1 MAAAASPGSCSSTS
15 SDWVVLR
22 DGCLRC
28 DEEGLRSLSYH
39 PALNAILAV
48 TSRGSIKVI
57 DGTSGAILQASALHA
72 KPGGRVR
79 CQYFPAVDKVLFVDD
94 YAVGCRKDLN
104 GILLLDTALQAP
116 VSKPEDMVQ
125 LELPVTEAQ
134 QLLSACVEK
143 VDVSNTEGYDL
154 FLTQLKEGLKSTSH
168 ETAANHKVAKWATV
182 TFHLPHH
189 VIKVVASAIVN
200 ELKKMN
206 QNVAALSV
214 ASSIMDRLSYLLPS
228 GRPELG
234 VGPGRSV
241 DRSLMYSE
249 ANRRETFTSWP
260 HAGYRWAQPD
270 PMAQAGFYHQ
280 PASTGD
286 DRAMCFTCSVCLVCW
301 EPTDE
306 PWSEHERH
314 SPNCPFVKGEHTQN
328 VPLSVTLATSPAQFP
343 SPDGS
348 DKIACY
354 GFGSCPHFL
363 AAATKRGKI
372 CIWDVSKLM
381 KVHLKFEINPYDPV
395 ILRQLFLSSGE
406 QGLGSESTESRRPTL
421 AWLEDTSSCSDLPKL
436 EGDSDDQLED
446 SDSEEHSR
454 SESVTGHPCQKE
466 NLEVSLG
473 VTALSVLQQPEK
485 LQWEVVAS
493 VLEDTVK
500 DLEELGANPALA
512 QAKADNK
519 AKDKPSAAEQHNI
532 PFPCLLTGGLL
543 SYRSAASSPLAGGP
557 PPPPPSLAPTL
568 TPTRGR
574 PPPSSSSS
582 SSSTLVGV
590 PDGPLLRTQA
600 PEVTPNTPIVVVGTP
615 DQGPMEIESCPPPPV
630 VVPPELVA
638 SPGGGGLPVSAIRRT
653 IPVLLLYSIKE
664 ADEKASGSGKVFA
677 QMNSLMGKSL
687 HEEGFT
693 VPQIIEMEFDSHE
706 QLLLQ
711 DPPITYIQQFADATA
726 GLGSGTGSGSGTGNN
741 ASVTDPG
748 PEKWGSMAAPRPGA
762 LVQCLRL
769 PKELEEENLYVD
781 SITPCSDGLHLLV
794 GLQPCSV
801 ESLSAI
807 NQVEALNNLNRLHSA
822 LCSRGNSRNKDDLH
836 HHHHHHHPALVPTMA
851 NGIEGG
857 HGALPLPGTSP
868 PQQTPLILPPDQQP
882 LLQPPLSPQQTPT
895 SPSSRGVFGGV
906 STGGNNNNS
915 SGGGGYLVLYKLNY
929 STRIVTLE
937 EEPVRVQHIREPRDA
952 VTSLILLPA
961 DVLDGREEDGED
973 ASDDTP
979 PGLKNGPVSASSGP
993 NMAAGGS
1000 SGGVGGSST
1009 AAGVMAASTGHGPS
1023 ASSPL
1028 AAGMAAS
1035 TAKEKLVVTTQAGYI
1050 MVLDLATL
1058 EVLAKVEPPVKES
1071 GDEVDPFVS
1080 VTYCSGTDRL
1090 CACTKGGELHFLQIG
1105 GVFDDIDDA
1114 DIFVDGPLSKGV
1126 DQLFEGT
1133 KPSSNPS
1140 SPGIT
1145 AGVDLLVDQA
1155 LGVEVLSS
1163 LVELT
1168 RFETLTPRFSA
1179 TVPPCWVEV
1188 QQEQQ
1193 QRRHPQHLHQQ
1204 HHGDAA
1210 QHTRTWK
1217 LQSDSSSWD
1226 EHVFELVLPKAC
1238 MVGHVDFKF
1247 VMNANITNIPQIQ
1260 VTLLKNKAPGL
1271 GKVNETAV
1279 DRQITFP
1286 LSQALHTNGERNGQ
1300 PLLHDFTEDI
1310 QFMDIEESPGSRL
1323 CPFLED
1329 HKEDILCGP
1338 VWLASGLDLSGHA
1351 GMLSLTSPKLV
1362 KGMAGGKY
1370 RSFLVHIKAVS
1381 DKGMEESPRP
1391 VVRMPSKPQSSKAQ
1405 SLSSLLQRAQ
1415 ATKEK
1420 ASTSKVEPPT
1430 ASKKPDNLRGCDLL
1444 QEVSITIRRF
1454 KKTSIPKERIQRCSM
1469 LQFPEFHE
1477 RLLNG
1482 LCKRT
1487 EETDSTEHGQSLIL
1501 DILCWLAGVYSNGS
1515 CSPREGKEGLLI
1527 KTRKRLTDMVR
1538 VCFFQAGR
1546 SIAHK
1551 CARFLALCISN
1562 GKGDPGQQGFGMALL
1577 KALLENMPYLPAAAT
1592 GGAVFWYFV
1601 LLNYVKDEDL
1611 AGCSTA
1617 CASLLTAVS
1626 RQLQDRLT
1634 PLEALLQTRYGLY
1647 SSPFDPVLFDLE
1659 VSGSS
1664 CKNAFNSGIGVQSDE
1679 IDLSDILS
1687 GNGKVSNCAA
1697 AEGSFTA
1704 LTGLLEVE
1712 PLHFTCVSTSD
1723 GTRVERD
1730 DASMFTVST
1739 FGVTPAVGGLS
1750 AGSVG
1755 EASTAL
1761 SSAAQVA
1768 LQSLSHAMVSAEQQ
1782 LQVLQEKQQQLLKLQ
1797 QQKAKLEA
1805 KLHQTTSAA
1814 AAAAA
1819 SGVGPIHNSVPSN
1832 PSASGSAS
1840 ASSAPGFFIHPSD
1853 VIPPTPKTT
1862 PLFMTPPLTPPN
1874 EAVSAA
1880 ISVEL
1885 AQLFPGSI
1893 MDPPAV
1899 NLAAH
1904 NKNSHKPKPV
1914 SHAQNPMGSGLAL
1927 ALSQASH
1934 FLQPPPHQSIIIER
1948 MHSGARRFVTLD
1960 FGRPVLLTDALIPT
1974 CADLASL
1981 SIDIWTL
1988 GEEVDG
1994 RRLVVATDI
2003 ATHSLIL
2010 HDLLPPPVCRF
2021 MKITVIGRYG
2031 STNARAK
2038 IPLGFYYGHTY
2049 ILPWE
2054 SELKLMHDPL
2064 RGESEAASQPDV
2076 DQHLAMMVALQEDIQ
2091 CRYNLACHRLETLL
2105 QSIDLPPLNSAN
2117 NAQYFLRKPDKA
2129 VEEDQRVFSAYQ
2141 DCVQLQLQLNLAHHA
2156 VQRLRVSLG
2165 ASRKPLPDAA
2175 YASYAYDARELV
2187 HSSSTEQL
2195 RTVIRYLLDTLL
2207 SLLHTNNGHS
2217 VPSVLQSTFHA
2228 QACEELFKHL
2238 CISGT
2243 PKIRLHTGLLL
2254 VQLCGGERWWGQ
2266 FLSNVLQEL
2275 YNSEQL
2281 LIFPQDRVFML
2292 LSCIGQ
2298 RSLSNSGVL
2307 EGLLNLL
2314 DSLLSPLQQSH
2325 SLQARRTEGVLDIPM
2340 ISWVVMLVS
2349 RLLDYVA
2356 SVEDE
2361 ASASKKQL
2369 GGKDRD
2375 RSFTGNQ
2382 WSFINNSL
2390 QSQNMSRSTK
2400 GNSSLDRLYSRK
2412 VRKQLVHTK
2421 QQLNL
2426 LKAKQKALMEQIEKE
2441 KIQSNKSSSYKL
2453 LVEHAKLKQATSK
2466 HFKDL
2471 IRLRRTAEWPRSS
2484 LDTEAS
2490 ASGAAKEAPEVEL
2503 LPFTLAHERCISV
2516 VQKLALFLLSMD
2528 FTCHADLLLFVCKV
2542 LARIANA
2549 TRPTIHLCEVVSEQ
2563 QLERLL
2569 LLLVGTD
2576 FNRGDISWGGAWAQY
2591 SLTCMLQDILA
2602 GELLSPASLDGMD
2615 EGASLGEEA
2624 GAAAAVA
2631 ACAVASA
2638 LAEPEEALAQ
2648 PSPLPLVESID
2659 ETLPPDIIAGT
2670 PGTSSS
2676 SVFQS
2681 APPLSSLEKDKDID
2695 FDLLQDLMDVDI
2707 DPLDIDLEKDPLAA
2721 KVFKPIGST
2730 WYDYW
2735 GADYGTYNY
2744 NAYVGGAGIPVSK
2757 PPAAQEKPG
2766 AQSLSVS
2773 VSQALDARLEVG
2785 LEQQAELM
2793 LKMMATLEADSILQA
2808 LTSTSPAVVQSSNG
2822 TDDSL
2827 LRGLHGSSS
2836 PPGGSSSSSS
2846 LVVQPSSIPMLSA
2859 CFNKLF
2865 SMLQVHHVQL
2875 ESLLQLWLTLSL
2887 NSCPGSADDGGSDI
2901 FLFNASRVPTIPL
2914 NQASIS
2920 SFLTVLAW
2928 YPNTSLRTWCLVLHS
2943 LTLMTNMPSSS
2954 ASASSSG
2961 LGGHE
2966 STAQQMVSELTL
2978 VPVLV
2983 RFLSGSNPHGTS
2995 QHSSQVGPTAT
3006 QAMQEFLT
3014 RLQVHLSSTCP
3025 QLFSEF
3031 LLELMHILSM
3041 ERGPL
3046 LSGQG
3051 PLDAQVKLLEFTLE
3065 QSFETVSVGTIMAV
3079 VESITFLVHHYI
3091 TCSDKVVSRSG
3102 SDSSVGARACFGGL
3116 FANII
3121 RPGDAKAVCG
3131 ETTRDQL
3138 MFNLL
3143 KLVNTLVK
3151 LPLTADGKFS
3161 GRVPPPGNGSS
3172 DSVSDEEKVC
3182 GSKEGPGQGGAT
3194 PHQGPAVGVADL
3206 VLGNQQVMSQIL
3218 SALGQ
3223 CNSSAMAM
3231 IIGASGLHLT
3241 KHENFHGGL
3250 DAISVGDGLFTILTT
3265 LSKRATSVQV
3275 MLQPILTYMA
3285 CGYMGRQGSLSTC
3298 QLSEPLLWFILRV
3311 LDTSEALKAFHD
3323 MGGVQLICN
3332 NMVTSTRAIVNT
3344 ARSMVSTIMKFLDS
3358 GPGKAA
3364 DGSLK
3369 ARVLASEPD
3378 NAEGLHN
3385 FAPLGTITS
3394 SSPTAQPAEVLLQAT
3409 PPHRRA
3415 RSAAWSY
3422 IFLPEEAWC
3431 DLTIH
3436 LPAAVLLKEVHIQ
3449 PHLASLATCPSSVSV
3464 EISADGVNMLP
3475 LSTPVITSGLTYI
3488 KIQLVKAEV
3497 ASAVCLRLHRP
3508 RDASTLGLSQI
3519 KLLGLTAFGNTS
3531 SATVNNPF
3539 LPSED
3544 QVSKTSIGWL
3554 RLLHHCLTHVS
3565 DLEAV
3570 MASAA
3575 APTANLLQTCA
3586 ALLMSPYCGMH
3597 SPNIEAVLVKIGLQ
3611 STAIG
3616 LRLIDIL
3623 LRNCAASGTDPNNLN
3638 SPLLFGRLNGLSSD
3652 STIDILYQLG
3662 TTQDPGTKDRVQ
3674 ALLQWVHDSARVAAM
3689 KRSAPLGYMGPSATS
3704 PREYGLLMPSPSHL
3718 HCVAAILWHSYELP
3732 VDYDL
3737 PALLNRELFELL
3749 YNWSM
3754 SLACNLVLKKAVD
3767 SLLCS
3772 MCHVHPSY
3780 FSLLMSWMGI
3790 VPSATVSAVAAMAS
3804 AQSQARHRLSLT
3816 DDGKKQHDAAAA
3828 TAAAANSASAGG
3840 GGASGGLTDDSK
3852 HARSP
3857 PPLSESQLATLA
3869 AASQSPGA
3877 IQQLLDSG
3885 LPSLLVRSLA
3895 ALCCSLLASADLP
3908 LPGGATVPPTSTP
3921 ASASAPSSSSS
3932 SSSPPSS
3939 SAASTSSSPAER
3951 RHHHLH
3957 HHQSQSHHHHH
3968 HSHHSHSSSSYHSM
3982 PSTSSSSSPPSSSSS
3997 SSFSCPPPPPPPPVN
4012 RATLSPELAAPVLRF
4027 LTEVGNSHAMKD
4039 WLGGPEV
4046 NPLWT
4051 ALLFLLCHS
4060 SASAGTSATTS
4071 PTTNTTNNTTNT
4083 TNTNTATT
4091 SNGST
4096 SNGQVAAAASA
4107 SASASGMGASASSPC
4122 SSPLSTSPA
4131 GASAAAG
4138 PSSSMSGSSI
4148 AGPSTAPLLPPPP
4161 PPLAYSSSAS
4171 ASATAAAM
4179 GTSTAAA
4186 SGSRYSL
4193 GSGGRAGGLTTQQR
4207 TSLENAT
4214 VAFFLQCISCHPNNQ
4229 RLMAQVLCE
4238 LFQSA
4243 PQRGNVPISGNIS
4256 GFIRRLFLQLML
4268 EDEKVTVF
4276 LQSPCPLY
4284 KGRINATSHV
4294 IQHPMYGAGH
4304 KYRTLHLPISTT
4316 LADVLDRVSDTP
4328 SITAKLMSE
4337 QKEDKEKKNHEEKEK
4352 MKADNGFQ
4360 DNYSVV
4366 VASGLKSQSKR
4377 ALSTPPRPPSRRGRV
4392 MSDKLSASSG
4402 VDPAAKT
4409 VSVPVFHLYHKL
4421 LPGQPLPGE
4430 MTLAQLL
4437 TLLYDRKLPQGYRS
4451 IDMTVKLGSK
4461 LSSDPGLSKTD
4472 SFKRLRTEKEHGE
4485 MLSSCPE
4492 DEPMTPGDECLEA
4505 AIDESLLET
4514 NPIQSPLQVFAGM
4527 GGLALIAE
4535 RLPMLYPDV
4544 IQQVSAP
4551 VVASSSQEKPKDSDQ
4566 FEWVT
4571 IEQSGEL
4578 VYEAP
4583 ENIAAEP
4590 PPIKSPV
4597 QTMSPI
4603 PAHSLAAF
4611 GLFLRLPGYAEVL
4624 LKERKHAQCLLRLVL
4639 GVTDDGEGSH
4649 ILQSPSANV
4658 LPTLPF
4664 HVLRALFSSTPLTTD
4679 DGLLLRRIALEIGAI
4694 HLILACLS
4702 ALSHHAPRVPS
4713 TNGNQNEVVT
4723 GHGAGTS
4730 EEQQLYWA
4738 KGTGFGTGSTAS
4750 GWDVEQALTKQR
4762 LEEEHVTCLLQ
4773 VLASYIN
4780 PAGCVGHGEAPSS
4793 ESRGQNSAAL
4803 PSVLQ
4808 ELLSQSCLIPA
4819 MSSYLRNDS
4828 VLDMARHVPLYR
4840 ALLELLRAISSCTSL
4855 VPLLLP
4861 LSGDPAQEEEE
4872 EEERSESQTSVGML
4886 LAKMKTCV
4894 DTYTNRLR
4902 SKKDKSK
4909 GVVKAEPS
4917 DPEPEGLTLLV
4928 PDIQRTAEI
4937 VYAATTSLRQA
4948 NQEKKLAESSKKAST
4963 RPKPLSVLRSLE
4975 EKYVAAMKKLQ
4986 FDTFEMVS
4994 EDEDG
4999 KLVFK
5004 VNYHYMTQV
5013 KNASDANSAARARRL
5028 AQEAVTLS
5036 TSLPLSS
5043 SSSVFV
5049 RCDEERLDI
5058 MKVLI
5063 TGPADTPYANG
5074 CFEFDVYFP
5083 QDYPNSPPLVNLET
5097 TGGHSVR
5104 FNPNL
5109 YNDGKVCLSILNT
5122 WHGRPEEKWNPQT
5135 SSFLQVLVSVQSLIL
5150 VSEPYFNEPG
5160 YERSRGTPS
5169 GTQSSREYDGNIR
5182 QASVKWAMLEQMR
5195 NPSPC
5200 FKEVIHKHFYL
5211 KRAEIMGQCEEWI
5224 TDIQQYSSDKRV
5236 GRTMSHHAAAL
5247 KRHTAQLREEL
5258 LKLPCPEGLE
5268 PDGEDFSDKS
5278 SALLVKELPNQDA
5291 EKPGGSQ
5298 DAHCSEGQL

>member
-1 MAAAASPGSCSSTS
+1 SVLTFRKMAAAASPGSGSSTP
-15 SDWVVLR
+15 SDWIVLR

-48 TSRGSIKVI
+48 TSKGAIKVI
-57 DGTSGAILQASALHA
+57 DGTSGAILQASAQHV

-79 CQYFPAVDKVLFVDD
+79 CQYVPAVDKVLFLDD

-104 GILLLDTALQAP
+104 GILLLDTALQPP
-116 VSKPEDMVQ
+116 VTKPEDLIQM
-125 LELPVTEAQ
+125 ELPVTEAQ
-134 QLLSACVEK
+134 HLLSACQEK
-143 VDVSNTEGYDL
+143 IDISTTKGYEL
-154 FLTQLKEGLKSTSH
+154 FIVQLKEGLKNTSH

-182 TFHLPHH
+182 TFQLPHH
-189 VIKVVASAIVN
+189 VLKLVASAIVS
-200 ELKKMN
+200 ELKKIN
-206 QNVAALSV
+206 QNIAALSV
-214 ASSIMDRLSYLLPS
+214 ASSIMDRLSYLLS
-228 GRPELG
+228 SARPELG

-280 PASTGD
+280 PASSGD

-301 EPTDE
+301 EPTD
-306 PWSEHERH
+306 
-314 SPNCPFVKGEHTQN
+314 
-328 VPLSVTLATSPAQFP
+328 
-343 SPDGS
+343 D
-348 DKIACY
+348 
-354 GFGSCPHFL
+354 
-363 AAATKRGKI
+363 
-372 CIWDVSKLM
+372 
-381 KVHLKFEINPYDPV
+381 
-395 ILRQLFLSSGE
+395 
-406 QGLGSESTESRRPTL
+406 
-421 AWLEDTSSCSDLPKL
+421 
-436 EGDSDDQLED
+436 DDQLED
-446 SDSEEHSR
+446 SDSDEHSR
-454 SESVTGHPCQKE
+454 SESVTGQPSQWE
-466 NLEVSLG
+466 SMDLSLG

-500 DLEELGANPALA
+500 DLEELGANPSLNQAKTHN
-512 QAKADNK
+512 QAKAK
-519 AKDKPSAAEQHNI
+519 EKLPEQHNI
-532 PFPCLLTGGLL
+532 PFPCLLAGGLL
-543 SYRSAASSPLAGGP
+543 SYRTAFSNSTCFSNLGGSQ
-557 PPPPPSLAPTL
+557 PPS
-568 TPTRGR
+568 
-574 PPPSSSSS
+574 PSS
-582 SSSTLVGV
+582 
-590 PDGPLLRTQA
+590 A
-600 PEVTPNTPIVVVGTP
+600 PSVH
-615 DQGPMEIESCPPPPV
+615 
-630 VVPPELVA
+630 
-638 SPGGGGLPVSAIRRT
+638 RT
-653 IPVLLLYSIKE
+653 IPVLLLYSIRETDDKT
-664 ADEKASGSGKVFA
+664 SGQVFA
-677 QMNSLMGKSL
+677 QMNNLMSKGL
-687 HEEGFT
+687 HDETFT

-711 DPPITYIQQFADATA
+711 DPPITYIQQFADSANNLAGFDGQMDKWNTLAAATA
-726 GLGSGTGSGSGTGNN
+726 
-741 ASVTDPG
+741 SVP
-748 PEKWGSMAAPRPGA
+748 PRPGT

-769 PKELEEENLYVD
+769 PKQLEEENLCVD
-781 SITPCSDGLHLLV
+781 SITPCWDGVHLLV
-794 GLQPCSV
+794 GLQPCNA
-801 ESLSAI
+801 ESLSAA

-822 LCSRGNSRNKDDLH
+822 LCNQQKRDTLH
-836 HHHHHHHPALVPTMA
+836 PVA
-851 NGIEGG
+851 NGVEANHQEGTLSQ
-857 HGALPLPGTSP
+857 APFILPSGDH
-868 PQQTPLILPPDQQP
+868 QQTC
-882 LLQPPLSPQQTPT
+882 
-895 SPSSRGVFGGV
+895 PS
-906 STGGNNNNS
+906 
-915 SGGGGYLVLYKLNY
+915 GGGYLALYKLNY
-929 STRIVTLE
+929 STRIVTLD
-937 EEPVRVQHIREPRDA
+937 EEPVKVQQICQPCDA
-952 VTSLILLPA
+952 ITSLILLPP
-961 DVLDGREEDGED
+961 DVLDSRE
-973 ASDDTP
+973 DDSEETP
-979 PGLKNGPVSASSGP
+979 EEPPSGSKNESKKQEVAGL
-993 NMAAGGS
+993 
-1000 SGGVGGSST
+1000 
-1009 AAGVMAASTGHGPS
+1009 GH
-1023 ASSPL
+1023 
-1028 AAGMAAS
+1028 
-1035 TAKEKLVVTTQAGYI
+1035 LVVTTQGGNI
-1050 MVLDLATL
+1050 MILDLSTL
-1058 EVLAKVEPPVKES
+1058 EVLTKVEPPKKE
-1071 GDEVDPFVS
+1071 GAVEEIDPFVS

-1105 GVFDDIDDA
+1105 GVCDDIDDG
-1114 DIFVDGPLSKGV
+1114 DMFIDGPISKGAE
-1126 DQLFEGT
+1126 LLLEWAR
-1133 KPSSNPS
+1133 PSSNPS
-1140 SPGIT
+1140 SPGIS
-1145 AGVDLLVDQA
+1145 GVELLVDQP
-1155 LGVEVLSS
+1155 LTTESLMS

-1247 VMNANITNIPQIQ
+1247 VLNANIVNIPQIQ
-1260 VTLLKNKAPGL
+1260 ITLLKNKAPGL
-1271 GKVNETAV
+1271 GKVNGKK
-1279 DRQITFP
+1279 
-1286 LSQALHTNGERNGQ
+1286 NGR
-1300 PLLHDFTEDI
+1300 PSMHDFTEDI
-1310 QFMDIEESPGSRL
+1310 QLMDIEDTSGSML
-1323 CPFLED
+1323 CPFLEE

-1370 RSFLVHIKAVS
+1370 RSFLVHIKAAS
-1381 DKGMEESPRP
+1381 DKNMEDSPRP
-1391 VVRMPSKPQSSKAQ
+1391 VVRMPSAKPQCSKSH
-1405 SLSSLLQRAQ
+1405 SLSTLLQRAQ
-1415 ATKEK
+1415 ASKDK
-1420 ASTSKVEPPT
+1420 VSGVKPDCQASSKKVE
-1430 ASKKPDNLRGCDLL
+1430 NMRGCDLL
-1444 QEVSITIRRF
+1444 QEVSVTIRRF
-1454 KKTSIPKERIQRCSM
+1454 KKASIPKERVQRCAM
-1469 LQFPEFHE
+1469 LQFPDFHE
-1477 RLLNG
+1477 KLLDA
-1482 LCKRT
+1482 LCQRT
-1487 EETDSTEHGQSLIL
+1487 QGSLSTEHAQGLIL
-1501 DILCWLAGVYSNGS
+1501 DILCWLAGVFSNGP
-1515 CSPREGKEGLLI
+1515 CSLREGKEGLLA
-1527 KTRKRLTDMVR
+1527 KTRLRLMDIVA
-1538 VCFFQAGR
+1538 VCFFEAGR

-1562 GKGDPGQQGFGMALL
+1562 GKGDPGQQGFVASLL
-1577 KALLENMPYLPAAAT
+1577 KALLDNMPYLPAAAT
-1592 GGAVFWYFV
+1592 GGSVFWYFV
-1601 LLNYVKDEDL
+1601 LLNYVKEEDL

-1617 CASLLTAVS
+1617 CASLLTTIS

-1634 PLEALLQTRYGLY
+1634 PMEALLQTRYGLY

-1664 CKNAFNSGIGVQSDE
+1664 CKTAFNSSIGVQSDE

-1687 GNGKVSNCAA
+1687 GNGKVSSCAA

-1712 PLHFTCVSTSD
+1712 PLHFSCIATSD

-1750 AGSVG
+1750 TGTVG
-1755 EASTAL
+1755 EASKAL

-1814 AAAAA
+1814 AAAA

-1832 PSASGSAS
+1832 ASC
-1840 ASSAPGFFIHPSD
+1840 APGFFIHPSD

-1880 ISVEL
+1880 FSAEL
-1885 AQLFPGSI
+1885 AHLFPGSM
-1893 MDPPAV
+1893 MDPGPV

-1904 NKNSHKPKPV
+1904 KNSQKVKPT
-1914 SHAQNPMGSGLAL
+1914 PMGSGLAL
-1927 ALSQASH
+1927 AISQASH

-1974 CADLASL
+1974 CSDLASL

-2003 ATHSLIL
+2003 STHSLIL

-2064 RGESEAASQPDV
+2064 RGETEPASQPDV
-2076 DQHLAMMVALQEDIQ
+2076 DQHLTMMMALQEDIQ

-2105 QSIDLPPLNSAN
+2105 QNIDLPPLNSAN
-2117 NAQYFLRKPDKA
+2117 NAQYFLRKPDKV

-2141 DCVQLQLQLNLAHHA
+2141 DCIQLQLQLNLAHHA

-2165 ASRKPLPDAA
+2165 ASRKSLPT
-2175 YASYAYDARELV
+2175 ARPNEAQDLV
-2187 HSSSTEQL
+2187 HNSSTEQL
-2195 RTVIRYLLDTLL
+2195 RNIIHYLLDTLL
-2207 SLLHTNNGHS
+2207 SLLHSNNGHS

-2238 CISGT
+2238 CLSGT
-2243 PKIRLHTGLLL
+2243 PKIRLHAGLLL

-2292 LSCIGQ
+2292 LSCLGQ

-2314 DSLLSPLQQSH
+2314 DSLLSPLQQPQAA
-2325 SLQARRTEGVLDIPM
+2325 LQHRTEGVLDIPM

-2349 RLLDYVA
+2349 RLLDYVT
-2356 SVEDE
+2356 SIEDE
-2361 ASASKKQL
+2361 AS
-2369 GGKDRD
+2369 GI
-2375 RSFTGNQ
+2375 Q

-2390 QSQNMSRSTK
+2390 QSQNTSRSAK
-2400 GNSSLDRLYSRK
+2400 GSSSLDRLYSRK
-2412 VRKQLVHTK
+2412 IRKQLVHHK

-2426 LKAKQKALMEQIEKE
+2426 LKAKQKALVEQIEKE
-2441 KIQSNKSSSYKL
+2441 KIQSNKGSSYKL
-2453 LVEHAKLKQATSK
+2453 LVEQAKLKQATSK

-2471 IRLRRTAEWPRSS
+2471 IRLRRTAEWPRST
-2484 LDTEAS
+2484 LDTES
-2490 ASGAAKEAPEVEL
+2490 ATAKEAPEVEP
-2503 LPFTLAHERCISV
+2503 LPFTLSHERCISV

-2549 TRPTIHLCEVVSEQ
+2549 TRPTIHLSEVVSEN

-2602 GELLSPASLDGMD
+2602 GELLSPGSMDVMD
-2615 EGASLGEEA
+2615 EVTVVEEA
-2624 GAAAAVA
+2624 GASSSSVG
-2631 ACAVASA
+2631 VDQDDP
-2638 LAEPEEALAQ
+2638 LPQ
-2648 PSPLPLVESID
+2648 PTPIPLVESID
-2659 ETLPPDIIAGT
+2659 ETLVPDIIAG
-2670 PGTSSS
+2670 
-2676 SVFQS
+2676 
-2681 APPLSSLEKDKDID
+2681 APPVSSLEKEKDMD

-2721 KVFKPIGST
+2721 KVFKPISST

-2735 GADYGTYNY
+2735 GSDYGTYGY
-2744 NAYVGGAGIPVSK
+2744 TPYIGGVGIPVSK
-2757 PPAAQEKPG
+2757 PPVAVEKPG
-2766 AQSLSVS
+2766 SQGLSVS

-2793 LKMMATLEADSILQA
+2793 LKMMATLQADSILQA
-2808 LTSTSPAVVQSSNG
+2808 LTSSSSTVCQTTNG

-2827 LRGLHGSSS
+2827 LRALHGGGS
-2836 PPGGSSSSSS
+2836 PPGST
-2846 LVVQPSSIPMLSA
+2846 LLVQPSSIPMLSA

-2875 ESLLQLWLTLSL
+2875 ESLLQLWITLSL
-2887 NSCPGSADDGGSDI
+2887 NTSGNEENGSDI
-2901 FLFNASRVPTIPL
+2901 FLFNSSRVPTIPL

-2928 YPNTSLRTWCLVLHS
+2928 YPNASLRTWCLVLHS
-2943 LTLMTNMPSSS
+2943 LTLMTNMPYHG
-2954 ASASSSG
+2954 SG
-2961 LGGHE
+2961 NGMNTQE
-2966 STAQQMVSELTL
+2966 STAHQMVSDPTL
-2978 VPVLV
+2978 VHVLV
-2983 RFLSGSNPHGTS
+2983 RFLSGSNTNGTN

-3006 QAMQEFLT
+3006 QAMHEFLS

-3025 QLFSEF
+3025 QMFSEF
-3031 LLELMHILSM
+3031 LLKLLHILST
-3041 ERGPL
+3041 ERGPFQ
-3046 LSGQG
+3046 SGQG

-3065 QSFETVSVGTIMAV
+3065 QNFEVVSVVTISSV
-3079 VESITFLVHHYI
+3079 IESITFLVHHYI

-3138 MFNLL
+3138 MFDLL
-3143 KLVNTLVK
+3143 KLVNVLVQ
-3151 LPLTADGKFS
+3151 LPLSGDREFS
-3161 GRVPPPGNGSS
+3161 GRLPMSGSGAS
-3172 DSVSDEEKVC
+3172 DSSVSDEEKVC
-3182 GSKEGPGQGGAT
+3182 GSKESVAGGST
-3194 PHQGPAVGVADL
+3194 SSQGPSAGVADL
-3206 VLGNQQVMSQIL
+3206 VLANQQIMSQIL

-3358 GPGKAA
+3358 GPGKTS
-3364 DGSLK
+3364 DGNLK
-3369 ARVLASEPD
+3369 SRVMTSEPD

-3436 LPAAVLLKEVHIQ
+3436 LPAAVLLKELHIQ

-3565 DLEAV
+3565 DLEAM

-3611 STAIG
+3611 STRIG
-3616 LRLIDIL
+3616 LKLIDIL
-3623 LRNCAASGTDPNNLN
+3623 LRNCAASGTDPANLN

-3662 TTQDPGTKDRVQ
+3662 TTQDSGTKDRIQ
-3674 ALLQWVHDSARVAAM
+3674 ALLQWVHDSSRVAAL
-3689 KRSAPLGYMGPSATS
+3689 KIPIGYSSTISGSS
-3704 PREYGLLMPSPSHL
+3704 SLREYGLLMPSPSHL

-3737 PALLNRELFELL
+3737 PTLLNQELFELL

-3754 SLACNLVLKKAVD
+3754 SLPCDIVLKKAVD

-3772 MCHVHPSY
+3772 MCHIHPSY

-3790 VPSATVSAVAAMAS
+3790 VTMPNTTH
-3804 AQSQARHRLSLT
+3804 SQAQQHRLAMT
-3816 DDGKKQHDAAAA
+3816 DDGKKQHNANTA
-3828 TAAAANSASAGG
+3828 TTT
-3840 GGASGGLTDDSK
+3840 GLTDDSK
-3852 HARSP
+3852 HARP
-3857 PPLSESQLATLA
+3857 PVTLSESQLTTLA

-3877 IQQLLDSG
+3877 IEQLLDSG

-3895 ALCCSLLASADLP
+3895 QFCVCLLANADLP
-3908 LPGGATVPPTSTP
+3908 LPAALADRRHYQYQPCSTSTHR
-3921 ASASAPSSSSS
+3921 
-3932 SSSPPSS
+3932 PPL
-3939 SAASTSSSPAER
+3939 AA
-3951 RHHHLH
+3951 
-3957 HHQSQSHHHHH
+3957 
-3968 HSHHSHSSSSYHSM
+3968 
-3982 PSTSSSSSPPSSSSS
+3982 
-3997 SSFSCPPPPPPPPVN
+3997 
-4012 RATLSPELAAPVLRF
+4012 ELAAPVLRF
-4027 LTEVGNSHAMKD
+4027 LTEVGNSHPMKD

-4060 SASAGTSATTS
+4060 SAS
-4071 PTTNTTNNTTNT
+4071 PYLL
-4083 TNTNTATT
+4083 
-4091 SNGST
+4091 GSRF
-4096 SNGQVAAAASA
+4096 SL
-4107 SASASGMGASASSPC
+4107 ASSGQ
-4122 SSPLSTSPA
+4122 S
-4131 GASAAAG
+4131 
-4138 PSSSMSGSSI
+4138 
-4148 AGPSTAPLLPPPP
+4148 
-4161 PPLAYSSSAS
+4161 
-4171 ASATAAAM
+4171 
-4179 GTSTAAA
+4179 
-4186 SGSRYSL
+4186 
-4193 GSGGRAGGLTTQQR
+4193 GGLTTQQR
-4207 TSLENAT
+4207 TALENAT

-4243 PQRGNVPISGNIS
+4243 PQRGNVPLSGSIS

-4284 KGRINATSHV
+4284 KGRINATSHM

-4316 LADVLDRVSDTP
+4316 LAEVLDRVSDTP
-4328 SITAKLMSE
+4328 SITAKLISE

-4352 MKADNGFQ
+4352 MKADSGFQ

-4392 MSDKLSASSG
+4392 MSDKLTPSSG
-4402 VDPAAKT
+4402 VDPSAKSI
-4409 VSVPVFHLYHKL
+4409 SVPVFHLYHKL
-4421 LPGQPLPGE
+4421 LPG
-4430 MTLAQLL
+4430 
-4437 TLLYDRKLPQGYRS
+4437 
-4451 IDMTVKLGSK
+4451 
-4461 LSSDPGLSKTD
+4461 
-4472 SFKRLRTEKEHGE
+4472 
-4485 MLSSCPE
+4485 
-4492 DEPMTPGDECLEA
+4492 
-4505 AIDESLLET
+4505 
-4514 NPIQSPLQVFAGM
+4514 
-4527 GGLALIAE
+4527 
-4535 RLPMLYPDV
+4535 
-4544 IQQVSAP
+4544 
-4551 VVASSSQEKPKDSDQ
+4551 
-4566 FEWVT
+4566 
-4571 IEQSGEL
+4571 
-4578 VYEAP
+4578 
-4583 ENIAAEP
+4583 
-4590 PPIKSPV
+4590 
-4597 QTMSPI
+4597 
-4603 PAHSLAAF
+4603 
-4611 GLFLRLPGYAEVL
+4611 
-4624 LKERKHAQCLLRLVL
+4624 
-4639 GVTDDGEGSH
+4639 
-4649 ILQSPSANV
+4649 
-4658 LPTLPF
+4658 
-4664 HVLRALFSSTPLTTD
+4664 TT
-4679 DGLLLRRIALEIGAI
+4679 
-4694 HLILACLS
+4694 
-4702 ALSHHAPRVPS
+4702 
-4713 TNGNQNEVVT
+4713 
-4723 GHGAGTS
+4723 
-4730 EEQQLYWA
+4730 
-4738 KGTGFGTGSTAS
+4738 
-4750 GWDVEQALTKQR
+4750 
-4762 LEEEHVTCLLQ
+4762 
-4773 VLASYIN
+4773 
-4780 PAGCVGHGEAPSS
+4780 
-4793 ESRGQNSAAL
+4793 
-4803 PSVLQ
+4803 
-4808 ELLSQSCLIPA
+4808 
-4819 MSSYLRNDS
+4819 
-4828 VLDMARHVPLYR
+4828 
-4840 ALLELLRAISSCTSL
+4840 
-4855 VPLLLP
+4855 
-4861 LSGDPAQEEEE
+4861 
-4872 EEERSESQTSVGML
+4872 
-4886 LAKMKTCV
+4886 
-4894 DTYTNRLR
+4894 
-4902 SKKDKSK
+4902 
-4909 GVVKAEPS
+4909 
-4917 DPEPEGLTLLV
+4917 
-4928 PDIQRTAEI
+4928 
-4937 VYAATTSLRQA
+4937 
-4948 NQEKKLAESSKKAST
+4948 
-4963 RPKPLSVLRSLE
+4963 
-4975 EKYVAAMKKLQ
+4975 
-4986 FDTFEMVS
+4986 
-4994 EDEDG
+4994 
-4999 KLVFK
+4999 
-5004 VNYHYMTQV
+5004 
-5013 KNASDANSAARARRL
+5013 
-5028 AQEAVTLS
+5028 
-5036 TSLPLSS
+5036 
-5043 SSSVFV
+5043 
-5049 RCDEERLDI
+5049 
-5058 MKVLI
+5058 
-5063 TGPADTPYANG
+5063 
-5074 CFEFDVYFP
+5074 
-5083 QDYPNSPPLVNLET
+5083 
-5097 TGGHSVR
+5097 
-5104 FNPNL
+5104 
-5109 YNDGKVCLSILNT
+5109 
-5122 WHGRPEEKWNPQT
+5122 
-5135 SSFLQVLVSVQSLIL
+5135 
-5150 VSEPYFNEPG
+5150 
-5160 YERSRGTPS
+5160 
-5169 GTQSSREYDGNIR
+5169 
-5182 QASVKWAMLEQMR
+5182 
-5195 NPSPC
+5195 
-5200 FKEVIHKHFYL
+5200 
-5211 KRAEIMGQCEEWI
+5211 
-5224 TDIQQYSSDKRV
+5224 
-5236 GRTMSHHAAAL
+5236 
-5247 KRHTAQLREEL
+5247 
-5258 LKLPCPEGLE
+5258 
-5268 PDGEDFSDKS
+5268 
-5278 SALLVKELPNQDA
+5278 
-5291 EKPGGSQ
+5291 
-5298 DAHCSEGQL
+5298 

>member
-1 MAAAASPGSCSSTS
+1 MAAAGAAACGSAES
-15 SDWVVLR
+15 SDWILVT
-22 DGCLRC
+22 DGRLRC

-57 DGTSGAILQASALHA
+57 DGTSGAILQASVLHGACVCLRSTA

-134 QLLSACVEK
+134 QMLYACLEK
-143 VDVSNTEGYDL
+143 VDISSTEGYDL
-154 FLTQLKEGLKSTSH
+154 FLTQLKEGLKNTSH

-189 VIKVVASAIVN
+189 VLKLVASAIVN
-200 ELKKMN
+200 ELKKLN
-206 QNVAALSV
+206 QNIAALSV
-214 ASSIMDRLSYLLPS
+214 ASSVMDRLSYLLPS
-228 GRPELG
+228 ARPELG

-343 SPDGS
+343 SSDCS
-348 DKIACY
+348 DKISCY

-363 AAATKRGKI
+363 ATATKRGKI
-372 CIWDVSKLM
+372 CVWDVSKLM
-381 KVHLKFEINPYDPV
+381 KVHLKFEVNPYDPA
-395 ILRQLFLSSGE
+395 ILRQLILS
-406 QGLGSESTESRRPTL
+406 GSEQQSVSGSDSRRPTL
-421 AWLEDTSSCSDLPKL
+421 TWLEDTSSCSDIPKL

-446 SDSEEHSR
+446 SDSEEQSR
-454 SESVTGHPCQKE
+454 SESVTGPLGPKE
-466 NLEVSLG
+466 SMEVSVG

-500 DLEELGANPALA
+500 DLEELGANPPHALGPS
-512 QAKADNK
+512 KVDK
-519 AKDKPSAAEQHNI
+519 PIKDKPVEQHNI
-532 PFPCLLTGGLL
+532 PFPCLLAGGLL
-543 SYRSAASSPLAGGP
+543 SYRSAASSPI
-557 PPPPPSLAPTL
+557 LAPSQSHRPL
-568 TPTRGR
+568 ENPLRTPT
-574 PPPSSSSS
+574 P
-582 SSSTLVGV
+582 
-590 PDGPLLRTQA
+590 A
-600 PEVTPNTPIVVVGTP
+600 PEGLSP
-615 DQGPMEIESCPPPPV
+615 DQGPMEIETCTFPS
-630 VVPPELVA
+630 ELG
-638 SPGGGGLPVSAIRRT
+638 SPGTLVRRT
-653 IPVLLLYSIKE
+653 LPVLLLYSIKE
-664 ADEKASGSGKVFA
+664 ADEKSPGKVFS
-677 QMNSLMGKSL
+677 QMNNLMGKGL
-687 HEEGFT
+687 HDEGFT
-693 VPQIIEMEFDSHE
+693 VPQIIEMEFDTHE

-711 DPPITYIQQFADATA
+711 DPPVTYIQQFADAA
-726 GLGSGTGSGSGTGNN
+726 
-741 ASVTDPG
+741 VTLDG
-748 PEKWGSMAAPRPGA
+748 DKWNSPRPGT

-769 PKELEEENLYVD
+769 PKSLEDENLYVD
-781 SITPCSDGLHLLV
+781 SITPCSDGAHLLV
-794 GLQPCSV
+794 VLQPFSV
-801 ESLSAI
+801 ESLNAI
-807 NQVEALNNLNRLHSA
+807 NQVEALNTLNRLHSA
-822 LCSRGNSRNKDDLH
+822 LCRSRKGQ
-836 HHHHHHHPALVPTMA
+836 TMA
-851 NGIEGG
+851 NGHQG
-857 HGALPLPGTSP
+857 HASTS
-868 PQQTPLILPPDQQP
+868 QSQTPLILPPLEQLDQP
-882 LLQPPLSPQQTPT
+882 H
-895 SPSSRGVFGGV
+895 SSRPLGG
-906 STGGNNNNS
+906 
-915 SGGGGYLVLYKLNY
+915 SGGGGYLALYKLNY

-937 EEPVRVQHIREPRDA
+937 EEPVKVQQIRDPRDA
-952 VTSLILLPA
+952 ITSLLLLPP
-961 DVLDGREEDGED
+961 DVLDAREDD
-973 ASDDTP
+973 AEETSEESTP
-979 PGLKNGPVSASSGP
+979 LGVKNGAGTGIPAPAGSG
-993 NMAAGGS
+993 
-1000 SGGVGGSST
+1000 
-1009 AAGVMAASTGHGPS
+1009 
-1023 ASSPL
+1023 
-1028 AAGMAAS
+1028 
-1035 TAKEKLVVTTQAGYI
+1035 KEKRSDVVGLGHLVVTTQAGYVMI
-1050 MVLDLATL
+1050 LDLSTL
-1058 EVLAKVEPPVKES
+1058 EVLAKVEPSKKDGME
-1071 GDEVDPFVS
+1071 EVDPFVS

-1090 CACTKGGELHFLQIG
+1090 CACTRGGELHFLQIG
-1105 GVFDDIDDA
+1105 GVCDDIDDA
-1114 DIFVDGPLSKGV
+1114 DIFVDGPVSKGV
-1126 DQLFEGT
+1126 EQLLEGA

-1145 AGVDLLVDQA
+1145 GVDLLVEQP
-1155 LGVEVLSS
+1155 LSVETLSS

-1217 LQSDSSSWD
+1217 LQSDSTSWD

-1247 VMNANITNIPQIQ
+1247 VLNASITNIPQIQ

-1271 GKVNETAV
+1271 GKGSESAV
-1279 DRQITFP
+1279 DRQIVFP
-1286 LSQALHTNGERNGQ
+1286 LSHSLQTNGERNGQ
-1300 PLLHDFTEDI
+1300 PLLHDFTDDI
-1310 QFMDIEESPGSRL
+1310 QFMDIEETGGSRL

-1370 RSFLVHIKAVS
+1370 RSFLVHIKAVCE
-1381 DKGMEESPRP
+1381 KGPEESPRRI
-1391 VVRMPSKPQSSKAQ
+1391 VRMTPTKPQCSNKTH
-1405 SLSSLLQRAQ
+1405 SLSSLLQKAQ
-1415 ATKEK
+1415 ASKEK
-1420 ASTSKVEPPT
+1420 ASTSKSDPQV

-1444 QEVSITIRRF
+1444 LEVSITIRRF
-1454 KKTSIPKERIQRCSM
+1454 KKTSVPKERVQRCAM
-1469 LQFPEFHE
+1469 LQFPELQE
-1477 RLLNG
+1477 RLLSA
-1482 LCKRT
+1482 LCERS
-1487 EETDSTEHGQSLIL
+1487 EENSPSEHAQSLIL
-1501 DILCWLAGVYSNGS
+1501 DVLCWLAGVYTNGP
-1515 CSPREGKEGLLI
+1515 CSLKEGKEGLQA
-1527 KTRKRLTDMVR
+1527 KTRKRLGDIVR

-1562 GKGDPGQQGFGMALL
+1562 GKGEVNQQGFGQALL
-1577 KALLENMPYLPAAAT
+1577 KALLDNMPYLPAAAT
-1592 GGAVFWYFV
+1592 GGSVYWYFV

-1611 AGCSTA
+1611 ASCSTA
-1617 CASLLTAVS
+1617 CASLLTAAS
-1626 RQLQDRLT
+1626 RQLQERLT

-1647 SSPFDPVLFDLE
+1647 GSPFDPVLFDLE
-1659 VSGSS
+1659 VSGAS
-1664 CKNAFNSGIGVQSDE
+1664 CKNSYSSIGVQSDE

-1687 GNGKVSNCAA
+1687 GNGKVSGCGA
-1697 AEGSFTA
+1697 AEGSFTS

-1739 FGVTPAVGGLS
+1739 FGVTPSVAGLS
-1750 AGSVG
+1750 GNTVG

-1805 KLHQTTSAA
+1805 KLHQTSTVVVQPHGSVVSNS
-1814 AAAAA
+1814 
-1819 SGVGPIHNSVPSN
+1819 SG
-1832 PSASGSAS
+1832 
-1840 ASSAPGFFIHPSD
+1840 APGFFIHPSD

-1874 EAVSAA
+1874 EA
-1880 ISVEL
+1880 
-1885 AQLFPGSI
+1885 
-1893 MDPPAV
+1893 
-1899 NLAAH
+1899 
-1904 NKNSHKPKPV
+1904 
-1914 SHAQNPMGSGLAL
+1914 NPMGSGLAL
-1927 ALSQASH
+1927 AISQASH

-2003 ATHSLIL
+2003 STHSLIL

-2054 SELKLMHDPL
+2054 SELKLMNDPL
-2064 RGESEAASQPDV
+2064 RAESDMFSQPELE
-2076 DQHLAMMVALQEDIQ
+2076 QHLAMMVALQEDIQ

-2105 QSIDLPPLNSAN
+2105 QNVDVPPLNSAN

-2129 VEEDQRVFSAYQ
+2129 LEEDSRVFSAYH
-2141 DCVQLQLQLNLAHHA
+2141 DCAQLQLQLNLAAQA

-2165 ASRKPLPDAA
+2165 SPRLPRPFRSPAANQPLAQ
-2175 YASYAYDARELV
+2175 LV
-2187 HSSSTEQL
+2187 QHASTEQL
-2195 RTVIRYLLDTLL
+2195 RTTIRYLLDTLL
-2207 SLLHTNNGHS
+2207 SLLHASNGQC
-2217 VPSVLQSTFHA
+2217 VPAVLRTVFQA
-2228 QACEELFKHL
+2228 QVCEELFKQL

-2243 PKIRLHTGLLL
+2243 PQIRLHAGLLL
-2254 VQLCGGERWWGQ
+2254 VQLCGAESWWGQ
-2266 FLSNVLQEL
+2266 FISNVLQEL

-2314 DSLLSPLQQSH
+2314 DSLLSPLQQPSASH
-2325 SLQARRTEGVLDIPM
+2325 HRRTEGVLDIPM
-2340 ISWVVMLVS
+2340 VSWVVMLVS

-2361 ASASKKQL
+2361 ASSAKKPL
-2369 GGKDRD
+2369 GAKDRE
-2375 RSFTGNQ
+2375 RTFTGNQ

-2390 QSQNMSRSTK
+2390 QSHTPSRSTK

-2412 VRKQLVHTK
+2412 IRKQLVHHK

-2426 LKAKQKALMEQIEKE
+2426 LKAKQKALVEQIEKE
-2441 KIQSNKSSSYKL
+2441 KIQSNKGSSYKL
-2453 LVEHAKLKQATSK
+2453 LVEQAKLKQATSK

-2484 LDTEAS
+2484 LDSDAS
-2490 ASGAAKEAPEVEL
+2490 SSTVKETPEVEL
-2503 LPFTLAHERCISV
+2503 LPFTLSHERCICV

-2602 GELLSPASLDGMD
+2602 GELMSPVCVDVMEEGAVGD
-2615 EGASLGEEA
+2615 EGAVSSSSSSSSAVVVLDSEDSLA
-2624 GAAAAVA
+2624 
-2631 ACAVASA
+2631 
-2638 LAEPEEALAQ
+2638 P
-2648 PSPLPLVESID
+2648 PTPLTLVETID
-2659 ETLPPDIIAGT
+2659 EPLGPDLIAGT
-2670 PGTSSS
+2670 PGSSS
-2676 SVFQS
+2676 AFQS

-2721 KVFKPIGST
+2721 KVFKPISST

-2735 GADYGTYNY
+2735 GADYGTYSY
-2744 NAYVGGAGIPVSK
+2744 NPYIGGAGIPVSK
-2757 PPAAQEKPG
+2757 PPAAVEKPG
-2766 AQSLSVS
+2766 SQNLSVS

-2793 LKMMATLEADSILQA
+2793 LKMMATLEADAILQA
-2808 LTSTSPAVVQSSNG
+2808 LTSNLPAGSQATNG

-2827 LRGLHGSSS
+2827 LRGMHGS
-2836 PPGGSSSSSS
+2836 PPGGS
-2846 LVVQPSSIPMLSA
+2846 VMVQPSSIPMLSA

-2887 NSCPGSADDGGSDI
+2887 NSSSGSEESGSDI
-2901 FLFNASRVPTIPL
+2901 FLFNSSRVPTIPL

-2920 SFLTVLAW
+2920 SFLSVLAW

-2943 LTLMTNMPSSS
+2943 LTLMTNMP
-2954 ASASSSG
+2954 ASASNSG
-2961 LGGHE
+2961 IVVHE
-2966 STAQQMVSELTL
+2966 STAQQMVSDPTL
-2978 VPVLV
+2978 VHVMV

-3006 QAMQEFLT
+3006 QAMHEFLT

-3025 QLFSEF
+3025 QMFSEF
-3031 LLELMHILSM
+3031 LLKLVHILST
-3041 ERGPL
+3041 ERGPFH
-3046 LSGQG
+3046 SGQG

-3065 QSFETVSVGTIMAV
+3065 QNFEVVSVTTITAV
-3079 VESITFLVHHYI
+3079 IESITFLVHHYI
-3091 TCSDKVVSRSG
+3091 TCSEKVVSRSG
-3102 SDSSVGARACFGGL
+3102 SDGSVCARACFGGL

-3121 RPGDAKAVCG
+3121 RPGDAKAACG

-3138 MFNLL
+3138 MFDLL
-3143 KLVNTLVK
+3143 KLVNALVT
-3151 LPLTADGKFS
+3151 LPLSGDREYS
-3161 GRVPPPGNGSS
+3161 GRMPSN
-3172 DSVSDEEKVC
+3172 SVSDEEKVC
-3182 GSKEGPGQGGAT
+3182 SGGKEGGASGHIPNQGLAM
-3194 PHQGPAVGVADL
+3194 GVADL
-3206 VLGNQQVMSQIL
+3206 VLANQQIMSQIL

-3311 LDTSEALKAFHD
+3311 LDTSEALKVFHD

-3369 ARVLASEPD
+3369 ARVLASEPE

-3436 LPAAVLLKEVHIQ
+3436 LPAAVLLKELHIQ

-3475 LSTPVITSGLTYI
+3475 LSTPLVTSGLTYI
-3488 KIQLVKAEV
+3488 KIQLVRAEV
-3497 ASAVCLRLHRP
+3497 ASAVCVRLHRP

-3519 KLLGLTAFGNTS
+3519 KLLGLTAFGSTS

-3554 RLLHHCLTHVS
+3554 RLLHHCVTHVS
-3565 DLEAV
+3565 DLEAM

-3575 APTANLLQTCA
+3575 AQTANLLQTCA

-3611 STAIG
+3611 STRIG
-3616 LRLIDIL
+3616 LKLIHIL
-3623 LRNCAASGTDPNNLN
+3623 LRNCAASGTDLANLN

-3662 TTQDPGTKDRVQ
+3662 TTQDPGTKDRIQ
-3674 ALLQWVHDSARVAAM
+3674 ALLQWVYDSSRVAAL
-3689 KRSAPLGYMGPSATS
+3689 KQNCPSGIMGPAASQS
-3704 PREYGLLMPSPSHL
+3704 REYGLLMPSPSHL

-3737 PALLNRELFELL
+3737 PTLLSRELFELL

-3754 SLACNLVLKKAVD
+3754 ALPCNMVLKKAVD

-3772 MCHVHPSY
+3772 MCHIHPSY
-3780 FSLLMSWMGI
+3780 FSMLMSWMGL
-3790 VPSATVSAVAAMAS
+3790 SAPAM
-3804 AQSQARHRLSLT
+3804 T
-3816 DDGKKQHDAAAA
+3816 DDGKKQHEL
-3828 TAAAANSASAGG
+3828 NSATS
-3840 GGASGGLTDDSK
+3840 LTDDSK
-3852 HARSP
+3852 LLP
-3857 PPLSESQLATLA
+3857 PVPISLTECQLATLA
-3869 AASQSPGA
+3869 SASQSPGA

-3885 LPSLLVRSLA
+3885 LPALLVRSLA
-3895 ALCCSLLASADLP
+3895 NFCCQLLAHADLP
-3908 LPGGATVPPTSTP
+3908 MPAWHSDRRHHNHTS
-3921 ASASAPSSSSS
+3921 SAPS
-3932 SSSPPSS
+3932 
-3939 SAASTSSSPAER
+3939 
-3951 RHHHLH
+3951 
-3957 HHQSQSHHHHH
+3957 
-3968 HSHHSHSSSSYHSM
+3968 
-3982 PSTSSSSSPPSSSSS
+3982 
-3997 SSFSCPPPPPPPPVN
+3997 
-4012 RATLSPELAAPVLRF
+4012 LSPDLAAPVLRF

-4039 WLGGPEV
+4039 WLGGPDV

-4051 ALLFLLCHS
+4051 SLLFLLCHS
-4060 SASAGTSATTS
+4060 SASGTA
-4071 PTTNTTNNTTNT
+4071 
-4083 TNTNTATT
+4083 
-4091 SNGST
+4091 NGA
-4096 SNGQVAAAASA
+4096 NAHH
-4107 SASASGMGASASSPC
+4107 
-4122 SSPLSTSPA
+4122 
-4131 GASAAAG
+4131 
-4138 PSSSMSGSSI
+4138 
-4148 AGPSTAPLLPPPP
+4148 
-4161 PPLAYSSSAS
+4161 
-4171 ASATAAAM
+4171 AM
-4179 GTSTAAA
+4179 GTRS
-4186 SGSRYSL
+4186 YSL
-4193 GSGGRAGGLTTQQR
+4193 ASHGGRGNSLSTQQR
-4207 TSLENAT
+4207 TAIENAT
-4214 VAFFLQCISCHPNNQ
+4214 VAFFLQCISCHPSNQ

-4243 PQRGNVPISGNIS
+4243 PQRGNVPVSGNIS

-4304 KYRTLHLPISTT
+4304 KFRKLHLPISTT
-4316 LADVLDRVSDTP
+4316 LAEVLDRVSDTP
-4328 SITAKLMSE
+4328 SITAKLLNE

-4392 MSDKLSASSG
+4392 LSDKLASSSG
-4402 VDPAAKT
+4402 VESSSKT
-4409 VSVPVFHLYHKL
+4409 ISVPVFHLYHKL

-4437 TLLYDRKLPQGYRS
+4437 TLLYERKLPQGYRS
-4451 IDMTVKLGSK
+4451 IDLSVKLGSK
-4461 LSSDPGLSKTD
+4461 VISDSGLSKTD
-4472 SFKRLRTEKEHGE
+4472 SFKRLRTEKEHCDV
-4485 MLSSCPE
+4485 LSSCVE
-4492 DEPMTPGDECLEA
+4492 DEMMTPVDECLDA

-4514 NPIQSPLQVFAGM
+4514 SPIQSPLQVFAGM

-4544 IQQVSAP
+4544 IQQVSTP
-4551 VVASSSQEKPKDSDQ
+4551 VVASSSQEKPKDSEQ

-4583 ENIAAEP
+4583 ESVATEP
-4590 PPIKSPV
+4590 QPIKSSV
-4597 QTMSPI
+4597 QTTSPI

-4664 HVLRALFSSTPLTTD
+4664 LVLRSLFSSTPLTTD
-4679 DGLLLRRIALEIGAI
+4679 DGVLLRRMALEIGAV

-4713 TNGNQNEVVT
+4713 SNSNHSEPQVSSGQGVVS
-4723 GHGAGTS
+4723 ADD
-4730 EEQQLYWA
+4730 QQLYWA

-4750 GWDVEQALTKQR
+4750 GWDVEQALNKQR

-4780 PAGCVGHGEAPSS
+4780 PAGCVCSGDLGLVDGGSHS
-4793 ESRGQNSAAL
+4793 SAAL

-4840 ALLELLRAISSCTSL
+4840 ALLELLRALSSCSSL

-4861 LSGDPAQEEEE
+4861 LSTSTTEEEE
-4872 EEERSESQTSVGML
+4872 EEEPNAQSHTSVSTL

-4909 GVVKAEPS
+4909 GVMKAEPS

-4928 PDIQRTAEI
+4928 PDIQKTAEI

-4948 NQEKKLAESSKKAST
+4948 NHERKLAECSRKTAV
-4963 RPKPLSVLRSLE
+4963 RPKPLSNLRSLE

-4986 FDTFEMVS
+4986 FDTFEMVC

-5004 VNYHYMTQV
+5004 VNYHYLSQV

-5150 VSEPYFNEPG
+5150 VCEPYFNEPG

-5182 QASVKWAMLEQMR
+5182 QATVKWAMLEQIR

-5211 KRAEIMGQCEEWI
+5211 KRAEIMAQCEEWI
-5224 TDIQQYSSDKRV
+5224 SDIQQYSSDKRV

-5268 PDGEDFSDKS
+5268 PDGEEFSEKS
-5278 SALLVKELPNQDA
+5278 SALSKDLPSQEAEKQSDAQCQDA
-5291 EKPGGSQ
+5291 Q
-5298 DAHCSEGQL
+5298 CSDGQI

>member
-1 MAAAASPGSCSSTS
+1 MAAAASCSSAAAAAGPGPGPGSCE
-15 SDWVVLR
+15 WLLLR

-28 DEEGLRSLSYH
+28 DADGLCSLCYH

-48 TSRGSIKVI
+48 TARGAIKVI
-57 DGTSGAILQASALHA
+57 DGTSGATLQASALGA
-72 KPGGRVR
+72 KPGGRVK
-79 CQYFPAVDKVLFVDD
+79 CQYISAVDKVIFVDD

-104 GILLLDTALQAP
+104 GILLLDTALQTP
-116 VSKPEDMVQ
+116 VSKQDDVVQ

-134 QLLSACVEK
+134 QLLSACIEK
-143 VDVSNTEGYDL
+143 VDVSSTEGYDL
-154 FLTQLKEGLKSTSH
+154 FITQLKDGLKNTSH

-189 VIKVVASAIVN
+189 VLKSVASAIVN
-200 ELKKMN
+200 ELKKIN
-206 QNVAALSV
+206 QNIAALPV
-214 ASSIMDRLSYLLPS
+214 ASSVMDRLSYLLPS
-228 GRPELG
+228 ARPELG

-260 HAGYRWAQPD
+260 HVGYRWAQPD

-280 PASTGD
+280 PASSGD

-343 SPDGS
+343 CTDGTDRITCFGS
-348 DKIACY
+348 
-354 GFGSCPHFL
+354 GSCPHFL

-381 KVHLKFEINPYDPV
+381 KVHLKFEINAYDPAIV
-395 ILRQLFLSSGE
+395 QQLMLSGE
-406 QGLGSESTESRRPTL
+406 QSSGVDSRRPTL
-421 AWLEDTSSCSDLPKL
+421 AWLEDSSSCSDIPKL
-436 EGDSDDQLED
+436 EGDSDDLLED

-454 SESVTGHPCQKE
+454 SESVTGHTSQKE
-466 NLEVSLG
+466 TMEVSLDI
-473 VTALSVLQQPEK
+473 TALSVLQQPEK
-485 LQWEVVAS
+485 LQWEIVAN

-500 DLEELGANPALA
+500 DLEELGANPCLA
-512 QAKADNK
+512 NCKSEK
-519 AKDKPSAAEQHNI
+519 MKEKHLEQHNI
-532 PFPCLLTGGLL
+532 PFPCLLAGGLL
-543 SYRSAASSPLAGGP
+543 TYKSPATSPVSSNSQRSLDGLSRTRGESVSEQGSTDNESCTNSELNSPL
-557 PPPPPSLAPTL
+557 
-568 TPTRGR
+568 
-574 PPPSSSSS
+574 
-582 SSSTLVGV
+582 V
-590 PDGPLLRTQA
+590 
-600 PEVTPNTPIVVVGTP
+600 
-615 DQGPMEIESCPPPPV
+615 
-630 VVPPELVA
+630 
-638 SPGGGGLPVSAIRRT
+638 RRT
-653 IPVLLLYSIKE
+653 LPVLLLYSIKE
-664 ADEKASGSGKVFA
+664 SDEKAGKLFS
-677 QMNSLMGKSL
+677 QMNNIMSKSI
-687 HEEGFT
+687 HDDGFT
-693 VPQIIEMEFDSHE
+693 VPQIIEMELDSQE

-711 DPPITYIQQFADATA
+711 DPPVTYIQQFADAAANLT
-726 GLGSGTGSGSGTGNN
+726 SPDSDKWSSMVPKPGT
-741 ASVTDPG
+741 
-748 PEKWGSMAAPRPGA
+748 

-769 PKELEEENLYVD
+769 PKFAEEENLCVD
-781 SITPCSDGLHLLV
+781 SITPCADGVHLLV
-794 GLQPCSV
+794 GLRTCPV

-807 NQVEALNNLNRLHSA
+807 NQVEALNNLNKLNSA
-822 LCSRGNSRNKDDLH
+822 LCNRRKGELESSLAVVN
-836 HHHHHHHPALVPTMA
+836 
-851 NGIEGG
+851 
-857 HGALPLPGTSP
+857 GTSIDVIQHESP
-868 PQQTPLILPPDQQP
+868 ADVPTPLIIQP
-882 LLQPPLSPQQTPT
+882 EQRS
-895 SPSSRGVFGGV
+895 V
-906 STGGNNNNS
+906 S
-915 SGGGGYLVLYKLNY
+915 GGYLVLYKMNY
-929 STRIVTLE
+929 ATRIVTLE
-937 EEPVRVQHIREPRDA
+937 EEPVKIQHIKDPQDTI
-952 VTSLILLPA
+952 TSMILLPP
-961 DVLDGREEDGED
+961 DILDNREDDCEEPVEEIQLSSKNGSGRERRSEI
-973 ASDDTP
+973 
-979 PGLKNGPVSASSGP
+979 
-993 NMAAGGS
+993 
-1000 SGGVGGSST
+1000 ST
-1009 AAGVMAASTGHGPS
+1009 LGH
-1023 ASSPL
+1023 
-1028 AAGMAAS
+1028 
-1035 TAKEKLVVTTQAGYI
+1035 LVITTQGGYVKI
-1050 MVLDLATL
+1050 LDLSNF
-1058 EVLAKVEPPVKES
+1058 EILAKVEPPKKE
-1071 GDEVDPFVS
+1071 GTEEPDMFVS
-1080 VTYCSGTDRL
+1080 VIYCSGTDRL

-1105 GVFDDIDDA
+1105 GTCDDIDEA
-1114 DIFVDGPLSKGV
+1114 DILVDGSLTKSV
-1126 DQLFEGT
+1126 DQSSEGT
-1133 KPSSNPS
+1133 KPLSNPS

-1145 AGVDLLVDQA
+1145 GVDLLVDQPFS
-1155 LGVEVLSS
+1155 LETLTS

-1217 LQSDSSSWD
+1217 LQTDSNSWD

-1247 VMNANITNIPQIQ
+1247 VLNSNITNIPQIQ

-1271 GKVNETAV
+1271 GKVNEAAV
-1279 DRQITFP
+1279 DRQIAFP
-1286 LSQALHTNGERNGQ
+1286 LSPAHNIEVERNGKPGLAEFSEEMQ
-1300 PLLHDFTEDI
+1300 Y
-1310 QFMDIEESPGSRL
+1310 MDVEEPQCLRL
-1323 CPFLED
+1323 CPFLEE

-1338 VWLASGLDLSGHA
+1338 VWLATGLDLSGHA
-1351 GMLSLTSPKLV
+1351 GMLTLTSPKLV

-1370 RSFLVHIKAVS
+1370 RSFLIHVKAVN
-1381 DKGMEESPRP
+1381 DRGTEDICNGGIRP
-1391 VVRMPSKPQSSKAQ
+1391 VVRIPPLKPQTNKGHSLASLLAKVAAGKEKPSSKIEATT
-1405 SLSSLLQRAQ
+1405 SSR
-1415 ATKEK
+1415 K
-1420 ASTSKVEPPT
+1420 S
-1430 ASKKPDNLRGCDLL
+1430 DNLRGCDLL
-1444 QEVSITIRRF
+1444 QEVSVTIRRF
-1454 KKTSIPKERIQRCSM
+1454 KKTSISKERVQRCAM
-1469 LQFPEFHE
+1469 LQFSEFHE
-1477 RLLNG
+1477 KLLTT
-1482 LCKRT
+1482 LCKKT
-1487 EETDSTEHGQSLIL
+1487 EDGLTTEHAQSLVL
-1501 DILCWLAGVYSNGS
+1501 DTLCWLAGVYSNGPGS
-1515 CSPREGKEGLLI
+1515 SKEGNDSLLS
-1527 KTRKRLTDMVR
+1527 KTRKCVSDIIR
-1538 VCFFQAGR
+1538 VCFFEAGR

-1562 GKGDPGQQGFGMALL
+1562 GRCDPSQQGFGSVLL
-1577 KALLENMPYLPAAAT
+1577 KALLDNMPLLPAAAT
-1592 GGAVFWYFV
+1592 GGSVYWYFV

-1634 PLEALLQTRYGLY
+1634 PMEALLQTRYGLY

-1659 VSGSS
+1659 ICGSS
-1664 CKNAFNSGIGVQSDE
+1664 CKNVYNSSIGVQSDE
-1679 IDLSDILS
+1679 IDLSDVLS
-1687 GNGKVSNCAA
+1687 GNGKISSCAA
-1697 AEGSFTA
+1697 AEGSFTS

-1723 GTRVERD
+1723 GTRIERD
-1730 DASMFTVST
+1730 DASTFTVST

-1750 AGSVG
+1750 SGTVG

-1768 LQSLSHAMVSAEQQ
+1768 LQSLSHAMASAEQQ

-1805 KLHQTTSAA
+1805 KLHQTTAA

-1819 SGVGPIHNSVPSN
+1819 SAVGPVHNSVPSN
-1832 PSASGSAS
+1832 TVA
-1840 ASSAPGFFIHPSD
+1840 APGFFIHPSD

-1874 EAVSAA
+1874 EAVSAVINA
-1880 ISVEL
+1880 EL
-1885 AQLFPGSI
+1885 AQLFPGSVI
-1893 MDPPAV
+1893 DPPTV

-1904 NKNSHKPKPV
+1904 NKNTSK
-1914 SHAQNPMGSGLAL
+1914 SRTNPLGSGLAL
-1927 ALSQASH
+1927 AISHASH

-1960 FGRPVLLTDALIPT
+1960 FGRPILLTDVLIPT
-1974 CADLASL
+1974 CGDLASL

-2003 ATHSLIL
+2003 STHSLIL

-2049 ILPWE
+2049 ILPYE
-2054 SELKLMHDPL
+2054 NELKLMHDPL
-2064 RGESEAASQPDV
+2064 RGEGESANQPEI

-2091 CRYNLACHRLETLL
+2091 CRYNLACHRLEILL
-2105 QSIDLPPLNSAN
+2105 QSIDLSPLNSAN

-2129 VEEDQRVFSAYQ
+2129 VEEDSRVFSAYQ
-2141 DCVQLQLQLNLAHHA
+2141 DCIQLQLQLNLAHHA
-2156 VQRLRVSLG
+2156 VQRLKVALG
-2165 ASRKPLPDAA
+2165 ASRKTLKEQSDPK
-2175 YASYAYDARELV
+2175 ELIQM
-2187 HSSSTEQL
+2187 SSTEQL
-2195 RTVIRYLLDTLL
+2195 RTIIRYLLDTLL
-2207 SLLHTNNGHS
+2207 SLLHSSNGHS
-2217 VPSVLQSTFHA
+2217 VPVVLQSTFHA

-2307 EGLLNLL
+2307 ESLLNLL
-2314 DSLLSPLQQSH
+2314 DNLLSPLQPH
-2325 SLQARRTEGVLDIPM
+2325 LPVHRRTEGVLDIPM

-2356 SVEDE
+2356 TVEDE
-2361 ASASKKQL
+2361 AATAKKPL
-2369 GGKDRD
+2369 NGKERE
-2375 RSFTGNQ
+2375 RFLTGNQ

-2390 QSQNMSRSTK
+2390 HTQSLSRSTK

-2412 VRKQLVHTK
+2412 IRKQLVHHK
-2421 QQLNL
+2421 Q
-2426 LKAKQKALMEQIEKE
+2426 
-2441 KIQSNKSSSYKL
+2441 
-2453 LVEHAKLKQATSK
+2453 

-2484 LDTEAS
+2484 LDTEVS
-2490 ASGAAKEAPEVEL
+2490 TAKETPEIEP

-2549 TRPTIHLCEVVSEQ
+2549 TRPTIHLCEIVNET

-2602 GELLSPASLDGMD
+2602 GELLAPIAAEAMEESALGEDA
-2615 EGASLGEEA
+2615 GASA
-2624 GAAAAVA
+2624 GDSDDSLQQSTV
-2631 ACAVASA
+2631 
-2638 LAEPEEALAQ
+2638 Q
-2648 PSPLPLVESID
+2648 LVETID
-2659 ETLPPDIIAGT
+2659 EPLTHDITG
-2670 PGTSSS
+2670 
-2676 SVFQS
+2676 

-2695 FDLLQDLMDVDI
+2695 LELLQDLMEVDI

-2721 KVFKPIGST
+2721 KVFKPISST

-2735 GADYGTYNY
+2735 GAEYGTYNY
-2744 NAYVGGAGIPVSK
+2744 NPYIGGVGIPVAK
-2757 PPAAQEKPG
+2757 PPVTTEKNG
-2766 AQSLSVS
+2766 SQTVSIS

-2793 LKMMATLEADSILQA
+2793 LKMMSTLEADSILQA
-2808 LTSTSPAVVQSSNG
+2808 LTNTSPTLTQSPSG

-2827 LRGLHGSSS
+2827 LRGLHAANQNAQ
-2836 PPGGSSSSSS
+2836 
-2846 LVVQPSSIPMLSA
+2846 LIVQLSSIPMLSA

-2887 NSCPGSADDGGSDI
+2887 NSSSSGSKDSGADI
-2901 FLFNASRVPTIPL
+2901 FLYNANRIPVVSL
-2914 NQASIS
+2914 NQASVT
-2920 SFLTVLAW
+2920 SFLSVLAW
-2928 YPNTSLRTWCLVLHS
+2928 YPNTLLRTWCLVLHS
-2943 LTLMTNMPSSS
+2943 LTLMTNMQLNAGPSS
-2954 ASASSSG
+2954 AIGAQ
-2961 LGGHE
+2961 E
-2966 STAQQMVSELTL
+2966 STAQLLVSDPNLIH
-2978 VPVLV
+2978 VLV
-2983 RFLSGSNPHGTS
+2983 KFLSGTNPHGTN
-2995 QHSSQVGPTAT
+2995 QHSPQVGPTAT

-3025 QLFSEF
+3025 QMFSEF
-3031 LLELMHILSM
+3031 LLKLIHILST
-3041 ERGPL
+3041 ERGAFQT
-3046 LSGQG
+3046 GQG

-3065 QSFETVSVGTIMAV
+3065 QNFEVVSVSTISAV
-3079 VESITFLVHHYI
+3079 IESITFLVHHYI
-3091 TCSDKVVSRSG
+3091 TCSDKVMSRSG

-3131 ETTRDQL
+3131 EMTRDQL
-3138 MFNLL
+3138 MFDLL
-3143 KLVNTLVK
+3143 KLINILVQ
-3151 LPLTADGKFS
+3151 LPLSSNREYSA
-3161 GRVPPPGNGSS
+3161 RVPVASS
-3172 DSVSDEEKVC
+3172 TTDSVSDEEKVSGGKDGN
-3182 GSKEGPGQGGAT
+3182 GSNPNTQGSTAY
-3194 PHQGPAVGVADL
+3194 VADL
-3206 VLGNQQVMSQIL
+3206 VLANQQIMSQIL

-3265 LSKRATSVQV
+3265 LSKKATTVQV

-3285 CGYMGRQGSLSTC
+3285 CGYMGRQGSLATC

-3344 ARSMVSTIMKFLDS
+3344 AKSMVSTIMKFLDS
-3358 GPGKAA
+3358 GPTKAT
-3364 DGSLK
+3364 DSSLK

-3378 NAEGLHN
+3378 NAEGIHN
-3385 FAPLGTITS
+3385 FAPLGSITS

-3436 LPAAVLLKEVHIQ
+3436 LPAAVLLKEIHIQ

-3554 RLLHHCLTHVS
+3554 RLLHHCLTHIS
-3565 DLEAV
+3565 DLEAM

-3611 STAIG
+3611 STRIG
-3616 LRLIDIL
+3616 LKLIDIL
-3623 LRNCAASGTDPNNLN
+3623 LRNCSASGSDPADLN

-3662 TTQDPGTKDRVQ
+3662 TTQDPGTKDRIQ
-3674 ALLQWVHDSARVAAM
+3674 ALLKWVSDSARVAAM
-3689 KRSAPLGYMGPSATS
+3689 KKSGRVSYICPNSST
-3704 PREYGLLMPSPSHL
+3704 REYGLLMPSPSHL
-3718 HCVAAILWHSYELP
+3718 HCVAAILWHSYELL
-3732 VDYDL
+3732 VEYDL
-3737 PALLNRELFELL
+3737 PALLDRELFESLF
-3749 YNWSM
+3749 NWSM
-3754 SLACNLVLKKAVD
+3754 SLPCNMVLKKAVD

-3772 MCHVHPSY
+3772 MCHIHPNY
-3780 FSLLMSWMGI
+3780 FSLLMGWMGI
-3790 VPSATVSAVAAMAS
+3790 TPPPM
-3804 AQSQARHRLSLT
+3804 QCQHRLSMT
-3816 DDGKKQHDAAAA
+3816 DDSKKQDL
-3828 TAAAANSASAGG
+3828 SS
-3840 GGASGGLTDDSK
+3840 SLTDDSK
-3852 HARSP
+3852 NAQA
-3857 PPLSESQLATLA
+3857 PLALTESHLATLA
-3869 AASQSPGA
+3869 ASSQSPEA
-3877 IQQLLDSG
+3877 IKQLLDSG

-3895 ALCCSLLASADLP
+3895 SFCFNH
-3908 LPGGATVPPTSTP
+3908 
-3921 ASASAPSSSSS
+3921 
-3932 SSSPPSS
+3932 
-3939 SAASTSSSPAER
+3939 TSSSDCTAQSMDITQDRLR
-3951 RHHHLH
+3951 RHHVPQHFNK
-3957 HHQSQSHHHHH
+3957 
-3968 HSHHSHSSSSYHSM
+3968 M
-3982 PSTSSSSSPPSSSSS
+3982 PITADL
-3997 SSFSCPPPPPPPPVN
+3997 V
-4012 RATLSPELAAPVLRF
+4012 APVLRF
-4027 LTEVGNSHAMKD
+4027 LTEVGNSHMMKD
-4039 WLGGPEV
+4039 WLGGSEV

-4060 SASAGTSATTS
+4060 GATSGGHNMTAQQTSAR
-4071 PTTNTTNNTTNT
+4071 
-4083 TNTNTATT
+4083 
-4091 SNGST
+4091 
-4096 SNGQVAAAASA
+4096 
-4107 SASASGMGASASSPC
+4107 
-4122 SSPLSTSPA
+4122 
-4131 GASAAAG
+4131 
-4138 PSSSMSGSSI
+4138 SSSLSS
-4148 AGPSTAPLLPPPP
+4148 TV
-4161 PPLAYSSSAS
+4161 
-4171 ASATAAAM
+4171 T
-4179 GTSTAAA
+4179 T
-4186 SGSRYSL
+4186 
-4193 GSGGRAGGLTTQQR
+4193 GLTTQQR
-4207 TSLENAT
+4207 TAIENAT

-4238 LFQSA
+4238 LFQSS
-4243 PQRGNVPISGNIS
+4243 PQRGNLPTSGNIS

-4268 EDEKVTVF
+4268 EDEKVTLF

-4304 KYRTLHLPISTT
+4304 KFRTLHLPVSTT
-4316 LADVLDRVSDTP
+4316 LAEVLDRVSDTP
-4328 SITAKLMSE
+4328 SITAKLINE
-4337 QKEDKEKKNHEEKEK
+4337 QKEDKEKKNYEEKEK
-4352 MKADNGFQ
+4352 VKAENGFQ

-4377 ALSTPPRPPSRRGRV
+4377 AVSSTPPRPPSRRGRV
-4392 MSDKLSASSG
+4392 MADKVGTSSSG
-4402 VDPAAKT
+4402 GESSSKT
-4409 VSVPVFHLYHKL
+4409 ISVPVFHLYHKL
-4421 LPGQPLPGE
+4421 LPGQPLPAE

-4451 IDMTVKLGSK
+4451 IDLTVKLGSK
-4461 LSSDPGLSKTD
+4461 VISDPSLSKTD
-4472 SFKRLRTEKEHGE
+4472 SFKRLHTEKDHADLLGP
-4485 MLSSCPE
+4485 CPE
-4492 DEPMTPGDECLEA
+4492 DEAISPGDECMDAVL
-4505 AIDESLLET
+4505 DESLLET
-4514 NPIQSPLQVFAGM
+4514 CPIQSPLQVFAGM

-4544 IQQVSAP
+4544 IQQVSTP
-4551 VVASSSQEKPKDSDQ
+4551 VVTSATQEKQKDSDQ

-4583 ENIAAEP
+4583 ETIAAEP
-4590 PPIKSPV
+4590 PPIKSTV

-4664 HVLRALFSSTPLTTD
+4664 HVLRSLFSTTPLTTD
-4679 DGLLLRRIALEIGAI
+4679 DGVLLRRMALEIGAI

-4702 ALSHHAPRVPS
+4702 ALSHHAPRVPNSSPNQAEPQVSS
-4713 TNGNQNEVVT
+4713 THNT
-4723 GHGAGTS
+4723 AST

-4780 PAGCVGHGEAPSS
+4780 PAGSTSNEETQTSHEG
-4793 ESRGQNSAAL
+4793 RGQNSSAL
-4803 PSVLQ
+4803 PSILL

-4840 ALLELLRAISSCTSL
+4840 ALLELLRAIASCTSM

-4861 LSGDPAQEEEE
+4861 LSGESSEEEE
-4872 EEERSESQTSVGML
+4872 EQLESQASVGTL

-4902 SKKDKSK
+4902 SKKDKAK
-4909 GVVKAEPS
+4909 AGVKPDTS
-4917 DPEPEGLTLLV
+4917 DQEPEGLTLLV
-4928 PDIQRTAEI
+4928 PDIQKTAEI

-4948 NQEKKLAESSKKAST
+4948 NQEKKMAEYSKKAAVK
-4963 RPKPLSVLRSLE
+4963 PKPLSVLRSLE
-4975 EKYVAAMKKLQ
+4975 EKYVAVMKKLQ

-4994 EDEDG
+4994 EDDDG

-5004 VNYHYMTQV
+5004 VNYHYMSQV

-5150 VSEPYFNEPG
+5150 VAEPYFNEPG

-5182 QASVKWAMLEQMR
+5182 QATVKWAMLEQMR

-5211 KRAEIMGQCEEWI
+5211 KRVEIMAQCEEWI
-5224 TDIQQYSSDKRV
+5224 ADIQQYSSDKRV

-5258 LKLPCPEGLE
+5258 LKLPCPEGLD
-5268 PDGEDFSDKS
+5268 PDTDDSPEKCSATTSSEETMLHDQVKPSSSKDVPTDFKS
-5278 SALLVKELPNQDA
+5278 
-5291 EKPGGSQ
+5291 
-5298 DAHCSEGQL
+5298 

>member
-1 MAAAASPGSCSSTS
+1 MAAAASPGSGSSSS

-104 GILLLDTALQAP
+104 GILLLDTALQPP
-116 VSKPEDMVQ
+116 VAKPEDMVQ

-134 QLLSACVEK
+134 QMLSACQEK
-143 VDVSNTEGYDL
+143 IDVSNTEGYDL
-154 FLTQLKEGLKSTSH
+154 FITQLKEGLKNTSH

-189 VIKVVASAIVN
+189 VLKLVAGAIVN
-200 ELKKMN
+200 ELKKIN

-214 ASSIMDRLSYLLPS
+214 ASSIMDRLSYLVS
-228 GRPELG
+228 SARPELG

-343 SPDGS
+343 SSPDGS

-372 CIWDVSKLM
+372 CIWDVSKMM
-381 KVHLKFEINPYDPV
+381 KVHLKFEINPYDPA
-395 ILRQLFLSSGE
+395 ILRQLILC
-406 QGLGSESTESRRPTL
+406 GSEQSQQTLTESRRPTL
-421 AWLEDTSSCSDLPKL
+421 AWLEESSSCSDLPKL

-454 SESVTGHPCQKE
+454 SESVTGQPSQRE
-466 NLEVSLG
+466 SMEVSLG

-500 DLEELGANPALA
+500 DLEELGANPSLA
-512 QAKADNK
+512 QAKAHGQDK
-519 AKDKPSAAEQHNI
+519 AKDKGPDHHNI
-532 PFPCLLTGGLL
+532 PFPCLLAGGLL
-543 SYRSAASSPLAGGP
+543 SYRSAAGTPLAGP
-557 PPPPPSLAPTL
+557 PAAPAS
-568 TPTRGR
+568 GR
-574 PPPSSSSS
+574 R
-582 SSSTLVGV
+582 TM
-590 PDGPLLRTQA
+590 DGPLRTQG
-600 PEVTPNTPIVVVGTP
+600 PEPIHTGP
-615 DQGPMEIESCPPPPV
+615 MQDPGPMEIEICNAPMAA
-630 VVPPELVA
+630 PELG
-638 SPGGGGLPVSAIRRT
+638 SPNLAGPLPPSPSTLPAVRRT
-653 IPVLLLYSIKE
+653 MPVLLLYSIKE
-664 ADEKASGSGKVFA
+664 ADEKSSGKVFA
-677 QMNSLMGKSL
+677 QMNNLMSKGL

-693 VPQIIEMEFDSHE
+693 VPQIIEMEFDTHE

-711 DPPITYIQQFADATA
+711 DPPITYIQQFADAAANLA
-726 GLGSGTGSGSGTGNN
+726 GLDGH
-741 ASVTDPG
+741 VD
-748 PEKWGSMAAPRPGA
+748 KWSTLAAATLPALPRPGA

-769 PKELEEENLYVD
+769 PKQLEEENLYVD
-781 SITPCSDGLHLLV
+781 SITPCWDGVHLLV
-794 GLQPCSV
+794 GLQPCGV

-822 LCSRGNSRNKDDLH
+822 LCSQRTGDHLH
-836 HHHHHHHPALVPTMA
+836 AMA
-851 NGIEGG
+851 NGVEAHHPGG
-857 HGALPLPGTSP
+857 SIP
-868 PQQTPLILPPDQQP
+868 QTPLILPPADQQ
-882 LLQPPLSPQQTPT
+882 QQQQR
-895 SPSSRGVFGGV
+895 SLGGG
-906 STGGNNNNS
+906 S
-915 SGGGGYLVLYKLNY
+915 GGGYLALYKLNY
-929 STRIVTLE
+929 STRIVTLD
-937 EEPVRVQHIREPRDA
+937 EEPVKVQHIRDPRDA
-952 VTSLILLPA
+952 VTSLILLPP
-961 DVLDGREEDGED
+961 DVLDGRE
-973 ASDDTP
+973 DDSEEAPEEALPTAP
-979 PGLKNGPVSASSGP
+979 KNSSSGFGAGP
-993 NMAAGGS
+993 ARSAGTACGAATTSNSATVTGS
-1000 SGGVGGSST
+1000 S
-1009 AAGVMAASTGHGPS
+1009 AAT
-1023 ASSPL
+1023 SSPKEGKRTEV
-1028 AAGMAAS
+1028 AGLGH
-1035 TAKEKLVVTTQAGYI
+1035 LVVTTQAGYI
-1050 MVLDLATL
+1050 MILDLSTL
-1058 EVLAKVEPPVKES
+1058 EVLAKVEPPKKEGS
-1071 GDEVDPFVS
+1071 AEEMDPFVS

-1105 GVFDDIDDA
+1105 GVCDDIDDG
-1114 DIFVDGPLSKGV
+1114 DMFVDGPLSKGAE
-1126 DQLFEGT
+1126 QLLEGA

-1145 AGVDLLVDQA
+1145 GVDLLVDQA
-1155 LGVEVLSS
+1155 LSAESLTS

-1279 DRQITFP
+1279 DRQISFP
-1286 LSQALHTNGERNGQ
+1286 LSHVLHANGERNGQ

-1310 QFMDIEESPGSRL
+1310 QFMDIEETPGSML

-1391 VVRMPSKPQSSKAQ
+1391 VVRMPSAKPQSTKAH
-1405 SLSSLLQRAQ
+1405 SLSTLLQRAQ
-1415 ATKEK
+1415 ASKEK
-1420 ASTSKVEPPT
+1420 ASTSKAEPPT
-1430 ASKKPDNLRGCDLL
+1430 PSKKPDSLRGCDLL
-1444 QEVSITIRRF
+1444 QEVSVTIRRF
-1454 KKTSIPKERIQRCSM
+1454 KKTSIPKERVQRCAM
-1469 LQFPEFHE
+1469 LQFPDFHE
-1477 RLLNG
+1477 KLLNA
-1482 LCKRT
+1482 LCKRA
-1487 EETDSTEHGQSLIL
+1487 EEGPGTEHAQSLIL
-1501 DILCWLAGVYSNGS
+1501 DILCWLAGVYSNGP
-1515 CSPREGKEGLLI
+1515 CSLREGKEGLLA
-1527 KTRKRLTDMVR
+1527 KTRKRLTDIVR
-1538 VCFFQAGR
+1538 VCFFEAGR
-1546 SIAHK
+1546 GIAHK

-1562 GKGDPGQQGFGMALL
+1562 GKGDPSQQGFGMGLL
-1577 KALLENMPYLPAAAT
+1577 KALLDNMPYLPAAAT
-1592 GGAVFWYFV
+1592 GGSVFWYFV
-1601 LLNYVKDEDL
+1601 LLNYVKEEDL
-1611 AGCSTA
+1611 ASCSTA

-1664 CKNAFNSGIGVQSDE
+1664 CKNAFNSSIGVQSDE

-1687 GNGKVSNCAA
+1687 GNGKVSSCAA

-1712 PLHFTCVSTSD
+1712 PLHFTCISTSD

-1750 AGSVG
+1750 TGSVG

-1814 AAAAA
+1814 AAAA

-1832 PSASGSAS
+1832 P
-1840 ASSAPGFFIHPSD
+1840 SSAPGFFIHPSD

-1880 ISVEL
+1880 FSAEL
-1885 AQLFPGSI
+1885 AHLFPGSM
-1893 MDPPAV
+1893 MDPGPV
-1899 NLAAH
+1899 NLVAH
-1904 NKNSHKPKPV
+1904 NKNSQKTKTN
-1914 SHAQNPMGSGLAL
+1914 SMGSGLAL
-1927 ALSQASH
+1927 AISQASH

-1974 CADLASL
+1974 CGDLASL

-2003 ATHSLIL
+2003 STHSLIL

-2105 QSIDLPPLNSAN
+2105 QNIDLPPLNSAN

-2141 DCVQLQLQLNLAHHA
+2141 DCIQLQLQLNLAHHA

-2165 ASRKPLPDAA
+2165 AGRKVLPEVGAGA
-2175 YASYAYDARELV
+2175 PEARELV
-2187 HSSSTEQL
+2187 QNSSTEQL
-2195 RTVIRYLLDTLL
+2195 RTIIRYLLDTLL
-2207 SLLHTNNGHS
+2207 SLLHSNNGHS

-2243 PKIRLHTGLLL
+2243 PKIRLHAGLLL

-2314 DSLLSPLQQSH
+2314 DSLLSPLQQP
-2325 SLQARRTEGVLDIPM
+2325 LAAAQRRTEGVLDIPM

-2361 ASASKKQL
+2361 ASGGKKHL
-2369 GGKDRD
+2369 GGKDRE
-2375 RSFTGNQ
+2375 RTFTGNQ

-2390 QSQNMSRSTK
+2390 QSQNSSRSTK

-2412 VRKQLVHTK
+2412 IRKQLVHHK
-2421 QQLNL
+2421 QLNL
-2426 LKAKQKALMEQIEKE
+2426 LKAKQKALVEQIDKE
-2441 KIQSNKSSSYKL
+2441 KIQSNKGSSYKL
-2453 LVEHAKLKQATSK
+2453 LVEQAKLKQATSK

-2471 IRLRRTAEWPRSS
+2471 IRLRRTAEWPRST
-2484 LDTEAS
+2484 LDTEAT
-2490 ASGAAKEAPEVEL
+2490 AAKETPEVEP

-2549 TRPTIHLCEVVSEQ
+2549 TRPTIHLCEVVSEH

-2602 GELLSPASLDGMD
+2602 GELLSPGSLDAMD
-2615 EGASLGEEA
+2615 EVAAGEEA
-2624 GAAAAVA
+2624 GASSSSAGADSDDSLPQAA
-2631 ACAVASA
+2631 
-2638 LAEPEEALAQ
+2638 PI
-2648 PSPLPLVESID
+2648 PLVESID
-2659 ETLPPDIIAGT
+2659 EALAPDIIAG
-2670 PGTSSS
+2670 
-2676 SVFQS
+2676 

-2721 KVFKPIGST
+2721 KVFKPISST

-2735 GADYGTYNY
+2735 GADYGTYGY
-2744 NAYVGGAGIPVSK
+2744 NPYIGGGVGIPVSK
-2757 PPAAQEKPG
+2757 PPAAAEKPG
-2766 AQSLSVS
+2766 SQGLSVS

-2793 LKMMATLEADSILQA
+2793 LKMMATLQADSILQA
-2808 LTSTSPAVVQSSNG
+2808 LTSTSSTVAQASNG

-2827 LRGLHGSSS
+2827 LRGLRGGGSPLGSS
-2836 PPGGSSSSSS
+2836 
-2846 LVVQPSSIPMLSA
+2846 LMVQASSIPMLSA

-2887 NSCPGSADDGGSDI
+2887 NSCSSGSEESGSDI

-2943 LTLMTNMPSSS
+2943 LTLMTNMPACGSSS
-2954 ASASSSG
+2954 LMGSQ
-2961 LGGHE
+2961 E
-2966 STAQQMVSELTL
+2966 STAQQMVSDPTL
-2978 VPVLV
+2978 VHVLV

-3006 QAMQEFLT
+3006 QAMQELLT

-3025 QLFSEF
+3025 QMFSEF
-3031 LLELMHILSM
+3031 LLKLMHILST
-3041 ERGPL
+3041 ERGPFQ
-3046 LSGQG
+3046 SGQG

-3065 QSFETVSVGTIMAV
+3065 QNFEVVSVSTISAV
-3079 VESITFLVHHYI
+3079 IESITFLVHHYI

-3138 MFNLL
+3138 MFDLL
-3143 KLVNTLVK
+3143 KLVNVLVQ
-3151 LPLTADGKFS
+3151 LPLSGDREFS
-3161 GRVPPPGNGSS
+3161 GRLPPAGSGAADS
-3172 DSVSDEEKVC
+3172 SVSDEEKVC
-3182 GSKEGPGQGGAT
+3182 GSKEGVAGGSTAN
-3194 PHQGPAVGVADL
+3194 QGPAAGVADL
-3206 VLGNQQVMSQIL
+3206 VLANQQIMSQIL

-3369 ARVLASEPD
+3369 ARVMTSEPD

-3436 LPAAVLLKEVHIQ
+3436 LPAAVLLKELHIQ

-3565 DLEAV
+3565 DLEAM

-3611 STAIG
+3611 STRIG
-3616 LRLIDIL
+3616 LKLIDIL
-3623 LRNCAASGTDPNNLN
+3623 LRNCAASGTDPANLN

-3662 TTQDPGTKDRVQ
+3662 TTQDPGTKDRIQ
-3674 ALLQWVHDSARVAAM
+3674 ALLQWVHDSSRVAAH
-3689 KRSAPLGYMGPSATS
+3689 KRSGPVGYMGPSAS
-3704 PREYGLLMPSPSHL
+3704 SSSSSSREYGLLMPSPSHL

-3737 PALLNRELFELL
+3737 PVLLDRELFELL
-3749 YNWSM
+3749 YSWSM
-3754 SLACNLVLKKAVD
+3754 SLPCNMVLKKAVD

-3772 MCHVHPSY
+3772 MCHIHPSY

-3790 VPSATVSAVAAMAS
+3790 VTAPSASH
-3804 AQSQARHRLSLT
+3804 SQAQHHRLAMT
-3816 DDGKKQHDAAAA
+3816 DDGKKQHDANA
-3828 TAAAANSASAGG
+3828 TAA
-3840 GGASGGLTDDSK
+3840 GLTDDSK
-3852 HARSP
+3852 HARP
-3857 PPLSESQLATLA
+3857 PANLSESQLTTLA

-3877 IQQLLDSG
+3877 IEQLLDSG

-3895 ALCCSLLASADLP
+3895 QLCCGLLASADLP
-3908 LPGGATVPPTSTP
+3908 LP
-3921 ASASAPSSSSS
+3921 ASQV
-3932 SSSPPSS
+3932 
-3939 SAASTSSSPAER
+3939 ER
-3951 RHHHLH
+3951 RQHH
-3957 HHQSQSHHHHH
+3957 
-3968 HSHHSHSSSSYHSM
+3968 HHSHSSSS
-3982 PSTSSSSSPPSSSSS
+3982 SSHGRQP
-3997 SSFSCPPPPPPPPVN
+3997 
-4012 RATLSPELAAPVLRF
+4012 LSAELAAPVLRF

-4060 SASAGTSATTS
+4060 SASAGTGANMGAHAT
-4071 PTTNTTNNTTNT
+4071 
-4083 TNTNTATT
+4083 
-4091 SNGST
+4091 G
-4096 SNGQVAAAASA
+4096 G
-4107 SASASGMGASASSPC
+4107 GASAY
-4122 SSPLSTSPA
+4122 PA
-4131 GASAAAG
+4131 
-4138 PSSSMSGSSI
+4138 PSQ
-4148 AGPSTAPLLPPPP
+4148 P
-4161 PPLAYSSSAS
+4161 
-4171 ASATAAAM
+4171 
-4179 GTSTAAA
+4179 

-4193 GSGGRAGGLTTQQR
+4193 ASSGRAGGLTTQQR
-4207 TSLENAT
+4207 TALENAT
-4214 VAFFLQCISCHPNNQ
+4214 VAFFLQSISCHPNNQ

-4316 LADVLDRVSDTP
+4316 LAEVLDRVSDTP
-4328 SITAKLMSE
+4328 SITAKLINE

-4352 MKADNGFQ
+4352 MKADSGFQ

-4392 MSDKLSASSG
+4392 MSDKLTASSS
-4402 VDPAAKT
+4402 VDPSAKT
-4409 VSVPVFHLYHKL
+4409 ISVPVFHLYHKL
-4421 LPGQPLPGE
+4421 LPGQPLPAE

-4451 IDMTVKLGSK
+4451 IDLTVKLGSK
-4461 LSSDPGLSKTD
+4461 VISDPGLSKTD
-4472 SFKRLRTEKEHGE
+4472 SFKRLRTEKVEHCD

-4492 DEPMTPGDECLEA
+4492 DEPMTPSEECLDA

-4544 IQQVSAP
+4544 IQQFQKIELFRLSPRASDGWHQAQHNGHQVSAP
-4551 VVASSSQEKPKDSDQ
+4551 VVPSATQDKPKDSDQ

-4583 ENIAAEP
+4583 ETIASEP
-4590 PPIKSPV
+4590 PPVSKQQQSQSASSSSV

-4679 DGLLLRRIALEIGAI
+4679 DGVLLRRMALEIGAI

-4702 ALSHHAPRVPS
+4702 ALSHHAPRVPNAS
-4713 TNGNQNEVVT
+4713 ANANEPQVSA
-4723 GHGAGTS
+4723 GHGGGTS
-4730 EEQQLYWA
+4730 EDQQLYWA

-4780 PAGCVGHGEAPSS
+4780 PAGCAGVHGGEAPMG
-4793 ESRGQNSAAL
+4793 ESRGHNSTAL
-4803 PSVLQ
+4803 PAVLQ

-4840 ALLELLRAISSCTSL
+4840 ALLELLRAISTCTAL

-4861 LSGDPAQEEEE
+4861 LSGDPGLEEEEE
-4872 EEERSESQTSVGML
+4872 EEERSEGQTSVGML

-4909 GVVKAEPS
+4909 GVVKTESS

-4948 NQEKKLAESSKKAST
+4948 NQERKLAESSKKVSS

-5004 VNYHYMTQV
+5004 VNYHYMSQV

-5150 VSEPYFNEPG
+5150 VAEPYFNEPG

-5182 QASVKWAMLEQMR
+5182 QATVKWAMLEQMR

-5211 KRAEIMGQCEEWI
+5211 KRAEIMAQCEEWI
-5224 TDIQQYSSDKRV
+5224 SDIQQYSSDKRV

-5247 KRHTAQLREEL
+5247 KRHTTQLREEL

-5268 PDGEDFSDKS
+5268 PDGEEFSEKS
-5278 SALLVKELPNQDA
+5278 ATLMVKELPNQDA
-5291 EKPGGSQ
+5291 EKPSGSQ
-5298 DAHCSEGQL
+5298 DGHCSEGQL

>member
-1 MAAAASPGSCSSTS
+1 
-15 SDWVVLR
+15 
-22 DGCLRC
+22 
-28 DEEGLRSLSYH
+28 
-39 PALNAILAV
+39 
-48 TSRGSIKVI
+48 
-57 DGTSGAILQASALHA
+57 A
-72 KPGGRVR
+72 KPGGRVK
-79 CQYFPAVDKVLFVDD
+79 CQYISAVDKVIFVDD

-104 GILLLDTALQAP
+104 GILLLDTALQTP
-116 VSKPEDMVQ
+116 VSKQDDVVQ

-134 QLLSACVEK
+134 QLLSACIEK
-143 VDVSNTEGYDL
+143 VDVSSTEGYDL
-154 FLTQLKEGLKSTSH
+154 FITQLKDGLKNTSH

-182 TFHLPHH
+182 MFHLPHH
-189 VIKVVASAIVN
+189 VLKSVASAIVN
-200 ELKKMN
+200 ELKKIN
-206 QNVAALSV
+206 QNIAALPV
-214 ASSIMDRLSYLLPS
+214 ASSVMDRLSYLLPS
-228 GRPELG
+228 ARPELG

-260 HAGYRWAQPD
+260 HVGYRWAQPD

-280 PASTGD
+280 PASSGD

-343 SPDGS
+343 CTDGT
-348 DKIACY
+348 DRIACF
-354 GFGSCPHFL
+354 GSGSCPHFL

-381 KVHLKFEINPYDPV
+381 KVHLKFEINAYDPAIV
-395 ILRQLFLSSGE
+395 QQLMLSGE
-406 QGLGSESTESRRPTL
+406 QSSGVDSRRPTL
-421 AWLEDTSSCSDLPKL
+421 AWLEDSSSCSDIPKL
-436 EGDSDDQLED
+436 EGDSDDLLED

-454 SESVTGHPCQKE
+454 SESVTGHTSQKE
-466 NLEVSLG
+466 TMEVSLDI
-473 VTALSVLQQPEK
+473 TALSILQQPEK
-485 LQWEVVAS
+485 LQWEIVAN

-500 DLEELGANPALA
+500 DLEELGANPCLA
-512 QAKADNK
+512 NCKSEK
-519 AKDKPSAAEQHNI
+519 MKEKHLEQHNI
-532 PFPCLLTGGLL
+532 PFPCLLAGGLL
-543 SYRSAASSPLAGGP
+543 TYKSPATSPVSSNSQRSLDGLSRTRGESVSEQGSTDNESCTNSELNSPL
-557 PPPPPSLAPTL
+557 
-568 TPTRGR
+568 
-574 PPPSSSSS
+574 
-582 SSSTLVGV
+582 V
-590 PDGPLLRTQA
+590 
-600 PEVTPNTPIVVVGTP
+600 
-615 DQGPMEIESCPPPPV
+615 
-630 VVPPELVA
+630 
-638 SPGGGGLPVSAIRRT
+638 RRT
-653 IPVLLLYSIKE
+653 LPVLLLYSIKE
-664 ADEKASGSGKVFA
+664 SDEKAGKLFS
-677 QMNSLMGKSL
+677 QMNNIMSKSI
-687 HEEGFT
+687 HDDGFT
-693 VPQIIEMEFDSHE
+693 VPQIIEMELDSQE

-711 DPPITYIQQFADATA
+711 DPPVTYIQQFADAAANLT
-726 GLGSGTGSGSGTGNN
+726 SPDSDKWSSMVPKPGT
-741 ASVTDPG
+741 
-748 PEKWGSMAAPRPGA
+748 

-769 PKELEEENLYVD
+769 PKFAEEENLCVD
-781 SITPCSDGLHLLV
+781 SITPCADGVHLLV
-794 GLQPCSV
+794 GLRTCPV

-807 NQVEALNNLNRLHSA
+807 NQVEALNNLNKLNSA
-822 LCSRGNSRNKDDLH
+822 LCNRRKGELESSLAVVN
-836 HHHHHHHPALVPTMA
+836 
-851 NGIEGG
+851 
-857 HGALPLPGTSP
+857 GTSIDVIQHESP
-868 PQQTPLILPPDQQP
+868 ADVSTPLIIQP
-882 LLQPPLSPQQTPT
+882 EQRSI
-895 SPSSRGVFGGV
+895 S
-906 STGGNNNNS
+906 
-915 SGGGGYLVLYKLNY
+915 GGYLVLYKMNY
-929 STRIVTLE
+929 ATRIVTLE
-937 EEPVRVQHIREPRDA
+937 EEPVKIQHIKDPQDTI
-952 VTSLILLPA
+952 TSMILLPP
-961 DVLDGREEDGED
+961 DILDNREDDCEEPVEEIQLTSKNGSGRERRSEI
-973 ASDDTP
+973 
-979 PGLKNGPVSASSGP
+979 
-993 NMAAGGS
+993 
-1000 SGGVGGSST
+1000 ST
-1009 AAGVMAASTGHGPS
+1009 LGH
-1023 ASSPL
+1023 
-1028 AAGMAAS
+1028 
-1035 TAKEKLVVTTQAGYI
+1035 LVITTQGGYVKI
-1050 MVLDLATL
+1050 LDLSNF
-1058 EVLAKVEPPVKES
+1058 EILAKVEPPKKE
-1071 GDEVDPFVS
+1071 GTEEPDMFVS
-1080 VTYCSGTDRL
+1080 VIYCSGTDRL

-1105 GVFDDIDDA
+1105 GTCDDIDEA
-1114 DIFVDGPLSKGV
+1114 DILVDGSLSKSV
-1126 DQLFEGT
+1126 EQSSEGT
-1133 KPSSNPS
+1133 KPLSNPS

-1145 AGVDLLVDQA
+1145 GVDLLVDQPFS
-1155 LGVEVLSS
+1155 LETLTS

-1217 LQSDSSSWD
+1217 LQTDSNSWD

-1247 VMNANITNIPQIQ
+1247 VLNSNITNIPQIQ

-1271 GKVNETAV
+1271 GKVNAHNIEV
-1279 DRQITFP
+1279 
-1286 LSQALHTNGERNGQ
+1286 ERNGKPGLVEFNEEMQ
-1300 PLLHDFTEDI
+1300 Y
-1310 QFMDIEESPGSRL
+1310 MDVEEPQCLRL
-1323 CPFLED
+1323 CPFLEE

-1338 VWLASGLDLSGHA
+1338 VWLATGLDLSGHA
-1351 GMLSLTSPKLV
+1351 GMLTLTSPKLV

-1370 RSFLVHIKAVS
+1370 RSFLIHVKAVN
-1381 DKGMEESPRP
+1381 DRGTEEICNGGIRP
-1391 VVRMPSKPQSSKAQ
+1391 VVRIPSLKPQTNKGHSLASLLAKVAAGKEKPSSKTEATN
-1405 SLSSLLQRAQ
+1405 SSR
-1415 ATKEK
+1415 K
-1420 ASTSKVEPPT
+1420 S
-1430 ASKKPDNLRGCDLL
+1430 DNLRGCDLL
-1444 QEVSITIRRF
+1444 QEVSVTIRRF
-1454 KKTSIPKERIQRCSM
+1454 KKTSISKERVQRCAM
-1469 LQFPEFHE
+1469 LQFSEFHE
-1477 RLLNG
+1477 KLLTT
-1482 LCKRT
+1482 LCKKADDGLT
-1487 EETDSTEHGQSLIL
+1487 TEHAQSLVL
-1501 DILCWLAGVYSNGS
+1501 DTLCWLAGVYSNGPGS
-1515 CSPREGKEGLLI
+1515 SKEGNDSLLS
-1527 KTRKRLTDMVR
+1527 KTRKCVSDIIR
-1538 VCFFQAGR
+1538 VCFFEAGR

-1562 GKGDPGQQGFGMALL
+1562 GRCDPSQQGFGSVLL
-1577 KALLENMPYLPAAAT
+1577 KALLDNMPLLPAAAT
-1592 GGAVFWYFV
+1592 GGSVYWYFV

-1634 PLEALLQTRYGLY
+1634 PMEALLQTRYGLY

-1659 VSGSS
+1659 ISGSS
-1664 CKNAFNSGIGVQSDE
+1664 CKNVYNSSIGVQSDE
-1679 IDLSDILS
+1679 IDLSDVLS
-1687 GNGKVSNCAA
+1687 GNGKISSCAA
-1697 AEGSFTA
+1697 AEGSFTS

-1723 GTRVERD
+1723 GTRIERD
-1730 DASMFTVST
+1730 DASTFTVST

-1750 AGSVG
+1750 SGTVG

-1768 LQSLSHAMVSAEQQ
+1768 LQSLSHAMASAEQQ

-1805 KLHQTTSAA
+1805 KLHQTTAAA

-1819 SGVGPIHNSVPSN
+1819 SAVGPVHNSVPSN
-1832 PSASGSAS
+1832 PVA
-1840 ASSAPGFFIHPSD
+1840 APGFFIHPSD

-1874 EAVSAA
+1874 EAVSAVINA
-1880 ISVEL
+1880 EL

-1893 MDPPAV
+1893 IDPPTV

-1904 NKNSHKPKPV
+1904 NKNTSK
-1914 SHAQNPMGSGLAL
+1914 SRTNPLGSGLAL
-1927 ALSQASH
+1927 AISHASH

-1960 FGRPVLLTDALIPT
+1960 FGRPVLLTDVLIPT
-1974 CADLASL
+1974 CGDLASL

-2003 ATHSLIL
+2003 STHSLIL

-2049 ILPWE
+2049 ILPFE
-2054 SELKLMHDPL
+2054 NELKLMHDPL
-2064 RGESEAASQPDV
+2064 RGEGEAANQPEI

-2091 CRYNLACHRLETLL
+2091 CRYNLACHRLEILL

-2129 VEEDQRVFSAYQ
+2129 VEEDSRVFSAYQ
-2141 DCVQLQLQLNLAHHA
+2141 DCIQLQLQLNLAHHA
-2156 VQRLRVSLG
+2156 VQRLKVALG
-2165 ASRKPLPDAA
+2165 ASRKTLKEQSDPK
-2175 YASYAYDARELV
+2175 ELIQM
-2187 HSSSTEQL
+2187 SSTEQL
-2195 RTVIRYLLDTLL
+2195 RTIIRYLLDTLL
-2207 SLLHTNNGHS
+2207 SLLHSSNGHS
-2217 VPSVLQSTFHA
+2217 VPVVLQSTFHA

-2307 EGLLNLL
+2307 ESLLNLL
-2314 DSLLSPLQQSH
+2314 DNLLSPLQPH
-2325 SLQARRTEGVLDIPM
+2325 LPVHRRTEGVLDIPM

-2356 SVEDE
+2356 TVEDE
-2361 ASASKKQL
+2361 AATAKKPL
-2369 GGKDRD
+2369 NGKERE
-2375 RSFTGNQ
+2375 RFLTGNQ

-2390 QSQNMSRSTK
+2390 HTQSLSRSTK

-2412 VRKQLVHTK
+2412 IRKQLVHHK

-2426 LKAKQKALMEQIEKE
+2426 LKAKQKALVEQMEKE
-2441 KIQSNKSSSYKL
+2441 KIQSNKGSSYKL
-2453 LVEHAKLKQATSK
+2453 LVEQAKLKQATSK

-2471 IRLRRTAEWPRSS
+2471 IRLRRTAEWPRST
-2484 LDTEAS
+2484 LDTEVS
-2490 ASGAAKEAPEVEL
+2490 TTKETPEIEP

-2549 TRPTIHLCEVVSEQ
+2549 TRPTIHLCEIVNET

-2602 GELLSPASLDGMD
+2602 GELLAPIAAEAMEESALGEDA
-2615 EGASLGEEA
+2615 GASA
-2624 GAAAAVA
+2624 GDSDDSLQQSTV
-2631 ACAVASA
+2631 
-2638 LAEPEEALAQ
+2638 Q
-2648 PSPLPLVESID
+2648 LVETID
-2659 ETLPPDIIAGT
+2659 EPLTHDITG
-2670 PGTSSS
+2670 
-2676 SVFQS
+2676 

-2695 FDLLQDLMDVDI
+2695 LELLQDLMEVDI

-2721 KVFKPIGST
+2721 KVFKPISST

-2744 NAYVGGAGIPVSK
+2744 NPYIGGVGIPVAK
-2757 PPAAQEKPG
+2757 PPVTTEKNG
-2766 AQSLSVS
+2766 SQTVSVS

-2793 LKMMATLEADSILQA
+2793 LKMMSTLEADSILQA
-2808 LTSTSPAVVQSSNG
+2808 LTNTSPTLTQSPSG

-2827 LRGLHGSSS
+2827 LRGLHAANQNAQ
-2836 PPGGSSSSSS
+2836 
-2846 LVVQPSSIPMLSA
+2846 LIVQLSSIPMLSA

-2887 NSCPGSADDGGSDI
+2887 NSSSSGSKDSGADI
-2901 FLFNASRVPTIPL
+2901 FLYNANRIPVISL
-2914 NQASIS
+2914 NQASVT
-2920 SFLTVLAW
+2920 SFLSVLAW
-2928 YPNTSLRTWCLVLHS
+2928 YPNTLLRTWCLVLHS
-2943 LTLMTNMPSSS
+2943 LTLMTNMQLNAGPSS
-2954 ASASSSG
+2954 AIGAQ
-2961 LGGHE
+2961 E
-2966 STAQQMVSELTL
+2966 STAQLLVSDPNLIH
-2978 VPVLV
+2978 VLV
-2983 RFLSGSNPHGTS
+2983 KFLSGTNPHGTN
-2995 QHSSQVGPTAT
+2995 QHSPQVGPTAT

-3014 RLQVHLSSTCP
+3014 RLQVHLSSTSP
-3025 QLFSEF
+3025 QMFSEF
-3031 LLELMHILSM
+3031 LLKLIHILST
-3041 ERGPL
+3041 ERGAFQT
-3046 LSGQG
+3046 GQG

-3065 QSFETVSVGTIMAV
+3065 QNFEVVSVSTISAV
-3079 VESITFLVHHYI
+3079 IESITFLVHHYI
-3091 TCSDKVVSRSG
+3091 TCSDKVMSRSG

-3131 ETTRDQL
+3131 EMTRDQL
-3138 MFNLL
+3138 MFDLL
-3143 KLVNTLVK
+3143 KLVNILVQ
-3151 LPLTADGKFS
+3151 LPLSSNREYSA
-3161 GRVPPPGNGSS
+3161 RVPVASS
-3172 DSVSDEEKVC
+3172 TTDSVSDEEKVSGGKD
-3182 GSKEGPGQGGAT
+3182 GSGSNPNTQGSTAY
-3194 PHQGPAVGVADL
+3194 VADL
-3206 VLGNQQVMSQIL
+3206 VLANQQIMSQIL

-3265 LSKRATSVQV
+3265 LSKKATTVQV

-3285 CGYMGRQGSLSTC
+3285 CGYMGRQGSLATC

-3358 GPGKAA
+3358 GPTKAT
-3364 DGSLK
+3364 DSSLK

-3378 NAEGLHN
+3378 NAEGIHN
-3385 FAPLGTITS
+3385 FAPLGSITS

-3436 LPAAVLLKEVHIQ
+3436 LPAAVLLKEIHIQ

-3554 RLLHHCLTHVS
+3554 RLLHHCLTHIS
-3565 DLEAV
+3565 DLEGM

-3611 STAIG
+3611 STRIG
-3616 LRLIDIL
+3616 LKLIDIL
-3623 LRNCAASGTDPNNLN
+3623 LRNCSASGSDPAVLLLFPLPPPLFFLMRQDLN

-3662 TTQDPGTKDRVQ
+3662 TTQDPGTKDRIQ
-3674 ALLQWVHDSARVAAM
+3674 ALLKWVSDSARVAAM
-3689 KRSAPLGYMGPSATS
+3689 KKSGRVSYICPNSST
-3704 PREYGLLMPSPSHL
+3704 REYGLLMPSPSHL
-3718 HCVAAILWHSYELP
+3718 HCVAAILWHSYELL
-3732 VDYDL
+3732 VEYDL
-3737 PALLNRELFELL
+3737 PALLDRELFESLF
-3749 YNWSM
+3749 NWSM
-3754 SLACNLVLKKAVD
+3754 SLPCNMVLKKAVD

-3772 MCHVHPSY
+3772 MCHIHPNY
-3780 FSLLMSWMGI
+3780 FSLLMGWMGI
-3790 VPSATVSAVAAMAS
+3790 TPPPM
-3804 AQSQARHRLSLT
+3804 QCQHRLSMT
-3816 DDGKKQHDAAAA
+3816 DDSKKQDL
-3828 TAAAANSASAGG
+3828 SS
-3840 GGASGGLTDDSK
+3840 SLTDDSK
-3852 HARSP
+3852 NAQA
-3857 PPLSESQLATLA
+3857 PLALTESHLATLA
-3869 AASQSPGA
+3869 ASSQSPEA
-3877 IQQLLDSG
+3877 IKQLLDSG

-3895 ALCCSLLASADLP
+3895 SFCFNH
-3908 LPGGATVPPTSTP
+3908 
-3921 ASASAPSSSSS
+3921 
-3932 SSSPPSS
+3932 
-3939 SAASTSSSPAER
+3939 TSSSDCTAQSMDITQDRLR
-3951 RHHHLH
+3951 RHHVPQHFNK
-3957 HHQSQSHHHHH
+3957 
-3968 HSHHSHSSSSYHSM
+3968 M
-3982 PSTSSSSSPPSSSSS
+3982 PITADL
-3997 SSFSCPPPPPPPPVN
+3997 V
-4012 RATLSPELAAPVLRF
+4012 APVLRF
-4027 LTEVGNSHAMKD
+4027 LTEVGNSHMMKD
-4039 WLGGPEV
+4039 WLGGSEV

-4060 SASAGTSATTS
+4060 GATSGGHNVTAQQTSARSSLLSSTVTT
-4071 PTTNTTNNTTNT
+4071 
-4083 TNTNTATT
+4083 
-4091 SNGST
+4091 
-4096 SNGQVAAAASA
+4096 
-4107 SASASGMGASASSPC
+4107 
-4122 SSPLSTSPA
+4122 
-4131 GASAAAG
+4131 
-4138 PSSSMSGSSI
+4138 
-4148 AGPSTAPLLPPPP
+4148 
-4161 PPLAYSSSAS
+4161 
-4171 ASATAAAM
+4171 
-4179 GTSTAAA
+4179 
-4186 SGSRYSL
+4186 
-4193 GSGGRAGGLTTQQR
+4193 GLTTQQR
-4207 TSLENAT
+4207 TAIENAT

-4238 LFQSA
+4238 LFQSS
-4243 PQRGNVPISGNIS
+4243 PQRGNLPTSGNIS

-4268 EDEKVTVF
+4268 EDEKVTLF

-4304 KYRTLHLPISTT
+4304 KFRTLHLPVSTT
-4316 LADVLDRVSDTP
+4316 LAEVLDHTP
-4328 SITAKLMSE
+4328 SITAKLINE
-4337 QKEDKEKKNHEEKEK
+4337 QKEDKEKKNYEEKEK
-4352 MKADNGFQ
+4352 VKAENGFQ

-4377 ALSTPPRPPSRRGRV
+4377 AVSSTPPRPPSRRGRV
-4392 MSDKLSASSG
+4392 MADKVGTSSSG
-4402 VDPAAKT
+4402 GESSSKT
-4409 VSVPVFHLYHKL
+4409 ISVPVFHLYHKL
-4421 LPGQPLPGE
+4421 LPGQPLPAE

-4451 IDMTVKLGSK
+4451 IDLTVKLGSK
-4461 LSSDPGLSKTD
+4461 VISDPSLSKTD
-4472 SFKRLRTEKEHGE
+4472 SFKRLHTEKGE
-4485 MLSSCPE
+4485 YSYFFGMFLFKMLLFWTKIGLIFLGKKQQFS
-4492 DEPMTPGDECLEA
+4492 DFFFVLF
-4505 AIDESLLET
+4505 LL
-4514 NPIQSPLQVFAGM
+4514 VK
-4527 GGLALIAE
+4527 
-4535 RLPMLYPDV
+4535 
-4544 IQQVSAP
+4544 VSTP
-4551 VVASSSQEKPKDSDQ
+4551 VVTSTTQEKQKDSDQ

-4583 ENIAAEP
+4583 ETIAAEP
-4590 PPIKSPV
+4590 PPIKSTV

-4639 GVTDDGEGSH
+4639 GVTDDGEGSMCCH

-4664 HVLRALFSSTPLTTD
+4664 HVLRSLFSTTPLTTD
-4679 DGLLLRRIALEIGAI
+4679 DGVLLRRMALEIGAI

-4702 ALSHHAPRVPS
+4702 ALSHHAPRVPNSSPSQAEPQVSS
-4713 TNGNQNEVVT
+4713 THSSSST
-4723 GHGAGTS
+4723 

-4780 PAGCVGHGEAPSS
+4780 PAGSTSNGEPQTSH
-4793 ESRGQNSAAL
+4793 EGRGQNSSAL
-4803 PSVLQ
+4803 PSVLL

-4840 ALLELLRAISSCTSL
+4840 ALLELLRAIASCTSM

-4861 LSGDPAQEEEE
+4861 LSGENSEEEE
-4872 EEERSESQTSVGML
+4872 EQLESQASVGTL

-4902 SKKDKSK
+4902 SKKDKAK
-4909 GVVKAEPS
+4909 AGVKPDTS
-4917 DPEPEGLTLLV
+4917 DQEPEGLTLLV
-4928 PDIQRTAEI
+4928 PDIQKTAEI

-4948 NQEKKLAESSKKAST
+4948 NQEKKMAEYSKKAAVK
-4963 RPKPLSVLRSLE
+4963 PKPLSVLRSLE
-4975 EKYVAAMKKLQ
+4975 EKYVAVMKKLQ

-4994 EDEDG
+4994 EDDDG

-5004 VNYHYMTQV
+5004 VNYHYMSQV

-5150 VSEPYFNEPG
+5150 VAEPYFNEPG

-5182 QASVKWAMLEQMR
+5182 QATVKWAMLEQIR

-5211 KRAEIMGQCEEWI
+5211 KRVEIMAQCEEWI
-5224 TDIQQYSSDKRV
+5224 ADIQQYSSDKRV

-5258 LKLPCPEGLE
+5258 LKLPCPEGLD
-5268 PDGEDFSDKS
+5268 PDTDDSTDKCSATTSSEETMLHEQVKPSSSKDIPTDFK
-5278 SALLVKELPNQDA
+5278 
-5291 EKPGGSQ
+5291 
-5298 DAHCSEGQL
+5298 

>member
-1 MAAAASPGSCSSTS
+1 MAAAASCSSAAAAPAGAGPGPVSAGPGSCE
-15 SDWVVLR
+15 WLLLR

-28 DEEGLRSLSYH
+28 DADGLCSLCYH

-48 TSRGSIKVI
+48 TARGAIKVI
-57 DGTSGAILQASALHA
+57 DGTSGATLQASALNA
-72 KPGGRVR
+72 KPGGRVK
-79 CQYFPAVDKVLFVDD
+79 CQYISAVDKVIFVDD

-104 GILLLDTALQAP
+104 GILLLDTALQTP
-116 VSKPEDMVQ
+116 VSKQDDVVQ

-134 QLLSACVEK
+134 QLLSACIEK
-143 VDVSNTEGYDL
+143 VDVSSTEGYDL
-154 FLTQLKEGLKSTSH
+154 FITQLKDGLKNTSH

-189 VIKVVASAIVN
+189 VLKSVASAIVN
-200 ELKKMN
+200 ELKKIN
-206 QNVAALSV
+206 QNIAALPV
-214 ASSIMDRLSYLLPS
+214 ASSVMDRLSYLLPS
-228 GRPELG
+228 ARPELG

-260 HAGYRWAQPD
+260 HVGYRWAQPD

-280 PASTGD
+280 PASSGD

-343 SPDGS
+343 CTDGT
-348 DKIACY
+348 DRIACF
-354 GFGSCPHFL
+354 GSGSCPHFL

-381 KVHLKFEINPYDPV
+381 KVHLKFEINAYDPAIV
-395 ILRQLFLSSGE
+395 QQLMLSGE
-406 QGLGSESTESRRPTL
+406 QSSGVDSRRPTL
-421 AWLEDTSSCSDLPKL
+421 AWLEDSSSCSDIPKL
-436 EGDSDDQLED
+436 EGDSDDLLED

-454 SESVTGHPCQKE
+454 SESVTGHTSQKE
-466 NLEVSLG
+466 TMEVSLDI
-473 VTALSVLQQPEK
+473 TALSILQQPEK
-485 LQWEVVAS
+485 LQWEIVAN

-500 DLEELGANPALA
+500 DLEELGANPCLA
-512 QAKADNK
+512 NCKSEK
-519 AKDKPSAAEQHNI
+519 MKEKHLEQHNI
-532 PFPCLLTGGLL
+532 PFPCLLAGGLL
-543 SYRSAASSPLAGGP
+543 TYKSPATSPVSSNSQRSLDGLSRTRGESVSEQGSTDNESCTNSELNSPL
-557 PPPPPSLAPTL
+557 
-568 TPTRGR
+568 
-574 PPPSSSSS
+574 
-582 SSSTLVGV
+582 V
-590 PDGPLLRTQA
+590 
-600 PEVTPNTPIVVVGTP
+600 
-615 DQGPMEIESCPPPPV
+615 
-630 VVPPELVA
+630 
-638 SPGGGGLPVSAIRRT
+638 RRT
-653 IPVLLLYSIKE
+653 LPVLLLYSIKE
-664 ADEKASGSGKVFA
+664 SDEKAGKLFS
-677 QMNSLMGKSL
+677 QMNNIMSKSI
-687 HEEGFT
+687 HDDGFT
-693 VPQIIEMEFDSHE
+693 VPQIIEMELDSQE

-711 DPPITYIQQFADATA
+711 DPPVTYIQQFADAA
-726 GLGSGTGSGSGTGNN
+726 ANLASPDSDKWSSMVPKPGT
-741 ASVTDPG
+741 
-748 PEKWGSMAAPRPGA
+748 

-769 PKELEEENLYVD
+769 PKFAEEENLCVD
-781 SITPCSDGLHLLV
+781 SITPCADGVHLLV
-794 GLQPCSV
+794 GLRTCPV

-807 NQVEALNNLNRLHSA
+807 NQVEALNNLNKLNSA
-822 LCSRGNSRNKDDLH
+822 LCNRRKGELESSLAVVN
-836 HHHHHHHPALVPTMA
+836 
-851 NGIEGG
+851 
-857 HGALPLPGTSP
+857 GTSIDVIQHESP
-868 PQQTPLILPPDQQP
+868 ADVPTPLIIQP
-882 LLQPPLSPQQTPT
+882 EQRS
-895 SPSSRGVFGGV
+895 V
-906 STGGNNNNS
+906 S
-915 SGGGGYLVLYKLNY
+915 GGYLVLYKMNY
-929 STRIVTLE
+929 ATRIVTLE
-937 EEPVRVQHIREPRDA
+937 EEPVKIQHIKDPQDTI
-952 VTSLILLPA
+952 TSMILLPP
-961 DVLDGREEDGED
+961 DILDNREDDCEEPVEEIQLTSKNGSGRERRSEI
-973 ASDDTP
+973 
-979 PGLKNGPVSASSGP
+979 
-993 NMAAGGS
+993 
-1000 SGGVGGSST
+1000 ST
-1009 AAGVMAASTGHGPS
+1009 LGH
-1023 ASSPL
+1023 
-1028 AAGMAAS
+1028 
-1035 TAKEKLVVTTQAGYI
+1035 LVITTQGGYVKI
-1050 MVLDLATL
+1050 LDLTNF
-1058 EVLAKVEPPVKES
+1058 EILAKVEPPKKE
-1071 GDEVDPFVS
+1071 GTEELDMFVS
-1080 VTYCSGTDRL
+1080 VIYCSGTDRL

-1105 GVFDDIDDA
+1105 GTCDDIDEA
-1114 DIFVDGPLSKGV
+1114 DILVDGSLSKSV
-1126 DQLFEGT
+1126 EQSSEGT
-1133 KPSSNPS
+1133 KPLSNPS

-1145 AGVDLLVDQA
+1145 GVDLLVDQPFS
-1155 LGVEVLSS
+1155 LETLTS

-1217 LQSDSSSWD
+1217 LQTDSNSWD

-1247 VMNANITNIPQIQ
+1247 VLNSNITNIPQIQ

-1271 GKVNETAV
+1271 GKVNEAAV

-1286 LSQALHTNGERNGQ
+1286 LSPAHNIEVERNGKPGLVEFNEEMQ
-1300 PLLHDFTEDI
+1300 Y
-1310 QFMDIEESPGSRL
+1310 MDVEEPQCLRL
-1323 CPFLED
+1323 CPFLEE

-1338 VWLASGLDLSGHA
+1338 VWLATGLDLSGHA
-1351 GMLSLTSPKLV
+1351 GMLTLTSPKLV

-1370 RSFLVHIKAVS
+1370 RSFLIHVKAVN
-1381 DKGMEESPRP
+1381 DRGTEEICNGGIRP
-1391 VVRMPSKPQSSKAQ
+1391 VVRIPPLKPQTNKGHSLASLLAKVAAGKQEKPSSKIEATN
-1405 SLSSLLQRAQ
+1405 SSR
-1415 ATKEK
+1415 K
-1420 ASTSKVEPPT
+1420 S
-1430 ASKKPDNLRGCDLL
+1430 DNLRGCDLL
-1444 QEVSITIRRF
+1444 QEVSVTIRRF
-1454 KKTSIPKERIQRCSM
+1454 KKTYMSKERVQRCAM
-1469 LQFPEFHE
+1469 LQFSEFHE
-1477 RLLNG
+1477 KLLTT
-1482 LCKRT
+1482 LCKK
-1487 EETDSTEHGQSLIL
+1487 TDDGLTTEHAQSLVL
-1501 DILCWLAGVYSNGS
+1501 DTLCWLAGVYSNGPGS
-1515 CSPREGKEGLLI
+1515 SKEGNDSLLS
-1527 KTRKRLTDMVR
+1527 KTRKCVSDIIR
-1538 VCFFQAGR
+1538 VCFFEAGR

-1562 GKGDPGQQGFGMALL
+1562 GRCDPSQQGFGSVLL
-1577 KALLENMPYLPAAAT
+1577 KALLDNMPLLPAAAT
-1592 GGAVFWYFV
+1592 GGSVYWYFV

-1634 PLEALLQTRYGLY
+1634 PMEALLQTRYGLY

-1659 VSGSS
+1659 ISGSS
-1664 CKNAFNSGIGVQSDE
+1664 CKSVYNSSIGVQSDE
-1679 IDLSDILS
+1679 IDLSDVLS
-1687 GNGKVSNCAA
+1687 GNGKISSCAA
-1697 AEGSFTA
+1697 AEGSFTS

-1723 GTRVERD
+1723 GTRIERD
-1730 DASMFTVST
+1730 DASTFTVST

-1750 AGSVG
+1750 SGTVG

-1768 LQSLSHAMVSAEQQ
+1768 LQSLSHAMASAEQQ

-1805 KLHQTTSAA
+1805 KLHQTTAA

-1819 SGVGPIHNSVPSN
+1819 SAVGPVHNSVPSN
-1832 PSASGSAS
+1832 PVA
-1840 ASSAPGFFIHPSD
+1840 APGFFIHPSD

-1874 EAVSAA
+1874 EAVSAVINA
-1880 ISVEL
+1880 EL
-1885 AQLFPGSI
+1885 AQLFPGSVI
-1893 MDPPAV
+1893 DPPTV

-1904 NKNSHKPKPV
+1904 NKNTSK
-1914 SHAQNPMGSGLAL
+1914 SRTNPLGSGLAL
-1927 ALSQASH
+1927 AISHASH

-1960 FGRPVLLTDALIPT
+1960 FGRPILLTDVLIPT
-1974 CADLASL
+1974 CGDLASL

-2003 ATHSLIL
+2003 STHSLIL

-2049 ILPWE
+2049 ILPFE
-2054 SELKLMHDPL
+2054 NDLKLMHDPL
-2064 RGESEAASQPDV
+2064 REGEAANQPEI
-2076 DQHLAMMVALQEDIQ
+2076 DQHLAMMIALQEDIQ
-2091 CRYNLACHRLETLL
+2091 CRYNLACHRLEILL

-2129 VEEDQRVFSAYQ
+2129 VEEDSRVFSAYQ
-2141 DCVQLQLQLNLAHHA
+2141 DCIQLQLQLNLAHHA
-2156 VQRLRVSLG
+2156 VQRLKVALG
-2165 ASRKPLPDAA
+2165 ASRKTLKEQSDPK
-2175 YASYAYDARELV
+2175 ELIQM
-2187 HSSSTEQL
+2187 SSTEQL
-2195 RTVIRYLLDTLL
+2195 RTIIRYLLDTLL
-2207 SLLHTNNGHS
+2207 SLLHSSNGHS
-2217 VPSVLQSTFHA
+2217 VPVVLQSTFHA

-2307 EGLLNLL
+2307 ESLLNLL
-2314 DSLLSPLQQSH
+2314 DNLLSPLQPH
-2325 SLQARRTEGVLDIPM
+2325 LPVHRRTEGVLDIPM

-2356 SVEDE
+2356 TVEDE
-2361 ASASKKQL
+2361 AATAKKPL
-2369 GGKDRD
+2369 NGKERE
-2375 RSFTGNQ
+2375 RFLTGNQ

-2390 QSQNMSRSTK
+2390 HTQSLSRSTK

-2412 VRKQLVHTK
+2412 IRKQLVHHK
-2421 QQLNL
+2421 Q
-2426 LKAKQKALMEQIEKE
+2426 
-2441 KIQSNKSSSYKL
+2441 
-2453 LVEHAKLKQATSK
+2453 

-2471 IRLRRTAEWPRSS
+2471 IRLRRTAEWPRST
-2484 LDTEAS
+2484 LDTEVS
-2490 ASGAAKEAPEVEL
+2490 TTKETPEIEP

-2549 TRPTIHLCEVVSEQ
+2549 TRPTIHLCEIVNET

-2602 GELLSPASLDGMD
+2602 GELLAPIAAEAMEESALGEDG
-2615 EGASLGEEA
+2615 GASA
-2624 GAAAAVA
+2624 GDSDDSLQQSAV
-2631 ACAVASA
+2631 
-2638 LAEPEEALAQ
+2638 Q
-2648 PSPLPLVESID
+2648 LVETID
-2659 ETLPPDIIAGT
+2659 EPLTHDITG
-2670 PGTSSS
+2670 
-2676 SVFQS
+2676 

-2695 FDLLQDLMDVDI
+2695 LELLQDLMEVDI

-2721 KVFKPIGST
+2721 KVFKPISST

-2744 NAYVGGAGIPVSK
+2744 NPYIGGVGIPVAK
-2757 PPAAQEKPG
+2757 PPVTTEKNG
-2766 AQSLSVS
+2766 SQTVSVS

-2793 LKMMATLEADSILQA
+2793 LKMMSTLEADSILQA
-2808 LTSTSPAVVQSSNG
+2808 LTNTSPTLTQSPSG

-2827 LRGLHGSSS
+2827 LRGLHAANQNAQ
-2836 PPGGSSSSSS
+2836 
-2846 LVVQPSSIPMLSA
+2846 LIVQLSSIPMLSA

-2887 NSCPGSADDGGSDI
+2887 NSSSSGSKDTGADI
-2901 FLFNASRVPTIPL
+2901 FLYNANRIPVISL
-2914 NQASIS
+2914 NQASVT
-2920 SFLTVLAW
+2920 SFLSVLAW
-2928 YPNTSLRTWCLVLHS
+2928 YPNTLLRTWCLVLHS
-2943 LTLMTNMPSSS
+2943 LTLMTNMQLNAGPSS
-2954 ASASSSG
+2954 AIGAQ
-2961 LGGHE
+2961 E
-2966 STAQQMVSELTL
+2966 STAQLLVSDPNLIH
-2978 VPVLV
+2978 VLV
-2983 RFLSGSNPHGTS
+2983 KFLSGTNPHGTN
-2995 QHSSQVGPTAT
+2995 QHSPQVGPTAT

-3025 QLFSEF
+3025 QMFSEF
-3031 LLELMHILSM
+3031 LLKLIHILST
-3041 ERGPL
+3041 ERGAFQT
-3046 LSGQG
+3046 GQG

-3065 QSFETVSVGTIMAV
+3065 QNFEVVSVSTISAV
-3079 VESITFLVHHYI
+3079 IESITFLVHHYI
-3091 TCSDKVVSRSG
+3091 TCSDKVMSRSG

-3131 ETTRDQL
+3131 EMTRDQL
-3138 MFNLL
+3138 MFDLL
-3143 KLVNTLVK
+3143 KLVNILVQ
-3151 LPLTADGKFS
+3151 LPLSSNREYSA
-3161 GRVPPPGNGSS
+3161 RVPVASS
-3172 DSVSDEEKVC
+3172 TTDSVSDEEKVSGGKDGN
-3182 GSKEGPGQGGAT
+3182 GSNPNTQGSTAY
-3194 PHQGPAVGVADL
+3194 VADL
-3206 VLGNQQVMSQIL
+3206 VLANQQIMSQIL

-3265 LSKRATSVQV
+3265 LSKKATTVQV

-3285 CGYMGRQGSLSTC
+3285 CGYMGRQGSLATC

-3358 GPGKAA
+3358 GPTKAT
-3364 DGSLK
+3364 DSSLK

-3378 NAEGLHN
+3378 NAEGIHN
-3385 FAPLGTITS
+3385 FAPLGSITS

-3436 LPAAVLLKEVHIQ
+3436 LPAAVLLKEIHIQ

-3554 RLLHHCLTHVS
+3554 RLLHHCLTHIS
-3565 DLEAV
+3565 DLEGM

-3611 STAIG
+3611 STRIG
-3616 LRLIDIL
+3616 LKLIDIL
-3623 LRNCAASGTDPNNLN
+3623 LRNCSASGSDPADLN

-3662 TTQDPGTKDRVQ
+3662 TTQDPGTKDRIQ
-3674 ALLQWVHDSARVAAM
+3674 ALLKWVSDSARVAAM
-3689 KRSAPLGYMGPSATS
+3689 KKSGRVSYICPNSSTK
-3704 PREYGLLMPSPSHL
+3704 EYGLLMPSPSHL
-3718 HCVAAILWHSYELP
+3718 HCVAAILWHSYELL
-3732 VDYDL
+3732 VEYDL
-3737 PALLNRELFELL
+3737 PALLDRELFESLF
-3749 YNWSM
+3749 NWSM
-3754 SLACNLVLKKAVD
+3754 SLPCNMVLKKAVD

-3772 MCHVHPSY
+3772 MCHIHPNY
-3780 FSLLMSWMGI
+3780 FSLLMGWMGI
-3790 VPSATVSAVAAMAS
+3790 TPPPM
-3804 AQSQARHRLSLT
+3804 QCQHRLSMT
-3816 DDGKKQHDAAAA
+3816 DDSKKQDL
-3828 TAAAANSASAGG
+3828 SS
-3840 GGASGGLTDDSK
+3840 SLTDDSK
-3852 HARSP
+3852 NAQA
-3857 PPLSESQLATLA
+3857 PLALTESHLATLA
-3869 AASQSPGA
+3869 ASSQSPEA
-3877 IQQLLDSG
+3877 IKQLLDSG

-3895 ALCCSLLASADLP
+3895 SFCFNH
-3908 LPGGATVPPTSTP
+3908 
-3921 ASASAPSSSSS
+3921 
-3932 SSSPPSS
+3932 
-3939 SAASTSSSPAER
+3939 TSSSDCTAQSLDTTQDRLR
-3951 RHHHLH
+3951 RHHVPQHFNK
-3957 HHQSQSHHHHH
+3957 
-3968 HSHHSHSSSSYHSM
+3968 M
-3982 PSTSSSSSPPSSSSS
+3982 PITADL
-3997 SSFSCPPPPPPPPVN
+3997 V
-4012 RATLSPELAAPVLRF
+4012 APVLRF
-4027 LTEVGNSHAMKD
+4027 LTEVGNSHMMKD
-4039 WLGGPEV
+4039 WLGGSEV

-4060 SASAGTSATTS
+4060 GATSGGHS
-4071 PTTNTTNNTTNT
+4071 V
-4083 TNTNTATT
+4083 TA
-4091 SNGST
+4091 
-4096 SNGQVAAAASA
+4096 QQ
-4107 SASASGMGASASSPC
+4107 
-4122 SSPLSTSPA
+4122 
-4131 GASAAAG
+4131 
-4138 PSSSMSGSSI
+4138 
-4148 AGPSTAPLLPPPP
+4148 
-4161 PPLAYSSSAS
+4161 
-4171 ASATAAAM
+4171 
-4179 GTSTAAA
+4179 TSTR
-4186 SGSRYSL
+4186 SSL
-4193 GSGGRAGGLTTQQR
+4193 LSSTVTAGLTTQQR
-4207 TSLENAT
+4207 TAIENAT

-4238 LFQSA
+4238 LFQSS
-4243 PQRGNVPISGNIS
+4243 PQRGNLPTSGNIS

-4268 EDEKVTVF
+4268 EDEKVTLF

-4304 KYRTLHLPISTT
+4304 KFRTLHLPVSTT
-4316 LADVLDRVSDTP
+4316 LAEVLDRVSDTP
-4328 SITAKLMSE
+4328 SITAKLINE
-4337 QKEDKEKKNHEEKEK
+4337 QKEDKEKKNYEEKEK
-4352 MKADNGFQ
+4352 VKAENGFQ

-4377 ALSTPPRPPSRRGRV
+4377 AVSSTPPRPPSRRGRV
-4392 MSDKLSASSG
+4392 MSDKVGTSSSG
-4402 VDPAAKT
+4402 GESSSKT
-4409 VSVPVFHLYHKL
+4409 ISVPVFHLYHKL
-4421 LPGQPLPGE
+4421 LPGQPLPAE

-4451 IDMTVKLGSK
+4451 IDLTVKLGSK
-4461 LSSDPGLSKTD
+4461 VISDPSLSKTD
-4472 SFKRLRTEKEHGE
+4472 SFKRLHTEKEHADLLGP
-4485 MLSSCPE
+4485 CPE
-4492 DEPMTPGDECLEA
+4492 DEAISPGDECMDAVL
-4505 AIDESLLET
+4505 DESLLET
-4514 NPIQSPLQVFAGM
+4514 CPIQSPLQVFAGM

-4544 IQQVSAP
+4544 IQQVSEKVSTP
-4551 VVASSSQEKPKDSDQ
+4551 VVTSTTQEKQKDSDQ

-4583 ENIAAEP
+4583 ETIAAEP
-4590 PPIKSPV
+4590 PPIKSTV

-4664 HVLRALFSSTPLTTD
+4664 HVLRSLFSTTPLTTD
-4679 DGLLLRRIALEIGAI
+4679 DGVLLRRMALEIGAI

-4702 ALSHHAPRVPS
+4702 ALSHHAPRVPNSSPNQAEVMDGNLKLEIRQACTEPQVSS
-4713 TNGNQNEVVT
+4713 THNT
-4723 GHGAGTS
+4723 AST

-4780 PAGCVGHGEAPSS
+4780 PSGSTSNGDTQTSHEG
-4793 ESRGQNSAAL
+4793 RGQNSTAL
-4803 PSVLQ
+4803 PSVLL

-4840 ALLELLRAISSCTSL
+4840 ALLELLRAIASCTSM

-4861 LSGDPAQEEEE
+4861 LSGESSEEEE
-4872 EEERSESQTSVGML
+4872 EQLESQASVGTL

-4902 SKKDKSK
+4902 SKKDKAK
-4909 GVVKAEPS
+4909 AGVKPDTS
-4917 DPEPEGLTLLV
+4917 DQEPEGLTLLV
-4928 PDIQRTAEI
+4928 PDIQKTAEI

-4948 NQEKKLAESSKKAST
+4948 NQEKKMAEYSKKAAVK
-4963 RPKPLSVLRSLE
+4963 PKPLSVLRSLE
-4975 EKYVAAMKKLQ
+4975 EKYVAVMKKLQ

-4994 EDEDG
+4994 EDDDG

-5004 VNYHYMTQV
+5004 VNYHYMSQV

-5150 VSEPYFNEPG
+5150 VAEPYFNEPG

-5182 QASVKWAMLEQMR
+5182 QATVKWAMLEQIR

-5211 KRAEIMGQCEEWI
+5211 KRVEIMAQCEEWI
-5224 TDIQQYSSDKRV
+5224 ADIQQYSSDKRV

-5258 LKLPCPEGLE
+5258 LKLPCPEGLD
-5268 PDGEDFSDKS
+5268 PDADDSTEKCGATSLEETMLHEQVKPSSSKDIPTDFK
-5278 SALLVKELPNQDA
+5278 L
-5291 EKPGGSQ
+5291 
-5298 DAHCSEGQL
+5298 

>member
-1 MAAAASPGSCSSTS
+1 AVTGGGAEAAEGESAVVEEKMAAAASPGSCSSTS
-15 SDWVVLR
+15 SDWIVLR

-116 VSKPEDMVQ
+116 VAKPEDMVQ

-134 QLLSACVEK
+134 QMLSACLEK

-154 FLTQLKEGLKSTSH
+154 FVTQLKEGLKNTSH

-189 VIKVVASAIVN
+189 VLKLVASAVVN
-200 ELKKMN
+200 ELKKIN

-228 GRPELG
+228 ARPELG

-260 HAGYRWAQPD
+260 HSGYRWAQPD

-343 SPDGS
+343 TPDGT

-363 AAATKRGKI
+363 VAATKRGKI

-381 KVHLKFEINPYDPV
+381 RVHLKFEINPYDPA
-395 ILRQLFLSSGE
+395 ILRQLILSGSE
-406 QGLGSESTESRRPTL
+406 PALGSQESRRPTL
-421 AWLEDTSSCSDLPKL
+421 AWLEDSSSCSDIPKL

-454 SESVTGHPCQKE
+454 SESVTGQTSHRE
-466 NLEVSLG
+466 SMEVSLG

-500 DLEELGANPALA
+500 DLEELGANPSLA
-512 QAKADNK
+512 QAKADK
-519 AKDKPSAAEQHNI
+519 AKEKPPEHHNI
-532 PFPCLLTGGLL
+532 PFPCLLAGGLL
-543 SYRSAASSPLAGGP
+543 SYRSAASSPLSA
-557 PPPPPSLAPTL
+557 
-568 TPTRGR
+568 
-574 PPPSSSSS
+574 PPPSSRCAM
-582 SSSTLVGV
+582 
-590 PDGPLLRTQA
+590 DGPLRTQG
-600 PEVTPNTPIVVVGTP
+600 PEPPHGVP
-615 DQGPMEIESCPPPPV
+615 DQGPMEIETCNPPPA
-630 VVPPELVA
+630 ELG
-638 SPGGGGLPVSAIRRT
+638 SPNPALPAVRRT
-653 IPVLLLYSIKE
+653 MPVLLLYSIKE
-664 ADEKASGSGKVFA
+664 SDDKSSGKVFA
-677 QMNSLMGKSL
+677 QMNNLMSKGL

-711 DPPITYIQQFADATA
+711 DPPVTYIQQFADAA
-726 GLGSGTGSGSGTGNN
+726 ANLAALDG
-741 ASVTDPG
+741 D
-748 PEKWGSMAAPRPGA
+748 KWSSMAPRPGA

-769 PKELEEENLYVD
+769 PKQLEEENLYVD
-781 SITPCSDGLHLLV
+781 SITPCSDGVHLLV

-822 LCSRGNSRNKDDLH
+822 LCSRRKGELQ
-836 HHHHHHHPALVPTMA
+836 PLPTLA
-851 NGIEGG
+851 NGHE
-857 HGALPLPGTSP
+857 ALSSASP
-868 PQQTPLILPPDQQP
+868 PQTPLILPPPEQQQP
-882 LLQPPLSPQQTPT
+882 
-895 SPSSRGVFGGV
+895 SRALGGC
-906 STGGNNNNS
+906 
-915 SGGGGYLVLYKLNY
+915 GGGGYLALYKLNY

-937 EEPVRVQHIREPRDA
+937 EEPVKLQHIRDPRDA
-952 VTSLILLPA
+952 VTSLILLPP
-961 DVLDGREEDGED
+961 DVLDGRE
-973 ASDDTP
+973 DDSEE
-979 PGLKNGPVSASSGP
+979 VSEE
-993 NMAAGGS
+993 
-1000 SGGVGGSST
+1000 T
-1009 AAGVMAASTGHGPS
+1009 LH
-1023 ASSPL
+1023 
-1028 AAGMAAS
+1028 
-1035 TAKEKLVVTTQAGYI
+1035 TAKVKQADVTGLGHLVVTTQAGYI
-1050 MVLDLATL
+1050 MILDVSTL
-1058 EVLAKVEPPVKES
+1058 EVLAKVEPPKKDGMV
-1071 GDEVDPFVS
+1071 DDIDPFVS

-1090 CACTKGGELHFLQIG
+1090 CACTNGGELHFLQIG
-1105 GVFDDIDDA
+1105 GVCDDIDDG
-1114 DIFVDGPLSKGV
+1114 DIFVDGPVSKGAE
-1126 DQLFEGT
+1126 QLLEGT

-1145 AGVDLLVDQA
+1145 GVDLLVDQA
-1155 LGVEVLSS
+1155 LAVESLTS

-1260 VTLLKNKAPGL
+1260 ITLLKNKAPGL
-1271 GKVNETAV
+1271 GKVN
-1279 DRQITFP
+1279 
-1286 LSQALHTNGERNGQ
+1286 GEDTTRNGQ
-1300 PLLHDFTEDI
+1300 TLLPDFADDI
-1310 QFMDIEESPGSRL
+1310 QFMDIEETPGRGL
-1323 CPFLED
+1323 CTFLED

-1381 DKGMEESPRP
+1381 DKGMEDSPRP
-1391 VVRMPSKPQSSKAQ
+1391 VVRMPTAKPQSNKGH
-1405 SLSSLLQRAQ
+1405 SLSTLLQRAQ

-1420 ASTSKVEPPT
+1420 ASTSKADCT
-1430 ASKKPDNLRGCDLL
+1430 AQSKKPDNLRGCDLL
-1444 QEVSITIRRF
+1444 QEVSVTIRRF
-1454 KKTSIPKERIQRCSM
+1454 KKTSIPKERVQRCAM
-1469 LQFPEFHE
+1469 LQFPDFHE
-1477 RLLNG
+1477 KLLNG
-1482 LCKRT
+1482 LCKR
-1487 EETDSTEHGQSLIL
+1487 SLIL
-1501 DILCWLAGVYSNGS
+1501 DCLCWLAGVYSNGP
-1515 CSPREGKEGLLI
+1515 CSLREGKDALLT
-1527 KTRKRLTDMVR
+1527 KTRKRLTDIVR
-1538 VCFFQAGR
+1538 VCFFEAGR

-1562 GKGDPGQQGFGMALL
+1562 GKGEPSQQGFGMGLL
-1577 KALLENMPYLPAAAT
+1577 KALLDNMPFLPAAAT
-1592 GGAVFWYFV
+1592 GGSVFWYFV

-1664 CKNAFNSGIGVQSDE
+1664 CKNAFNSSIGVQSDE
-1679 IDLSDILS
+1679 IDLSEILS
-1687 GNGKVSNCAA
+1687 GNGKVSSCAA

-1712 PLHFTCVSTSD
+1712 PLHFACISTSD

-1750 AGSVG
+1750 AGTVG

-1782 LQVLQEKQQQLLKLQ
+1782 LQVLQEKQHA
-1797 QQKAKLEA
+1797 KAKLEA

-1814 AAAAA
+1814 AAVA

-1832 PSASGSAS
+1832 P
-1840 ASSAPGFFIHPSD
+1840 SSAPGFFIHPSD

-1885 AQLFPGSI
+1885 AQLFPGSMI
-1893 MDPPAV
+1893 DPAPV

-1904 NKNSHKPKPV
+1904 NKNSQKAKP
-1914 SHAQNPMGSGLAL
+1914 NPMGSGLAL
-1927 ALSQASH
+1927 AISQASH

-1974 CADLASL
+1974 CGDLASL

-2003 ATHSLIL
+2003 STHSLIL

-2105 QSIDLPPLNSAN
+2105 QNIDLPPLNSAN

-2129 VEEDQRVFSAYQ
+2129 VEEDSRVFSAYQ
-2141 DCVQLQLQLNLAHHA
+2141 DCIQLQLQLNLAHHA
-2156 VQRLRVSLG
+2156 VQRLSVSLG
-2165 ASRKPLPDAA
+2165 AGRKALPDT
-2175 YASYAYDARELV
+2175 YDTRELIQN
-2187 HSSSTEQL
+2187 SSTEQL
-2195 RTVIRYLLDTLL
+2195 RTIIRYLLDTLL
-2207 SLLHTNNGHS
+2207 SLLHSNNGHS

-2243 PKIRLHTGLLL
+2243 PKIRLHAGLLL

-2281 LIFPQDRVFML
+2281 LVFPQDRVFML

-2314 DSLLSPLQQSH
+2314 DSLLSPLQQP
-2325 SLQARRTEGVLDIPM
+2325 LGAAQRRTEGVLDVPM

-2361 ASASKKQL
+2361 ASAGKKHL
-2369 GGKDRD
+2369 GGKERE
-2375 RSFTGNQ
+2375 RTSTGSQ
-2382 WSFINNSL
+2382 WSFINNNL
-2390 QSQNMSRSTK
+2390 QSSGTNRSAK

-2412 VRKQLVHTK
+2412 IRKQLVHHK

-2426 LKAKQKALMEQIEKE
+2426 LKAKQKALVEQIEKE
-2441 KIQSNKSSSYKL
+2441 KIQSNKGSSYKL
-2453 LVEHAKLKQATSK
+2453 LVEQAKLKQATSK

-2471 IRLRRTAEWPRSS
+2471 IRLRRTAEWPRST
-2484 LDTEAS
+2484 LDTEAT
-2490 ASGAAKEAPEVEL
+2490 AAKEAPEVEP

-2549 TRPTIHLCEVVSEQ
+2549 TRPTIHLCEVVSEH

-2602 GELLSPASLDGMD
+2602 GELLSPGSLDGMD
-2615 EGASLGEEA
+2615 EGASGEEA
-2624 GAAAAVA
+2624 GA
-2631 ACAVASA
+2631 
-2638 LAEPEEALAQ
+2638 
-2648 PSPLPLVESID
+2648 
-2659 ETLPPDIIAGT
+2659 
-2670 PGTSSS
+2670 SSS
-2676 SVFQS
+2676 SLFS
-2681 APPLSSLEKDKDID
+2681 LSKGAPPLSSLEKDKDID

-2721 KVFKPIGST
+2721 KVFKPISST

-2735 GADYGTYNY
+2735 GADYGTYGY
-2744 NAYVGGAGIPVSK
+2744 NPYIGGVGIAVSK
-2757 PPAAQEKPG
+2757 PPAAVEKPG
-2766 AQSLSVS
+2766 SQNLSVS

-2808 LTSTSPAVVQSSNG
+2808 LTSTSPTVSQASNG

-2827 LRGLHGSSS
+2827 LRGLHGGS
-2836 PPGGSSSSSS
+2836 PPGSS
-2846 LVVQPSSIPMLSA
+2846 LMVQASSIPMLST

-2887 NSCPGSADDGGSDI
+2887 NSCSGGSEESGSDI
-2901 FLFNASRVPTIPL
+2901 FMFNASRVPTIPL

-2943 LTLMTNMPSSS
+2943 LTLMTNMPSSV
-2954 ASASSSG
+2954 SSSG
-2961 LGGHE
+2961 MGAPE
-2966 STAQQMVSELTL
+2966 SMAQQMVSDPTL
-2978 VPVLV
+2978 VHVLV

-3025 QLFSEF
+3025 QMFSEF
-3031 LLELMHILSM
+3031 LLKLMHILST
-3041 ERGPL
+3041 ERGPFQ
-3046 LSGQG
+3046 SGQG

-3065 QSFETVSVGTIMAV
+3065 QNFEVVSVSTISSV
-3079 VESITFLVHHYI
+3079 IESITFLVHHYI

-3138 MFNLL
+3138 MFDLL
-3143 KLVNTLVK
+3143 KLVNALVL
-3151 LPLTADGKFS
+3151 LPLSGDREFS
-3161 GRVPPPGNGSS
+3161 GRLPPAGSGAS
-3172 DSVSDEEKVC
+3172 DSSVSDEEKVC
-3182 GSKEGPGQGGAT
+3182 GSKEGPAGVSS
-3194 PHQGPAVGVADL
+3194 PNQGPAAGVADL
-3206 VLGNQQVMSQIL
+3206 VLANQQIMSQIL

-3344 ARSMVSTIMKFLDS
+3344 ARSMVSTIMKFLDT

-3436 LPAAVLLKEVHIQ
+3436 LPAAVLLKELHIQ

-3475 LSTPVITSGLTYI
+3475 LSTPIITSGLTYI

-3565 DLEAV
+3565 DLEAM

-3611 STAIG
+3611 STRIG
-3616 LRLIDIL
+3616 LKLIDIL
-3623 LRNCAASGTDPNNLN
+3623 LRNCAASGTDPTNLN

-3662 TTQDPGTKDRVQ
+3662 TTQDAGTKDRIQ
-3674 ALLQWVHDSARVAAM
+3674 ALLQWVHDSSLVAAH
-3689 KRSAPLGYMGPSATS
+3689 KRSGPMGYTRQSS
-3704 PREYGLLMPSPSHL
+3704 SSSREYGLVMPSPSHL

-3737 PALLNRELFELL
+3737 PVLLDRELFELL

-3754 SLACNLVLKKAVD
+3754 SLPCNVVLKKAVD

-3772 MCHVHPSY
+3772 MCHIHPSY

-3790 VPSATVSAVAAMAS
+3790 IAPPTA
-3804 AQSQARHRLSLT
+3804 AQSQHRLSMT
-3816 DDGKKQHDAAAA
+3816 DDGKKQHDLS
-3828 TAAAANSASAGG
+3828 SAS
-3840 GGASGGLTDDSK
+3840 GLTDDSK
-3852 HARSP
+3852 HARP
-3857 PPLSESQLATLA
+3857 PVALSESQLATLA

-3877 IQQLLDSG
+3877 IEQLLDSG

-3895 ALCCSLLASADLP
+3895 GLCCGLLAAADLP
-3908 LPGGATVPPTSTP
+3908 LPAT
-3921 ASASAPSSSSS
+3921 AQ
-3932 SSSPPSS
+3932 
-3939 SAASTSSSPAER
+3939 AER
-3951 RHHHLH
+3951 RQYHHNH
-3957 HHQSQSHHHHH
+3957 HPLSSQSRT
-3968 HSHHSHSSSSYHSM
+3968 
-3982 PSTSSSSSPPSSSSS
+3982 P
-3997 SSFSCPPPPPPPPVN
+3997 
-4012 RATLSPELAAPVLRF
+4012 LSAELAAPVLRF

-4060 SASAGTSATTS
+4060 SASAG
-4071 PTTNTTNNTTNT
+4071 
-4083 TNTNTATT
+4083 
-4091 SNGST
+4091 
-4096 SNGQVAAAASA
+4096 
-4107 SASASGMGASASSPC
+4107 GAP
-4122 SSPLSTSPA
+4122 
-4131 GASAAAG
+4131 
-4138 PSSSMSGSSI
+4138 
-4148 AGPSTAPLLPPPP
+4148 
-4161 PPLAYSSSAS
+4161 
-4171 ASATAAAM
+4171 
-4179 GTSTAAA
+4179 

-4193 GSGGRAGGLTTQQR
+4193 ASSARGSGFTTQQR
-4207 TSLENAT
+4207 TAIENAT

-4229 RLMAQVLCE
+4229 RLMAQH
-4238 LFQSA
+4238 
-4243 PQRGNVPISGNIS
+4243 GNVPISGNIS

-4276 LQSPCPLY
+4276 LHSPCPLY

-4304 KYRTLHLPISTT
+4304 KYRTLHLPISTS
-4316 LADVLDRVSDTP
+4316 LAEVLDRVSDTP
-4328 SITAKLMSE
+4328 SITAKLINE

-4352 MKADNGFQ
+4352 MKTDSGFQ

-4392 MSDKLSASSG
+4392 MSDKLTASSG
-4402 VDPAAKT
+4402 VDPSAKT
-4409 VSVPVFHLYHKL
+4409 LSVPVFHLYHKL
-4421 LPGQPLPGE
+4421 LPGQPLPAE

-4437 TLLYDRKLPQGYRS
+4437 ALLYDRKLPQGYRS
-4451 IDMTVKLGSK
+4451 IDLTVKLGSK
-4461 LSSDPGLSKTD
+4461 VISDPGLSKTD
-4472 SFKRLRTEKEHGE
+4472 SFKRLRTEKVEHCD

-4492 DEPMTPGDECLEA
+4492 DEPMTPGDECLDA

-4551 VVASSSQEKPKDSDQ
+4551 VVPSTTQEKPKDSDQ

-4583 ENIAAEP
+4583 EAMAAEP
-4590 PPIKSPV
+4590 PPISKSSV

-4664 HVLRALFSSTPLTTD
+4664 HVLRALFSTTPLTTD
-4679 DGLLLRRIALEIGAI
+4679 DGVLLRRMALEIGAI

-4702 ALSHHAPRVPS
+4702 ALSHHAPRVPNAS
-4713 TNGNQNEVVT
+4713 GNSSEPAVST
-4723 GHGAGTS
+4723 GHGGGTS

-4762 LEEEHVTCLLQ
+4762 LEEEHV
-4773 VLASYIN
+4773 LASYIN
-4780 PAGCVGHGEAPSS
+4780 PAGCVGHGETPAG
-4793 ESRGQNSAAL
+4793 ESRGHNSNAL
-4803 PSVLQ
+4803 PTVLQ

-4840 ALLELLRAISSCTSL
+4840 ALLELLRAISTSTAL

-4861 LSGDPAQEEEE
+4861 LSGDPSQEEEE
-4872 EEERSESQTSVGML
+4872 EEERSEGQTSVGML

-4902 SKKDKSK
+4902 SKKDKAK
-4909 GVVKAEPS
+4909 GVVKPDSS

-4928 PDIQRTAEI
+4928 PDIQRTADI

-4948 NQEKKLAESSKKAST
+4948 NQERKLAESSKKATT
-4963 RPKPLSVLRSLE
+4963 RPKPLSILRSLE
-4975 EKYVAAMKKLQ
+4975 EKYVAVMKKLQ

-4994 EDEDG
+4994 EDDDG

-5004 VNYHYMTQV
+5004 VNYHYMSQV

-5211 KRAEIMGQCEEWI
+5211 KRVEVMAQCEEWI
-5224 TDIQQYSSDKRV
+5224 ADIQQYSSDKRV

-5258 LKLPCPEGLE
+5258 LKLPCPDGLE
-5268 PDGEDFSDKS
+5268 PDGEEFSEKS
-5278 SALLVKELPNQDA
+5278 AALMIKELPNQEA
-5291 EKPGGSQ
+5291 EKPSGSQ
-5298 DAHCSEGQL
+5298 DGPCSEGPL

>member
-1 MAAAASPGSCSSTS
+1 MAAAEAGGASCSSASGPVSTGPGPGPCE
-15 SDWVVLR
+15 WLLLR

-28 DEEGLRSLSYH
+28 DADGLCSLCYH

-48 TSRGSIKVI
+48 TARGAIKVI
-57 DGTSGAILQASALHA
+57 DGTSGATLQASALNA
-72 KPGGRVR
+72 KPGGRVK
-79 CQYFPAVDKVLFVDD
+79 CQYISAVDKVIFVDD

-104 GILLLDTALQAP
+104 GILLLDTALQTP
-116 VSKPEDMVQ
+116 VSKQDDVVQ

-134 QLLSACVEK
+134 QLLSACIEK
-143 VDVSNTEGYDL
+143 VDVSSTEGYDL
-154 FLTQLKEGLKSTSH
+154 FITQLKDGLKNTSH

-189 VIKVVASAIVN
+189 VLKSVASAIVN
-200 ELKKMN
+200 ELKKIN
-206 QNVAALSV
+206 QNIAALPV
-214 ASSIMDRLSYLLPS
+214 ASSVMDRLSYLLPS
-228 GRPELG
+228 ARPELG

-260 HAGYRWAQPD
+260 HVGYRWAQPD

-280 PASTGD
+280 PASSGD

-343 SPDGS
+343 CTDGTDRIVCFGS
-348 DKIACY
+348 
-354 GFGSCPHFL
+354 GSCPHFL

-381 KVHLKFEINPYDPV
+381 KVHLKFEINAYDPV
-395 ILRQLFLSSGE
+395 IVQQLVLSGE
-406 QGLGSESTESRRPTL
+406 QSSGVDSRRPTL
-421 AWLEDTSSCSDLPKL
+421 AWIEDSSSCSDIPKL
-436 EGDSDDQLED
+436 EGDSDDLLED

-454 SESVTGHPCQKE
+454 SESVTGHTSQKE
-466 NLEVSLG
+466 TMEVSLDI
-473 VTALSVLQQPEK
+473 TALSILQQPEK
-485 LQWEVVAS
+485 LQWEIVAN

-500 DLEELGANPALA
+500 DLEELGANPCLSNC
-512 QAKADNK
+512 KSEK
-519 AKDKPSAAEQHNI
+519 MKEKHLEHHSI
-532 PFPCLLTGGLL
+532 PFPCLLAGGLL
-543 SYRSAASSPLAGGP
+543 TYKSPATSPVSSHSQRSLDDLSRTQGGSVSDQGSTDNESCTNSELNSPL
-557 PPPPPSLAPTL
+557 
-568 TPTRGR
+568 
-574 PPPSSSSS
+574 
-582 SSSTLVGV
+582 V
-590 PDGPLLRTQA
+590 
-600 PEVTPNTPIVVVGTP
+600 
-615 DQGPMEIESCPPPPV
+615 
-630 VVPPELVA
+630 
-638 SPGGGGLPVSAIRRT
+638 RRT
-653 IPVLLLYSIKE
+653 LPILLLYSIKE
-664 ADEKASGSGKVFA
+664 SDEKAGKIFS
-677 QMNSLMGKSL
+677 QMNNIMSKSL
-687 HEEGFT
+687 HDDGFT
-693 VPQIIEMEFDSHE
+693 VPQIIEMELDSQE

-711 DPPITYIQQFADATA
+711 DPPVTYIQQFADATA
-726 GLGSGTGSGSGTGNN
+726 SLTSPDSDKWNSMVPKPGT
-741 ASVTDPG
+741 
-748 PEKWGSMAAPRPGA
+748 

-769 PKELEEENLYVD
+769 PKFAEEENLCVD
-781 SITPCSDGLHLLV
+781 SVTPCADGVHLLI
-794 GLQPCSV
+794 GLRACPV

-807 NQVEALNNLNRLHSA
+807 NQVEALNNLNKLNSA
-822 LCSRGNSRNKDDLH
+822 LCNRRKGELESSLAAVNGANISMIQH
-836 HHHHHHHPALVPTMA
+836 ESPADV
-851 NGIEGG
+851 
-857 HGALPLPGTSP
+857 
-868 PQQTPLILPPDQQP
+868 QTPLIIQP
-882 LLQPPLSPQQTPT
+882 EQRNAS
-895 SPSSRGVFGGV
+895 
-906 STGGNNNNS
+906 
-915 SGGGGYLVLYKLNY
+915 GGYLVLYKMNY
-929 STRIVTLE
+929 ATRIVTLE
-937 EEPVRVQHIREPRDA
+937 EEPIKFQHIKDPQDTI
-952 VTSLILLPA
+952 TSMILLPP
-961 DVLDGREEDGED
+961 DILDNRE
-973 ASDDTP
+973 DDCEEPAEELQITS
-979 PGLKNGPVSASSGP
+979 KNGSEREKRSEI
-993 NMAAGGS
+993 
-1000 SGGVGGSST
+1000 ST
-1009 AAGVMAASTGHGPS
+1009 LGH
-1023 ASSPL
+1023 
-1028 AAGMAAS
+1028 
-1035 TAKEKLVVTTQAGYI
+1035 LVITTQGGYVKI
-1050 MVLDLATL
+1050 LDLSNF
-1058 EVLAKVEPPVKES
+1058 EILAKVEPPKKE
-1071 GDEVDPFVS
+1071 GTEEPDKFVS
-1080 VTYCSGTDRL
+1080 VIYCSGTDRL

-1105 GVFDDIDDA
+1105 GTCDDVDEA
-1114 DIFVDGPLSKGV
+1114 DILVDASLSKV
-1126 DQLFEGT
+1126 AEQLTEGT
-1133 KPSSNPS
+1133 KPLSNPS

-1145 AGVDLLVDQA
+1145 GVDLLVDQPFS
-1155 LGVEVLSS
+1155 LETLTS

-1217 LQSDSSSWD
+1217 LQTDSNSWD

-1247 VMNANITNIPQIQ
+1247 VLNSNITNIPQIQ

-1271 GKVNETAV
+1271 GKVNEAAV

-1286 LSQALHTNGERNGQ
+1286 LSPAHNVEMERNGKPGLDDLNEEMQ
-1300 PLLHDFTEDI
+1300 N
-1310 QFMDIEESPGSRL
+1310 MDVEEPQCLRL

-1338 VWLASGLDLSGHA
+1338 VWLATGLDLSGHA
-1351 GMLSLTSPKLV
+1351 GMLTLTSPKLV

-1370 RSFLVHIKAVS
+1370 RSFLIHVKAVN
-1381 DKGMEESPRP
+1381 DRGTEEICNGGIWP
-1391 VVRMPSKPQSSKAQ
+1391 VVRIPSVKPQNSKGH
-1405 SLSSLLQRAQ
+1405 SLASLLAKV
-1415 ATKEK
+1415 AAGKDKSSNKTE
-1420 ASTSKVEPPT
+1420 ASNSSRK
-1430 ASKKPDNLRGCDLL
+1430 SDNLRGCDLL
-1444 QEVSITIRRF
+1444 QEVSVTIRRF
-1454 KKTSIPKERIQRCSM
+1454 KKTTVSKERVQRCAM
-1469 LQFPEFHE
+1469 LQFSEFHE
-1477 RLLNG
+1477 RLLNT
-1482 LCKRT
+1482 LCKT
-1487 EETDSTEHGQSLIL
+1487 AEDGVVTEHAQSLVL
-1501 DILCWLAGVYSNGS
+1501 DILCWLAGVQSNGPGS
-1515 CSPREGKEGLLI
+1515 SKEVNESLLS
-1527 KTRKRLTDMVR
+1527 KTRMCLFDIVR
-1538 VCFFQAGR
+1538 VCFFEAGR

-1551 CARFLALCISN
+1551 CSRFLALCISN
-1562 GKGDPGQQGFGMALL
+1562 GKFEPSQQGFGSVLL
-1577 KALLENMPYLPAAAT
+1577 KALLANISYLPAAAT
-1592 GGAVFWYFV
+1592 GGSVYWYFV

-1634 PLEALLQTRYGLY
+1634 PMEALLQTRYGLY

-1659 VSGSS
+1659 MSGSS
-1664 CKNAFNSGIGVQSDE
+1664 CKNIYNSSIGVQSDE
-1679 IDLSDILS
+1679 IDLSDVLS
-1687 GNGKVSNCAA
+1687 GNGKISSCAA
-1697 AEGSFTA
+1697 AEGSFTS

-1723 GTRVERD
+1723 GTRIERD
-1730 DASMFTVST
+1730 DAMST

-1750 AGSVG
+1750 SGTVG

-1761 SSAAQVA
+1761 SSAAQ
-1768 LQSLSHAMVSAEQQ
+1768 
-1782 LQVLQEKQQQLLKLQ
+1782 
-1797 QQKAKLEA
+1797 KAKLEA
-1805 KLHQTTSAA
+1805 KLHQTTAA

-1819 SGVGPIHNSVPSN
+1819 SAVGPVHNSVPSN
-1832 PSASGSAS
+1832 SVA
-1840 ASSAPGFFIHPSD
+1840 APGFFIHPSD

-1874 EAVSAA
+1874 EAVSAVINA
-1880 ISVEL
+1880 EL
-1885 AQLFPGSI
+1885 AQLFPGSVI
-1893 MDPPAV
+1893 DPPPV
-1899 NLAAH
+1899 NLSAH
-1904 NKNSHKPKPV
+1904 NKNANKSRT
-1914 SHAQNPMGSGLAL
+1914 NPLGTGLAL
-1927 ALSQASH
+1927 AISHASH

-1960 FGRPVLLTDALIPT
+1960 FGRPILLTDVLIPT
-1974 CADLASL
+1974 CGDLASL

-2003 ATHSLIL
+2003 STHSLIL
-2010 HDLLPPPVCRF
+2010 HDLIPPPVCRF

-2049 ILPWE
+2049 ILPLE
-2054 SELKLMHDPL
+2054 SELKIMHDPL
-2064 RGESEAASQPDV
+2064 RGEVESANQPEI

-2129 VEEDQRVFSAYQ
+2129 VEEDSRVFSAYQ
-2141 DCVQLQLQLNLAHHA
+2141 DCIQLQLQLNLAHHA
-2156 VQRLRVSLG
+2156 VQRLKVAVG
-2165 ASRKPLPDAA
+2165 ASRKILKEQIDPK
-2175 YASYAYDARELV
+2175 ELIQM
-2187 HSSSTEQL
+2187 SSTEQL
-2195 RTVIRYLLDTLL
+2195 RTIIRYLLDTLL
-2207 SLLHTNNGHS
+2207 SLLHSSNGHS
-2217 VPSVLQSTFHA
+2217 VPVVLQSTFHA

-2298 RSLSNSGVL
+2298 RSLSNTGVL
-2307 EGLLNLL
+2307 ESLLNLL
-2314 DSLLSPLQQSH
+2314 DNLLSPLQPQLPAH
-2325 SLQARRTEGVLDIPM
+2325 RCTEGVLDIPM

-2356 SVEDE
+2356 TVEDE
-2361 ASASKKQL
+2361 AVTAKKPL
-2369 GGKDRD
+2369 NGKERE
-2375 RSFTGNQ
+2375 RFLTGNQ
-2382 WSFINNSL
+2382 WSFINNNLHTQSL
-2390 QSQNMSRSTK
+2390 NRSSK

-2412 VRKQLVHTK
+2412 IRKQLVHHK

-2426 LKAKQKALMEQIEKE
+2426 LKAKQKALVEQMEKE
-2441 KIQSNKSSSYKL
+2441 KIQSNKGSSYKL
-2453 LVEHAKLKQATSK
+2453 LVEQAKLKQATSK

-2471 IRLRRTAEWPRSS
+2471 IRLRRTAEWPRST
-2484 LDTEAS
+2484 LDTEVS
-2490 ASGAAKEAPEVEL
+2490 TTKETAEIEP

-2549 TRPTIHLCEVVSEQ
+2549 TRPTIHLCEIVNEA

-2602 GELLSPASLDGMD
+2602 GELLAPITAENM
-2615 EGASLGEEA
+2615 EEAAMGEEA
-2624 GAAAAVA
+2624 A
-2631 ACAVASA
+2631 A
-2638 LAEPEEALAQ
+2638 LAGDSDDSLQ
-2648 PSPLPLVESID
+2648 QSTVQLVETID
-2659 ETLPPDIIAGT
+2659 EPLAHDITGT
-2670 PGTSSS
+2670 
-2676 SVFQS
+2676 
-2681 APPLSSLEKDKDID
+2681 PPLSSLEKDKDID
-2695 FDLLQDLMDVDI
+2695 LELLQDLMEVDI

-2721 KVFKPIGST
+2721 KVFKPISST

-2744 NAYVGGAGIPVSK
+2744 NPYIGGVGISVAK
-2757 PPAAQEKPG
+2757 PPVTTEKNG
-2766 AQSLSVS
+2766 SQTVSVS

-2793 LKMMATLEADSILQA
+2793 LKMMSTLEADSILQA
-2808 LTSTSPAVVQSSNG
+2808 LTNTSPTLTHSSTG

-2827 LRGLHGSSS
+2827 LRGL
-2836 PPGGSSSSSS
+2836 PAPNQNNQFVIQ
-2846 LVVQPSSIPMLSA
+2846 LSSIPMLSA

-2887 NSCPGSADDGGSDI
+2887 NSGSTGTKDNCTDI
-2901 FLFNASRVPTIPL
+2901 FLYNANRTPVIPL
-2914 NQASIS
+2914 NQASVT

-2928 YPNTSLRTWCLVLHS
+2928 YPNTLLRTWCLVLHS
-2943 LTLMTNMPSSS
+2943 LTLMTNMQFNSGPSSAI
-2954 ASASSSG
+2954 ASQ
-2961 LGGHE
+2961 E
-2966 STAQQMVSELTL
+2966 STAQLLVSDPNLIH
-2978 VPVLV
+2978 VLV
-2983 RFLSGSNPHGTS
+2983 KFLSGTNPHGTN
-2995 QHSSQVGPTAT
+2995 QHSPQVGPTAT

-3025 QLFSEF
+3025 QMFSEF
-3031 LLELMHILSM
+3031 LLKLIHILST
-3041 ERGPL
+3041 ERGAFQT
-3046 LSGQG
+3046 GQG

-3065 QSFETVSVGTIMAV
+3065 QNFEVVSVSTISAV
-3079 VESITFLVHHYI
+3079 IESITFLVHHYI
-3091 TCSDKVVSRSG
+3091 TCADKVMSRSG

-3131 ETTRDQL
+3131 EMTRDQL
-3138 MFNLL
+3138 MFDLL
-3143 KLVNTLVK
+3143 KLVNILVQ
-3151 LPLTADGKFS
+3151 LPL
-3161 GRVPPPGNGSS
+3161 SS
-3172 DSVSDEEKVC
+3172 NREYSARAQMASSTTDSVSDEEKVSGGKDSNGNN
-3182 GSKEGPGQGGAT
+3182 GSTQGSTAY
-3194 PHQGPAVGVADL
+3194 VADL
-3206 VLGNQQVMSQIL
+3206 VLANQQIMSQIL

-3265 LSKRATSVQV
+3265 LSKKATTVQV

-3285 CGYMGRQGSLSTC
+3285 CGYMGRQGSLATC

-3358 GPGKAA
+3358 GPSKTT
-3364 DGSLK
+3364 DSSLK

-3378 NAEGLHN
+3378 NAEGIHN
-3385 FAPLGTITS
+3385 FAPLGSITS

-3436 LPAAVLLKEVHIQ
+3436 LPAAVLLKEIHIQ

-3554 RLLHHCLTHVS
+3554 RLLHHCLTHIS
-3565 DLEAV
+3565 DLEGM

-3611 STAIG
+3611 STRIG
-3616 LRLIDIL
+3616 LKLIDIL
-3623 LRNCAASGTDPNNLN
+3623 LRNCSASGSDPTDLN

-3662 TTQDPGTKDRVQ
+3662 TTQDPGTKDRIQ
-3674 ALLQWVHDSARVAAM
+3674 ALLKWVSDSARVAAV
-3689 KRSAPLGYMGPSATS
+3689 KKSGRINYVCPNSST
-3704 PREYGLLMPSPSHL
+3704 REYGLLMPSPSHL
-3718 HCVAAILWHSYELP
+3718 HCVAAILWHSYELL
-3732 VDYDL
+3732 VEYDL
-3737 PALLNRELFELL
+3737 PALLNRELFESLF
-3749 YNWSM
+3749 NWSM
-3754 SLACNLVLKKAVD
+3754 SLPCNMVLKKAVD

-3772 MCHVHPSY
+3772 MCHIHPNY
-3780 FSLLMSWMGI
+3780 FSLLMGWMGI
-3790 VPSATVSAVAAMAS
+3790 TPPPV
-3804 AQSQARHRLSLT
+3804 QLQHRLSMT
-3816 DDGKKQHDAAAA
+3816 DDSKKQDL
-3828 TAAAANSASAGG
+3828 SS
-3840 GGASGGLTDDSK
+3840 SLTDDSK
-3852 HARSP
+3852 NAQA
-3857 PPLSESQLATLA
+3857 PLALTESHLATLA
-3869 AASQSPGA
+3869 ASSQSPEA
-3877 IQQLLDSG
+3877 IKQLLDSG

-3895 ALCCSLLASADLP
+3895 SFCFNHTSAYDCI
-3908 LPGGATVPPTSTP
+3908 AQSMDN
-3921 ASASAPSSSSS
+3921 SQDRI
-3932 SSSPPSS
+3932 
-3939 SAASTSSSPAER
+3939 R
-3951 RHHHLH
+3951 RHHVPQHFNK
-3957 HHQSQSHHHHH
+3957 
-3968 HSHHSHSSSSYHSM
+3968 M
-3982 PSTSSSSSPPSSSSS
+3982 PITADL
-3997 SSFSCPPPPPPPPVN
+3997 V
-4012 RATLSPELAAPVLRF
+4012 APVLRF
-4027 LTEVGNSHAMKD
+4027 LTEVGNSHLMKD
-4039 WLGGPEV
+4039 WLGGSEV

-4060 SASAGTSATTS
+4060 GATSGGHGVVTQQTSAR
-4071 PTTNTTNNTTNT
+4071 PTLL
-4083 TNTNTATT
+4083 
-4091 SNGST
+4091 S
-4096 SNGQVAAAASA
+4096 
-4107 SASASGMGASASSPC
+4107 SASG
-4122 SSPLSTSPA
+4122 T
-4131 GASAAAG
+4131 
-4138 PSSSMSGSSI
+4138 
-4148 AGPSTAPLLPPPP
+4148 
-4161 PPLAYSSSAS
+4161 
-4171 ASATAAAM
+4171 
-4179 GTSTAAA
+4179 
-4186 SGSRYSL
+4186 
-4193 GSGGRAGGLTTQQR
+4193 GLTTQQR
-4207 TSLENAT
+4207 TAIENAT

-4229 RLMAQVLCE
+4229 KLMAQVLCE
-4238 LFQSA
+4238 LFHSS
-4243 PQRGNVPISGNIS
+4243 PQRNNLPMSGNIS

-4268 EDEKVTVF
+4268 EDEKVTMF

-4304 KYRTLHLPISTT
+4304 KFRTLLLPVSTT
-4316 LADVLDRVSDTP
+4316 LAEVLDRVSDTP
-4328 SITAKLMSE
+4328 SITAKLISE
-4337 QKEDKEKKNHEEKEK
+4337 QKEDKEKKNYEEKEK
-4352 MKADNGFQ
+4352 VKAENGFQ

-4377 ALSTPPRPPSRRGRV
+4377 AVSSTPPRPPSRRGRV
-4392 MSDKLSASSG
+4392 MADKVGGSSTGSDASS
-4402 VDPAAKT
+4402 KT
-4409 VSVPVFHLYHKL
+4409 ISVPVFHLYHKL
-4421 LPGQPLPGE
+4421 LPGQPLPPE

-4451 IDMTVKLGSK
+4451 IDLAVKLGSK
-4461 LSSDPGLSKTD
+4461 VISDPSLSKTD
-4472 SFKRLRTEKEHGE
+4472 SFKRLHTEKEHADLLGP
-4485 MLSSCPE
+4485 CTE
-4492 DEPMTPGDECLEA
+4492 DEAVTPGEECMDA
-4505 AIDESLLET
+4505 ALDESFLEVC
-4514 NPIQSPLQVFAGM
+4514 PIQSPLQVFAGM

-4551 VVASSSQEKPKDSDQ
+4551 VVTSTTQEKQKDSDQ

-4583 ENIAAEP
+4583 ETIAAEP
-4590 PPIKSPV
+4590 PPIKSTV

-4664 HVLRALFSSTPLTTD
+4664 HVLRSLFSITPLTTD
-4679 DGLLLRRIALEIGAI
+4679 DGVLLRRMALEIGAI

-4702 ALSHHAPRVPS
+4702 ALSHHAPRVPNSNSNQTEPQMSS
-4713 TNGNQNEVVT
+4713 THNSAST
-4723 GHGAGTS
+4723 

-4780 PAGCVGHGEAPSS
+4780 PAGSTSNGDVQSS
-4793 ESRGQNSAAL
+4793 HESRGQNSNAL
-4803 PSVLQ
+4803 PSVLL

-4840 ALLELLRAISSCTSL
+4840 ALLELLRAIASCTSM

-4861 LSGDPAQEEEE
+4861 LSGENGEEEE
-4872 EEERSESQTSVGML
+4872 EQLESQASVGTL

-4902 SKKDKSK
+4902 SKKDKAK
-4909 GVVKAEPS
+4909 TGVKS
-4917 DPEPEGLTLLV
+4917 DTSDQEPEGLTLLV

-4948 NQEKKLAESSKKAST
+4948 NQERKLAEYSKKAAVK
-4963 RPKPLSVLRSLE
+4963 PKPLSVLRSLE
-4975 EKYVAAMKKLQ
+4975 EKYVAVMKKLQ

-4994 EDEDG
+4994 EDDDG

-5004 VNYHYMTQV
+5004 VNYHYMSQV

-5150 VSEPYFNEPG
+5150 VAEPYFNEPG

-5182 QASVKWAMLEQMR
+5182 QATVKWAMLEQIR

-5211 KRAEIMGQCEEWI
+5211 KRVEIMAQCEEWI
-5224 TDIQQYSSDKRV
+5224 ADIQQYSSDKRV

-5258 LKLPCPEGLE
+5258 QKLPCPEGLD
-5268 PDGEDFSDKS
+5268 PDADDSVEKCSAMTSAEDTQLHEQVKPS
-5278 SALLVKELPNQDA
+5278 SSKDLP
-5291 EKPGGSQ
+5291 
-5298 DAHCSEGQL
+5298 SEFKL

>member
-1 MAAAASPGSCSSTS
+1 MAAAASCSSAAAAPAGPGPGPVSAGPGSCE
-15 SDWVVLR
+15 WLLLR

-28 DEEGLRSLSYH
+28 DADGLCSLCYH

-48 TSRGSIKVI
+48 TARGAIKVI
-57 DGTSGAILQASALHA
+57 DGTSGATLQASALNA
-72 KPGGRVR
+72 KPGGRVK
-79 CQYFPAVDKVLFVDD
+79 CQYISAVDKVIFVDD

-104 GILLLDTALQAP
+104 GILLLDTALQTP
-116 VSKPEDMVQ
+116 VSKQDDVVQ

-134 QLLSACVEK
+134 QLLSACIEK
-143 VDVSNTEGYDL
+143 VDVSSTEGYDL
-154 FLTQLKEGLKSTSH
+154 FITQLKDGLKNTSH

-182 TFHLPHH
+182 MFHLPHH
-189 VIKVVASAIVN
+189 VLKSVASAIVN
-200 ELKKMN
+200 ELKKIN
-206 QNVAALSV
+206 QNIAALPV
-214 ASSIMDRLSYLLPS
+214 ASSVMDRLSYLLPS
-228 GRPELG
+228 ARPELG

-260 HAGYRWAQPD
+260 HVGYRWAQPD

-280 PASTGD
+280 PASSGD

-343 SPDGS
+343 CTDGT
-348 DKIACY
+348 DRIACF
-354 GFGSCPHFL
+354 GSGSCPHFL

-381 KVHLKFEINPYDPV
+381 KVHLKFEINAYDPAIV
-395 ILRQLFLSSGE
+395 QQLMLSGE
-406 QGLGSESTESRRPTL
+406 QSSGVDSRRPTL
-421 AWLEDTSSCSDLPKL
+421 AWLEDSSSCSDIPKL
-436 EGDSDDQLED
+436 EGDSDDLLED

-454 SESVTGHPCQKE
+454 SESVTGHTSQKE
-466 NLEVSLG
+466 TMEVSLDI
-473 VTALSVLQQPEK
+473 TALSILQQPEK
-485 LQWEVVAS
+485 LQWEIVAN

-500 DLEELGANPALA
+500 DLEELGANPCLA
-512 QAKADNK
+512 NCKSEK
-519 AKDKPSAAEQHNI
+519 MKEKHLEQHNI
-532 PFPCLLTGGLL
+532 PFPCLLAGGLL
-543 SYRSAASSPLAGGP
+543 TYKSPATSPVSSNSQRSLDGLSRTRGESVSEQGSTDNESCTNSELNSPL
-557 PPPPPSLAPTL
+557 
-568 TPTRGR
+568 
-574 PPPSSSSS
+574 
-582 SSSTLVGV
+582 V
-590 PDGPLLRTQA
+590 
-600 PEVTPNTPIVVVGTP
+600 
-615 DQGPMEIESCPPPPV
+615 
-630 VVPPELVA
+630 
-638 SPGGGGLPVSAIRRT
+638 RRT
-653 IPVLLLYSIKE
+653 LPVLLLYSIKE
-664 ADEKASGSGKVFA
+664 SDEKAGKLFS
-677 QMNSLMGKSL
+677 QMNNIMSKSI
-687 HEEGFT
+687 HDDGFT
-693 VPQIIEMEFDSHE
+693 VPQIIEMELDSQE

-711 DPPITYIQQFADATA
+711 DPPVTYIQQFADAAANLT
-726 GLGSGTGSGSGTGNN
+726 SPDSDKWSSMVPKPGT
-741 ASVTDPG
+741 
-748 PEKWGSMAAPRPGA
+748 

-769 PKELEEENLYVD
+769 PKFAEEENLCVD
-781 SITPCSDGLHLLV
+781 SITPCADGVHLLV
-794 GLQPCSV
+794 GLRTCPV

-807 NQVEALNNLNRLHSA
+807 NQVEALNNLNKLNSA
-822 LCSRGNSRNKDDLH
+822 LCNRRKGELESSLAVVN
-836 HHHHHHHPALVPTMA
+836 
-851 NGIEGG
+851 
-857 HGALPLPGTSP
+857 GTSIDVIQHESP
-868 PQQTPLILPPDQQP
+868 ADVPTPLIIQP
-882 LLQPPLSPQQTPT
+882 EQRS
-895 SPSSRGVFGGV
+895 V
-906 STGGNNNNS
+906 S
-915 SGGGGYLVLYKLNY
+915 GGYLVLYKMNY
-929 STRIVTLE
+929 ATRIVTLE
-937 EEPVRVQHIREPRDA
+937 EEPVKIQHIKDPQDTI
-952 VTSLILLPA
+952 TSMILLPP
-961 DVLDGREEDGED
+961 DILDNREDDCEEPVEEIQLTSKNGSGRERRSEI
-973 ASDDTP
+973 
-979 PGLKNGPVSASSGP
+979 
-993 NMAAGGS
+993 
-1000 SGGVGGSST
+1000 ST
-1009 AAGVMAASTGHGPS
+1009 LGH
-1023 ASSPL
+1023 
-1028 AAGMAAS
+1028 
-1035 TAKEKLVVTTQAGYI
+1035 LVITTQGGYVKI
-1050 MVLDLATL
+1050 LDLSNF
-1058 EVLAKVEPPVKES
+1058 EILAKVEPPKKE
-1071 GDEVDPFVS
+1071 GTEEPDMFVS
-1080 VTYCSGTDRL
+1080 VIYCSGTDRL

-1105 GVFDDIDDA
+1105 GTCDDIDEA
-1114 DIFVDGPLSKGV
+1114 DILVDGSLSKSV
-1126 DQLFEGT
+1126 EQSSEGT
-1133 KPSSNPS
+1133 KPLSNPS

-1145 AGVDLLVDQA
+1145 GVDLLVDQPFS
-1155 LGVEVLSS
+1155 LETLTS

-1217 LQSDSSSWD
+1217 LQTDSNSWD

-1247 VMNANITNIPQIQ
+1247 VLNSNITNIPQIQ

-1271 GKVNETAV
+1271 GKVNEAAV

-1286 LSQALHTNGERNGQ
+1286 LSPAHNIEVERNGKPGLVEFNEEMQ
-1300 PLLHDFTEDI
+1300 Y
-1310 QFMDIEESPGSRL
+1310 MDVEEPQCLRL
-1323 CPFLED
+1323 CPFLEE

-1338 VWLASGLDLSGHA
+1338 VWLATGLDLSGHA
-1351 GMLSLTSPKLV
+1351 GMLTLTSPKLV

-1370 RSFLVHIKAVS
+1370 RSFLIHVKAVN
-1381 DKGMEESPRP
+1381 DRGTEEICNGGIRP
-1391 VVRMPSKPQSSKAQ
+1391 VVRIPSVKPQTNKGHSLASLLAKVAAGKEKPSSKIEATN
-1405 SLSSLLQRAQ
+1405 SSR
-1415 ATKEK
+1415 K
-1420 ASTSKVEPPT
+1420 S
-1430 ASKKPDNLRGCDLL
+1430 DNLRGCDLL
-1444 QEVSITIRRF
+1444 QEVSVTIRRF
-1454 KKTSIPKERIQRCSM
+1454 KKTSISKERVQRCAM
-1469 LQFPEFHE
+1469 LQFSEFHE
-1477 RLLNG
+1477 KLLTT
-1482 LCKRT
+1482 LCKK
-1487 EETDSTEHGQSLIL
+1487 TDDGLTTEHSQSLVL
-1501 DILCWLAGVYSNGS
+1501 DTLCWLAGVYSNGPGS
-1515 CSPREGKEGLLI
+1515 SKEGNDSLLS
-1527 KTRKRLTDMVR
+1527 KTRKCVSDIIR
-1538 VCFFQAGR
+1538 VCFFEAGR

-1562 GKGDPGQQGFGMALL
+1562 GRCDPSQQGFGSVLL
-1577 KALLENMPYLPAAAT
+1577 KALLDNMPLLPAAAT
-1592 GGAVFWYFV
+1592 GGSVYWYFV

-1634 PLEALLQTRYGLY
+1634 PMEALLQTRYGLY

-1659 VSGSS
+1659 ISGSS
-1664 CKNAFNSGIGVQSDE
+1664 CKNVYNSSIGVQSDE
-1679 IDLSDILS
+1679 IDLSDVLS
-1687 GNGKVSNCAA
+1687 GNGKISSCAA
-1697 AEGSFTA
+1697 AEGSFTS

-1723 GTRVERD
+1723 GTRIERD
-1730 DASMFTVST
+1730 DASTFTVST

-1750 AGSVG
+1750 SGTVG

-1768 LQSLSHAMVSAEQQ
+1768 LQSLSHAMASAEQQ

-1805 KLHQTTSAA
+1805 KLHQTTAA

-1819 SGVGPIHNSVPSN
+1819 AAVGPVHNSVPSN
-1832 PSASGSAS
+1832 PVA
-1840 ASSAPGFFIHPSD
+1840 APGFFIHPSD

-1874 EAVSAA
+1874 EAVSAVINA
-1880 ISVEL
+1880 EL
-1885 AQLFPGSI
+1885 AQLFPGSVI
-1893 MDPPAV
+1893 DPPTV

-1904 NKNSHKPKPV
+1904 NKNTSK
-1914 SHAQNPMGSGLAL
+1914 SRTNPLGSGLAL
-1927 ALSQASH
+1927 AISHASH

-1960 FGRPVLLTDALIPT
+1960 FGRPILLTDVLIPT
-1974 CADLASL
+1974 CGDLASL

-2003 ATHSLIL
+2003 STHSLIL

-2049 ILPWE
+2049 ILPFE
-2054 SELKLMHDPL
+2054 NELKLMHDPL
-2064 RGESEAASQPDV
+2064 RGEGEAANQPEI

-2091 CRYNLACHRLETLL
+2091 CRYNLACHRLEILL

-2129 VEEDQRVFSAYQ
+2129 VEEDSRVFSAYQ
-2141 DCVQLQLQLNLAHHA
+2141 DCIQLQLQLNLAHHA
-2156 VQRLRVSLG
+2156 VQRLKVALG
-2165 ASRKPLPDAA
+2165 ASRKTLKEQSDPK
-2175 YASYAYDARELV
+2175 ELIQM
-2187 HSSSTEQL
+2187 SSTEQL
-2195 RTVIRYLLDTLL
+2195 RTIIRYLLDTLL
-2207 SLLHTNNGHS
+2207 SLLHSSNGHS
-2217 VPSVLQSTFHA
+2217 VPVVLQSTFHA

-2307 EGLLNLL
+2307 ESLLNLL
-2314 DSLLSPLQQSH
+2314 DNLLSPLQPH
-2325 SLQARRTEGVLDIPM
+2325 LPVHRRTEGVLDIPM

-2356 SVEDE
+2356 TVEDE
-2361 ASASKKQL
+2361 AATAKKPL
-2369 GGKDRD
+2369 NGKERE
-2375 RSFTGNQ
+2375 RFLTGNQ

-2390 QSQNMSRSTK
+2390 HTQSLSRSTK
-2400 GNSSLDRLYSRK
+2400 GSSSLDRLYSRK
-2412 VRKQLVHTK
+2412 IRKQLVHHK
-2421 QQLNL
+2421 Q
-2426 LKAKQKALMEQIEKE
+2426 
-2441 KIQSNKSSSYKL
+2441 
-2453 LVEHAKLKQATSK
+2453 

-2471 IRLRRTAEWPRSS
+2471 IRLRRTAEWPRST
-2484 LDTEAS
+2484 LDSEVSTT
-2490 ASGAAKEAPEVEL
+2490 KETPEIEP

-2549 TRPTIHLCEVVSEQ
+2549 TRPTIHLCEIVNET

-2602 GELLSPASLDGMD
+2602 GELLAPIAAEAMEDTALGEDA
-2615 EGASLGEEA
+2615 GASA
-2624 GAAAAVA
+2624 GDSDDSLQQSTV
-2631 ACAVASA
+2631 
-2638 LAEPEEALAQ
+2638 Q
-2648 PSPLPLVESID
+2648 LVETID
-2659 ETLPPDIIAGT
+2659 EPLTHDITG
-2670 PGTSSS
+2670 
-2676 SVFQS
+2676 

-2695 FDLLQDLMDVDI
+2695 LELLQDLMEVDI

-2721 KVFKPIGST
+2721 KVFKPISST

-2744 NAYVGGAGIPVSK
+2744 NPYIGGVGIPVAK
-2757 PPAAQEKPG
+2757 PPVTAEKNG
-2766 AQSLSVS
+2766 SQTVSVS

-2793 LKMMATLEADSILQA
+2793 LKMMSTLEADSILQA
-2808 LTSTSPAVVQSSNG
+2808 LTNTSPTLTQSPSG

-2827 LRGLHGSSS
+2827 LRGLHAANQNAQ
-2836 PPGGSSSSSS
+2836 
-2846 LVVQPSSIPMLSA
+2846 LIVQLSSIPMLSA

-2887 NSCPGSADDGGSDI
+2887 NSSSSGSKDSGADI
-2901 FLFNASRVPTIPL
+2901 FLYNANRIPVISL
-2914 NQASIS
+2914 NQASVT
-2920 SFLTVLAW
+2920 SFLSVLAW
-2928 YPNTSLRTWCLVLHS
+2928 YPNTLLRTWCLVLHS
-2943 LTLMTNMPSSS
+2943 LTLMTNMQLNAGPSS
-2954 ASASSSG
+2954 AIGAQ
-2961 LGGHE
+2961 E
-2966 STAQQMVSELTL
+2966 STAQLLVSDPNLIH
-2978 VPVLV
+2978 VLV
-2983 RFLSGSNPHGTS
+2983 KFLSGTNPHGTN
-2995 QHSSQVGPTAT
+2995 QHSPQVGPTAT

-3025 QLFSEF
+3025 QMFSEF
-3031 LLELMHILSM
+3031 LLKLIHILST
-3041 ERGPL
+3041 ERGAFQT
-3046 LSGQG
+3046 GQG

-3065 QSFETVSVGTIMAV
+3065 QNFEVVSVSTISAV
-3079 VESITFLVHHYI
+3079 IESITFLVHHYI
-3091 TCSDKVVSRSG
+3091 TCSDKVMSRSG

-3131 ETTRDQL
+3131 EMTRDQL
-3138 MFNLL
+3138 MFDLL
-3143 KLVNTLVK
+3143 KLVNILVQ
-3151 LPLTADGKFS
+3151 LPLSSNREYSA
-3161 GRVPPPGNGSS
+3161 RVPVASS
-3172 DSVSDEEKVC
+3172 TTDSVSDEEKVSGGKDGN
-3182 GSKEGPGQGGAT
+3182 GSNPNTQVSA
-3194 PHQGPAVGVADL
+3194 AYVADL
-3206 VLGNQQVMSQIL
+3206 VLANQQIMSQIL

-3265 LSKRATSVQV
+3265 LSKKATTVQV

-3285 CGYMGRQGSLSTC
+3285 CGYMGRQGSLATC

-3358 GPGKAA
+3358 GPTKAT
-3364 DGSLK
+3364 DSSLK

-3378 NAEGLHN
+3378 NAEGIHN
-3385 FAPLGTITS
+3385 FAPLGSITS

-3436 LPAAVLLKEVHIQ
+3436 LPAAVLLKEIHIQ

-3554 RLLHHCLTHVS
+3554 RLLHHCLTHIS
-3565 DLEAV
+3565 DLEGM

-3611 STAIG
+3611 STRIG
-3616 LRLIDIL
+3616 LKLIDIL
-3623 LRNCAASGTDPNNLN
+3623 LRNCSASGSDPADLN

-3662 TTQDPGTKDRVQ
+3662 TTQDPGTKDRIQ
-3674 ALLQWVHDSARVAAM
+3674 ALLKWVSDSARVAAM
-3689 KRSAPLGYMGPSATS
+3689 KKSGRVSYICPNSST
-3704 PREYGLLMPSPSHL
+3704 REYGLLMPSPSHL
-3718 HCVAAILWHSYELP
+3718 HCVAAILWHSYELL
-3732 VDYDL
+3732 VEYDL
-3737 PALLNRELFELL
+3737 PALLDRELFESLF
-3749 YNWSM
+3749 NWSM
-3754 SLACNLVLKKAVD
+3754 SLPCNMVLKKAVD

-3772 MCHVHPSY
+3772 MCHIHPNY
-3780 FSLLMSWMGI
+3780 FSLLMGWMGI
-3790 VPSATVSAVAAMAS
+3790 TPPPI
-3804 AQSQARHRLSLT
+3804 QCQHRLSMT
-3816 DDGKKQHDAAAA
+3816 DDSKKQDL
-3828 TAAAANSASAGG
+3828 SS
-3840 GGASGGLTDDSK
+3840 SLTDDSK
-3852 HARSP
+3852 NAQA
-3857 PPLSESQLATLA
+3857 PLALTESHLATLA
-3869 AASQSPGA
+3869 ASSQSPEA
-3877 IQQLLDSG
+3877 IKQLLDSG

-3895 ALCCSLLASADLP
+3895 SFCFNH
-3908 LPGGATVPPTSTP
+3908 
-3921 ASASAPSSSSS
+3921 
-3932 SSSPPSS
+3932 
-3939 SAASTSSSPAER
+3939 TSSSDCAAQSMDITQDRLR
-3951 RHHHLH
+3951 RHHVPQHF
-3957 HHQSQSHHHHH
+3957 
-3968 HSHHSHSSSSYHSM
+3968 YKM
-3982 PSTSSSSSPPSSSSS
+3982 PITADL
-3997 SSFSCPPPPPPPPVN
+3997 V
-4012 RATLSPELAAPVLRF
+4012 APVLRF
-4027 LTEVGNSHAMKD
+4027 LTEVGNSHMMKD
-4039 WLGGPEV
+4039 WLGGSEV

-4060 SASAGTSATTS
+4060 GATSGGHNVTAQQTSARSSLLSSTVTT
-4071 PTTNTTNNTTNT
+4071 
-4083 TNTNTATT
+4083 
-4091 SNGST
+4091 
-4096 SNGQVAAAASA
+4096 
-4107 SASASGMGASASSPC
+4107 
-4122 SSPLSTSPA
+4122 
-4131 GASAAAG
+4131 
-4138 PSSSMSGSSI
+4138 
-4148 AGPSTAPLLPPPP
+4148 
-4161 PPLAYSSSAS
+4161 
-4171 ASATAAAM
+4171 
-4179 GTSTAAA
+4179 
-4186 SGSRYSL
+4186 
-4193 GSGGRAGGLTTQQR
+4193 GLTTQQR
-4207 TSLENAT
+4207 TAIENAT

-4238 LFQSA
+4238 LFQSS
-4243 PQRGNVPISGNIS
+4243 PQRGNLPTSGNIS

-4268 EDEKVTVF
+4268 EDEKVTLF

-4304 KYRTLHLPISTT
+4304 KFRTLHLPVSTT
-4316 LADVLDRVSDTP
+4316 LAEVLDRVSDTP
-4328 SITAKLMSE
+4328 SITAKLINE
-4337 QKEDKEKKNHEEKEK
+4337 QKEDKEKKNYEEKEK
-4352 MKADNGFQ
+4352 VKAENGFQ

-4377 ALSTPPRPPSRRGRV
+4377 AVSSTPPRPPSRRGRV
-4392 MSDKLSASSG
+4392 MADKVGTSSSG
-4402 VDPAAKT
+4402 GESSSKT
-4409 VSVPVFHLYHKL
+4409 ISVPVFHLYHKL
-4421 LPGQPLPGE
+4421 LPGQPLPAE

-4451 IDMTVKLGSK
+4451 IDLTVKLGSK
-4461 LSSDPGLSKTD
+4461 VISDPSLSKTD
-4472 SFKRLRTEKEHGE
+4472 SFKRLHTEKEHADLLGP
-4485 MLSSCPE
+4485 CPE
-4492 DEPMTPGDECLEA
+4492 DEAISPGDECMDAVL
-4505 AIDESLLET
+4505 DESLLET
-4514 NPIQSPLQVFAGM
+4514 CPIQSPLQVFAGM

-4544 IQQVSAP
+4544 IQQVSTP
-4551 VVASSSQEKPKDSDQ
+4551 VVTSTTQEKQKDSDQ

-4583 ENIAAEP
+4583 ETIAAEP
-4590 PPIKSPV
+4590 PPIKSTV

-4664 HVLRALFSSTPLTTD
+4664 HVLRSLFSTTPLTTD
-4679 DGLLLRRIALEIGAI
+4679 DGVLLRRMALEIGAI

-4702 ALSHHAPRVPS
+4702 ALSHHAPRVPNSSPNQAEPQVSS
-4713 TNGNQNEVVT
+4713 THSSAST
-4723 GHGAGTS
+4723 

-4780 PAGCVGHGEAPSS
+4780 PAGSTSNGETQTSH
-4793 ESRGQNSAAL
+4793 EGRGQNSSAL
-4803 PSVLQ
+4803 PSVLL

-4840 ALLELLRAISSCTSL
+4840 ALLELLRAIASCTSM

-4861 LSGDPAQEEEE
+4861 LSGENSEEEE
-4872 EEERSESQTSVGML
+4872 EQLESQASVGTL

-4902 SKKDKSK
+4902 SKKDKAK
-4909 GVVKAEPS
+4909 AGVKPDTS
-4917 DPEPEGLTLLV
+4917 DQEPEGLTLLV
-4928 PDIQRTAEI
+4928 PDIQKTAEI

-4948 NQEKKLAESSKKAST
+4948 NQEKKMAEYSKKAAVK
-4963 RPKPLSVLRSLE
+4963 PKPLSVLRSLE
-4975 EKYVAAMKKLQ
+4975 EKYVAVMKKLQ

-4994 EDEDG
+4994 EDDDG

-5004 VNYHYMTQV
+5004 VNYHYMSQV

-5150 VSEPYFNEPG
+5150 VAEPYFNEPG

-5182 QASVKWAMLEQMR
+5182 QATVKWAMLEQIR

-5211 KRAEIMGQCEEWI
+5211 KRVEIMAQCEEWI
-5224 TDIQQYSSDKRV
+5224 ADIQQYSSDKRV

-5258 LKLPCPEGLE
+5258 LKLPCPEGLD
-5268 PDGEDFSDKS
+5268 PDTDDSTEKCSATTSSEETMLHEQVKPSSSKDIPTDFK
-5278 SALLVKELPNQDA
+5278 L
-5291 EKPGGSQ
+5291 
-5298 DAHCSEGQL
+5298 

>member
-1 MAAAASPGSCSSTS
+1 MCRDPISIRAPPCLGSAPPSSVAPGPPLLRAAAARDMAAASCSSAPAPPAGPGPGPGSGSGSGSGSGPAPAS
-15 SDWVVLR
+15 SSSLSSSSGPGPCEWLLLR

-28 DEEGLRSLSYH
+28 DAEGLRSLCYH

-48 TSRGSIKVI
+48 TARGAIKVI
-57 DGTSGAILQASALHA
+57 DGTSGATLQASALNA
-72 KPGGRVR
+72 KPGGRVK
-79 CQYFPAVDKVLFVDD
+79 CQYISAVDKVIFVDD

-104 GILLLDTALQAP
+104 GILLLDTALQTP
-116 VSKPEDMVQ
+116 VSKQDDVVQ

-134 QLLSACVEK
+134 QLLSACIEK
-143 VDVSNTEGYDL
+143 VDVSSTEGYDL
-154 FLTQLKEGLKSTSH
+154 FITQLKDGLKNTSH

-189 VIKVVASAIVN
+189 VLKSVASAIVN
-200 ELKKMN
+200 ELKKIN
-206 QNVAALSV
+206 QNIAALPV
-214 ASSIMDRLSYLLPS
+214 ASSVMDRLSYLLPS
-228 GRPELG
+228 ARPELG

-260 HAGYRWAQPD
+260 HVGYRWAQPD

-280 PASTGD
+280 PASSGD

-343 SPDGS
+343 CTDGT
-348 DKIACY
+348 DRIACF
-354 GFGSCPHFL
+354 GSGSCPHFL

-381 KVHLKFEINPYDPV
+381 KVHLKFEINAYDPAIV
-395 ILRQLFLSSGE
+395 QQLMLSGE
-406 QGLGSESTESRRPTL
+406 QSSGVDSRRPTL
-421 AWLEDTSSCSDLPKL
+421 AWLEDSSSCSDIPKL
-436 EGDSDDQLED
+436 EGDSDDLLED

-454 SESVTGHPCQKE
+454 SESVTGHTSQKE
-466 NLEVSLG
+466 TMEVSLDI
-473 VTALSVLQQPEK
+473 TALSILQQPEK
-485 LQWEVVAS
+485 LQWEIVAN

-500 DLEELGANPALA
+500 DLEELGANPCLA
-512 QAKADNK
+512 NCKSEK
-519 AKDKPSAAEQHNI
+519 MKEKHLEQHNI
-532 PFPCLLTGGLL
+532 PFPCLLAGGLL
-543 SYRSAASSPLAGGP
+543 TYKSPATSPVSSNSQRSLDGLSRTRGESVSEQGSTDNESCTNSELNSPL
-557 PPPPPSLAPTL
+557 
-568 TPTRGR
+568 
-574 PPPSSSSS
+574 
-582 SSSTLVGV
+582 V
-590 PDGPLLRTQA
+590 
-600 PEVTPNTPIVVVGTP
+600 
-615 DQGPMEIESCPPPPV
+615 
-630 VVPPELVA
+630 
-638 SPGGGGLPVSAIRRT
+638 RRT
-653 IPVLLLYSIKE
+653 LPVLLLYSIKE
-664 ADEKASGSGKVFA
+664 SDEKAGKLFS
-677 QMNSLMGKSL
+677 QMNNIMSKSM
-687 HEEGFT
+687 HDDGFT
-693 VPQIIEMEFDSHE
+693 VPQIIEMELDSQE

-711 DPPITYIQQFADATA
+711 DPPVTYIQQFADAAANLT
-726 GLGSGTGSGSGTGNN
+726 SPDSDKWSSMVPKPGT
-741 ASVTDPG
+741 
-748 PEKWGSMAAPRPGA
+748 

-769 PKELEEENLYVD
+769 PKFAEEENLCVD
-781 SITPCSDGLHLLV
+781 SITPCADGVHLLV
-794 GLQPCSV
+794 GLRTCPV

-807 NQVEALNNLNRLHSA
+807 NQVEALNNLNKLNSA
-822 LCSRGNSRNKDDLH
+822 LCNRRKGEIESSLAVVNGTSIDVIQH
-836 HHHHHHHPALVPTMA
+836 ESPADVPT
-851 NGIEGG
+851 
-857 HGALPLPGTSP
+857 
-868 PQQTPLILPPDQQP
+868 TPLIIQP
-882 LLQPPLSPQQTPT
+882 EQRS
-895 SPSSRGVFGGV
+895 V
-906 STGGNNNNS
+906 S
-915 SGGGGYLVLYKLNY
+915 GGYLVLYKMNY
-929 STRIVTLE
+929 ATRIVTLE
-937 EEPVRVQHIREPRDA
+937 EEPVKIQHIKDPQDTI
-952 VTSLILLPA
+952 TSMILLPP
-961 DVLDGREEDGED
+961 DILDNREDDCEEPVEEMQLTSKNGNGRERRSEI
-973 ASDDTP
+973 
-979 PGLKNGPVSASSGP
+979 
-993 NMAAGGS
+993 
-1000 SGGVGGSST
+1000 ST
-1009 AAGVMAASTGHGPS
+1009 LGH
-1023 ASSPL
+1023 
-1028 AAGMAAS
+1028 
-1035 TAKEKLVVTTQAGYI
+1035 LVITTQGGYVKI
-1050 MVLDLATL
+1050 LDLSNF
-1058 EVLAKVEPPVKES
+1058 EILAKVEPPKKE
-1071 GDEVDPFVS
+1071 GTEEPDMFVS
-1080 VTYCSGTDRL
+1080 VIYCSGTDRL

-1105 GVFDDIDDA
+1105 GTCDDIDEA
-1114 DIFVDGPLSKGV
+1114 DILVDGSLSKSV
-1126 DQLFEGT
+1126 EQSSEGA
-1133 KPSSNPS
+1133 KPLSNPS

-1145 AGVDLLVDQA
+1145 GVDLLVDQPFS
-1155 LGVEVLSS
+1155 LETLTS

-1217 LQSDSSSWD
+1217 LQTDSNSWD

-1247 VMNANITNIPQIQ
+1247 VLNSNITNIPQIQ

-1271 GKVNETAV
+1271 GKVNEME
-1279 DRQITFP
+1279 
-1286 LSQALHTNGERNGQ
+1286 SQGPVEFNEEMQ
-1300 PLLHDFTEDI
+1300 Y
-1310 QFMDIEESPGSRL
+1310 MDVEEPQCLRL
-1323 CPFLED
+1323 CPFLEE

-1338 VWLASGLDLSGHA
+1338 VWLATGLDLSGHA
-1351 GMLSLTSPKLV
+1351 GMLTLTSPKLV

-1370 RSFLVHIKAVS
+1370 RSFLIHVKAVN
-1381 DKGMEESPRP
+1381 DRGTEEICNGGIRP
-1391 VVRMPSKPQSSKAQ
+1391 VVRIPSLKPQTNKGHSLASLLAKVAAGKEKPSSKIEA
-1405 SLSSLLQRAQ
+1405 SNSSR
-1415 ATKEK
+1415 K
-1420 ASTSKVEPPT
+1420 S
-1430 ASKKPDNLRGCDLL
+1430 DNLRGCDLL
-1444 QEVSITIRRF
+1444 QEVSVTIRRF
-1454 KKTSIPKERIQRCSM
+1454 KKTSISKERVQRCAM
-1469 LQFPEFHE
+1469 LQFSEFHE
-1477 RLLNG
+1477 KLLTT
-1482 LCKRT
+1482 LCKK
-1487 EETDSTEHGQSLIL
+1487 TDDGLTTEHAQSLVL
-1501 DILCWLAGVYSNGS
+1501 DTLCWLAGVYSNGPGS
-1515 CSPREGKEGLLI
+1515 SKEGNDSLLS
-1527 KTRKRLTDMVR
+1527 KTRKCVSDIIR
-1538 VCFFQAGR
+1538 VCFFEAGR

-1562 GKGDPGQQGFGMALL
+1562 GRCDPSQQGFGSVLL
-1577 KALLENMPYLPAAAT
+1577 KALLDNMPLLPAAAT
-1592 GGAVFWYFV
+1592 GGSVYWYFV

-1634 PLEALLQTRYGLY
+1634 PMEALLQTRYGLY

-1659 VSGSS
+1659 ISGSS
-1664 CKNAFNSGIGVQSDE
+1664 CKNVYNSSIGVQSDE
-1679 IDLSDILS
+1679 IDLSDVLS
-1687 GNGKVSNCAA
+1687 GNGKISSCAA
-1697 AEGSFTA
+1697 AEGSFTS

-1723 GTRVERD
+1723 GTRIERD
-1730 DASMFTVST
+1730 DASTFTVST

-1750 AGSVG
+1750 SGTVG

-1768 LQSLSHAMVSAEQQ
+1768 LQSLSHAMASAEQQ

-1805 KLHQTTSAA
+1805 KLHQTTAA

-1819 SGVGPIHNSVPSN
+1819 SAVV
-1832 PSASGSAS
+1832 A
-1840 ASSAPGFFIHPSD
+1840 APGFFIHPSD

-1874 EAVSAA
+1874 EAVSAV
-1880 ISVEL
+1880 ISAEL
-1885 AQLFPGSI
+1885 AQLFPGSVI
-1893 MDPPAV
+1893 DPPTV

-1904 NKNSHKPKPV
+1904 NKNTSKTRT
-1914 SHAQNPMGSGLAL
+1914 NPLGSGLAL
-1927 ALSQASH
+1927 AISHASH

-1960 FGRPVLLTDALIPT
+1960 FGRPILLTDVLIPT
-1974 CADLASL
+1974 CGDLASL

-2003 ATHSLIL
+2003 STHSLIL

-2049 ILPWE
+2049 ILPFE
-2054 SELKLMHDPL
+2054 NELKLMHDPL
-2064 RGESEAASQPDV
+2064 RGEGEAANQPEI

-2091 CRYNLACHRLETLL
+2091 CRYNLACHRLEILL

-2129 VEEDQRVFSAYQ
+2129 VEEDSRVFSAYQ
-2141 DCVQLQLQLNLAHHA
+2141 DCIQLQLQLNLAHHA
-2156 VQRLRVSLG
+2156 VQRLRVALG
-2165 ASRKPLPDAA
+2165 ATRKTLKEQSDPK
-2175 YASYAYDARELV
+2175 ELIQM
-2187 HSSSTEQL
+2187 SSTEQL
-2195 RTVIRYLLDTLL
+2195 RTIIRYLLDTLL
-2207 SLLHTNNGHS
+2207 SLLHSSNGHS
-2217 VPSVLQSTFHA
+2217 VPVVLQSTFHA

-2307 EGLLNLL
+2307 ESLLNLL
-2314 DSLLSPLQQSH
+2314 DNLLSPLQPH
-2325 SLQARRTEGVLDIPM
+2325 LPVHRRTEGVLDIPM

-2356 SVEDE
+2356 TVEDE
-2361 ASASKKQL
+2361 AATAKKPL
-2369 GGKDRD
+2369 NGKERE
-2375 RSFTGNQ
+2375 RNQ

-2390 QSQNMSRSTK
+2390 HTQSLSRSTK

-2412 VRKQLVHTK
+2412 IRKQLVHHK

-2426 LKAKQKALMEQIEKE
+2426 LKAKQKALVEQMEKE
-2441 KIQSNKSSSYKL
+2441 KIQSNKGSSYKL
-2453 LVEHAKLKQATSK
+2453 LVEQAKLKQATSK

-2471 IRLRRTAEWPRSS
+2471 IRLRRTAEWPRST
-2484 LDTEAS
+2484 LDTEVS
-2490 ASGAAKEAPEVEL
+2490 TTKETPEIEP

-2549 TRPTIHLCEVVSEQ
+2549 TRPTIHLCEIVNET

-2602 GELLSPASLDGMD
+2602 GELLAPIAAEAME
-2615 EGASLGEEA
+2615 EGALGEDA
-2624 GAAAAVA
+2624 GA
-2631 ACAVASA
+2631 SA
-2638 LAEPEEALAQ
+2638 GDSDDSLQ
-2648 PSPLPLVESID
+2648 QSTVQLVETID
-2659 ETLPPDIIAGT
+2659 EPLTHDITG
-2670 PGTSSS
+2670 
-2676 SVFQS
+2676 

-2695 FDLLQDLMDVDI
+2695 LELLQDLMEVDI

-2721 KVFKPIGST
+2721 KVFKPISST

-2744 NAYVGGAGIPVSK
+2744 NPYIGGVGIPVAK
-2757 PPAAQEKPG
+2757 PPVTTEKNG
-2766 AQSLSVS
+2766 SQTVSVS

-2793 LKMMATLEADSILQA
+2793 LKMMSTLEADSILQA
-2808 LTSTSPAVVQSSNG
+2808 LTNTSPTLTQSPSG

-2827 LRGLHGSSS
+2827 LRGLHTANQNAQ
-2836 PPGGSSSSSS
+2836 
-2846 LVVQPSSIPMLSA
+2846 LIVQLSSIPMLSA

-2887 NSCPGSADDGGSDI
+2887 NSSSSGSKDSGADI
-2901 FLFNASRVPTIPL
+2901 FLYNANRIPVISL
-2914 NQASIS
+2914 NQASVT
-2920 SFLTVLAW
+2920 SFLSVLAW
-2928 YPNTSLRTWCLVLHS
+2928 YPNTLLRTWCLVLHS
-2943 LTLMTNMPSSS
+2943 LTLMTNMQLNAGPSS
-2954 ASASSSG
+2954 AIGAQ
-2961 LGGHE
+2961 E
-2966 STAQQMVSELTL
+2966 STAQLLVSDPNLIH
-2978 VPVLV
+2978 VLV
-2983 RFLSGSNPHGTS
+2983 KFLSGTNPHGTN
-2995 QHSSQVGPTAT
+2995 QHSPQVGPTAT

-3025 QLFSEF
+3025 QMFSEF
-3031 LLELMHILSM
+3031 LLKLIHILST
-3041 ERGPL
+3041 ERGAFQT
-3046 LSGQG
+3046 GQG

-3065 QSFETVSVGTIMAV
+3065 QNFEVVSVSTISAV
-3079 VESITFLVHHYI
+3079 IESITFLVHHYI
-3091 TCSDKVVSRSG
+3091 TCSDKVMSRSG

-3131 ETTRDQL
+3131 EMTRDQL
-3138 MFNLL
+3138 MFDLL
-3143 KLVNTLVK
+3143 KLVNILVQ
-3151 LPLTADGKFS
+3151 LPLSSNREYSA
-3161 GRVPPPGNGSS
+3161 RVPVASS
-3172 DSVSDEEKVC
+3172 TTDSVSDEEKVSGGKDGN
-3182 GSKEGPGQGGAT
+3182 GSNPNVQGSTAY
-3194 PHQGPAVGVADL
+3194 VADL
-3206 VLGNQQVMSQIL
+3206 VLANQQIMSQIL

-3265 LSKRATSVQV
+3265 LSKKATTVQV

-3285 CGYMGRQGSLSTC
+3285 CGYMGRQGSLATC

-3358 GPGKAA
+3358 GPTKAT
-3364 DGSLK
+3364 DSSLK

-3378 NAEGLHN
+3378 NAEGIHN
-3385 FAPLGTITS
+3385 FAPLGSITS

-3436 LPAAVLLKEVHIQ
+3436 LPAAVLLKEIHIQ

-3554 RLLHHCLTHVS
+3554 RLLHHCLTHIS
-3565 DLEAV
+3565 DLEGM

-3611 STAIG
+3611 STRIG
-3616 LRLIDIL
+3616 LKLIDIL
-3623 LRNCAASGTDPNNLN
+3623 LRNCSASGSDPADLN

-3662 TTQDPGTKDRVQ
+3662 TTQDPGTKDRIQ
-3674 ALLQWVHDSARVAAM
+3674 ALLKWVSDSARVAAM
-3689 KRSAPLGYMGPSATS
+3689 KKSGRVSYICPNSST
-3704 PREYGLLMPSPSHL
+3704 REYGLLMPSPSHL
-3718 HCVAAILWHSYELP
+3718 HCVAAILWHSYELL
-3732 VDYDL
+3732 VEYDL
-3737 PALLNRELFELL
+3737 PALLDRELFESLF
-3749 YNWSM
+3749 NWSM
-3754 SLACNLVLKKAVD
+3754 SLPCNMVLKKAVD

-3772 MCHVHPSY
+3772 MCHIHPNY
-3780 FSLLMSWMGI
+3780 FSLLMGWMGI
-3790 VPSATVSAVAAMAS
+3790 TPPPM
-3804 AQSQARHRLSLT
+3804 QCQHRLSMT
-3816 DDGKKQHDAAAA
+3816 DDSKKQDL
-3828 TAAAANSASAGG
+3828 SS
-3840 GGASGGLTDDSK
+3840 SLTDDSK
-3852 HARSP
+3852 NAQA
-3857 PPLSESQLATLA
+3857 PLALTESHLATLA
-3869 AASQSPGA
+3869 ASSQSPEA
-3877 IQQLLDSG
+3877 IKQLLDSG

-3895 ALCCSLLASADLP
+3895 SFCFNH
-3908 LPGGATVPPTSTP
+3908 
-3921 ASASAPSSSSS
+3921 
-3932 SSSPPSS
+3932 
-3939 SAASTSSSPAER
+3939 TSSSDCTAQSMDITQDRLR
-3951 RHHHLH
+3951 RHHVPQHFNK
-3957 HHQSQSHHHHH
+3957 
-3968 HSHHSHSSSSYHSM
+3968 M
-3982 PSTSSSSSPPSSSSS
+3982 PITADL
-3997 SSFSCPPPPPPPPVN
+3997 V
-4012 RATLSPELAAPVLRF
+4012 APVLRF
-4027 LTEVGNSHAMKD
+4027 LTEVGNSHIMKD
-4039 WLGGPEV
+4039 WLGGSEV

-4060 SASAGTSATTS
+4060 GATSGGHNVTAQQTSARSSLLSSTV
-4071 PTTNTTNNTTNT
+4071 
-4083 TNTNTATT
+4083 TA
-4091 SNGST
+4091 
-4096 SNGQVAAAASA
+4096 
-4107 SASASGMGASASSPC
+4107 
-4122 SSPLSTSPA
+4122 
-4131 GASAAAG
+4131 
-4138 PSSSMSGSSI
+4138 
-4148 AGPSTAPLLPPPP
+4148 
-4161 PPLAYSSSAS
+4161 
-4171 ASATAAAM
+4171 
-4179 GTSTAAA
+4179 
-4186 SGSRYSL
+4186 
-4193 GSGGRAGGLTTQQR
+4193 GLTTQQR
-4207 TSLENAT
+4207 TAIENAT

-4238 LFQSA
+4238 LFQSS
-4243 PQRGNVPISGNIS
+4243 PQRGNLPTSGNIS

-4268 EDEKVTVF
+4268 EDEKVTLF

-4304 KYRTLHLPISTT
+4304 KFRTLHLPVSTT
-4316 LADVLDRVSDTP
+4316 LAEVLDHVSDTP
-4328 SITAKLMSE
+4328 SITAKLINE
-4337 QKEDKEKKNHEEKEK
+4337 QKEDKEKKNYEEKEK
-4352 MKADNGFQ
+4352 VKAENGFQ

-4377 ALSTPPRPPSRRGRV
+4377 AVSSTPPRPPSRRGRV
-4392 MSDKLSASSG
+4392 IADKVGTSSSG
-4402 VDPAAKT
+4402 GESSSKT
-4409 VSVPVFHLYHKL
+4409 ISVPVFHLYHKL
-4421 LPGQPLPGE
+4421 LPGQPLPAE

-4451 IDMTVKLGSK
+4451 IDLTVKLGSK
-4461 LSSDPGLSKTD
+4461 VISDPSLSKTD
-4472 SFKRLRTEKEHGE
+4472 SFKRLHTEKEHADLLGP
-4485 MLSSCPE
+4485 CPE
-4492 DEPMTPGDECLEA
+4492 DEAISPGDECMDAVL
-4505 AIDESLLET
+4505 DESLLET
-4514 NPIQSPLQVFAGM
+4514 CPIQSPLQVFAGM

-4544 IQQVSAP
+4544 IQQVSTP
-4551 VVASSSQEKPKDSDQ
+4551 VVTSTTQEKQKDSDQ

-4583 ENIAAEP
+4583 ETIAAEP
-4590 PPIKSPV
+4590 PPIKSTV

-4639 GVTDDGEGSH
+4639 GVTDDGEGSMCH

-4664 HVLRALFSSTPLTTD
+4664 HVLRSLFSTTPLTTD
-4679 DGLLLRRIALEIGAI
+4679 DGVLLRRMALEIGAI

-4702 ALSHHAPRVPS
+4702 ALSHHAPRVPNASPNQAEPQVSS
-4713 TNGNQNEVVT
+4713 THNSAST
-4723 GHGAGTS
+4723 

-4780 PAGCVGHGEAPSS
+4780 PAGSTSNGETQSS
-4793 ESRGQNSAAL
+4793 HEGRGQNSSAL
-4803 PSVLQ
+4803 PSVLL

-4840 ALLELLRAISSCTSL
+4840 ALLELLRAIASCTSM

-4861 LSGDPAQEEEE
+4861 LSGENSEEEE
-4872 EEERSESQTSVGML
+4872 EQLESQASVGTL

-4902 SKKDKSK
+4902 SKKDKAK
-4909 GVVKAEPS
+4909 AGVKPDAS
-4917 DPEPEGLTLLV
+4917 DQEPEGLTLLV
-4928 PDIQRTAEI
+4928 PDIQKTAEI

-4948 NQEKKLAESSKKAST
+4948 NQEKKMAEYSKKAAVK
-4963 RPKPLSVLRSLE
+4963 PKPLSVLRSLE
-4975 EKYVAAMKKLQ
+4975 EKYVAVMKKLQ

-4994 EDEDG
+4994 EDDDG

-5004 VNYHYMTQV
+5004 VNYHYMSQV

-5150 VSEPYFNEPG
+5150 VAEPYFNEPG

-5182 QASVKWAMLEQMR
+5182 QATVKWAMLEQIR

-5211 KRAEIMGQCEEWI
+5211 KRVEIMAQCEEWI
-5224 TDIQQYSSDKRV
+5224 ADIQQYSSDKRV

-5258 LKLPCPEGLE
+5258 LKLPCPEGLD
-5268 PDGEDFSDKS
+5268 PDTDDSTEKCSATSSEETMLHEQVKPSSSKDIPPDFK
-5278 SALLVKELPNQDA
+5278 L
-5291 EKPGGSQ
+5291 
-5298 DAHCSEGQL
+5298 

>member
-15 SDWVVLR
+15 SDWIVLR
-22 DGCLRC
+22 DGCRRC

-116 VSKPEDMVQ
+116 VAKPEDMVQ

-134 QLLSACVEK
+134 QMLSACLEK
-143 VDVSNTEGYDL
+143 VDVSNTEGYDI
-154 FLTQLKEGLKSTSH
+154 FIAQLKEGLKNTSH

-189 VIKVVASAIVN
+189 VLKLVASAIVT
-200 ELKKMN
+200 ELKKIN

-228 GRPELG
+228 ARPELG

-249 ANRRETFTSWP
+249 ANRRETFMSWP

-280 PASTGD
+280 VGSPASTGD

-343 SPDGS
+343 TPDFS

-381 KVHLKFEINPYDPV
+381 KVHLKFEINPYDPA
-395 ILRQLFLSSGE
+395 ILRQLILS
-406 QGLGSESTESRRPTL
+406 GSEQALGTQESRRPTL
-421 AWLEDTSSCSDLPKL
+421 AWLEDSSSCSDIPKL

-454 SESVTGHPCQKE
+454 SESVTGHPSQRE
-466 NLEVSLG
+466 SMEVSLG

-500 DLEELGANPALA
+500 DLEELGANPSLA
-512 QAKADNK
+512 QAKADK
-519 AKDKPSAAEQHNI
+519 AKEKLPEHHNI
-532 PFPCLLTGGLL
+532 PYPCLLAGGLL
-543 SYRSAASSPLAGGP
+543 SYLAAPL
-557 PPPPPSLAPTL
+557 
-568 TPTRGR
+568 
-574 PPPSSSSS
+574 PSSRRSM
-582 SSSTLVGV
+582 
-590 PDGPLLRTQA
+590 DGPLRTQG
-600 PEVTPNTPIVVVGTP
+600 PEPPHVVP
-615 DQGPMEIESCPPPPV
+615 DQGPMEIESCNLTPL
-630 VVPPELVA
+630 ELG
-638 SPGGGGLPVSAIRRT
+638 SPNSAAPTVRRT
-653 IPVLLLYSIKE
+653 MPVLLLYSFKE
-664 ADEKASGSGKVFA
+664 SEEKSSGKVFA
-677 QMNSLMGKSL
+677 QMNNLMSKGL
-687 HEEGFT
+687 HEEGFS
-693 VPQIIEMEFDSHE
+693 VPQIIEMEFDTHE

-711 DPPITYIQQFADATA
+711 DPPITYIQQFADAAANLATLD
-726 GLGSGTGSGSGTGNN
+726 G
-741 ASVTDPG
+741 D
-748 PEKWGSMAAPRPGA
+748 KWSSLAPRPGA

-769 PKELEEENLYVD
+769 PKQLEEENLYVD
-781 SITPCSDGLHLLV
+781 SITPCSDGVHLLV

-807 NQVEALNNLNRLHSA
+807 NQVEVLNNLNRLHSA
-822 LCSRGNSRNKDDLH
+822 LCSRRKGELQ
-836 HHHHHHHPALVPTMA
+836 PLPTLA
-851 NGIEGG
+851 NGHE
-857 HGALPLPGTSP
+857 ALASASP
-868 PQQTPLILPPDQQP
+868 PQTPLILPPPDQQQPSRP
-882 LLQPPLSPQQTPT
+882 L
-895 SPSSRGVFGGV
+895 GGC
-906 STGGNNNNS
+906 
-915 SGGGGYLVLYKLNY
+915 GGGGYLALYKLNY

-937 EEPVRVQHIREPRDA
+937 EEPIKLQHIRDPRDA
-952 VTSLILLPA
+952 VTSLILLPP
-961 DVLDGREEDGED
+961 DVLDGREDDSEE
-973 ASDDTP
+973 ASEEKP
-979 PGLKNGPVSASSGP
+979 PRGFKNGSGC
-993 NMAAGGS
+993 GHGS
-1000 SGGVGGSST
+1000 GCGPGTGTSST
-1009 AAGVMAASTGHGPS
+1009 KVKQADVAGLGH
-1023 ASSPL
+1023 
-1028 AAGMAAS
+1028 
-1035 TAKEKLVVTTQAGYI
+1035 LVITTQAGYI
-1050 MVLDLATL
+1050 MILDLSTL
-1058 EVLAKVEPPVKES
+1058 EVLAKVEPPKTDGTV
-1071 GDEVDPFVS
+1071 DEIDPFVS

-1105 GVFDDIDDA
+1105 GVCDDVDDS
-1114 DIFVDGPLSKGV
+1114 DIFVDGPLSKV
-1126 DQLFEGT
+1126 AEQLLEGA

-1145 AGVDLLVDQA
+1145 GVDLLVDQVLA
-1155 LGVEVLSS
+1155 VESLTS

-1260 VTLLKNKAPGL
+1260 ITLLKNKAPGL

-1279 DRQITFP
+1279 DRQISFP
-1286 LSQALHTNGERNGQ
+1286 LSHVLHANGERNGQ
-1300 PLLHDFTEDI
+1300 PLLHDFTDDI
-1310 QFMDIEESPGSRL
+1310 QFMDIEETSGSRL
-1323 CPFLED
+1323 CTFLED

-1381 DKGMEESPRP
+1381 DKGMEERPMP
-1391 VVRMPSKPQSSKAQ
+1391 VVRMPAAKPQGSKGH
-1405 SLSSLLQRAQ
+1405 SLSTLLQRAQ

-1420 ASTSKVEPPT
+1420 ASTSKADSP
-1430 ASKKPDNLRGCDLL
+1430 AQSKKPDNLRGCDLL
-1444 QEVSITIRRF
+1444 QEVSVTIRRF
-1454 KKTSIPKERIQRCSM
+1454 KKTSIPKERVQRCAM
-1469 LQFPEFHE
+1469 LQFPDFHE
-1477 RLLNG
+1477 KLLNG
-1482 LCKRT
+1482 LCKGAD
-1487 EETDSTEHGQSLIL
+1487 EGPGTEHSQSLIL
-1501 DILCWLAGVYSNGS
+1501 DCLCWLAGVYSNGP
-1515 CSPREGKEGLLI
+1515 CSLREGKEALLM
-1527 KTRKRLTDMVR
+1527 KTRKRLTDIVR
-1538 VCFFQAGR
+1538 VCFFEAGR

-1562 GKGDPGQQGFGMALL
+1562 GKGEPSQQGFGMNLLNALL
-1577 KALLENMPYLPAAAT
+1577 DNMPYLPAAAT
-1592 GGAVFWYFV
+1592 GGSVFWYFV

-1611 AGCSTA
+1611 SGCSTA

-1664 CKNAFNSGIGVQSDE
+1664 CKNAFNSSIGVQSDE
-1679 IDLSDILS
+1679 IDLNEILS
-1687 GNGKVSNCAA
+1687 GNVKVSSCAA

-1712 PLHFTCVSTSD
+1712 PLHFTCISTSD

-1750 AGSVG
+1750 AGTVG

-1782 LQVLQEKQQQLLKLQ
+1782 LQVLQEKQQQLFKLQ

-1814 AAAAA
+1814 AA
-1819 SGVGPIHNSVPSN
+1819 SGVGPIHNSVPS
-1832 PSASGSAS
+1832 
-1840 ASSAPGFFIHPSD
+1840 SAPGFFIHPSE

-1885 AQLFPGSI
+1885 AQLFPGSMI
-1893 MDPPAV
+1893 DPPPV

-1904 NKNSHKPKPV
+1904 NKNSQKAKP
-1914 SHAQNPMGSGLAL
+1914 NPMGSGLAL

-1934 FLQPPPHQSIIIER
+1934 FLQPPPQQSIIIER

-1974 CADLASL
+1974 CGDLASL

-2003 ATHSLIL
+2003 STHSLIL

-2064 RGESEAASQPDV
+2064 RGESDAASQPDL

-2091 CRYNLACHRLETLL
+2091 CRYNLGCHRLETLL
-2105 QSIDLPPLNSAN
+2105 QNIDLPPLNSAN

-2129 VEEDQRVFSAYQ
+2129 VEEDARVFSAYQ
-2141 DCVQLQLQLNLAHHA
+2141 DCIQLQLQLNLAHHA

-2165 ASRKPLPDAA
+2165 AGRKILPEP
-2175 YASYAYDARELV
+2175 YDPRELIQN
-2187 HSSSTEQL
+2187 SSTEQL
-2195 RTVIRYLLDTLL
+2195 RTIIRYLLDTLL
-2207 SLLHTNNGHS
+2207 SLLHSNNGHA

-2243 PKIRLHTGLLL
+2243 PKIRLHAGLLL

-2314 DSLLSPLQQSH
+2314 DSLLSPLQQPMAAAH
-2325 SLQARRTEGVLDIPM
+2325 HRTEGVLDVPM

-2361 ASASKKQL
+2361 ASAGKKHL
-2369 GGKDRD
+2369 GGKERE
-2375 RSFTGNQ
+2375 RTLTGNQ

-2390 QSQNMSRSTK
+2390 QSSSSNRSAK

-2412 VRKQLVHTK
+2412 IRKQLVHHK

-2426 LKAKQKALMEQIEKE
+2426 LKAKQKALVEQIEKE
-2441 KIQSNKSSSYKL
+2441 KIQSNKGSSYKL
-2453 LVEHAKLKQATSK
+2453 LVEQAKLKQATSK

-2471 IRLRRTAEWPRSS
+2471 IRLRRTAEWPRST
-2484 LDTEAS
+2484 LDTEAT
-2490 ASGAAKEAPEVEL
+2490 AAKEAPEVEP

-2516 VQKLALFLLSMD
+2516 VQKLSLFLLSMD

-2549 TRPTIHLCEVVSEQ
+2549 TRPTIHLCEVVSEH

-2602 GELLSPASLDGMD
+2602 GELLSSGSLDGMD
-2615 EGASLGEEA
+2615 EGVVGEEA
-2624 GAAAAVA
+2624 GASS
-2631 ACAVASA
+2631 SA
-2638 LAEPEEALAQ
+2638 GIDSDDSLAQ
-2648 PSPLPLVESID
+2648 PTPIPHVETID
-2659 ETLPPDIIAGT
+2659 EALSPDIIAG
-2670 PGTSSS
+2670 
-2676 SVFQS
+2676 

-2721 KVFKPIGST
+2721 KVFKPISST

-2735 GADYGTYNY
+2735 GADYGTYGY
-2744 NAYVGGAGIPVSK
+2744 NPYIGGVGIAVSK
-2757 PPAAQEKPG
+2757 PPAVVEKPG
-2766 AQSLSVS
+2766 SQSLSIS

-2808 LTSTSPAVVQSSNG
+2808 LTSTSPAVSKASNG

-2827 LRGLHGSSS
+2827 LRGLHGGS
-2836 PPGGSSSSSS
+2836 PPGSS
-2846 LVVQPSSIPMLSA
+2846 LMVQASSIPMLSA

-2875 ESLLQLWLTLSL
+2875 ESMLQLWLTLSL
-2887 NSCPGSADDGGSDI
+2887 NSCSGGTEESGSDI
-2901 FLFNASRVPTIPL
+2901 FMFNASRVPTIPL

-2920 SFLTVLAW
+2920 SFLSVLAW

-2943 LTLMTNMPSSS
+2943 LTLMTNMPSS
-2954 ASASSSG
+2954 AASSSG
-2961 LGGHE
+2961 MGAHE
-2966 STAQQMVSELTL
+2966 STAQQMVSDPTL
-2978 VPVLV
+2978 VHVLV
-2983 RFLSGSNPHGTS
+2983 RFLSGCNPHGTS
-2995 QHSSQVGPTAT
+2995 QYSSQVGPTAT

-3025 QLFSEF
+3025 QMFSEF
-3031 LLELMHILSM
+3031 LLKLMHILST
-3041 ERGPL
+3041 ERGPFQ
-3046 LSGQG
+3046 SGQG

-3065 QSFETVSVGTIMAV
+3065 QNFEVVSVSTISSV
-3079 VESITFLVHHYI
+3079 IESITFLVHHYI

-3138 MFNLL
+3138 MFDLL
-3143 KLVNTLVK
+3143 KLVNGLVQ
-3151 LPLTADGKFS
+3151 LPLSGDREFS
-3161 GRVPPPGNGSS
+3161 GRLPPAGSEAS
-3172 DSVSDEEKVC
+3172 DSSASDEEKVC
-3182 GSKEGPGQGGAT
+3182 GSKEGAAGGAT
-3194 PHQGPAVGVADL
+3194 PNQGPAAGVADL
-3206 VLGNQQVMSQIL
+3206 VLANQQIMSQIL

-3250 DAISVGDGLFTILTT
+3250 DAISVGDGLFTILTS

-3344 ARSMVSTIMKFLDS
+3344 ARSMVSTIMKFLDT

-3436 LPAAVLLKEVHIQ
+3436 LPAAVLLKELHIQ

-3475 LSTPVITSGLTYI
+3475 LSTPIITSGLTYI

-3565 DLEAV
+3565 DLEAT

-3611 STAIG
+3611 STRIG
-3616 LRLIDIL
+3616 LKLIDIL
-3623 LRNCAASGTDPNNLN
+3623 LRNCAASGTDPTNLN

-3662 TTQDPGTKDRVQ
+3662 TTQDLATKDRIH
-3674 ALLQWVHDSARVAAM
+3674 ALLQWVHDSSLVAAH
-3689 KRSAPLGYMGPSATS
+3689 KRSGPVGYIRQSS
-3704 PREYGLLMPSPSHL
+3704 SSSREYGLVMPSPSHL
-3718 HCVAAILWHSYELP
+3718 HGVAAILWHSYELP
-3732 VDYDL
+3732 VNYDL
-3737 PALLNRELFELL
+3737 PVLLNRELFELL

-3754 SLACNLVLKKAVD
+3754 SLPCNMVLKKAVD

-3772 MCHVHPSY
+3772 MCHIHPSY
-3780 FSLLMSWMGI
+3780 FSLLMSWMGF
-3790 VPSATVSAVAAMAS
+3790 VAPPTA
-3804 AQSQARHRLSLT
+3804 AQHRLSMT
-3816 DDGKKQHDAAAA
+3816 DDGKKQHDLSSANA
-3828 TAAAANSASAGG
+3828 TTSA
-3840 GGASGGLTDDSK
+3840 GLTDDSK
-3852 HARSP
+3852 HARP
-3857 PPLSESQLATLA
+3857 PIALSESQLTTLA

-3877 IQQLLDSG
+3877 IEQLLDSG

-3895 ALCCSLLASADLP
+3895 GLCCGLLAAAGLP
-3908 LPGGATVPPTSTP
+3908 LPST
-3921 ASASAPSSSSS
+3921 AQAERRQHHHNHHSSSSS
-3932 SSSPPSS
+3932 SSQSRASL
-3939 SAASTSSSPAER
+3939 SA
-3951 RHHHLH
+3951 
-3957 HHQSQSHHHHH
+3957 
-3968 HSHHSHSSSSYHSM
+3968 
-3982 PSTSSSSSPPSSSSS
+3982 
-3997 SSFSCPPPPPPPPVN
+3997 
-4012 RATLSPELAAPVLRF
+4012 ELAAPVLRF

-4046 NPLWT
+4046 NLLWT

-4060 SASAGTSATTS
+4060 SASAGGTSGVHGHAGAHS
-4071 PTTNTTNNTTNT
+4071 
-4083 TNTNTATT
+4083 
-4091 SNGST
+4091 
-4096 SNGQVAAAASA
+4096 AAS
-4107 SASASGMGASASSPC
+4107 GGAC
-4122 SSPLSTSPA
+4122 C
-4131 GASAAAG
+4131 
-4138 PSSSMSGSSI
+4138 
-4148 AGPSTAPLLPPPP
+4148 PPPP
-4161 PPLAYSSSAS
+4161 PPQP
-4171 ASATAAAM
+4171 
-4179 GTSTAAA
+4179 

-4193 GSGGRAGGLTTQQR
+4193 ASSTRGSGLTTQQR
-4207 TSLENAT
+4207 TAIENAT

-4243 PQRGNVPISGNIS
+4243 PQRGSVPVSGNIS

-4316 LADVLDRVSDTP
+4316 LAEVLDRVSDTP
-4328 SITAKLMSE
+4328 SITAKLINE
-4337 QKEDKEKKNHEEKEK
+4337 QKEDKEKKNHDEKEK
-4352 MKADNGFQ
+4352 MKTDSGFQ
-4360 DNYSVV
+4360 DNFSVV

-4392 MSDKLSASSG
+4392 MSDKLTASG
-4402 VDPAAKT
+4402 VDPSAKT
-4409 VSVPVFHLYHKL
+4409 LSVPVFHLYHKL
-4421 LPGQPLPGE
+4421 LPGQPLPAE

-4437 TLLYDRKLPQGYRS
+4437 TLLYDRKLPQGYHS
-4451 IDMTVKLGSK
+4451 IDLTVKLGSK
-4461 LSSDPGLSKTD
+4461 VISDPGISKTD
-4472 SFKRLRTEKEHGE
+4472 SFKRLRTEKVEHCD

-4492 DEPMTPGDECLEA
+4492 DEPMTPGDECLDA

-4514 NPIQSPLQVFAGM
+4514 KPIQSPLQVFAGM

-4551 VVASSSQEKPKDSDQ
+4551 VVPSTTQEKPKDSDQ

-4583 ENIAAEP
+4583 ETMAAEP
-4590 PPIKSPV
+4590 PPINKSSV

-4664 HVLRALFSSTPLTTD
+4664 HVLRALFSTTPLTTD
-4679 DGLLLRRIALEIGAI
+4679 DGVLLRRMALEIGAI

-4702 ALSHHAPRVPS
+4702 ALSHHAPRVPNTS
-4713 TNGNQNEVVT
+4713 GNSSEPTVSS
-4723 GHGAGTS
+4723 GHGGGTS

-4780 PAGCVGHGEAPSS
+4780 PANCVSHGEAPTG
-4793 ESRGQNSAAL
+4793 ESRGHNSNAL
-4803 PSVLQ
+4803 PTVLQ

-4840 ALLELLRAISSCTSL
+4840 ALLELLRAISTSTAL

-4861 LSGDPAQEEEE
+4861 LSGDPSQEEEE
-4872 EEERSESQTSVGML
+4872 EEERSEGQTSVGML

-4902 SKKDKSK
+4902 SKKDKAK
-4909 GVVKAEPS
+4909 GVVKPDSS

-4948 NQEKKLAESSKKAST
+4948 NQERKLAESSKKATT
-4963 RPKPLSVLRSLE
+4963 RPKPMSILRSLE
-4975 EKYVAAMKKLQ
+4975 EKYVAIMKKLQ
-4986 FDTFEMVS
+4986 FDTFEMVT
-4994 EDEDG
+4994 EDDDG

-5004 VNYHYMTQV
+5004 VNYHYMSQV

-5195 NPSPC
+5195 NASPC

-5211 KRAEIMGQCEEWI
+5211 KRVEVMAQCEEWI
-5224 TDIQQYSSDKRV
+5224 ADIQQYSSDKRV

-5268 PDGEDFSDKS
+5268 PDGEEFSDKS
-5278 SALLVKELPNQDA
+5278 AALAPLANQDA
-5291 EKPGGSQ
+5291 EKPSGSQ
-5298 DAHCSEGQL
+5298 DGTCSEGPL

>member
-1 MAAAASPGSCSSTS
+1 MAAAASCSSAAAAPAGPGPGPVSAGPGSCE
-15 SDWVVLR
+15 WLLLR

-28 DEEGLRSLSYH
+28 DADGLCSLCYH

-48 TSRGSIKVI
+48 TARGAIKVI
-57 DGTSGAILQASALHA
+57 DGTSGATLQASALNA
-72 KPGGRVR
+72 KPGGRVK
-79 CQYFPAVDKVLFVDD
+79 CQYISAVDKVIFVDD

-104 GILLLDTALQAP
+104 GILLLDTALQTP
-116 VSKPEDMVQ
+116 VSKQDDVVQ

-134 QLLSACVEK
+134 QLLSACIEK
-143 VDVSNTEGYDL
+143 VDVSSTEGYDL
-154 FLTQLKEGLKSTSH
+154 FITQLKDGLKNTSH

-189 VIKVVASAIVN
+189 VLKSVASAIVN
-200 ELKKMN
+200 ELKKIN
-206 QNVAALSV
+206 QNIAALPV
-214 ASSIMDRLSYLLPS
+214 ASSVMDRLSYLLPS
-228 GRPELG
+228 ARPELG

-260 HAGYRWAQPD
+260 HVGYRWAQPD

-280 PASTGD
+280 PASSGD

-343 SPDGS
+343 CTDGT
-348 DKIACY
+348 DRIACF
-354 GFGSCPHFL
+354 GSGSCPHFL

-381 KVHLKFEINPYDPV
+381 KVHLKFEINAYDPAIV
-395 ILRQLFLSSGE
+395 QQLMLSGE
-406 QGLGSESTESRRPTL
+406 QSSGVDSRRPTL
-421 AWLEDTSSCSDLPKL
+421 AWLEDSSSCSDIPKL
-436 EGDSDDQLED
+436 EGDSDDLLED

-454 SESVTGHPCQKE
+454 SESVTGHTSQKE
-466 NLEVSLG
+466 TMEVSLDI
-473 VTALSVLQQPEK
+473 TALSILQQPEK
-485 LQWEVVAS
+485 LQWEIVAN

-500 DLEELGANPALA
+500 DLEELGANPCLA
-512 QAKADNK
+512 NCKSEK
-519 AKDKPSAAEQHNI
+519 MKEKHLEQHNI
-532 PFPCLLTGGLL
+532 PFPCLLAGGLL
-543 SYRSAASSPLAGGP
+543 TYKSPATSPVSSNSQRSLDGLSRTRGESVSEQGSTDNESCTNSELNSPL
-557 PPPPPSLAPTL
+557 
-568 TPTRGR
+568 
-574 PPPSSSSS
+574 
-582 SSSTLVGV
+582 V
-590 PDGPLLRTQA
+590 
-600 PEVTPNTPIVVVGTP
+600 
-615 DQGPMEIESCPPPPV
+615 
-630 VVPPELVA
+630 
-638 SPGGGGLPVSAIRRT
+638 RRT
-653 IPVLLLYSIKE
+653 LPVLLLYSIKE
-664 ADEKASGSGKVFA
+664 SDEKAGKLFS
-677 QMNSLMGKSL
+677 QMNNIMSKSI
-687 HEEGFT
+687 HDDGFT
-693 VPQIIEMEFDSHE
+693 VPQIIEMELDSQE

-711 DPPITYIQQFADATA
+711 DPPVTYIQQFADAAANLT
-726 GLGSGTGSGSGTGNN
+726 SPDSDKWSSMVPKPGT
-741 ASVTDPG
+741 
-748 PEKWGSMAAPRPGA
+748 

-769 PKELEEENLYVD
+769 PKFAEEENLCVD
-781 SITPCSDGLHLLV
+781 SITPCADGVHLLV
-794 GLQPCSV
+794 GLRTCPV

-807 NQVEALNNLNRLHSA
+807 NQVEALNNLNKLNSA
-822 LCSRGNSRNKDDLH
+822 LCNRRKGELESSLAVVN
-836 HHHHHHHPALVPTMA
+836 
-851 NGIEGG
+851 
-857 HGALPLPGTSP
+857 GTSIDVIQHESP
-868 PQQTPLILPPDQQP
+868 ADVPTPLIIQP
-882 LLQPPLSPQQTPT
+882 EQRS
-895 SPSSRGVFGGV
+895 V
-906 STGGNNNNS
+906 S
-915 SGGGGYLVLYKLNY
+915 GGYLVLYKMNY
-929 STRIVTLE
+929 ATRIVTLE
-937 EEPVRVQHIREPRDA
+937 EEPVKIQRIKDPQDTI
-952 VTSLILLPA
+952 TSMILLPP
-961 DVLDGREEDGED
+961 DILDNREDDCEEPVEEIQLTSKNGSGRERRSEI
-973 ASDDTP
+973 
-979 PGLKNGPVSASSGP
+979 
-993 NMAAGGS
+993 
-1000 SGGVGGSST
+1000 ST
-1009 AAGVMAASTGHGPS
+1009 LGH
-1023 ASSPL
+1023 
-1028 AAGMAAS
+1028 
-1035 TAKEKLVVTTQAGYI
+1035 LVITTQGGYVKI
-1050 MVLDLATL
+1050 LDLSNF
-1058 EVLAKVEPPVKES
+1058 EILAKVEPPKKE
-1071 GDEVDPFVS
+1071 GTEEPDMFVS
-1080 VTYCSGTDRL
+1080 VIYCSGTDRL

-1105 GVFDDIDDA
+1105 GTCDDIDEA
-1114 DIFVDGPLSKGV
+1114 DILVDGSLSKSV
-1126 DQLFEGT
+1126 EQSSEGT
-1133 KPSSNPS
+1133 KPLSNPS

-1145 AGVDLLVDQA
+1145 GVDLLVDQPFS
-1155 LGVEVLSS
+1155 LETLTS

-1217 LQSDSSSWD
+1217 LQTDSNSWD

-1247 VMNANITNIPQIQ
+1247 VLNSNITNIPQIQ

-1271 GKVNETAV
+1271 GKVNAHNIEV
-1279 DRQITFP
+1279 
-1286 LSQALHTNGERNGQ
+1286 ERNGKPGLVELNEEMQ
-1300 PLLHDFTEDI
+1300 Y
-1310 QFMDIEESPGSRL
+1310 MDVEEPQCLRL
-1323 CPFLED
+1323 CPFLEE

-1338 VWLASGLDLSGHA
+1338 VWLATGLDLSGHA
-1351 GMLSLTSPKLV
+1351 GMLTLTSPKLV

-1370 RSFLVHIKAVS
+1370 RSFLIHVKSVN
-1381 DKGMEESPRP
+1381 DRGTEEICNGGIRP
-1391 VVRMPSKPQSSKAQ
+1391 VVRIPPLKPQTNKGHSLASLLAKVAAGKEKPSSKIEATN
-1405 SLSSLLQRAQ
+1405 SSR
-1415 ATKEK
+1415 K
-1420 ASTSKVEPPT
+1420 S
-1430 ASKKPDNLRGCDLL
+1430 DNLRGCDLL
-1444 QEVSITIRRF
+1444 QEVSVTIRRF
-1454 KKTSIPKERIQRCSM
+1454 KKTSISKERVQRCAM
-1469 LQFPEFHE
+1469 LQFSEFHE
-1477 RLLNG
+1477 KLLAT
-1482 LCKRT
+1482 LCKK
-1487 EETDSTEHGQSLIL
+1487 TDDGLTTEHSQSLVL
-1501 DILCWLAGVYSNGS
+1501 DALCWLAGVYSNGPGS
-1515 CSPREGKEGLLI
+1515 SKEGNDSLLS
-1527 KTRKRLTDMVR
+1527 KTRKCVSDIIR
-1538 VCFFQAGR
+1538 VCFFEAGR

-1562 GKGDPGQQGFGMALL
+1562 GRCDPSQQGFGSVLL
-1577 KALLENMPYLPAAAT
+1577 KALLDNMPLLPAAAT
-1592 GGAVFWYFV
+1592 GGSVYWYFV

-1634 PLEALLQTRYGLY
+1634 PMEALLQTRYGLY

-1659 VSGSS
+1659 ISGSS
-1664 CKNAFNSGIGVQSDE
+1664 CKNVYNSSIGVQSDE
-1679 IDLSDILS
+1679 IDLSDVLS
-1687 GNGKVSNCAA
+1687 GNGKISSCAA
-1697 AEGSFTA
+1697 AEGSFTS

-1723 GTRVERD
+1723 GTRIERD
-1730 DASMFTVST
+1730 DAMST

-1750 AGSVG
+1750 SGTVG

-1768 LQSLSHAMVSAEQQ
+1768 LQSLSHAMASAEQQ

-1805 KLHQTTSAA
+1805 KLHQTTAA

-1819 SGVGPIHNSVPSN
+1819 SAVGPVHNSVPSN
-1832 PSASGSAS
+1832 PVA
-1840 ASSAPGFFIHPSD
+1840 APGFFIHPSD

-1874 EAVSAA
+1874 EAVSAVINA
-1880 ISVEL
+1880 EL
-1885 AQLFPGSI
+1885 AQLFPGSVI
-1893 MDPPAV
+1893 DPPTV

-1904 NKNSHKPKPV
+1904 NKNTSKSRTVIILSSISLLV
-1914 SHAQNPMGSGLAL
+1914 STHWY
-1927 ALSQASH
+1927 
-1934 FLQPPPHQSIIIER
+1934 FRQSCVFPL
-1948 MHSGARRFVTLD
+1948 GARRFVTLD
-1960 FGRPVLLTDALIPT
+1960 FGRPILLTDVLIPT
-1974 CADLASL
+1974 CGDLASL

-2003 ATHSLIL
+2003 STHSLIL

-2049 ILPWE
+2049 ILPFE
-2054 SELKLMHDPL
+2054 NELKLMHDPL
-2064 RGESEAASQPDV
+2064 RGEGEAANQPEI

-2091 CRYNLACHRLETLL
+2091 CRYNLACHRLEILL

-2129 VEEDQRVFSAYQ
+2129 VEEDSRVFSAYQ
-2141 DCVQLQLQLNLAHHA
+2141 DCIQLQLQLNLAHHA
-2156 VQRLRVSLG
+2156 VQRLKVALG
-2165 ASRKPLPDAA
+2165 ASRKTLKEQSDPK
-2175 YASYAYDARELV
+2175 ELIQM
-2187 HSSSTEQL
+2187 SSTEQL
-2195 RTVIRYLLDTLL
+2195 RTIIRYLLDTLL
-2207 SLLHTNNGHS
+2207 SLLHSSNGHS
-2217 VPSVLQSTFHA
+2217 VPVVLQSTFHA

-2307 EGLLNLL
+2307 ESLLNLL
-2314 DSLLSPLQQSH
+2314 DNLLSPLQPH
-2325 SLQARRTEGVLDIPM
+2325 LPVHRRTEGVLDIPM

-2356 SVEDE
+2356 TVEDE
-2361 ASASKKQL
+2361 AATAKKPL
-2369 GGKDRD
+2369 NGKERE
-2375 RSFTGNQ
+2375 RFLTGNQ

-2390 QSQNMSRSTK
+2390 HTQSLSRSTK

-2412 VRKQLVHTK
+2412 IRKQLVHHK

-2426 LKAKQKALMEQIEKE
+2426 LKAKQKALVEQMEKE
-2441 KIQSNKSSSYKL
+2441 KIQSNKGSSYKL
-2453 LVEHAKLKQATSK
+2453 LVEQAKLKQATSK

-2471 IRLRRTAEWPRSS
+2471 IRLRRTAEWPRST
-2484 LDTEAS
+2484 LDTEVS
-2490 ASGAAKEAPEVEL
+2490 TAKETPEIEP

-2549 TRPTIHLCEVVSEQ
+2549 TRPTIHLCEIVNET

-2602 GELLSPASLDGMD
+2602 GELLAPIAAEAIEESALGEDA
-2615 EGASLGEEA
+2615 GASA
-2624 GAAAAVA
+2624 GDSDDCLQQSAV
-2631 ACAVASA
+2631 
-2638 LAEPEEALAQ
+2638 Q
-2648 PSPLPLVESID
+2648 LVETID
-2659 ETLPPDIIAGT
+2659 EPLTHDITG
-2670 PGTSSS
+2670 
-2676 SVFQS
+2676 
-2681 APPLSSLEKDKDID
+2681 APPLSSLEKDKDIELE
-2695 FDLLQDLMDVDI
+2695 LLQDLMEVDI

-2721 KVFKPIGST
+2721 KVFKPISST

-2744 NAYVGGAGIPVSK
+2744 NPYIGGVGIPVAK
-2757 PPAAQEKPG
+2757 PPVTTEKNG
-2766 AQSLSVS
+2766 SQTVSVS

-2793 LKMMATLEADSILQA
+2793 LKMMSTLEADSILQA
-2808 LTSTSPAVVQSSNG
+2808 LTNTSPTLTQSPSG

-2827 LRGLHGSSS
+2827 LRGLHAASQNAQ
-2836 PPGGSSSSSS
+2836 
-2846 LVVQPSSIPMLSA
+2846 LIVQLSSIPMLSN
-2859 CFNKLF
+2859 C
-2865 SMLQVHHVQL
+2865 
-2875 ESLLQLWLTLSL
+2875 ELWNVLTVFPSK
-2887 NSCPGSADDGGSDI
+2887 
-2901 FLFNASRVPTIPL
+2901 FE
-2914 NQASIS
+2914 S
-2920 SFLTVLAW
+2920 SFPLGKNMFFLTASVTSFLSVLAW
-2928 YPNTSLRTWCLVLHS
+2928 YPNTLLRTWCLVLHS
-2943 LTLMTNMPSSS
+2943 LTLMTNMQLNAGPSS
-2954 ASASSSG
+2954 AIGAQ
-2961 LGGHE
+2961 E
-2966 STAQQMVSELTL
+2966 STAQLLVSDPNLIH
-2978 VPVLV
+2978 VLV
-2983 RFLSGSNPHGTS
+2983 KFLSGTNPHGTN
-2995 QHSSQVGPTAT
+2995 QHSPQVGPTAT

-3025 QLFSEF
+3025 QMFSEF
-3031 LLELMHILSM
+3031 LLKLIHILST
-3041 ERGPL
+3041 ERGAFQT
-3046 LSGQG
+3046 GQG

-3065 QSFETVSVGTIMAV
+3065 QNFEVVSVSTISAV
-3079 VESITFLVHHYI
+3079 IESITFLVHHYI
-3091 TCSDKVVSRSG
+3091 TCSDKVMSRSG

-3131 ETTRDQL
+3131 EMTRDQL
-3138 MFNLL
+3138 MFDLL
-3143 KLVNTLVK
+3143 KLVNILVQ
-3151 LPLTADGKFS
+3151 LPLSSNREYSA
-3161 GRVPPPGNGSS
+3161 RVPVASS
-3172 DSVSDEEKVC
+3172 TTDSVSDEEKVSGGKDGN
-3182 GSKEGPGQGGAT
+3182 GSNPNTQGSTAY
-3194 PHQGPAVGVADL
+3194 VADL
-3206 VLGNQQVMSQIL
+3206 VLANQQIMSQIL

-3265 LSKRATSVQV
+3265 LSKKATTVQV

-3285 CGYMGRQGSLSTC
+3285 CGYMGRQGSLATC

-3358 GPGKAA
+3358 GPTKAT
-3364 DGSLK
+3364 DSSLK

-3378 NAEGLHN
+3378 NAEGIHN
-3385 FAPLGTITS
+3385 FAPLGSITS

-3436 LPAAVLLKEVHIQ
+3436 LPAAVLLKEIHIQ

-3554 RLLHHCLTHVS
+3554 RLLHHCLTHIS
-3565 DLEAV
+3565 DLEGM

-3611 STAIG
+3611 STRIG
-3616 LRLIDIL
+3616 LKLIDIL
-3623 LRNCAASGTDPNNLN
+3623 LRNCSASGSDPADLN

-3662 TTQDPGTKDRVQ
+3662 TTQDPGTKDRIQ
-3674 ALLQWVHDSARVAAM
+3674 ALLKWVSDSARVAAM
-3689 KRSAPLGYMGPSATS
+3689 KKSGRVSYICPNSST
-3704 PREYGLLMPSPSHL
+3704 REYGLLMPSPSHL
-3718 HCVAAILWHSYELP
+3718 HCVAAILWHSYELL
-3732 VDYDL
+3732 VEYDL
-3737 PALLNRELFELL
+3737 PALLDRELFESLF
-3749 YNWSM
+3749 NWSM
-3754 SLACNLVLKKAVD
+3754 SLPCNMVLKKAVD

-3772 MCHVHPSY
+3772 MCHIHPNY
-3780 FSLLMSWMGI
+3780 FSLLMGWMGI
-3790 VPSATVSAVAAMAS
+3790 TPPPM
-3804 AQSQARHRLSLT
+3804 QCQHRLSMT
-3816 DDGKKQHDAAAA
+3816 DDSKKQDL
-3828 TAAAANSASAGG
+3828 SS
-3840 GGASGGLTDDSK
+3840 SLTDDSK
-3852 HARSP
+3852 NAQA
-3857 PPLSESQLATLA
+3857 PLALTESHLATLA
-3869 AASQSPGA
+3869 ASSQSPEA
-3877 IQQLLDSG
+3877 TKQLLDSG

-3895 ALCCSLLASADLP
+3895 SFCFNH
-3908 LPGGATVPPTSTP
+3908 
-3921 ASASAPSSSSS
+3921 
-3932 SSSPPSS
+3932 
-3939 SAASTSSSPAER
+3939 TSSSDCTAQSTDITQDRLR
-3951 RHHHLH
+3951 RHHVPQHFNK
-3957 HHQSQSHHHHH
+3957 
-3968 HSHHSHSSSSYHSM
+3968 M
-3982 PSTSSSSSPPSSSSS
+3982 PITADL
-3997 SSFSCPPPPPPPPVN
+3997 V
-4012 RATLSPELAAPVLRF
+4012 APVLRF
-4027 LTEVGNSHAMKD
+4027 LTEVGNSHMMKD
-4039 WLGGPEV
+4039 WLGGSEV

-4060 SASAGTSATTS
+4060 GATSGGHNVTAQQASARSSLLSSTVTT
-4071 PTTNTTNNTTNT
+4071 
-4083 TNTNTATT
+4083 
-4091 SNGST
+4091 
-4096 SNGQVAAAASA
+4096 
-4107 SASASGMGASASSPC
+4107 
-4122 SSPLSTSPA
+4122 
-4131 GASAAAG
+4131 
-4138 PSSSMSGSSI
+4138 
-4148 AGPSTAPLLPPPP
+4148 
-4161 PPLAYSSSAS
+4161 
-4171 ASATAAAM
+4171 
-4179 GTSTAAA
+4179 
-4186 SGSRYSL
+4186 
-4193 GSGGRAGGLTTQQR
+4193 GLTTQQR
-4207 TSLENAT
+4207 TAIENAT

-4238 LFQSA
+4238 LFQSS
-4243 PQRGNVPISGNIS
+4243 PQRGNLPTSGNIS

-4268 EDEKVTVF
+4268 EDEKVTLF

-4304 KYRTLHLPISTT
+4304 KFRTLHLPVSTT
-4316 LADVLDRVSDTP
+4316 LAEVLDRVSDTP
-4328 SITAKLMSE
+4328 SITAKLINE
-4337 QKEDKEKKNHEEKEK
+4337 QKEDKEKKNYEEKEK
-4352 MKADNGFQ
+4352 VKAENGFQ

-4377 ALSTPPRPPSRRGRV
+4377 AVSSTPPRPPSRRGRV
-4392 MSDKLSASSG
+4392 MADKVGTSSSG
-4402 VDPAAKT
+4402 GESSSKT
-4409 VSVPVFHLYHKL
+4409 ISVPVFHLYHKL
-4421 LPGQPLPGE
+4421 LPGQPLPAE

-4451 IDMTVKLGSK
+4451 IDLTVKLGSK
-4461 LSSDPGLSKTD
+4461 VISDPSLSKTD
-4472 SFKRLRTEKEHGE
+4472 SFKRLHTEKEHADLLGP
-4485 MLSSCPE
+4485 CPE
-4492 DEPMTPGDECLEA
+4492 DEAISPGDECMDAVL
-4505 AIDESLLET
+4505 DESLLET
-4514 NPIQSPLQVFAGM
+4514 CPIQSPLQVFAGM

-4544 IQQVSAP
+4544 IQQVSTP
-4551 VVASSSQEKPKDSDQ
+4551 VVTSTTQEKQKDSDQ

-4583 ENIAAEP
+4583 ETIAAEP
-4590 PPIKSPV
+4590 PPIKSTV

-4664 HVLRALFSSTPLTTD
+4664 HVLRSLFSTTPLTTD
-4679 DGLLLRRIALEIGAI
+4679 DGVLLRRMALEIGAI

-4702 ALSHHAPRVPS
+4702 ALSHHAPRVPNSSPNQAEPQVSS
-4713 TNGNQNEVVT
+4713 THNSAST
-4723 GHGAGTS
+4723 

-4780 PAGCVGHGEAPSS
+4780 PAGSTSNGETQTSH
-4793 ESRGQNSAAL
+4793 EGRGQNSSAL
-4803 PSVLQ
+4803 PSVLL

-4840 ALLELLRAISSCTSL
+4840 ALLELLRAIASCTSM

-4861 LSGDPAQEEEE
+4861 LSGESSEE
-4872 EEERSESQTSVGML
+4872 EEERLESQASVGTL

-4902 SKKDKSK
+4902 SKKDKAK
-4909 GVVKAEPS
+4909 AGVKPDAS
-4917 DPEPEGLTLLV
+4917 DQEPEGLTLLV
-4928 PDIQRTAEI
+4928 PDIQKTAEI

-4948 NQEKKLAESSKKAST
+4948 NQEKKMAEYSKKAAVK
-4963 RPKPLSVLRSLE
+4963 PKPLSVLRSLE
-4975 EKYVAAMKKLQ
+4975 EKYVAVMKKLQ

-4994 EDEDG
+4994 EDDDG

-5004 VNYHYMTQV
+5004 VNYHYMSQV

-5150 VSEPYFNEPG
+5150 VAEPYFNEPG

-5182 QASVKWAMLEQMR
+5182 QATVKWAMLEQIR

-5211 KRAEIMGQCEEWI
+5211 KRVEIMAQCEEWI
-5224 TDIQQYSSDKRV
+5224 ADIQQYSSDKRV

-5258 LKLPCPEGLE
+5258 LKLPCPEGLD
-5268 PDGEDFSDKS
+5268 PDTDDSTDKCCATTS
-5278 SALLVKELPNQDA
+5278 SEETMLHEQVKPSSSKDIPSGFKL
-5291 EKPGGSQ
+5291 
-5298 DAHCSEGQL
+5298 

>member
-15 SDWVVLR
+15 SDWIVLR
-22 DGCLRC
+22 DGCRRC

-116 VSKPEDMVQ
+116 VAKPEDMVQ

-134 QLLSACVEK
+134 QMLSACLEK
-143 VDVSNTEGYDL
+143 VDVSNTEGYDI
-154 FLTQLKEGLKSTSH
+154 FIAQLKEGLKNTSH

-189 VIKVVASAIVN
+189 VLKLVASAIVT
-200 ELKKMN
+200 ELKKIN

-228 GRPELG
+228 ARPELG

-249 ANRRETFTSWP
+249 ANRRETFMSWP

-343 SPDGS
+343 TPDGS

-381 KVHLKFEINPYDPV
+381 KVHLKFEINPYDPA
-395 ILRQLFLSSGE
+395 ILRQLILS
-406 QGLGSESTESRRPTL
+406 GSEQALGTQESRRPTL
-421 AWLEDTSSCSDLPKL
+421 AWLEDSSSCSDIPKL

-454 SESVTGHPCQKE
+454 SESVTGHPSQRE
-466 NLEVSLG
+466 SMEVSLG

-500 DLEELGANPALA
+500 DLEELGANPSLA
-512 QAKADNK
+512 QAKA
-519 AKDKPSAAEQHNI
+519 AKEKLPEHHNI
-532 PFPCLLTGGLL
+532 PFPCLLAGGLL
-543 SYRSAASSPLAGGP
+543 SYLAAPL
-557 PPPPPSLAPTL
+557 
-568 TPTRGR
+568 
-574 PPPSSSSS
+574 PSSRRSM
-582 SSSTLVGV
+582 
-590 PDGPLLRTQA
+590 DGPLRTQG
-600 PEVTPNTPIVVVGTP
+600 PEPPHVVP
-615 DQGPMEIESCPPPPV
+615 DQGPMEIESCNLTPL
-630 VVPPELVA
+630 ELG
-638 SPGGGGLPVSAIRRT
+638 SPNSAAPTVRRT
-653 IPVLLLYSIKE
+653 MPVLLLYSFKE
-664 ADEKASGSGKVFA
+664 SEEKSSGKVFA
-677 QMNSLMGKSL
+677 QMNNLMSKGL
-687 HEEGFT
+687 HEEGFS
-693 VPQIIEMEFDSHE
+693 VPQIIEMEFDTHE

-711 DPPITYIQQFADATA
+711 DPPITYIQQFADAAANLATLD
-726 GLGSGTGSGSGTGNN
+726 G
-741 ASVTDPG
+741 D
-748 PEKWGSMAAPRPGA
+748 KWSSLTPRPGA

-769 PKELEEENLYVD
+769 PKQLEEENLYVD
-781 SITPCSDGLHLLV
+781 SITPCSDGVHLLV

-807 NQVEALNNLNRLHSA
+807 NQVEVLNNLNRLHSA
-822 LCSRGNSRNKDDLH
+822 LCSRRKGELQ
-836 HHHHHHHPALVPTMA
+836 PLPTLA
-851 NGIEGG
+851 NGHE
-857 HGALPLPGTSP
+857 ALASASP
-868 PQQTPLILPPDQQP
+868 PQTPLILPPPDQQ
-882 LLQPPLSPQQTPT
+882 QP
-895 SPSSRGVFGGV
+895 SRAQGGC
-906 STGGNNNNS
+906 
-915 SGGGGYLVLYKLNY
+915 GGGGYLALYKLNY

-937 EEPVRVQHIREPRDA
+937 EEPIKVQHIRDPRDA
-952 VTSLILLPA
+952 VTSLILLPP
-961 DVLDGREEDGED
+961 DVLDGREDDSEE
-973 ASDDTP
+973 ASEEKP
-979 PGLKNGPVSASSGP
+979 PRGFKNGSACGHGSGCGP
-993 NMAAGGS
+993 GTGT
-1000 SGGVGGSST
+1000 SST
-1009 AAGVMAASTGHGPS
+1009 KVKQADVAGLGH
-1023 ASSPL
+1023 
-1028 AAGMAAS
+1028 
-1035 TAKEKLVVTTQAGYI
+1035 LVITTQAGYI
-1050 MVLDLATL
+1050 MILDLSTL
-1058 EVLAKVEPPVKES
+1058 EVLAKVEPPKTDGTV
-1071 GDEVDPFVS
+1071 DEIDPFVS

-1105 GVFDDIDDA
+1105 GVCDDVDDS
-1114 DIFVDGPLSKGV
+1114 DIFVDGPLSKGAE
-1126 DQLFEGT
+1126 QLLEGA

-1145 AGVDLLVDQA
+1145 GVDLLVDQVLA
-1155 LGVEVLSS
+1155 VESLTS

-1260 VTLLKNKAPGL
+1260 ITLLKNKAPGL

-1279 DRQITFP
+1279 DRQISFP
-1286 LSQALHTNGERNGQ
+1286 LSHVLHANGERNGQ
-1300 PLLHDFTEDI
+1300 PLLHDFTDDI
-1310 QFMDIEESPGSRL
+1310 QFMDIEETSGSRL
-1323 CPFLED
+1323 CTFLED

-1381 DKGMEESPRP
+1381 DKGMEESPMP
-1391 VVRMPSKPQSSKAQ
+1391 VVRMPAAKPQSSKGH
-1405 SLSSLLQRAQ
+1405 SLSTLLQRAQ

-1420 ASTSKVEPPT
+1420 ASTSKADSP
-1430 ASKKPDNLRGCDLL
+1430 AQSKKPDNLRGCDLL
-1444 QEVSITIRRF
+1444 QEVSVTIRRF
-1454 KKTSIPKERIQRCSM
+1454 KKTSIPKERVQRCAM
-1469 LQFPEFHE
+1469 LQFPDFHE
-1477 RLLNG
+1477 KLLNG
-1482 LCKRT
+1482 LCKGAD
-1487 EETDSTEHGQSLIL
+1487 EGPGTEHSQSLIL
-1501 DILCWLAGVYSNGS
+1501 DCLCWLAGVYSNGP
-1515 CSPREGKEGLLI
+1515 CSLREGKEALLM
-1527 KTRKRLTDMVR
+1527 KTRKRLTDIVR
-1538 VCFFQAGR
+1538 VCFFEAGR

-1562 GKGDPGQQGFGMALL
+1562 GKGEPSQQGFGMNLLNALL
-1577 KALLENMPYLPAAAT
+1577 DNMPYLPAAAT
-1592 GGAVFWYFV
+1592 GGSVFWYFV

-1611 AGCSTA
+1611 SGCSTA

-1664 CKNAFNSGIGVQSDE
+1664 CKNAFNSSIGVQSDE
-1679 IDLSDILS
+1679 IDLSEILS
-1687 GNGKVSNCAA
+1687 GNGKVSSCAA

-1712 PLHFTCVSTSD
+1712 PLHFTCISTSD

-1750 AGSVG
+1750 AGTVG

-1782 LQVLQEKQQQLLKLQ
+1782 LQVLQEKQQQLFKLQ

-1814 AAAAA
+1814 AA
-1819 SGVGPIHNSVPSN
+1819 SGVGPIHNSVPS
-1832 PSASGSAS
+1832 
-1840 ASSAPGFFIHPSD
+1840 SAPGFFIHPSE

-1885 AQLFPGSI
+1885 AQLFPGSMI
-1893 MDPPAV
+1893 DPPPV

-1904 NKNSHKPKPV
+1904 NKNSQKAKP
-1914 SHAQNPMGSGLAL
+1914 NPMGSGLAL

-1934 FLQPPPHQSIIIER
+1934 FLQPPPQQSIIIER

-1974 CADLASL
+1974 CGDLASL

-2003 ATHSLIL
+2003 STHSLIL

-2064 RGESEAASQPDV
+2064 RGESDAASQPDL

-2091 CRYNLACHRLETLL
+2091 CRYNLGCHRLETLL
-2105 QSIDLPPLNSAN
+2105 QNIDLPPLNSAN

-2129 VEEDQRVFSAYQ
+2129 VEEDARVFSAYQ
-2141 DCVQLQLQLNLAHHA
+2141 DCIQLQLQLNLAHHA

-2165 ASRKPLPDAA
+2165 AGRKILPEP
-2175 YASYAYDARELV
+2175 YDPRELIQN
-2187 HSSSTEQL
+2187 SSTEQL
-2195 RTVIRYLLDTLL
+2195 RTIIRYLLDTLL
-2207 SLLHTNNGHS
+2207 SLLHSNNGHA

-2243 PKIRLHTGLLL
+2243 PKIRLHAGLLL

-2314 DSLLSPLQQSH
+2314 DSLLSPLQQPMAAAH
-2325 SLQARRTEGVLDIPM
+2325 HRTEGVLDVPM

-2361 ASASKKQL
+2361 ASAGKKHL
-2369 GGKDRD
+2369 GGKERE
-2375 RSFTGNQ
+2375 RTLTGNQ

-2390 QSQNMSRSTK
+2390 QSSSSNRSAK

-2412 VRKQLVHTK
+2412 IRKQLVHHK

-2426 LKAKQKALMEQIEKE
+2426 LKAKQKALVEQIEKE
-2441 KIQSNKSSSYKL
+2441 KIQSNKGSSYKL
-2453 LVEHAKLKQATSK
+2453 LVEQAKLKQATSK

-2471 IRLRRTAEWPRSS
+2471 IRLRRTAEWPRST
-2484 LDTEAS
+2484 LDTEAT
-2490 ASGAAKEAPEVEL
+2490 AAKEAPEVEP

-2516 VQKLALFLLSMD
+2516 VQKLSLFLLSMD

-2549 TRPTIHLCEVVSEQ
+2549 TRPTIHLCEVVSEH

-2602 GELLSPASLDGMD
+2602 GELLSPGSLDGMD
-2615 EGASLGEEA
+2615 EGAVGEEA
-2624 GAAAAVA
+2624 GASS
-2631 ACAVASA
+2631 SA
-2638 LAEPEEALAQ
+2638 GIDSDDSLAQ
-2648 PSPLPLVESID
+2648 PTPIPLVETID
-2659 ETLPPDIIAGT
+2659 EALSPDIIAG
-2670 PGTSSS
+2670 
-2676 SVFQS
+2676 

-2721 KVFKPIGST
+2721 KVFKPISST

-2735 GADYGTYNY
+2735 GADYGTYGY
-2744 NAYVGGAGIPVSK
+2744 NPYIGGVGIAVSK
-2757 PPAAQEKPG
+2757 PPAVVEKPG
-2766 AQSLSVS
+2766 SQSLSIS

-2808 LTSTSPAVVQSSNG
+2808 LTSTSPAVSKASNG

-2827 LRGLHGSSS
+2827 LRGLHGGT
-2836 PPGGSSSSSS
+2836 PPGSS
-2846 LVVQPSSIPMLSA
+2846 LMVQASSIPMLSA

-2875 ESLLQLWLTLSL
+2875 ESMLQLWLTLSL
-2887 NSCPGSADDGGSDI
+2887 NSCSGGTEESGSDI
-2901 FLFNASRVPTIPL
+2901 FMFNASRVPTIPL

-2920 SFLTVLAW
+2920 SFLSVLAW

-2943 LTLMTNMPSSS
+2943 LTLMTNMPSS
-2954 ASASSSG
+2954 AASSSG
-2961 LGGHE
+2961 MGAHE
-2966 STAQQMVSELTL
+2966 STAQQMVLDPTL
-2978 VPVLV
+2978 VHVLV
-2983 RFLSGSNPHGTS
+2983 RFLSGCNPHGTS
-2995 QHSSQVGPTAT
+2995 QYSSQVGPTAT

-3025 QLFSEF
+3025 QMFSEF
-3031 LLELMHILSM
+3031 LLKLMHILST
-3041 ERGPL
+3041 ERGPFQ
-3046 LSGQG
+3046 SGQG

-3065 QSFETVSVGTIMAV
+3065 QNFEVVSVSTISSV
-3079 VESITFLVHHYI
+3079 IESITFLVHHYI

-3138 MFNLL
+3138 MFDLL
-3143 KLVNTLVK
+3143 KLVNALVQ
-3151 LPLTADGKFS
+3151 LPLSGDREFS
-3161 GRVPPPGNGSS
+3161 GRLPPVGSGAS
-3172 DSVSDEEKVC
+3172 DSSASDEEKVC
-3182 GSKEGPGQGGAT
+3182 GSKEGAAGGAT
-3194 PHQGPAVGVADL
+3194 PNQGPAAGVADL
-3206 VLGNQQVMSQIL
+3206 VLANQQIMSQIL

-3250 DAISVGDGLFTILTT
+3250 DAISVGDGLFTILTS

-3344 ARSMVSTIMKFLDS
+3344 ARSMVSTIMKFLDT

-3436 LPAAVLLKEVHIQ
+3436 LPAAVLLKELHIQ

-3475 LSTPVITSGLTYI
+3475 LSTPIITSGLTYI

-3565 DLEAV
+3565 DLEAT

-3611 STAIG
+3611 STRIG
-3616 LRLIDIL
+3616 LKLIDIL
-3623 LRNCAASGTDPNNLN
+3623 LRNCAASGTDPTNLN

-3662 TTQDPGTKDRVQ
+3662 TTQDPATKDRIH
-3674 ALLQWVHDSARVAAM
+3674 ALLQWVHDSSLVAAH
-3689 KRSAPLGYMGPSATS
+3689 KRSGPVGYIRQSS
-3704 PREYGLLMPSPSHL
+3704 SSSREYGLVMPSPSHL
-3718 HCVAAILWHSYELP
+3718 HGVAAILWHSYELP
-3732 VDYDL
+3732 VNYDL
-3737 PALLNRELFELL
+3737 PVLLNRELFELL

-3754 SLACNLVLKKAVD
+3754 SLPCNMVLKKAVD

-3772 MCHVHPSY
+3772 MCHIHPSY
-3780 FSLLMSWMGI
+3780 FSLLMSWMGF
-3790 VPSATVSAVAAMAS
+3790 VAPPTA
-3804 AQSQARHRLSLT
+3804 AQHRLSMT
-3816 DDGKKQHDAAAA
+3816 DDGKKQHDLSSANA
-3828 TAAAANSASAGG
+3828 TTSA
-3840 GGASGGLTDDSK
+3840 GLTDDSK
-3852 HARSP
+3852 HARP
-3857 PPLSESQLATLA
+3857 PIALSESQLTTLA

-3877 IQQLLDSG
+3877 IEQLLDSG

-3895 ALCCSLLASADLP
+3895 GLCCGLLAAAGLP
-3908 LPGGATVPPTSTP
+3908 LPST
-3921 ASASAPSSSSS
+3921 AQAERRQHHHNHHSSSSS
-3932 SSSPPSS
+3932 SSQSRASL
-3939 SAASTSSSPAER
+3939 SA
-3951 RHHHLH
+3951 
-3957 HHQSQSHHHHH
+3957 
-3968 HSHHSHSSSSYHSM
+3968 
-3982 PSTSSSSSPPSSSSS
+3982 
-3997 SSFSCPPPPPPPPVN
+3997 
-4012 RATLSPELAAPVLRF
+4012 ELAAPVLRF

-4046 NPLWT
+4046 NLLWT

-4060 SASAGTSATTS
+4060 SASAGGTSGVHGHAGAHT
-4071 PTTNTTNNTTNT
+4071 
-4083 TNTNTATT
+4083 
-4091 SNGST
+4091 
-4096 SNGQVAAAASA
+4096 AAS
-4107 SASASGMGASASSPC
+4107 GGAC
-4122 SSPLSTSPA
+4122 C
-4131 GASAAAG
+4131 
-4138 PSSSMSGSSI
+4138 
-4148 AGPSTAPLLPPPP
+4148 PPPP
-4161 PPLAYSSSAS
+4161 PPPQP
-4171 ASATAAAM
+4171 
-4179 GTSTAAA
+4179 

-4193 GSGGRAGGLTTQQR
+4193 ASSTRGSGLTTQQR
-4207 TSLENAT
+4207 TAIENAT

-4243 PQRGNVPISGNIS
+4243 PQRGSVPVSGNIS

-4316 LADVLDRVSDTP
+4316 LAEVLDRVSDTP
-4328 SITAKLMSE
+4328 SITAKLINE
-4337 QKEDKEKKNHEEKEK
+4337 QKEDKEKKNHDEK
-4352 MKADNGFQ
+4352 MKTDSGFQ
-4360 DNYSVV
+4360 DNFSVV

-4392 MSDKLSASSG
+4392 MSDKLTASG
-4402 VDPAAKT
+4402 VDPSAKT
-4409 VSVPVFHLYHKL
+4409 LSVPVFHLYHKL
-4421 LPGQPLPGE
+4421 LPGQPLPAE

-4437 TLLYDRKLPQGYRS
+4437 TLLYDRKLPQGYHS
-4451 IDMTVKLGSK
+4451 IDLTVKLGSK
-4461 LSSDPGLSKTD
+4461 VISDPGISKTD
-4472 SFKRLRTEKEHGE
+4472 SFKRLRTEKVEHCD

-4492 DEPMTPGDECLEA
+4492 DEPMTPGDECLDA

-4514 NPIQSPLQVFAGM
+4514 KPIQSPLQVFAGM

-4551 VVASSSQEKPKDSDQ
+4551 VVPSTTQEKPKDSDQ

-4583 ENIAAEP
+4583 ETMAAEP
-4590 PPIKSPV
+4590 PPINKSSV

-4664 HVLRALFSSTPLTTD
+4664 HVLRALFSTTPLTTD
-4679 DGLLLRRIALEIGAI
+4679 DGVLLRRMALEIGAI

-4702 ALSHHAPRVPS
+4702 ALSHHAPRVPNTS
-4713 TNGNQNEVVT
+4713 GNSSEPTVSS
-4723 GHGAGTS
+4723 GHGGGTS

-4780 PAGCVGHGEAPSS
+4780 PANCVSHGEAPTG
-4793 ESRGQNSAAL
+4793 ESRGHNSNAL
-4803 PSVLQ
+4803 PTVLQ

-4840 ALLELLRAISSCTSL
+4840 ALLELLRAISTSTAL

-4861 LSGDPAQEEEE
+4861 LSGDPSQEEE
-4872 EEERSESQTSVGML
+4872 EEERSEGQTSVGML

-4902 SKKDKSK
+4902 SKKDKAK
-4909 GVVKAEPS
+4909 GVVKPDSS

-4948 NQEKKLAESSKKAST
+4948 NQERKLAESSKKATT
-4963 RPKPLSVLRSLE
+4963 RPKPMSILRSLE
-4975 EKYVAAMKKLQ
+4975 EKYVAIMKKLQ
-4986 FDTFEMVS
+4986 FDTFEMVT
-4994 EDEDG
+4994 EDDDG

-5004 VNYHYMTQV
+5004 VNYHYMSQV
-5013 KNASDANSAARARRL
+5013 KNASDANSAGRARRL

-5195 NPSPC
+5195 NASPC

-5211 KRAEIMGQCEEWI
+5211 KRVEVMAQCEEWI
-5224 TDIQQYSSDKRV
+5224 ADIQQYSSDKRV

-5268 PDGEDFSDKS
+5268 PDGEEFSDKS
-5278 SALLVKELPNQDA
+5278 AALGVKELANQDA
-5291 EKPGGSQ
+5291 EKPSGSQ
-5298 DAHCSEGQL
+5298 DGTCSEGPL

>member
-1 MAAAASPGSCSSTS
+1 CSGSPSTYRMAAAASPGSGSSTS
-15 SDWVVLR
+15 SDWIVLR

-104 GILLLDTALQAP
+104 GILLLDTALQPP
-116 VSKPEDMVQ
+116 VAKPEDMVQ

-134 QLLSACVEK
+134 QLLSACQEK
-143 VDVSNTEGYDL
+143 IDVSNTEGYEL
-154 FLTQLKEGLKSTSH
+154 FITQLKEGLKNTSH

-189 VIKVVASAIVN
+189 VLKLVASAIVN
-200 ELKKMN
+200 ELKKIN

-214 ASSIMDRLSYLLPS
+214 ASSIMDRLSYLLS
-228 GRPELG
+228 SARPELG

-343 SPDGS
+343 NSPDSS

-354 GFGSCPHFL
+354 GFGSCPQFL

-372 CIWDVSKLM
+372 CIWDVSKMM
-381 KVHLKFEINPYDPV
+381 KVHLKFDINPYDPA
-395 ILRQLFLSSGE
+395 ILRQLILCGGE
-406 QGLGSESTESRRPTL
+406 QSQQTLTESRRPTL
-421 AWLEDTSSCSDLPKL
+421 AWLEESSSCSDLPKL

-446 SDSEEHSR
+446 SDSDEHSR
-454 SESVTGHPCQKE
+454 SESVTGQQSQWE
-466 NLEVSLG
+466 NMDVSLG

-500 DLEELGANPALA
+500 DLEELGANPSLN
-512 QAKADNK
+512 QAKAHSQAK
-519 AKDKPSAAEQHNI
+519 AKDKVSDHHNI
-532 PFPCLLTGGLL
+532 PFPSLLAGGLL
-543 SYRSAASSPLAGGP
+543 SYRSASTQDQGFSNLAGSQH
-557 PPPPPSLAPTL
+557 PS
-568 TPTRGR
+568 
-574 PPPSSSSS
+574 PSS
-582 SSSTLVGV
+582 
-590 PDGPLLRTQA
+590 
-600 PEVTPNTPIVVVGTP
+600 
-615 DQGPMEIESCPPPPV
+615 
-630 VVPPELVA
+630 
-638 SPGGGGLPVSAIRRT
+638 LPAVRRT
-653 IPVLLLYSIKE
+653 IPVLLLYSIREVDDKS
-664 ADEKASGSGKVFA
+664 SGQVFA
-677 QMNSLMGKSL
+677 QMNNLMSKGL

-693 VPQIIEMEFDSHE
+693 VPQIIEMEFDTHE

-711 DPPITYIQQFADATA
+711 DPPITYIQQFADAATNLA
-726 GLGSGTGSGSGTGNN
+726 GLDGH
-741 ASVTDPG
+741 VD
-748 PEKWGSMAAPRPGA
+748 KWSTLAAATVSTPPRPGA

-769 PKELEEENLYVD
+769 PKQLEEENLYVD
-781 SITPCSDGLHLLV
+781 SITPCCDGVHLLV
-794 GLQPCSV
+794 GLQPCGAESV
-801 ESLSAI
+801 SAT

-822 LCSRGNSRNKDDLH
+822 LCSQRKGDPLH
-836 HHHHHHHPALVPTMA
+836 PVANGVEGHHP
-851 NGIEGG
+851 GG
-857 HGALPLPGTSP
+857 SP
-868 PQQTPLILPPDQQP
+868 PQTPLILPPGDQH
-882 LLQPPLSPQQTPT
+882 QQR
-895 SPSSRGVFGGV
+895 SPSGG
-906 STGGNNNNS
+906 S
-915 SGGGGYLVLYKLNY
+915 GGYLALYKLNY
-929 STRIVTLE
+929 STRIVTLD
-937 EEPVRVQHIREPRDA
+937 EEPIKVQKIWDPCDA
-952 VTSLILLPA
+952 ITSLILLPS
-961 DVLDGREEDGED
+961 DLLDSRE
-973 ASDDTP
+973 DDSEEAP
-979 PGLKNGPVSASSGP
+979 EEALPSGHKECKRLEVAGL
-993 NMAAGGS
+993 
-1000 SGGVGGSST
+1000 
-1009 AAGVMAASTGHGPS
+1009 GH
-1023 ASSPL
+1023 
-1028 AAGMAAS
+1028 
-1035 TAKEKLVVTTQAGYI
+1035 LVVTTRAGYI
-1050 MVLDLATL
+1050 MILDLSTL
-1058 EVLAKVEPPVKES
+1058 EVLAKVEPPKKEGS
-1071 GDEVDPFVS
+1071 AEETDPFVS

-1105 GVFDDIDDA
+1105 GVCDDLDDG
-1114 DIFVDGPLSKGV
+1114 DMFIDGPLSKGAE
-1126 DQLFEGT
+1126 LLLEGA

-1140 SPGIT
+1140 R
-1145 AGVDLLVDQA
+1145 VDLLTDQP
-1155 LGVEVLSS
+1155 LTTESLMS

-1247 VMNANITNIPQIQ
+1247 VLNANIVNIPQIQ

-1271 GKVNETAV
+1271 GK
-1279 DRQITFP
+1279 ISFP
-1286 LSQALHTNGERNGQ
+1286 LSNVLHANGERNGQ

-1310 QFMDIEESPGSRL
+1310 QFMDIEDTSGSVL

-1338 VWLASGLDLSGHA
+1338 VWMASGLDLSGHA

-1381 DKGMEESPRP
+1381 DRVMEESPRP
-1391 VVRMPSKPQSSKAQ
+1391 VLRMPSAKPQGTKAH
-1405 SLSSLLQRAQ
+1405 SLSTLLQRAQ
-1415 ATKEK
+1415 ASKEK
-1420 ASTSKVEPPT
+1420 VSAVKMESPAPSKKVE
-1430 ASKKPDNLRGCDLL
+1430 NLRGCDLL
-1444 QEVSITIRRF
+1444 QEVSVTIRRF
-1454 KKTSIPKERIQRCSM
+1454 KKTSIPKERVQRCAM
-1469 LQFPEFHE
+1469 LQFLDFHE
-1477 RLLNG
+1477 KLLDA
-1482 LCKRT
+1482 LCRRT
-1487 EETDSTEHGQSLIL
+1487 ECSPATEHAQSLIL
-1501 DILCWLAGVYSNGS
+1501 DILCWLAGVFSNGP
-1515 CSPREGKEGLLI
+1515 CSLREGKEGLLV
-1527 KTRKRLTDMVR
+1527 KTRTRLTDIVR
-1538 VCFFQAGR
+1538 MCFFEASR

-1562 GKGDPGQQGFGMALL
+1562 GKGDPSQQGFGVSLL
-1577 KALLENMPYLPAAAT
+1577 KALLDNMPYLPAAAT
-1592 GGAVFWYFV
+1592 GGSVFWYFV
-1601 LLNYVKDEDL
+1601 LLNYVKEEDL

-1617 CASLLTAVS
+1617 CASLLTAIS

-1659 VSGSS
+1659 VSGST
-1664 CKNAFNSGIGVQSDE
+1664 CKNAFNSSIGVQSDE

-1687 GNGKVSNCAA
+1687 GNGKVSSCAA

-1712 PLHFTCVSTSD
+1712 PLHFTCISTSD

-1750 AGSVG
+1750 TGTVG

-1814 AAAAA
+1814 AAA

-1832 PSASGSAS
+1832 P
-1840 ASSAPGFFIHPSD
+1840 SSAPGFFIHPSD

-1880 ISVEL
+1880 FSAEL
-1885 AQLFPGSI
+1885 AHLFPGSM
-1893 MDPPAV
+1893 MDPGPV

-1904 NKNSHKPKPV
+1904 KNTQKS
-1914 SHAQNPMGSGLAL
+1914 PMGSGLAL
-1927 ALSQASH
+1927 AISQASH

-1974 CADLASL
+1974 CGDLASL

-2003 ATHSLIL
+2003 STHSLIL

-2076 DQHLAMMVALQEDIQ
+2076 DQHLTMMVALQEDIQ

-2105 QSIDLPPLNSAN
+2105 QNIDLPPLNSAN
-2117 NAQYFLRKPDKA
+2117 NAQYFLRKPDKV

-2141 DCVQLQLQLNLAHHA
+2141 DCIQLQLQLNLAHHA

-2165 ASRKPLPDAA
+2165 ASRKSLPTAGPPEA
-2175 YASYAYDARELV
+2175 QELV
-2187 HSSSTEQL
+2187 HNSSTEQL
-2195 RTVIRYLLDTLL
+2195 RTIIRYLLDTLL
-2207 SLLHTNNGHS
+2207 SLLHSNNGHS

-2243 PKIRLHTGLLL
+2243 PKIRLHAGLLL

-2314 DSLLSPLQQSH
+2314 DSLLSPLQQP
-2325 SLQARRTEGVLDIPM
+2325 QAAAQRRSEGVLDIPM

-2356 SVEDE
+2356 SIEDE
-2361 ASASKKQL
+2361 ASGGKKHL
-2369 GGKDRD
+2369 GGKERE
-2375 RSFTGNQ
+2375 RTFTGIQ

-2390 QSQNMSRSTK
+2390 QSQNSNRSAK
-2400 GNSSLDRLYSRK
+2400 GSSSLDRLYSRK
-2412 VRKQLVHTK
+2412 IRKQLVHHK

-2426 LKAKQKALMEQIEKE
+2426 LKAKQKALVEQIEKE
-2441 KIQSNKSSSYKL
+2441 KIQSNKGSSYKL
-2453 LVEHAKLKQATSK
+2453 LVEQAKLKQATSK

-2471 IRLRRTAEWPRSS
+2471 IRLRRTAEWPRST
-2484 LDTEAS
+2484 LDTES
-2490 ASGAAKEAPEVEL
+2490 TTAKEAPEVEP
-2503 LPFTLAHERCISV
+2503 LPFTLSHERCICV

-2602 GELLSPASLDGMD
+2602 GELLSPGSLDIMD
-2615 EGASLGEEA
+2615 EVAVGEEA
-2624 GAAAAVA
+2624 GASSS
-2631 ACAVASA
+2631 SA
-2638 LAEPEEALAQ
+2638 GADSDDSLPQ
-2648 PSPLPLVESID
+2648 PAPIPLVESID
-2659 ETLPPDIIAGT
+2659 EALVPDIIAG
-2670 PGTSSS
+2670 
-2676 SVFQS
+2676 

-2721 KVFKPIGST
+2721 KVFKPISST

-2735 GADYGTYNY
+2735 GADYGTYGY
-2744 NAYVGGAGIPVSK
+2744 NPYIGGVGIPVSK
-2757 PPAAQEKPG
+2757 PPVAAEKPG
-2766 AQSLSVS
+2766 SQGLSVS

-2793 LKMMATLEADSILQA
+2793 LKMMATLQADSILQA
-2808 LTSTSPAVVQSSNG
+2808 LTSSSSTVSQASSG

-2827 LRGLHGSSS
+2827 LRALHGGGS
-2836 PPGGSSSSSS
+2836 PPGSS
-2846 LVVQPSSIPMLSA
+2846 LMVQPSSIPMLSA

-2887 NSCPGSADDGGSDI
+2887 NTCSGGNEESGSDI

-2943 LTLMTNMPSSS
+2943 LTLMTNMP
-2954 ASASSSG
+2954 ASSSNG
-2961 LGGHE
+2961 MSSQE
-2966 STAQQMVSELTL
+2966 STAQQMVSDPTL
-2978 VPVLV
+2978 VHVLV
-2983 RFLSGSNPHGTS
+2983 RFLSGSSTNGTS

-3006 QAMQEFLT
+3006 QAMHEFLS

-3025 QLFSEF
+3025 QMFSEF
-3031 LLELMHILSM
+3031 LLKLMHILST
-3041 ERGPL
+3041 ERGPFQ
-3046 LSGQG
+3046 SGQG

-3065 QSFETVSVGTIMAV
+3065 QNFEVVSVATISSV
-3079 VESITFLVHHYI
+3079 IESITFLVHHYI
-3091 TCSDKVVSRSG
+3091 TCSDKLVSRSG
-3102 SDSSVGARACFGGL
+3102 SDSSMGARACFGGL

-3138 MFNLL
+3138 MFDLL
-3143 KLVNTLVK
+3143 KLVNVLVQ
-3151 LPLTADGKFS
+3151 LPLSGDREFS
-3161 GRVPPPGNGSS
+3161 GRLPPAGSGAADS
-3172 DSVSDEEKVC
+3172 SVSDEEKVC
-3182 GSKEGPGQGGAT
+3182 GSKESVAGGLASS
-3194 PHQGPAVGVADL
+3194 QGPPAGVADL
-3206 VLGNQQVMSQIL
+3206 VLANQQIMSQIL

-3364 DGSLK
+3364 DGNLK
-3369 ARVLASEPD
+3369 ARVMTSEPD

-3436 LPAAVLLKEVHIQ
+3436 LPAAVLLKELHIQ

-3565 DLEAV
+3565 DLEAM

-3611 STAIG
+3611 STRIG
-3616 LRLIDIL
+3616 LKLIDIL
-3623 LRNCAASGTDPNNLN
+3623 LRNCAASGTDPANLN

-3662 TTQDPGTKDRVQ
+3662 TTQDSGTKDRIQ
-3674 ALLQWVHDSARVAAM
+3674 ALLQWVHDSSRVAAHKM
-3689 KRSAPLGYMGPSATS
+3689 SGPMGYAGAGSSSASS
-3704 PREYGLLMPSPSHL
+3704 REYGLLMPSPSHL

-3754 SLACNLVLKKAVD
+3754 SLPCNIVLKKAVD

-3772 MCHVHPSY
+3772 MCHIHPSY

-3790 VPSATVSAVAAMAS
+3790 ISVPSASH
-3804 AQSQARHRLSLT
+3804 SQAQHHRLAMT
-3816 DDGKKQHDAAAA
+3816 DDGKKQHNANAA
-3828 TAAAANSASAGG
+3828 
-3840 GGASGGLTDDSK
+3840 GLTDDSK
-3852 HARSP
+3852 HARP
-3857 PPLSESQLATLA
+3857 PINLSESQLTTLA

-3877 IQQLLDSG
+3877 IEQLLDSG

-3895 ALCCSLLASADLP
+3895 QFCVGLLASANLP
-3908 LPGGATVPPTSTP
+3908 LPAAQSDRRHHHHHYY
-3921 ASASAPSSSSS
+3921 SSSSS
-3932 SSSPPSS
+3932 SHSRPPL
-3939 SAASTSSSPAER
+3939 AA
-3951 RHHHLH
+3951 
-3957 HHQSQSHHHHH
+3957 
-3968 HSHHSHSSSSYHSM
+3968 
-3982 PSTSSSSSPPSSSSS
+3982 
-3997 SSFSCPPPPPPPPVN
+3997 
-4012 RATLSPELAAPVLRF
+4012 ELAAPVLRF
-4027 LTEVGNSHAMKD
+4027 LTDVGNSHAMKD

-4060 SASAGTSATTS
+4060 SASA
-4071 PTTNTTNNTTNT
+4071 
-4083 TNTNTATT
+4083 
-4091 SNGST
+4091 
-4096 SNGQVAAAASA
+4096 SA
-4107 SASASGMGASASSPC
+4107 SASTSA
-4122 SSPLSTSPA
+4122 
-4131 GASAAAG
+4131 
-4138 PSSSMSGSSI
+4138 
-4148 AGPSTAPLLPPPP
+4148 
-4161 PPLAYSSSAS
+4161 
-4171 ASATAAAM
+4171 
-4179 GTSTAAA
+4179 
-4186 SGSRYSL
+4186 
-4193 GSGGRAGGLTTQQR
+4193 GLTTQQR
-4207 TSLENAT
+4207 TALENAT

-4284 KGRINATSHV
+4284 KGRINATSHM

-4316 LADVLDRVSDTP
+4316 LAEVLDRVSDTP
-4328 SITAKLMSE
+4328 SITAKLINE

-4352 MKADNGFQ
+4352 MKADSGFQ

-4392 MSDKLSASSG
+4392 MSDKLTASSG
-4402 VDPAAKT
+4402 VDPSAKT
-4409 VSVPVFHLYHKL
+4409 ISVPVFHLYHKL
-4421 LPGQPLPGE
+4421 LPG
-4430 MTLAQLL
+4430 TS
-4437 TLLYDRKLPQGYRS
+4437 YRS
-4451 IDMTVKLGSK
+4451 AKLTCQLTSRR
-4461 LSSDPGLSKTD
+4461 
-4472 SFKRLRTEKEHGE
+4472 F
-4485 MLSSCPE
+4485 
-4492 DEPMTPGDECLEA
+4492 
-4505 AIDESLLET
+4505 
-4514 NPIQSPLQVFAGM
+4514 SP
-4527 GGLALIAE
+4527 
-4535 RLPMLYPDV
+4535 
-4544 IQQVSAP
+4544 
-4551 VVASSSQEKPKDSDQ
+4551 
-4566 FEWVT
+4566 
-4571 IEQSGEL
+4571 
-4578 VYEAP
+4578 
-4583 ENIAAEP
+4583 
-4590 PPIKSPV
+4590 
-4597 QTMSPI
+4597 
-4603 PAHSLAAF
+4603 
-4611 GLFLRLPGYAEVL
+4611 
-4624 LKERKHAQCLLRLVL
+4624 
-4639 GVTDDGEGSH
+4639 
-4649 ILQSPSANV
+4649 
-4658 LPTLPF
+4658 
-4664 HVLRALFSSTPLTTD
+4664 
-4679 DGLLLRRIALEIGAI
+4679 
-4694 HLILACLS
+4694 
-4702 ALSHHAPRVPS
+4702 
-4713 TNGNQNEVVT
+4713 
-4723 GHGAGTS
+4723 
-4730 EEQQLYWA
+4730 
-4738 KGTGFGTGSTAS
+4738 
-4750 GWDVEQALTKQR
+4750 
-4762 LEEEHVTCLLQ
+4762 
-4773 VLASYIN
+4773 
-4780 PAGCVGHGEAPSS
+4780 
-4793 ESRGQNSAAL
+4793 
-4803 PSVLQ
+4803 
-4808 ELLSQSCLIPA
+4808 
-4819 MSSYLRNDS
+4819 
-4828 VLDMARHVPLYR
+4828 
-4840 ALLELLRAISSCTSL
+4840 
-4855 VPLLLP
+4855 
-4861 LSGDPAQEEEE
+4861 
-4872 EEERSESQTSVGML
+4872 
-4886 LAKMKTCV
+4886 
-4894 DTYTNRLR
+4894 
-4902 SKKDKSK
+4902 
-4909 GVVKAEPS
+4909 
-4917 DPEPEGLTLLV
+4917 
-4928 PDIQRTAEI
+4928 
-4937 VYAATTSLRQA
+4937 
-4948 NQEKKLAESSKKAST
+4948 
-4963 RPKPLSVLRSLE
+4963 
-4975 EKYVAAMKKLQ
+4975 
-4986 FDTFEMVS
+4986 
-4994 EDEDG
+4994 
-4999 KLVFK
+4999 
-5004 VNYHYMTQV
+5004 
-5013 KNASDANSAARARRL
+5013 
-5028 AQEAVTLS
+5028 
-5036 TSLPLSS
+5036 
-5043 SSSVFV
+5043 
-5049 RCDEERLDI
+5049 
-5058 MKVLI
+5058 
-5063 TGPADTPYANG
+5063 
-5074 CFEFDVYFP
+5074 
-5083 QDYPNSPPLVNLET
+5083 
-5097 TGGHSVR
+5097 
-5104 FNPNL
+5104 
-5109 YNDGKVCLSILNT
+5109 
-5122 WHGRPEEKWNPQT
+5122 
-5135 SSFLQVLVSVQSLIL
+5135 
-5150 VSEPYFNEPG
+5150 
-5160 YERSRGTPS
+5160 
-5169 GTQSSREYDGNIR
+5169 
-5182 QASVKWAMLEQMR
+5182 
-5195 NPSPC
+5195 
-5200 FKEVIHKHFYL
+5200 
-5211 KRAEIMGQCEEWI
+5211 
-5224 TDIQQYSSDKRV
+5224 
-5236 GRTMSHHAAAL
+5236 AL
-5247 KRHTAQLREEL
+5247 KLCSQ
-5258 LKLPCPEGLE
+5258 KLMY
-5268 PDGEDFSDKS
+5268 
-5278 SALLVKELPNQDA
+5278 
-5291 EKPGGSQ
+5291 
-5298 DAHCSEGQL
+5298 

>member
-1 MAAAASPGSCSSTS
+1 MAAELGSYKQAHTSPPPLTLGNSR
-15 SDWVVLR
+15 VV
-22 DGCLRC
+22 
-28 DEEGLRSLSYH
+28 EG
-39 PALNAILAV
+39 PA
-48 TSRGSIKVI
+48 
-57 DGTSGAILQASALHA
+57 
-72 KPGGRVR
+72 P
-79 CQYFPAVDKVLFVDD
+79 
-94 YAVGCRKDLN
+94 
-104 GILLLDTALQAP
+104 
-116 VSKPEDMVQ
+116 
-125 LELPVTEAQ
+125 
-134 QLLSACVEK
+134 
-143 VDVSNTEGYDL
+143 
-154 FLTQLKEGLKSTSH
+154 LKE
-168 ETAANHKVAKWATV
+168 
-182 TFHLPHH
+182 
-189 VIKVVASAIVN
+189 
-200 ELKKMN
+200 
-206 QNVAALSV
+206 
-214 ASSIMDRLSYLLPS
+214 
-228 GRPELG
+228 LG
-234 VGPGRSV
+234 SR
-241 DRSLMYSE
+241 
-249 ANRRETFTSWP
+249 
-260 HAGYRWAQPD
+260 AQCY
-270 PMAQAGFYHQ
+270 AW
-280 PASTGD
+280 
-286 DRAMCFTCSVCLVCW
+286 RVLV
-301 EPTDE
+301 
-306 PWSEHERH
+306 
-314 SPNCPFVKGEHTQN
+314 
-328 VPLSVTLATSPAQFP
+328 
-343 SPDGS
+343 
-348 DKIACY
+348 
-354 GFGSCPHFL
+354 
-363 AAATKRGKI
+363 
-372 CIWDVSKLM
+372 
-381 KVHLKFEINPYDPV
+381 
-395 ILRQLFLSSGE
+395 
-406 QGLGSESTESRRPTL
+406 QGLGRRGPL
-421 AWLEDTSSCSDLPKL
+421 PRLLPKPHCTGPSWTFLRVVSLL
-436 EGDSDDQLED
+436 EGGPTSPFRAEPGRVPWAKTRPPGARLRAPTPGLAPGWGPGNANPGATDDQLED
-446 SDSEEHSR
+446 SDSDSR
-454 SESVTGHPCQKE
+454 SESVTGQQSQWE
-466 NLEVSLG
+466 SMDVSLG

-500 DLEELGANPALA
+500 DLEELGANPSLN
-512 QAKADNK
+512 QAKAHSQAK
-519 AKDKPSAAEQHNI
+519 AKDKALDHHNI
-532 PFPCLLTGGLL
+532 PFPCLLAGGLL
-543 SYRSAASSPLAGGP
+543 SYRSA
-557 PPPPPSLAPTL
+557 
-568 TPTRGR
+568 
-574 PPPSSSSS
+574 
-582 SSSTLVGV
+582 SSTSMAG
-590 PDGPLLRTQA
+590 PSPTAPATTRRATDGPLRTQG
-600 PEVTPNTPIVVVGTP
+600 PEPFHPGP
-615 DQGPMEIESCPPPPV
+615 LQDQGPMEIETCNPQTAAQEQGFSNLTGSQPP
-630 VVPPELVA
+630 
-638 SPGGGGLPVSAIRRT
+638 SPSSLPAVRRT
-653 IPVLLLYSIKE
+653 IPVLLLYSIREVDDKS
-664 ADEKASGSGKVFA
+664 SGQVFA
-677 QMNSLMGKSL
+677 QMNNLMSKGL

-693 VPQIIEMEFDSHE
+693 VPQIIEMEFDTHE

-711 DPPITYIQQFADATA
+711 DPPITYIQQFADAATNLA
-726 GLGSGTGSGSGTGNN
+726 GLDGH
-741 ASVTDPG
+741 VD
-748 PEKWGSMAAPRPGA
+748 KWSTLAAATVSTPPRPGA

-769 PKELEEENLYVD
+769 PKQLEEENLYVD
-781 SITPCSDGLHLLV
+781 SITPCWDGVHLLV
-794 GLQPCSV
+794 GLQPCGA
-801 ESLSAI
+801 ESLSAT

-822 LCSRGNSRNKDDLH
+822 LCNQRKGDPLY
-836 HHHHHHHPALVPTMA
+836 PVA
-851 NGIEGG
+851 NGVEGHHSG
-857 HGALPLPGTSP
+857 GSAP
-868 PQQTPLILPPDQQP
+868 QTPLILPPGDQQ
-882 LLQPPLSPQQTPT
+882 QQQR
-895 SPSSRGVFGGV
+895 SPS
-906 STGGNNNNS
+906 GGN
-915 SGGGGYLVLYKLNY
+915 GGYLALYKLNY
-929 STRIVTLE
+929 STRIVTLD
-937 EEPVRVQHIREPRDA
+937 EEPVKVQQIWDPCDA
-952 VTSLILLPA
+952 ITSLILLPP
-961 DVLDGREEDGED
+961 DVLDSRE
-973 ASDDTP
+973 DDSEEAP
-979 PGLKNGPVSASSGP
+979 EEALPSGSKNGSSGFGTGPAGCAGSGTGTACTAATTSSSATVSGPSTSASSHKEGKRLEV
-993 NMAAGGS
+993 AGL
-1000 SGGVGGSST
+1000 
-1009 AAGVMAASTGHGPS
+1009 GH
-1023 ASSPL
+1023 
-1028 AAGMAAS
+1028 
-1035 TAKEKLVVTTQAGYI
+1035 LVVTTRAGYI
-1050 MVLDLATL
+1050 MILDLSTL
-1058 EVLAKVEPPVKES
+1058 EVLAKVEPLKKEGS
-1071 GDEVDPFVS
+1071 AEETDPFVS

-1105 GVFDDIDDA
+1105 GVCDDIDDG
-1114 DIFVDGPLSKGV
+1114 DMFIDGPLSKGAE
-1126 DQLFEGT
+1126 LLLEGA
-1133 KPSSNPS
+1133 KSSSNPS

-1145 AGVDLLVDQA
+1145 GVDLLVDQP
-1155 LGVEVLSS
+1155 LTTESLMS

-1247 VMNANITNIPQIQ
+1247 VLNANIVNIPQIQ

-1271 GKVNETAV
+1271 GKVSETAV
-1279 DRQITFP
+1279 DRQISFP
-1286 LSQALHTNGERNGQ
+1286 LSNVLHANGERNGQ

-1310 QFMDIEESPGSRL
+1310 QFMDIEETSGSML

-1381 DKGMEESPRP
+1381 DRGMEESPRP
-1391 VVRMPSKPQSSKAQ
+1391 VLRMPSAKTQGTKAH
-1405 SLSSLLQRAQ
+1405 SLSTLLQRAQ
-1415 ATKEK
+1415 ASKEK
-1420 ASTSKVEPPT
+1420 VSAVKTESPAPSKKVE
-1430 ASKKPDNLRGCDLL
+1430 NLRGCDLL
-1444 QEVSITIRRF
+1444 QEVSVTIRRF
-1454 KKTSIPKERIQRCSM
+1454 KKTSIPKERVQRCAM
-1469 LQFPEFHE
+1469 LQFPDFHE
-1477 RLLNG
+1477 KLLDA
-1482 LCKRT
+1482 LCRRT
-1487 EETDSTEHGQSLIL
+1487 DGSPATEHAQSLIL
-1501 DILCWLAGVYSNGS
+1501 DILCWLAGVFSNGP
-1515 CSPREGKEGLLI
+1515 CSLREGKEGLLA
-1527 KTRKRLTDMVR
+1527 KTRTRLTDIVR
-1538 VCFFQAGR
+1538 MCFFEAGR

-1562 GKGDPGQQGFGMALL
+1562 GKGDSSQQGFGVSLL
-1577 KALLENMPYLPAAAT
+1577 KALLDNMPYLPAAAT
-1592 GGAVFWYFV
+1592 GGSVFWYFV
-1601 LLNYVKDEDL
+1601 LLNYVKEEDL

-1617 CASLLTAVS
+1617 CASLLTAIS

-1634 PLEALLQTRYGLY
+1634 PLEALLQTQRVALPTPPVTSRPGQSVACRLPTSHFRSTHSARLEPRPSRYGLY

-1664 CKNAFNSGIGVQSDE
+1664 CKNAFNSSIGVQSDE

-1687 GNGKVSNCAA
+1687 GNGKVSSCAA

-1712 PLHFTCVSTSD
+1712 PLHFTCISTSD

-1739 FGVTPAVGGLS
+1739 FGVTPAVSGLS
-1750 AGSVG
+1750 TGTVG

-1814 AAAAA
+1814 AAA

-1832 PSASGSAS
+1832 P
-1840 ASSAPGFFIHPSD
+1840 SSAPGFFIHPSD

-1880 ISVEL
+1880 FSAEL
-1885 AQLFPGSI
+1885 AHLFPGSM
-1893 MDPPAV
+1893 MDPGPV

-1904 NKNSHKPKPV
+1904 KNTQKAKP
-1914 SHAQNPMGSGLAL
+1914 SPMGSGLAL
-1927 ALSQASH
+1927 AISQASH

-1974 CADLASL
+1974 CGDLASL

-2003 ATHSLIL
+2003 STHSLIL

-2076 DQHLAMMVALQEDIQ
+2076 DQHLTMMVALQEDIQ

-2105 QSIDLPPLNSAN
+2105 QNIDLPPLNSAN
-2117 NAQYFLRKPDKA
+2117 NAQYFLRKPDKV

-2141 DCVQLQLQLNLAHHA
+2141 DCIQLQLQLNLAHHA

-2165 ASRKPLPDAA
+2165 ASRKSLPTAGA
-2175 YASYAYDARELV
+2175 PEAQELV
-2187 HSSSTEQL
+2187 QNSSTEQL
-2195 RTVIRYLLDTLL
+2195 RTIIRYLLDTLL
-2207 SLLHTNNGHS
+2207 SLLHSNNGHS

-2243 PKIRLHTGLLL
+2243 PKIRLHAGLLL

-2314 DSLLSPLQQSH
+2314 DTLLSPLQQP
-2325 SLQARRTEGVLDIPM
+2325 QAAAAQRRTEGVLDIPM

-2349 RLLDYVA
+2349 RLLDYVT
-2356 SVEDE
+2356 SIDDE
-2361 ASASKKQL
+2361 ASGGKKNL
-2369 GGKDRD
+2369 GGKERE
-2375 RSFTGNQ
+2375 RSFSGIQ

-2390 QSQNMSRSTK
+2390 QSQNSSRSAK
-2400 GNSSLDRLYSRK
+2400 GSSSLDQLCSRK
-2412 VRKQLVHTK
+2412 IRKQLVHHK

-2426 LKAKQKALMEQIEKE
+2426 LKAKQKALVEQIEKE
-2441 KIQSNKSSSYKL
+2441 KIQSNKGSSYKL
-2453 LVEHAKLKQATSK
+2453 LVEQAKLKQATSK

-2471 IRLRRTAEWPRSS
+2471 IRLRRTAEWPRST
-2484 LDTEAS
+2484 LDTES
-2490 ASGAAKEAPEVEL
+2490 ATAKEAPEVEP
-2503 LPFTLAHERCISV
+2503 LPFTLSHERCISV

-2549 TRPTIHLCEVVSEQ
+2549 TRPTIHLCEVVSEH

-2602 GELLSPASLDGMD
+2602 GELLSPGSLDAMD
-2615 EGASLGEEA
+2615 EVAVGEEA
-2624 GAAAAVA
+2624 GASSS
-2631 ACAVASA
+2631 SA
-2638 LAEPEEALAQ
+2638 GADSDDSLPQ
-2648 PSPLPLVESID
+2648 PAPIPLVESID
-2659 ETLPPDIIAGT
+2659 EALVPDIIAG
-2670 PGTSSS
+2670 
-2676 SVFQS
+2676 

-2721 KVFKPIGST
+2721 KVFKPISST

-2735 GADYGTYNY
+2735 GADYGTYGY
-2744 NAYVGGAGIPVSK
+2744 NPYIGGVGIPVSK
-2757 PPAAQEKPG
+2757 PPVVAEKPG
-2766 AQSLSVS
+2766 SQGLSVS

-2793 LKMMATLEADSILQA
+2793 LKMMATLQADSILQA
-2808 LTSTSPAVVQSSNG
+2808 LTSSSSTVSQTSNG

-2827 LRGLHGSSS
+2827 LRALHGGGS
-2836 PPGGSSSSSS
+2836 PPGNS
-2846 LVVQPSSIPMLSA
+2846 LMVQPSSIPMLSA

-2887 NSCPGSADDGGSDI
+2887 NTCSGGSEDSGSDI

-2914 NQASIS
+2914 NQASSNGMS
-2920 SFLTVLAW
+2920 SQ
-2928 YPNTSLRTWCLVLHS
+2928 
-2943 LTLMTNMPSSS
+2943 
-2954 ASASSSG
+2954 
-2961 LGGHE
+2961 E
-2966 STAQQMVSELTL
+2966 STAQQMVSDPTL
-2978 VPVLV
+2978 VHVLV
-2983 RFLSGSNPHGTS
+2983 RFLSGSSTNGTS
-2995 QHSSQVGPTAT
+2995 QYSFQVGPTAT
-3006 QAMQEFLT
+3006 QAMHEFLS

-3025 QLFSEF
+3025 QMFSEF
-3031 LLELMHILSM
+3031 LLKLMHILST
-3041 ERGPL
+3041 ERGPFQ
-3046 LSGQG
+3046 SGQG

-3065 QSFETVSVGTIMAV
+3065 QNFEVVSVATISSV
-3079 VESITFLVHHYI
+3079 IESITFLVHHYI
-3091 TCSDKVVSRSG
+3091 TCSDKLVSRSG

-3138 MFNLL
+3138 MFDLL
-3143 KLVNTLVK
+3143 KLVNVLVQ
-3151 LPLTADGKFS
+3151 LPLSGDREFS
-3161 GRVPPPGNGSS
+3161 GRLPPAGSGAADS
-3172 DSVSDEEKVC
+3172 SVSDEEKVC
-3182 GSKEGPGQGGAT
+3182 GSKESVAGGSASS
-3194 PHQGPAVGVADL
+3194 QGPPAGVADL
-3206 VLGNQQVMSQIL
+3206 VLANQQIMSQIL

-3364 DGSLK
+3364 DGNLK
-3369 ARVLASEPD
+3369 ARVMTSEPD

-3436 LPAAVLLKEVHIQ
+3436 LPAAVLLKELHIQ

-3565 DLEAV
+3565 DLEAM

-3611 STAIG
+3611 STRIG
-3616 LRLIDIL
+3616 LKLIDIL
-3623 LRNCAASGTDPNNLN
+3623 LRNCAASGTDPANLN

-3662 TTQDPGTKDRVQ
+3662 TTQDSGTKDRIQ
-3674 ALLQWVHDSARVAAM
+3674 ALLQWVHDSSRVAAHKM
-3689 KRSAPLGYMGPSATS
+3689 SSPMGYAGSCAGSSSASL
-3704 PREYGLLMPSPSHL
+3704 REYGLLMPSPSHL

-3737 PALLNRELFELL
+3737 PALLSRELFELL

-3754 SLACNLVLKKAVD
+3754 SLPCNIVLKKAVD

-3772 MCHVHPSY
+3772 MCHIHPSY

-3790 VPSATVSAVAAMAS
+3790 VSVPSATH
-3804 AQSQARHRLSLT
+3804 SQAQHHRLSMT
-3816 DDGKKQHDAAAA
+3816 DDGKKQHDAN
-3828 TAAAANSASAGG
+3828 TNAS
-3840 GGASGGLTDDSK
+3840 GLTDDSK
-3852 HARSP
+3852 HARP
-3857 PPLSESQLATLA
+3857 PVSLSESQLTTLA

-3877 IQQLLDSG
+3877 IEQLLDSG

-3895 ALCCSLLASADLP
+3895 QLCVGLLASADLP
-3908 LPGGATVPPTSTP
+3908 LP
-3921 ASASAPSSSSS
+3921 
-3932 SSSPPSS
+3932 
-3939 SAASTSSSPAER
+3939 AAQAER
-3951 RHHHLH
+3951 RHLH
-3957 HHQSQSHHHHH
+3957 HHY
-3968 HSHHSHSSSSYHSM
+3968 HSSSHNR
-3982 PSTSSSSSPPSSSSS
+3982 PPL
-3997 SSFSCPPPPPPPPVN
+3997 
-4012 RATLSPELAAPVLRF
+4012 AAELAAPVLRF

-4060 SASAGTSATTS
+4060 SASAS
-4071 PTTNTTNNTTNT
+4071 
-4083 TNTNTATT
+4083 
-4091 SNGST
+4091 
-4096 SNGQVAAAASA
+4096 
-4107 SASASGMGASASSPC
+4107 
-4122 SSPLSTSPA
+4122 A
-4131 GASAAAG
+4131 GANAGCQPLGSGSAAG
-4138 PSSSMSGSSI
+4138 PS
-4148 AGPSTAPLLPPPP
+4148 PSQPQP
-4161 PPLAYSSSAS
+4161 
-4171 ASATAAAM
+4171 
-4179 GTSTAAA
+4179 
-4186 SGSRYSL
+4186 SGSRFSL
-4193 GSGGRAGGLTTQQR
+4193 ASSGQTGGLTTQQR
-4207 TSLENAT
+4207 TALENAT

-4284 KGRINATSHV
+4284 KGRINATSHM

-4316 LADVLDRVSDTP
+4316 LAEVLDRVSDTP
-4328 SITAKLMSE
+4328 SITAKLINE

-4352 MKADNGFQ
+4352 MKADSGFQ

-4392 MSDKLSASSG
+4392 MSDKLTASSG
-4402 VDPAAKT
+4402 VDPSAKT
-4409 VSVPVFHLYHKL
+4409 ISVPVFHLYHKL
-4421 LPGQPLPGE
+4421 LPGQPLPPE

-4437 TLLYDRKLPQGYRS
+4437 TLLYDRKLPQGYQS
-4451 IDMTVKLGSK
+4451 INLTVKLGSK
-4461 LSSDPGLSKTD
+4461 VISDPGLSKTD
-4472 SFKRLRTEKEHGE
+4472 SFKRLRTEKVDHCD
-4485 MLSSCPE
+4485 MLNSCSE
-4492 DEPMTPGDECLEA
+4492 DEPMTPSDECLDA
-4505 AIDESLLET
+4505 ATDESLLET

-4544 IQQVSAP
+4544 IQQLPSVLPDGCPQVSAP
-4551 VVASSSQEKPKDSDQ
+4551 VVPSATQEKPKDSDQ

-4583 ENIAAEP
+4583 ESIAAEP
-4590 PPIKSPV
+4590 PPINKQQSQSSPSSSSSV

-4624 LKERKHAQCLLRLVL
+4624 LRERKHAQCLLRLVL

-4679 DGLLLRRIALEIGAI
+4679 DGVLLRRMALEIGAI

-4702 ALSHHAPRVPS
+4702 ALSHHAPRNPNASSSV
-4713 TNGNQNEVVT
+4713 
-4723 GHGAGTS
+4723 S
-4730 EEQQLYWA
+4730 E
-4738 KGTGFGTGSTAS
+4738 
-4750 GWDVEQALTKQR
+4750 
-4762 LEEEHVTCLLQ
+4762 

-4780 PAGCVGHGEAPSS
+4780 PAGSS
-4793 ESRGQNSAAL
+4793 GCHSADAASADSRAHNSSAL
-4803 PSVLQ
+4803 PAVLQ

-4840 ALLELLRAISSCTSL
+4840 ALLELLRAISTCTAL

-4861 LSGDPAQEEEE
+4861 LSGDPGQDEEEE
-4872 EEERSESQTSVGML
+4872 DEEHSEGQTSVGML

-4909 GVVKAEPS
+4909 GVVKTDNS

-4937 VYAATTSLRQA
+4937 VYSATTSLRQA
-4948 NQEKKLAESSKKAST
+4948 NQ
-4963 RPKPLSVLRSLE
+4963 
-4975 EKYVAAMKKLQ
+4975 
-4986 FDTFEMVS
+4986 DTFEMVS
-4994 EDEDG
+4994 EEEDG
-4999 KLVFK
+4999 KVMFK
-5004 VNYHYMTQV
+5004 VNYHYMSQV
-5013 KNASDANSAARARRL
+5013 KNASDTNSAARSRRL

-5150 VSEPYFNEPG
+5150 VAEPYFNEPG

-5211 KRAEIMGQCEEWI
+5211 KRTEIMSQCEEWI
-5224 TDIQQYSSDKRV
+5224 ADIQQYSSDKRV

-5258 LKLPCPEGLE
+5258 LKLPCPDGLE
-5268 PDGEDFSDKS
+5268 PDGDEFSER
-5278 SALLVKELPNQDA
+5278 SAALILKELPSQDA

-5298 DAHCSEGQL
+5298 DSHCSEGQL

>member
-1 MAAAASPGSCSSTS
+1 MAAAASPGSGSS
-15 SDWVVLR
+15 SDWIVLR

-39 PALNAILAV
+39 PALNAILAI
-48 TSRGSIKVI
+48 TSRGNIKVI

-104 GILLLDTALQAP
+104 GILLLDTALQPP
-116 VSKPEDMVQ
+116 VAKPEDMVK

-134 QLLSACVEK
+134 QMLSACQEK
-143 VDVSNTEGYDL
+143 IDVSNTEGYEL
-154 FLTQLKEGLKSTSH
+154 FITQLKEGLKNTSH

-189 VIKVVASAIVN
+189 VLKLVASAIVN
-200 ELKKMN
+200 ELKKIN
-206 QNVAALSV
+206 QNIAALSV
-214 ASSIMDRLSYLLPS
+214 ASSIMDRLSYLLS
-228 GRPELG
+228 SARPELG

-343 SPDGS
+343 NSPDSS

-354 GFGSCPHFL
+354 GFGSCPQFL
-363 AAATKRGKI
+363 AAATKRGKM
-372 CIWDVSKLM
+372 CIWDVSKMM
-381 KVHLKFEINPYDPV
+381 KVHLKFDINPYDPA
-395 ILRQLFLSSGE
+395 ILRQLILCSGE
-406 QGLGSESTESRRPTL
+406 QSQQTLSESRRPTL
-421 AWLEDTSSCSDLPKL
+421 AWLEESSSCSDLPKL

-454 SESVTGHPCQKE
+454 SESTTGQPSQWE
-466 NLEVSLG
+466 GMDVSLG

-500 DLEELGANPALA
+500 DLEELGANTSLN
-512 QAKADNK
+512 QAKPHSQAK
-519 AKDKPSAAEQHNI
+519 AKDKIPDHHNI
-532 PFPCLLTGGLL
+532 PFPGLLAGGLL
-543 SYRSAASSPLAGGP
+543 SYRSASSTPVAGP
-557 PPPPPSLAPTL
+557 PTTDPAA
-568 TPTRGR
+568 TRR
-574 PPPSSSSS
+574 
-582 SSSTLVGV
+582 TT
-590 PDGPLLRTQA
+590 DGLLRTQC
-600 PEVTPNTPIVVVGTP
+600 PELFHPGALQ
-615 DQGPMEIESCPPPPV
+615 DQGTMEMETCNPQNAAQEQGFSNLPGSQPPSPSSLQPV
-630 VVPPELVA
+630 
-638 SPGGGGLPVSAIRRT
+638 RRT
-653 IPVLLLYSIKE
+653 IPVLLLYSIREVDDKS
-664 ADEKASGSGKVFA
+664 SGQVFA
-677 QMNSLMGKSL
+677 QMNNLMSKGL
-687 HEEGFT
+687 HEEGFS
-693 VPQIIEMEFDSHE
+693 VPQIIEMEFDTHE

-711 DPPITYIQQFADATA
+711 DPPITYIQQFADAATNLA
-726 GLGSGTGSGSGTGNN
+726 GLDGH
-741 ASVTDPG
+741 VD
-748 PEKWGSMAAPRPGA
+748 KWSTLTAATVSNPPRPGA

-769 PKELEEENLYVD
+769 PKELEDHNLYVD
-781 SITPCSDGLHLLV
+781 SITPCCDGVHLLV
-794 GLQPCSV
+794 CLQSCV
-801 ESLSAI
+801 TESLSAT

-822 LCSRGNSRNKDDLH
+822 LCNQRKGDLL
-836 HHHHHHHPALVPTMA
+836 HPVA
-851 NGIEGG
+851 NGIENHHPGG
-857 HGALPLPGTSP
+857 SP
-868 PQQTPLILPPDQQP
+868 PQTPLILPPEEHQQH
-882 LLQPPLSPQQTPT
+882 QRSLS
-895 SPSSRGVFGGV
+895 GG
-906 STGGNNNNS
+906 
-915 SGGGGYLVLYKLNY
+915 GGGGYLLLYKLNY
-929 STRIVTLE
+929 STRIVTLD
-937 EEPVRVQHIREPRDA
+937 EEPVKVQQICDPCDA
-952 VTSLILLPA
+952 ITSLILLPP
-961 DVLDGREEDGED
+961 DVLDSREDESEESSEDNLPS
-973 ASDDTP
+973 AP
-979 PGLKNGPVSASSGP
+979 KNGLSGATVTSP
-993 NMAAGGS
+993 
-1000 SGGVGGSST
+1000 ST
-1009 AAGVMAASTGHGPS
+1009 SVFSQKECRRLEVEGLGH
-1023 ASSPL
+1023 
-1028 AAGMAAS
+1028 
-1035 TAKEKLVVTTQAGYI
+1035 LVVTTRAGYI
-1050 MVLDLATL
+1050 MILDLSTL
-1058 EVLAKVEPPVKES
+1058 EVLAKVEPPKKEGS
-1071 GDEVDPFVS
+1071 AEETDPFVS

-1105 GVFDDIDDA
+1105 GVCDDIDDG
-1114 DIFVDGPLSKGV
+1114 DMFIDGPLSKGAEM
-1126 DQLFEGT
+1126 LLEGA
-1133 KPSSNPS
+1133 KPFSNPS

-1145 AGVDLLVDQA
+1145 GVDLLVDQP
-1155 LGVEVLSS
+1155 LTTESLMS

-1247 VMNANITNIPQIQ
+1247 VLNANIVNIPQIQ

-1271 GKVNETAV
+1271 GKVNDTAV
-1279 DRQITFP
+1279 DRQISFP
-1286 LSQALHTNGERNGQ
+1286 LSNVHHANGERNGQ
-1300 PLLHDFTEDI
+1300 PLLHDFAEDI
-1310 QFMDIEESPGSRL
+1310 QFMDIEETSGSML

-1391 VVRMPSKPQSSKAQ
+1391 VVRMPSTKPQGTKAH
-1405 SLSSLLQRAQ
+1405 SLSTLLQRAQ
-1415 ATKEK
+1415 ASQVQKTPAPSK
-1420 ASTSKVEPPT
+1420 KVE
-1430 ASKKPDNLRGCDLL
+1430 NLRGCDLL
-1444 QEVSITIRRF
+1444 QEVSVTIRRF
-1454 KKTSIPKERIQRCSM
+1454 KKTSIPKERVQRCAM
-1469 LQFPEFHE
+1469 LQFPDFHE
-1477 RLLNG
+1477 KLLDS
-1482 LCKRT
+1482 LCQRT
-1487 EETDSTEHGQSLIL
+1487 ESSMATEHAQSLIL
-1501 DILCWLAGVYSNGS
+1501 DVLCWLAGVFSNGP
-1515 CSPREGKEGLLI
+1515 CSLKEGKDGLLV
-1527 KTRKRLTDMVR
+1527 KTRARLTDIVR
-1538 VCFFQAGR
+1538 VCFFEAGR

-1562 GKGDPGQQGFGMALL
+1562 GKAETSQQGFGASLL
-1577 KALLENMPYLPAAAT
+1577 KSLLDNMPYLPAAAT
-1592 GGAVFWYFV
+1592 GGSVFWYFV
-1601 LLNYVKDEDL
+1601 LLNYVKEEDL

-1617 CASLLTAVS
+1617 CASLLTAIS

-1664 CKNAFNSGIGVQSDE
+1664 CKNAFSSSTGVQSDE

-1687 GNGKVSNCAA
+1687 GNGKVNSCAA

-1712 PLHFTCVSTSD
+1712 PLHFTCISTSD

-1750 AGSVG
+1750 AGTVG

-1805 KLHQTTSAA
+1805 KLHQTSSA

-1832 PSASGSAS
+1832 P
-1840 ASSAPGFFIHPSD
+1840 SSAPGFFIHPSD

-1880 ISVEL
+1880 FSAEL
-1885 AQLFPGSI
+1885 AHLFPGSM
-1893 MDPPAV
+1893 MDPGPV

-1904 NKNSHKPKPV
+1904 KNTQKAKP
-1914 SHAQNPMGSGLAL
+1914 SPMGSGLAL
-1927 ALSQASH
+1927 AISQASH

-1974 CADLASL
+1974 CSDLASL

-2003 ATHSLIL
+2003 STHSLIL

-2076 DQHLAMMVALQEDIQ
+2076 DQHLTMMVALQEDIQ

-2105 QSIDLPPLNSAN
+2105 QNIDLPPLNSAN
-2117 NAQYFLRKPDKA
+2117 NAQYFLRKPDKV

-2141 DCVQLQLQLNLAHHA
+2141 DCIQLQLQLNLAHHA

-2165 ASRKPLPDAA
+2165 ASRKSLSAA
-2175 YASYAYDARELV
+2175 GAVEAQELV

-2195 RTVIRYLLDTLL
+2195 RTIIRYLLDTLL
-2207 SLLHTNNGHS
+2207 SLLHSSNGHL

-2243 PKIRLHTGLLL
+2243 PKIRLHAGLLL

-2281 LIFPQDRVFML
+2281 LVFPQDRVFML

-2314 DSLLSPLQQSH
+2314 DSLLSPLQQP
-2325 SLQARRTEGVLDIPM
+2325 QAAPHRRTEGIDIAVAGLQVH
-2340 ISWVVMLVS
+2340 SRVV
-2349 RLLDYVA
+2349 
-2356 SVEDE
+2356 
-2361 ASASKKQL
+2361 Q
-2369 GGKDRD
+2369 
-2375 RSFTGNQ
+2375 TN

-2390 QSQNMSRSTK
+2390 QCQNSSRSAK
-2400 GNSSLDRLYSRK
+2400 GSSSLDRLYSRK
-2412 VRKQLVHTK
+2412 IRKQLVHHK

-2426 LKAKQKALMEQIEKE
+2426 LKAKQKALVEQIEKE
-2441 KIQSNKSSSYKL
+2441 KIQSNKGSSYKL
-2453 LVEHAKLKQATSK
+2453 LVEQAKLKQATSK

-2471 IRLRRTAEWPRSS
+2471 IRLRRTAEWPRST
-2484 LDTEAS
+2484 LDTES
-2490 ASGAAKEAPEVEL
+2490 PTAKESPEVEP
-2503 LPFTLAHERCISV
+2503 LPFTLSHERCISV

-2602 GELLSPASLDGMD
+2602 GACSIFCACLAILKLFSLSKG
-2615 EGASLGEEA
+2615 
-2624 GAAAAVA
+2624 
-2631 ACAVASA
+2631 
-2638 LAEPEEALAQ
+2638 
-2648 PSPLPLVESID
+2648 
-2659 ETLPPDIIAGT
+2659 
-2670 PGTSSS
+2670 
-2676 SVFQS
+2676 

-2721 KVFKPIGST
+2721 KVFKPISST

-2735 GADYGTYNY
+2735 GADYGTYGY
-2744 NAYVGGAGIPVSK
+2744 NPYIGGVGIPVSK
-2757 PPAAQEKPG
+2757 PPVATEKPG
-2766 AQSLSVS
+2766 SHGLSVS
-2773 VSQALDARLEVG
+2773 VSQVQKKRY
-2785 LEQQAELM
+2785 M
-2793 LKMMATLEADSILQA
+2793 SWLQA
-2808 LTSTSPAVVQSSNG
+2808 SNG

-2827 LRGLHGSSS
+2827 LRTLQG
-2836 PPGGSSSSSS
+2836 GGSSQGSS
-2846 LVVQPSSIPMLSA
+2846 LIIQPSSIPMLST

-2887 NSCPGSADDGGSDI
+2887 NTCSGSNEESGSDI

-2943 LTLMTNMPSSS
+2943 LTLMTNMP
-2954 ASASSSG
+2954 ACASSNGMSTQ
-2961 LGGHE
+2961 E
-2966 STAQQMVSELTL
+2966 STAQQMVSDPTL
-2978 VPVLV
+2978 VHILV
-2983 RFLSGSNPHGTS
+2983 RFLSGTSTNGTS
-2995 QHSSQVGPTAT
+2995 QHTSQVGPTAT
-3006 QAMQEFLT
+3006 QAMHEFLS

-3025 QLFSEF
+3025 QMFSEF
-3031 LLELMHILSM
+3031 LLKLMHILST
-3041 ERGPL
+3041 ERGPFQT
-3046 LSGQG
+3046 GQG

-3065 QSFETVSVGTIMAV
+3065 QNFEVVSVATICSV
-3079 VESITFLVHHYI
+3079 IESITFLVHHYI

-3138 MFNLL
+3138 MFDLL
-3143 KLVNTLVK
+3143 KLVNVLVQ
-3151 LPLTADGKFS
+3151 LPLSGDREFS
-3161 GRVPPPGNGSS
+3161 GRLPLAGSGTVDS
-3172 DSVSDEEKVC
+3172 SVSDEEKVC
-3182 GSKEGPGQGGAT
+3182 GSKESLTGGST
-3194 PHQGPAVGVADL
+3194 SSQGPPAGVADL
-3206 VLGNQQVMSQIL
+3206 VLANQQIMSQIL

-3344 ARSMVSTIMKFLDS
+3344 ARSMVSTIMKFLDL

-3364 DGSLK
+3364 DGNLK
-3369 ARVLASEPD
+3369 ARVMTSEPD

-3436 LPAAVLLKEVHIQ
+3436 LPAAVLLKELHIQ

-3475 LSTPVITSGLTYI
+3475 LSTPVVTSGLTYI

-3565 DLEAV
+3565 DLEAM

-3611 STAIG
+3611 STRIG
-3616 LRLIDIL
+3616 LKLIDIL
-3623 LRNCAASGTDPNNLN
+3623 LRNCAASGTDPANLN

-3662 TTQDPGTKDRVQ
+3662 TTQDSGTKDRIQ
-3674 ALLQWVHDSARVAAM
+3674 ALLHWVHDSSRVAAHKLSSPM
-3689 KRSAPLGYMGPSATS
+3689 GYTGAAAGFSSASS
-3704 PREYGLLMPSPSHL
+3704 REYGLVMPSPSHL

-3737 PALLNRELFELL
+3737 PALLNRELFEML
-3749 YNWSM
+3749 YSWSM
-3754 SLACNLVLKKAVD
+3754 SLPCDIVLKKAVD

-3772 MCHVHPSY
+3772 MCHIHPSY

-3790 VPSATVSAVAAMAS
+3790 VSVPSDSH
-3804 AQSQARHRLSLT
+3804 SQAQHCRLAMT
-3816 DDGKKQHDAAAA
+3816 DDSKKQHDSNTNA
-3828 TAAAANSASAGG
+3828 T
-3840 GGASGGLTDDSK
+3840 GLTDDSK
-3852 HARSP
+3852 HVRP
-3857 PPLSESQLATLA
+3857 PINLSESQLTTLA
-3869 AASQSPGA
+3869 AASQSPEA
-3877 IQQLLDSG
+3877 IEQLLDSG

-3895 ALCCSLLASADLP
+3895 QFCVGLLASADLP
-3908 LPGGATVPPTSTP
+3908 LPAAQVERRHYHHHHHYH
-3921 ASASAPSSSSS
+3921 SSSSS
-3932 SSSPPSS
+3932 LLSRPPL
-3939 SAASTSSSPAER
+3939 AA
-3951 RHHHLH
+3951 
-3957 HHQSQSHHHHH
+3957 
-3968 HSHHSHSSSSYHSM
+3968 
-3982 PSTSSSSSPPSSSSS
+3982 
-3997 SSFSCPPPPPPPPVN
+3997 
-4012 RATLSPELAAPVLRF
+4012 ELAAPVLRF

-4060 SASAGTSATTS
+4060 SASAT
-4071 PTTNTTNNTTNT
+4071 
-4083 TNTNTATT
+4083 
-4091 SNGST
+4091 
-4096 SNGQVAAAASA
+4096 ASA
-4107 SASASGMGASASSPC
+4107 SANAGCQPLSSGSAAGSPPSQPQPSGLRFSLASS
-4122 SSPLSTSPA
+4122 
-4131 GASAAAG
+4131 GQ
-4138 PSSSMSGSSI
+4138 
-4148 AGPSTAPLLPPPP
+4148 
-4161 PPLAYSSSAS
+4161 
-4171 ASATAAAM
+4171 
-4179 GTSTAAA
+4179 
-4186 SGSRYSL
+4186 
-4193 GSGGRAGGLTTQQR
+4193 AGGLTTQQR
-4207 TSLENAT
+4207 TALENAT

-4256 GFIRRLFLQLML
+4256 GFVRRLFLQLML

-4284 KGRINATSHV
+4284 KGRINATSHM

-4316 LADVLDRVSDTP
+4316 LAEVLDRVSDTP
-4328 SITAKLMSE
+4328 SITAKLISE

-4392 MSDKLSASSG
+4392 MSDKLTATSG
-4402 VDPAAKT
+4402 VDPSAKT
-4409 VSVPVFHLYHKL
+4409 ISVPVFHLYHKL
-4421 LPGQPLPGE
+4421 LPGQPLPPE

-4437 TLLYDRKLPQGYRS
+4437 TLLYDRKLPQGYQS
-4451 IDMTVKLGSK
+4451 INLTVKLGSK
-4461 LSSDPGLSKTD
+4461 VISDPGLSKTD
-4472 SFKRLRTEKEHGE
+4472 SFKRLRTEKVDHCD
-4485 MLSSCPE
+4485 MLNNCLE
-4492 DEPMTPGDECLEA
+4492 DEPMAASEECLDA
-4505 AIDESLLET
+4505 ATDESLLET
-4514 NPIQSPLQVFAGM
+4514 SPIQSPLQVFAGM

-4551 VVASSSQEKPKDSDQ
+4551 VVTSATQEKPKDSDQ

-4583 ENIAAEP
+4583 ESIAAEP
-4590 PPIKSPV
+4590 PPINKQQSQSSSSSSAV

-4679 DGLLLRRIALEIGAI
+4679 DGVLLRRMALEIGAI

-4702 ALSHHAPRVPS
+4702 ALSHHAPRNPNTSSSVSEPQLS
-4713 TNGNQNEVVT
+4713 SC
-4723 GHGAGTS
+4723 HGGGTS

-4780 PAGCVGHGEAPSS
+4780 PAGSS
-4793 ESRGQNSAAL
+4793 SCHTTDASSADSRAHSSSAL
-4803 PSVLQ
+4803 PAVLQ
-4808 ELLSQSCLIPA
+4808 EMLSQSCLIPA

-4840 ALLELLRAISSCTSL
+4840 ALLELLRAISTSTAL

-4861 LSGDPAQEEEE
+4861 LSGDLGQDEEEE
-4872 EEERSESQTSVGML
+4872 EDEEHSEGQTSVGML

-4909 GVVKAEPS
+4909 GMLKTDTS

-4948 NQEKKLAESSKKAST
+4948 NQERKLVESSRKASS
-4963 RPKPLSVLRSLE
+4963 RPKPLSILRSLE

-4999 KLVFK
+4999 KLMFK
-5004 VNYHYMTQV
+5004 VNYHYMSQV
-5013 KNASDANSAARARRL
+5013 KNASDTNSAARSRRL

-5150 VSEPYFNEPG
+5150 VAEPYFNEPG

-5182 QASVKWAMLEQMR
+5182 QATVKWAMLEQMR

-5211 KRAEIMGQCEEWI
+5211 KRTEIMSQCEEWI
-5224 TDIQQYSSDKRV
+5224 ADIQQYSSDKRV

-5258 LKLPCPEGLE
+5258 LKLPCPDGLE
-5268 PDGEDFSDKS
+5268 PDGDEFSEKS
-5278 SALLVKELPNQDA
+5278 AALILKELPSQDA
-5291 EKPGGSQ
+5291 EKPSSSQ
-5298 DAHCSEGQL
+5298 DSHGSEGQL

>member
-15 SDWVVLR
+15 SDWIVLR

-28 DEEGLRSLSYH
+28 DEVGLRSLSYH

-57 DGTSGAILQASALHA
+57 DGTSGAILQASALH
-72 KPGGRVR
+72 GGRVR

-94 YAVGCRKDLN
+94 CAVGCRKDLN

-116 VSKPEDMVQ
+116 VTKQEDAVQ

-134 QLLSACVEK
+134 QVLSACLEK
-143 VDVSNTEGYDL
+143 VDVSNTEGYDQ
-154 FLTQLKEGLKSTSH
+154 FITQLKDGLKNTSH

-182 TFHLPHH
+182 TFNLPHH
-189 VIKVVASAIVN
+189 VLKSVASAIVN
-200 ELKKMN
+200 ELKKIN
-206 QNVAALSV
+206 QNVAALPV

-228 GRPELG
+228 ARPELG

-260 HAGYRWAQPD
+260 HVGYRWAQPD

-280 PASTGD
+280 VGSPASTGD

-343 SPDGS
+343 SVDGS
-348 DKIACY
+348 DKIACF

-381 KVHLKFEINPYDPV
+381 KVHLKFEINPYDPA
-395 ILRQLFLSSGE
+395 ILRQLILAGGE
-406 QGLGSESTESRRPTL
+406 QGSATESRRPTL
-421 AWLEDTSSCSDLPKL
+421 AWLENSSTCSDIPKL

-454 SESVTGHPCQKE
+454 SESVTGQAAQKE
-466 NLEVSLG
+466 SMEVNLG
-473 VTALSVLQQPEK
+473 ITALSILQQPEK
-485 LQWEVVAS
+485 LQWEVVAN

-500 DLEELGANPALA
+500 DLEELGANPSLA
-512 QAKADNK
+512 NAKT
-519 AKDKPSAAEQHNI
+519 DKVKEKHVEHHNI
-532 PFPCLLTGGLL
+532 PFPCLLAGGLL
-543 SYRSAASSPLAGGP
+543 SYRSAANSPLSGN
-557 PPPPPSLAPTL
+557 S
-568 TPTRGR
+568 RR
-574 PPPSSSSS
+574 P
-582 SSSTLVGV
+582 L
-590 PDGPLLRTQA
+590 DGLLRTQG
-600 PEVTPNTPIVVVGTP
+600 EGTEP
-615 DQGPMEIESCPPPPV
+615 GSIEIESCSNS
-630 VVPPELVA
+630 ELS
-638 SPGGGGLPVSAIRRT
+638 SPLVRRT
-653 IPVLLLYSIKE
+653 MPVLLLYSIKE
-664 ADEKASGSGKVFA
+664 SDEKTGKVFT
-677 QMNSLMGKSL
+677 QMNNLMSKSL
-687 HEEGFT
+687 HDEGFT

-711 DPPITYIQQFADATA
+711 DPPVTYIQQFADAANLVTMD
-726 GLGSGTGSGSGTGNN
+726 SDKWSSMVPKPGT
-741 ASVTDPG
+741 
-748 PEKWGSMAAPRPGA
+748 

-769 PKELEEENLYVD
+769 PKLVEEENLYVD
-781 SITPCSDGLHLLV
+781 SITPCTDGVHLLV
-794 GLQPCSV
+794 GLQSCSL
-801 ESLSAI
+801 ETLSAI
-807 NQVEALNNLNRLHSA
+807 NQVEALNNLNKLNSA
-822 LCSRGNSRNKDDLH
+822 MCSRKKGEFDPI
-836 HHHHHHHPALVPTMA
+836 PALA
-851 NGIEGG
+851 NGAGINMVKQES
-857 HGALPLPGTSP
+857 PTST
-868 PQQTPLILPPDQQP
+868 QTPLIIPPEQ
-882 LLQPPLSPQQTPT
+882 
-895 SPSSRGVFGGV
+895 RVV
-906 STGGNNNNS
+906 S
-915 SGGGGYLVLYKLNY
+915 GGYLVLYKMNY

-937 EEPVRVQHIREPRDA
+937 EQPVKIQHIRDPKDA
-952 VTSLILLPA
+952 VTSLILLPP
-961 DVLDGREEDGED
+961 DILDNRE
-973 ASDDTP
+973 DDCEEALEETP
-979 PGLKNGPVSASSGP
+979 PALKNG
-993 NMAAGGS
+993 N
-1000 SGGVGGSST
+1000 
-1009 AAGVMAASTGHGPS
+1009 
-1023 ASSPL
+1023 
-1028 AAGMAAS
+1028 
-1035 TAKEKLVVTTQAGYI
+1035 AKEKKLDVSGLGHLVVTTRGGYVMI
-1050 MVLDLATL
+1050 LELSSL
-1058 EVLAKVEPPVKES
+1058 EVLAKVEPPKKE
-1071 GDEVDPFVS
+1071 GTEELDPFVS

-1105 GVFDDIDDA
+1105 DVCDDIDETDM
-1114 DIFVDGPLSKGV
+1114 FVDGPLSKGTE
-1126 DQLFEGT
+1126 QLPEGNR
-1133 KPSSNPS
+1133 PSSNPS

-1145 AGVDLLVDQA
+1145 GVDLLADQA
-1155 LGVEVLSS
+1155 FSAETLTS

-1247 VMNANITNIPQIQ
+1247 VMNSNITNIPQIQ

-1271 GKVNETAV
+1271 GKVNESAV
-1279 DRQITFP
+1279 DRQILFP
-1286 LSQALHTNGERNGQ
+1286 LTHALHANGERNGR
-1300 PLLHDFTEDI
+1300 PLLPDFTEDI
-1310 QFMDIEESPGSRL
+1310 QLMDIEETPGSRL
-1323 CPFLED
+1323 CSFLED

-1381 DKGMEESPRP
+1381 DKGAEESTRP
-1391 VVRMPSKPQSSKAQ
+1391 VVRMPAAKPQSSKTH

-1415 ATKEK
+1415 ASKEK
-1420 ASTSKVEPPT
+1420 ASTSKTEPNPT
-1430 ASKKPDNLRGCDLL
+1430 AKKPDNLRGCDLL
-1444 QEVSITIRRF
+1444 QEVSVTIRRF
-1454 KKTSIPKERIQRCSM
+1454 KKTSIPKERVQRCAM

-1477 RLLNG
+1477 KLLNS
-1482 LCKRT
+1482 LCRKPG
-1487 EETDSTEHGQSLIL
+1487 ESPATEHSLSLVL
-1501 DILCWLAGVYSNGS
+1501 DILCWLAGVYSNGP
-1515 CSPREGKEGLLI
+1515 CSLSQGKEGLLT
-1527 KTRKRLTDMVR
+1527 KTRKRLTDIVR
-1538 VCFFQAGR
+1538 VCFFEAGR

-1562 GKGDPGQQGFGMALL
+1562 GKGEPSQQGFGSALL
-1577 KALLENMPYLPAAAT
+1577 KALLDNMPYLPAAAT
-1592 GGAVFWYFV
+1592 GGSVFWYFV

-1664 CKNAFNSGIGVQSDE
+1664 CKNAFNSSIGVQSDE
-1679 IDLSDILS
+1679 IDLSDVLS
-1687 GNGKVSNCAA
+1687 GTGKVSSCAA

-1739 FGVTPAVGGLS
+1739 FGVTPTVGGLS
-1750 AGSVG
+1750 AGTVG

-1797 QQKAKLEA
+1797 QQQARHPSGLPQKAKLEA

-1814 AAAAA
+1814 AAAASA
-1819 SGVGPIHNSVPSN
+1819 VGPIHNSVP
-1832 PSASGSAS
+1832 PST
-1840 ASSAPGFFIHPSD
+1840 APGFFIHPSD

-1885 AQLFPGSI
+1885 AQLFPGSVI
-1893 MDPPAV
+1893 DPPPV
-1899 NLAAH
+1899 SLAAH
-1904 NKNSHKPKPV
+1904 NKSAHKAKP
-1914 SHAQNPMGSGLAL
+1914 SPIGSGLAL
-1927 ALSQASH
+1927 AISHASH

-1960 FGRPVLLTDALIPT
+1960 FGRPVLLTDVLIPT
-1974 CADLASL
+1974 CGDLASL

-2003 ATHSLIL
+2003 STHSLIL

-2064 RGESEAASQPDV
+2064 RGENDSASQPDV

-2105 QSIDLPPLNSAN
+2105 QIIDLPPLNSAN

-2129 VEEDQRVFSAYQ
+2129 VEEDTRVFSAYQ
-2141 DCVQLQLQLNLAHHA
+2141 DCIQLQLQLNLAHHA

-2165 ASRKPLPDAA
+2165 ASRKVLPE
-2175 YASYAYDARELV
+2175 AYDPKELIQN
-2187 HSSSTEQL
+2187 SSTEQL
-2195 RTVIRYLLDTLL
+2195 RTIIRYLLDTLL
-2207 SLLHTNNGHS
+2207 SLLHTSNGHS

-2243 PKIRLHTGLLL
+2243 PKIRLHAGLLL

-2281 LIFPQDRVFML
+2281 LIFPQDRVFIL

-2314 DSLLSPLQQSH
+2314 DSLLSPLQQ
-2325 SLQARRTEGVLDIPM
+2325 QAVAQRRTEGVLDIPM

-2361 ASASKKQL
+2361 AAAAKKHL
-2369 GGKDRD
+2369 NGKERE
-2375 RSFTGNQ
+2375 RVVTGSQ

-2390 QSQNMSRSTK
+2390 QSQSLNRSTK

-2412 VRKQLVHTK
+2412 IRKQLVHHK

-2426 LKAKQKALMEQIEKE
+2426 LKAKQKALVEQIEKE
-2441 KIQSNKSSSYKL
+2441 KIQSNKGSSYKL
-2453 LVEHAKLKQATSK
+2453 LVEQAKLKQATSK

-2471 IRLRRTAEWPRSS
+2471 IRLRRTAEWPRST

-2490 ASGAAKEAPEVEL
+2490 AVKESPEVEP

-2591 SLTCMLQDILA
+2591 SLTCMVQDILA
-2602 GELLSPASLDGMD
+2602 GELMSPVSVEVMEDGAIG
-2615 EGASLGEEA
+2615 EETGASA
-2624 GAAAAVA
+2624 GDSDDSLQQPTAIPLV
-2631 ACAVASA
+2631 
-2638 LAEPEEALAQ
+2638 ETIDEALA
-2648 PSPLPLVESID
+2648 
-2659 ETLPPDIIAGT
+2659 PDIISG
-2670 PGTSSS
+2670 
-2676 SVFQS
+2676 

-2721 KVFKPIGST
+2721 KVFKPISST

-2735 GADYGTYNY
+2735 GADYGTYSY
-2744 NAYVGGAGIPVSK
+2744 NPYIGGVGIPVSK
-2757 PPAAQEKPG
+2757 PPAVAEKPG
-2766 AQSLSVS
+2766 SQSLSVS

-2793 LKMMATLEADSILQA
+2793 LKMMATLEADSVLQA
-2808 LTSTSPAVVQSSNG
+2808 LTSTSPAVAQSNNG

-2827 LRGLHGSSS
+2827 LRGLHASSQAGQLAVQSSS
-2836 PPGGSSSSSS
+2836 
-2846 LVVQPSSIPMLSA
+2846 VPMLSA

-2875 ESLLQLWLTLSL
+2875 ESLLQLWLTLSM
-2887 NSCPGSADDGGSDI
+2887 NSGSAGSEENGSDV

-2943 LTLMTNMPSSS
+2943 LTLMTNMQLS
-2954 ASASSSG
+2954 AVPNNAMG
-2961 LGGHE
+2961 AHE
-2966 STAQQMVSELTL
+2966 STAQLMVSDPNLL
-2978 VPVLV
+2978 HVLV
-2983 RFLSGSNPHGTS
+2983 RFLSGTSPHGTS

-3025 QLFSEF
+3025 QMFSEF
-3031 LLELMHILSM
+3031 LLKLMHILST
-3041 ERGPL
+3041 ERGPFQ
-3046 LSGQG
+3046 SGQG

-3065 QSFETVSVGTIMAV
+3065 QNFEVVSVSTISAV
-3079 VESITFLVHHYI
+3079 IESITFLVHHYI

-3131 ETTRDQL
+3131 EMTRDQL
-3138 MFNLL
+3138 MFDLL
-3143 KLVNTLVK
+3143 KLVNILVQ
-3151 LPLTADGKFS
+3151 LPLSSDREFS
-3161 GRVPPPGNGSS
+3161 GRMPAVGSSAS

-3182 GSKEGPGQGGAT
+3182 GSKEGGGGASV
-3194 PHQGPAVGVADL
+3194 HQGPAAGVADL
-3206 VLGNQQVMSQIL
+3206 VLANQQIMSQIL

-3265 LSKRATSVQV
+3265 LSKKATSVQV
-3275 MLQPILTYMA
+3275 MLQPVLTYMA

-3358 GPGKAA
+3358 GPGKTG

-3436 LPAAVLLKEVHIQ
+3436 LPAAVLLKEIHIQ

-3565 DLEAV
+3565 DLESM

-3611 STAIG
+3611 STRIG
-3616 LRLIDIL
+3616 LKLIDIL
-3623 LRNCAASGTDPNNLN
+3623 LRNCAASGTDPADLN

-3662 TTQDPGTKDRVQ
+3662 TTQDPGTKDRIQ
-3674 ALLQWVHDSARVAAM
+3674 ALLQWVHDSSRVAAL
-3689 KRSAPLGYMGPSATS
+3689 KRSGHLGYINPSS
-3704 PREYGLLMPSPSHL
+3704 SSREYGLLMPSPSHL

-3737 PALLNRELFELL
+3737 PVLLSRELFELL

-3754 SLACNLVLKKAVD
+3754 SLQCNLVLKKAVD

-3772 MCHVHPSY
+3772 MCHIHPNY
-3780 FSLLMSWMGI
+3780 FSLLMAWMGI
-3790 VPSATVSAVAAMAS
+3790 TPPPVQT
-3804 AQSQARHRLSLT
+3804 QHRLSMT
-3816 DDGKKQHDAAAA
+3816 DDSKKQDL
-3828 TAAAANSASAGG
+3828 SA
-3840 GGASGGLTDDSK
+3840 GLTDDSK
-3852 HARSP
+3852 NAQAP
-3857 PPLSESQLATLA
+3857 VALTESQLATLA
-3869 AASQSPGA
+3869 AASQSPEA
-3877 IQQLLDSG
+3877 IKQLLESG

-3895 ALCCSLLASADLP
+3895 SFCCGLLSNSDFSVPSAD
-3908 LPGGATVPPTSTP
+3908 VP
-3921 ASASAPSSSSS
+3921 ADRN
-3932 SSSPPSS
+3932 
-3939 SAASTSSSPAER
+3939 R
-3951 RHHHLH
+3951 RHHSLQHPANKVPL
-3957 HHQSQSHHHHH
+3957 
-3968 HSHHSHSSSSYHSM
+3968 
-3982 PSTSSSSSPPSSSSS
+3982 TADL
-3997 SSFSCPPPPPPPPVN
+3997 V
-4012 RATLSPELAAPVLRF
+4012 APVLRF
-4027 LTEVGNSHAMKD
+4027 LTDVGNSHAMKD

-4060 SASAGTSATTS
+4060 SASAGGHHAN
-4071 PTTNTTNNTTNT
+4071 P
-4083 TNTNTATT
+4083 
-4091 SNGST
+4091 
-4096 SNGQVAAAASA
+4096 Q
-4107 SASASGMGASASSPC
+4107 P
-4122 SSPLSTSPA
+4122 
-4131 GASAAAG
+4131 
-4138 PSSSMSGSSI
+4138 
-4148 AGPSTAPLLPPPP
+4148 
-4161 PPLAYSSSAS
+4161 
-4171 ASATAAAM
+4171 
-4179 GTSTAAA
+4179 

-4193 GSGGRAGGLTTQQR
+4193 ASSAGANGLTTQQR
-4207 TSLENAT
+4207 TAIENAT

-4243 PQRGNVPISGNIS
+4243 PQRGSVPTSGNIS

-4268 EDEKVTVF
+4268 EDEKVIVF

-4304 KYRTLHLPISTT
+4304 KFRTLHLPISTT
-4316 LADVLDRVSDTP
+4316 LAEVLDRVSDTP
-4328 SITAKLMSE
+4328 SITAKLINE
-4337 QKEDKEKKNHEEKEK
+4337 QKEDKEKRNHEEKEK

-4360 DNYSVV
+4360 ENYSVV

-4377 ALSTPPRPPSRRGRV
+4377 AVSTPPRPPSRRGRA
-4392 MSDKLSASSG
+4392 MNDKLTPSAGVESSS
-4402 VDPAAKT
+4402 KT
-4409 VSVPVFHLYHKL
+4409 ISVPVFHLYHKL
-4421 LPGQPLPGE
+4421 LPGQPLPAE

-4451 IDMTVKLGSK
+4451 IDLTVKLGSK
-4461 LSSDPGLSKTD
+4461 IISDPSLSKTD

-4485 MLSSCPE
+4485 MLNSCPE
-4492 DEPMTPGDECLEA
+4492 DEPMTPGEECIDA

-4514 NPIQSPLQVFAGM
+4514 SPIQSPLQVFAGM

-4551 VVASSSQEKPKDSDQ
+4551 VVASAAQEKPKDSDQ

-4583 ENIAAEP
+4583 ETIAAEP
-4590 PPIKSPV
+4590 PPIKSAV

-4664 HVLRALFSSTPLTTD
+4664 HVLRTLFSTTPLTTD
-4679 DGLLLRRIALEIGAI
+4679 DGVLLRRMALEIGAI

-4702 ALSHHAPRVPS
+4702 ALSHHAPRVPNAS
-4713 TNGNQNEVVT
+4713 PNQTEVSS
-4723 GHGAGTS
+4723 GHVSGSS

-4780 PAGCVGHGEAPSS
+4780 PAGSTGSGEAHSG
-4793 ESRGQNSAAL
+4793 ESRGQNSNAL
-4803 PSVLQ
+4803 PAVLH

-4840 ALLELLRAISSCTSL
+4840 ALLELLRAVSTCTAL

-4861 LSGDPAQEEEE
+4861 LSGEPGEEEE
-4872 EEERSESQTSVGML
+4872 EHSGSPTSVGML

-4909 GVVKAEPS
+4909 GVVKAEAS

-4928 PDIQRTAEI
+4928 PDIQKTAEI

-4948 NQEKKLAESSKKAST
+4948 HQEKKLAESSKKTAA

-5004 VNYHYMTQV
+5004 VNYHYMSQV

-5150 VSEPYFNEPG
+5150 VAEPYFNEPG

-5182 QASVKWAMLEQMR
+5182 QATVKWAMLEQLR
-5195 NPSPC
+5195 SPSPC

-5211 KRAEIMGQCEEWI
+5211 KRAEVMAQCEEWI
-5224 TDIQQYSSDKRV
+5224 ADIQQYSSDKRV

-5258 LKLPCPEGLE
+5258 LKLPCPDGLE
-5268 PDGEDFSDKS
+5268 PDGEEFSEKS
-5278 SALLVKELPNQDA
+5278 SAA
-5291 EKPGGSQ
+5291 ESPSCESDKPSSSSSGADS
-5298 DAHCSEGQL
+5298 HCSNGGL

>member
-1 MAAAASPGSCSSTS
+1 MVYSGSGGAAAAALLSPDAAASGPCPPVPLPDSSS
-15 SDWVVLR
+15 SPPRTADPQPALTPSLPGLPAPVSRPEGAQLPKMAAGTAAGASEWLVMR
-22 DGCLRC
+22 DGCRRC
-28 DEEGLRSLSYH
+28 DEQGVSSLSYH

-57 DGTSGAILQASALHA
+57 DGTSGAILQASAVHA

-79 CQYFPAVDKVLFVDD
+79 CQYFPTVDKVIFVDD
-94 YAVGCRKDLN
+94 YSVGCRKDLN
-104 GILLLDTALQAP
+104 GILLLDTALQTP
-116 VSKPEDMVQ
+116 VSKPEDVVQ

-134 QLLSACVEK
+134 QLLSACLEK
-143 VDVSNTEGYDL
+143 IDVCSAEGYDL
-154 FLTQLKEGLKSTSH
+154 FIMQLKDGFKNTSH

-182 TFHLPHH
+182 TLHLPHH
-189 VIKVVASAIVN
+189 VLKSVTSAIVN
-200 ELKKMN
+200 ELKKIN
-206 QNVAALSV
+206 QNIAALPV

-228 GRPELG
+228 ARPELG

-260 HAGYRWAQPD
+260 HVGYRWAQPD

-280 PASTGD
+280 PASSGD

-328 VPLSVTLATSPAQFP
+328 VPLSVTLATCPAQFP
-343 SPDGS
+343 ATDGTDRIS
-348 DKIACY
+348 C
-354 GFGSCPHFL
+354 FGVGNCPHLL

-372 CIWDVSKLM
+372 CVWDVSKLM
-381 KVHLKFEINPYDPV
+381 KVHLKFEVNAYDPAVVQLLV
-395 ILRQLFLSSGE
+395 IAGDSGAAVE
-406 QGLGSESTESRRPTL
+406 ARRPTL
-421 AWLEDTSSCSDLPKL
+421 AWLEDSSSCSDIPKL
-436 EGDSDDQLED
+436 EGDSDDLLDD
-446 SDSEEHSR
+446 SDSEERSR
-454 SESVTGHPCQKE
+454 SDSVTGHPSQKE
-466 NLEVSLG
+466 SLEMSLDI
-473 VTALSVLQQPEK
+473 TALSILQQPEK
-485 LQWEVVAS
+485 LQWEIVAN

-500 DLEELGANPALA
+500 DLEELGANPSLVGC
-512 QAKADNK
+512 KSEK
-519 AKDKPSAAEQHNI
+519 TKEKHSEQHNI

-543 SYRSAASSPLAGGP
+543 TYKSPTSSPTSSNCRR
-557 PPPPPSLAPTL
+557 SLDAL
-568 TPTRGR
+568 NRTPGE
-574 PPPSSSSS
+574 SSSEQGSTDNES
-582 SSSTLVGV
+582 GTNSDLNSTLVK
-590 PDGPLLRTQA
+590 RT
-600 PEVTPNTPIVVVGTP
+600 
-615 DQGPMEIESCPPPPV
+615 M
-630 VVPPELVA
+630 
-638 SPGGGGLPVSAIRRT
+638 
-653 IPVLLLYSIKE
+653 PVLLIYSIKE
-664 ADEKASGSGKVFA
+664 SDEKAGKLFS
-677 QMNSLMGKSL
+677 QMNNLMSKSL
-687 HEEGFT
+687 HDDGFT
-693 VPQIIEMEFDSHE
+693 VPQIIEMELDNQE

-711 DPPITYIQQFADATA
+711 DPPVTYIQQFAEATA
-726 GLGSGTGSGSGTGNN
+726 SLASPDSDKWTAMVPKPGT
-741 ASVTDPG
+741 
-748 PEKWGSMAAPRPGA
+748 
-762 LVQCLRL
+762 LVQCMKL
-769 PKELEEENLYVD
+769 PKFAEEENLCVD
-781 SITPCSDGLHLLV
+781 SIIPCADGVHLLV
-794 GLQPCSV
+794 GLQKCPAD
-801 ESLSAI
+801 SLSAI
-807 NQVEALNNLNRLHSA
+807 NQVEALNNLNKLNSA
-822 LCSRGNSRNKDDLH
+822 LCSRRKGEAESSLAAVN
-836 HHHHHHHPALVPTMA
+836 
-851 NGIEGG
+851 
-857 HGALPLPGTSP
+857 GTSINVIP
-868 PQQTPLILPPDQQP
+868 CESSTSVHDPLIIPPDQ
-882 LLQPPLSPQQTPT
+882 
-895 SPSSRGVFGGV
+895 RRV
-906 STGGNNNNS
+906 S
-915 SGGGGYLVLYKLNY
+915 GGYLVIYKINY
-929 STRIVTLE
+929 TTRIVTLE
-937 EEPVRVQHIREPRDA
+937 EEPVKILHIKDPQDA
-952 VTSLILLPA
+952 VTSLILLQP
-961 DVLDGREEDGED
+961 DVLDNRDDDCEEPTEE
-973 ASDDTP
+973 AHLIP
-979 PGLKNGPVSASSGP
+979 KNVNG
-993 NMAAGGS
+993 
-1000 SGGVGGSST
+1000 
-1009 AAGVMAASTGHGPS
+1009 
-1023 ASSPL
+1023 
-1028 AAGMAAS
+1028 
-1035 TAKEKLVVTTQAGYI
+1035 KEKKSDLLSLGHLVVTTQGGFVKI
-1050 MVLDLATL
+1050 LDLSTF
-1058 EVLAKVEPPVKES
+1058 EVMAKVDPPKRE
-1071 GDEVDPFVS
+1071 GTEEVDPFVS
-1080 VTYCSGTDRL
+1080 VVYCSGTDRL

-1105 GVFDDIDDA
+1105 GACDDLDET
-1114 DIFVDGPLSKGV
+1114 DILVDGSLTKSV
-1126 DQLFEGT
+1126 EQFVEGI
-1133 KPSSNPS
+1133 KPMSNPS
-1140 SPGIT
+1140 SPGLT
-1145 AGVDLLVDQA
+1145 GVDLLVEQDFS
-1155 LGVEVLSS
+1155 LEILTC

-1168 RFETLTPRFSA
+1168 RFETFIPRFSA

-1217 LQSDSSSWD
+1217 LQNDSNSWD

-1247 VMNANITNIPQIQ
+1247 LLNSNITNIPQIQ

-1271 GKVNETAV
+1271 AKVNETPI
-1279 DRQITFP
+1279 DRHISFP
-1286 LSQALHTNGERNGQ
+1286 LSPAFNVETQRNGKPAFVDLSEEMQ
-1300 PLLHDFTEDI
+1300 NMEVEDS
-1310 QFMDIEESPGSRL
+1310 QCPRL

-1351 GMLSLTSPKLV
+1351 GMLTLTSPKLV

-1370 RSFLVHIKAVS
+1370 RSFLIHVKAVNDRGS
-1381 DKGMEESPRP
+1381 EELCNGGTRP
-1391 VVRMPSKPQSSKAQ
+1391 VLRIPSLKPQSAKGH
-1405 SLSSLLQRAQ
+1405 SLASLLA
-1415 ATKEK
+1415 
-1420 ASTSKVEPPT
+1420 KVVPGKDKT
-1430 ASKKPDNLRGCDLL
+1430 ASKIDTSNSSRKIDNLRGCDFL
-1444 QEVSITIRRF
+1444 QEVSVTIRRF
-1454 KKTSIPKERIQRCSM
+1454 KKTCIPKERVQRCAM
-1469 LQFPEFHE
+1469 LQFSEFHE
-1477 RLLNG
+1477 KLLNT
-1482 LCKRT
+1482 LCKK
-1487 EETDSTEHGQSLIL
+1487 TDDGLATEHAQSLAL
-1501 DILCWLAGVYSNGS
+1501 DILCWLAGVHSNGPGS
-1515 CSPREGKEGLLI
+1515 LREGKESLLS
-1527 KTRKRLTDMVR
+1527 KTRKCLSDIVR
-1538 VCFFQAGR
+1538 ACFFEAGR

-1551 CARFLALCISN
+1551 CSRFLALCISN
-1562 GKGDPGQQGFGMALL
+1562 GKCDPSQQGFGYVLL
-1577 KALLENMPYLPAAAT
+1577 KALLENITYLPSAAT
-1592 GGAVFWYFV
+1592 GGSVYWYFV

-1634 PLEALLQTRYGLY
+1634 PMEALLQTRYGLY

-1664 CKNAFNSGIGVQSDE
+1664 CKNIYNSSSGIQSDE
-1679 IDLSDILS
+1679 IDLSDVLLGS
-1687 GNGKVSNCAA
+1687 GKVNSCAA
-1697 AEGSFTA
+1697 AEGSFTS

-1723 GTRVERD
+1723 GTRIERD
-1730 DASMFTVST
+1730 DASTFTVST

-1750 AGSVG
+1750 AGTVG

-1768 LQSLSHAMVSAEQQ
+1768 LQSLSHAMASAEQQ

-1805 KLHQTTSAA
+1805 KLHQTTVAA

-1819 SGVGPIHNSVPSN
+1819 SAGGPVHNSVPSN
-1832 PSASGSAS
+1832 PVST
-1840 ASSAPGFFIHPSD
+1840 PGFFIHPSD

-1874 EAVSAA
+1874 ESVSAVINA
-1880 ISVEL
+1880 EL
-1885 AQLFPGSI
+1885 AQLFPGTVIDS
-1893 MDPPAV
+1893 PPAI
-1899 NLAAH
+1899 LAAH
-1904 NKNSHKPKPV
+1904 SKNANKSRAVNN
-1914 SHAQNPMGSGLAL
+1914 QLGSGLAL
-1927 ALSQASH
+1927 AISHASH

-1960 FGRPVLLTDALIPT
+1960 FGRPVLLTDILIPT
-1974 CADLASL
+1974 CGDLASL
-1981 SIDIWTL
+1981 SIDIWSL

-2003 ATHSLIL
+2003 STHSLIL
-2010 HDLLPPPVCRF
+2010 HDLIPPPVCRF

-2064 RGESEAASQPDV
+2064 RGETESASQPEI
-2076 DQHLAMMVALQEDIQ
+2076 DQHLTMMVALQEDIQ

-2129 VEEDQRVFSAYQ
+2129 VEEDSRVFSAYQ
-2141 DCVQLQLQLNLAHHA
+2141 DCIQLQLQLNLAHHA
-2156 VQRLRVSLG
+2156 VQRLKVALG
-2165 ASRKPLPDAA
+2165 MSRKTMHEQFD
-2175 YASYAYDARELV
+2175 SRELIYT
-2187 HSSSTEQL
+2187 SSTEQL

-2207 SLLHTNNGHS
+2207 SLLHSSNGHS
-2217 VPSVLQSTFHA
+2217 VPVVLQNTFHA

-2254 VQLCGGERWWGQ
+2254 VQLCGAERWWGQ

-2281 LIFPQDRVFML
+2281 LIFPQDRVFVL

-2298 RSLSNSGVL
+2298 RSLGNSGVL
-2307 EGLLNLL
+2307 ESLLNLL
-2314 DSLLSPLQQSH
+2314 DNLLSPLQPYLSVY
-2325 SLQARRTEGVLDIPM
+2325 RRVEGVLDIPM

-2356 SVEDE
+2356 TVEDE
-2361 ASASKKQL
+2361 AAASKKPL
-2369 GGKDRD
+2369 SGKERE
-2375 RSFTGNQ
+2375 RFFSGNQ

-2390 QSQNMSRSTK
+2390 HTHSLSRSSK
-2400 GNSSLDRLYSRK
+2400 GSSSLDRLYSRK
-2412 VRKQLVHTK
+2412 IRKQLVHHK

-2426 LKAKQKALMEQIEKE
+2426 LKAKQKALVEQIEKE
-2441 KIQSNKSSSYKL
+2441 KIQSNKGSSYKL
-2453 LVEHAKLKQATSK
+2453 LVEQAKLKQATSK

-2471 IRLRRTAEWPRSS
+2471 IRLRRTAEWPRSAQ
-2484 LDTEAS
+2484 DTEIS
-2490 ASGAAKEAPEVEL
+2490 ATKESPEIEP

-2549 TRPTIHLCEVVSEQ
+2549 TRPTIHLCEVVNEQ

-2602 GELLSPASLDGMD
+2602 GELLAPIAAEALDD
-2615 EGASLGEEA
+2615 GAMGEEA
-2624 GAAAAVA
+2624 GASAADSDDVLQQSS
-2631 ACAVASA
+2631 V
-2638 LAEPEEALAQ
+2638 
-2648 PSPLPLVESID
+2648 LPLVETVD
-2659 ETLPPDIIAGT
+2659 EPLTPDISG
-2670 PGTSSS
+2670 
-2676 SVFQS
+2676 
-2681 APPLSSLEKDKDID
+2681 APPLSALDKDKEID
-2695 FDLLQDLMDVDI
+2695 LELLQDLMEVDI

-2721 KVFKPIGST
+2721 KVFKPISST

-2744 NAYVGGAGIPVSK
+2744 NPYIGGVGIPVAK
-2757 PPAAQEKPG
+2757 PPASTEKNG
-2766 AQSLSVS
+2766 TQTVTVS

-2793 LKMMATLEADSILQA
+2793 LKMMSTLEADSILQA
-2808 LTSTSPAVVQSSNG
+2808 LTNSSPTLSQTSSG

-2827 LRGLHGSSS
+2827 LRGLHAASQSNQ
-2836 PPGGSSSSSS
+2836 
-2846 LVVQPSSIPMLSA
+2846 LIVQLSSIPMLSA

-2887 NSCPGSADDGGSDI
+2887 NSSLCGGKENGGDL
-2901 FLFNASRVPTIPL
+2901 FLYNANRVPVISI
-2914 NQASIS
+2914 NQASIT

-2928 YPNTSLRTWCLVLHS
+2928 HPNTLLRTWCLVLHS
-2943 LTLMTNMPSSS
+2943 LTLMTNMQLN
-2954 ASASSSG
+2954 SG
-2961 LGGHE
+2961 PISNIGAQE
-2966 STAQQMVSELTL
+2966 NTAQLLVSDPNLL
-2978 VPVLV
+2978 NVLV
-2983 RFLSGSNPHGTS
+2983 KFLSGTNLHGTN
-2995 QHSSQVGPTAT
+2995 QHSPQVGPTAT

-3014 RLQVHLSSTCP
+3014 RLQVHLSSTSP
-3025 QLFSEF
+3025 QMFSEF
-3031 LLELMHILSM
+3031 LLKLIHILST
-3041 ERGPL
+3041 ERGAFQT
-3046 LSGQG
+3046 GQG

-3065 QSFETVSVGTIMAV
+3065 QNFEVVSVSTISAV
-3079 VESITFLVHHYI
+3079 IESVTFLVHHYI

-3131 ETTRDQL
+3131 EMTRDQL
-3138 MFNLL
+3138 MFDLL
-3143 KLVNTLVK
+3143 KLVNILVQ
-3151 LPLTADGKFS
+3151 LPLSSNKEFS
-3161 GRVPPPGNGSS
+3161 ARAPVVTSTT
-3172 DSVSDEEKVC
+3172 DSVSDEEKVY
-3182 GSKEGPGQGGAT
+3182 GGKDSNSNSSSTQSSTAY
-3194 PHQGPAVGVADL
+3194 VADL
-3206 VLGNQQVMSQIL
+3206 VLANQQIMSQIL

-3265 LSKRATSVQV
+3265 LSKKASTVQV

-3285 CGYMGRQGSLSTC
+3285 CGYMGRQ
-3298 QLSEPLLWFILRV
+3298 
-3311 LDTSEALKAFHD
+3311 
-3323 MGGVQLICN
+3323 
-3332 NMVTSTRAIVNT
+3332 
-3344 ARSMVSTIMKFLDS
+3344 
-3358 GPGKAA
+3358 
-3364 DGSLK
+3364 
-3369 ARVLASEPD
+3369 
-3378 NAEGLHN
+3378 
-3385 FAPLGTITS
+3385 
-3394 SSPTAQPAEVLLQAT
+3394 
-3409 PPHRRA
+3409 
-3415 RSAAWSY
+3415 
-3422 IFLPEEAWC
+3422 
-3431 DLTIH
+3431 
-3436 LPAAVLLKEVHIQ
+3436 
-3449 PHLASLATCPSSVSV
+3449 
-3464 EISADGVNMLP
+3464 
-3475 LSTPVITSGLTYI
+3475 
-3488 KIQLVKAEV
+3488 IQLVKAEV

-3554 RLLHHCLTHVS
+3554 RLLHHCLTHIS
-3565 DLEAV
+3565 ELEAM

-3611 STAIG
+3611 STRIG

-3623 LRNCAASGTDPNNLN
+3623 LRNCAASGSDPGDLN

-3662 TTQDPGTKDRVQ
+3662 TTQDPGTKDRIQ
-3674 ALLQWVHDSARVAAM
+3674 ALLKWVSDSARVASL
-3689 KRSAPLGYMGPSATS
+3689 KRSARNSYISPNRS
-3704 PREYGLLMPSPSHL
+3704 PREFGLLMPSPSHL

-3737 PALLNRELFELL
+3737 PGLLSRDLFESL
-3749 YNWSM
+3749 YKWSM
-3754 SLACNLVLKKAVD
+3754 SLPCNMVLKKAVD
-3767 SLLCS
+3767 GLLCS
-3772 MCHVHPSY
+3772 MCHIHPSY
-3780 FSLLMSWMGI
+3780 FSLLMGWMGI
-3790 VPSATVSAVAAMAS
+3790 TPPPI
-3804 AQSQARHRLSLT
+3804 QSHHRLSIT
-3816 DDGKKQHDAAAA
+3816 DDSKKQDL
-3828 TAAAANSASAGG
+3828 NAS
-3840 GGASGGLTDDSK
+3840 LTDDSK
-3852 HARSP
+3852 NAQAT
-3857 PPLSESQLATLA
+3857 LALTESHLATLA
-3869 AASQSPGA
+3869 ASSQSPEA
-3877 IQQLLDSG
+3877 IKQLLDSG
-3885 LPSLLVRSLA
+3885 LPSLLVRSLVNFCFNPISNSDCA
-3895 ALCCSLLASADLP
+3895 ATSTDCTQDRLRRQHTSQHFTRMPVTADL
-3908 LPGGATVPPTSTP
+3908 V
-3921 ASASAPSSSSS
+3921 API
-3932 SSSPPSS
+3932 
-3939 SAASTSSSPAER
+3939 
-3951 RHHHLH
+3951 
-3957 HHQSQSHHHHH
+3957 
-3968 HSHHSHSSSSYHSM
+3968 
-3982 PSTSSSSSPPSSSSS
+3982 
-3997 SSFSCPPPPPPPPVN
+3997 
-4012 RATLSPELAAPVLRF
+4012 LRF
-4027 LTEVGNSHAMKD
+4027 LTEVGNSHVMKD
-4039 WLGGPEV
+4039 WLGGSEV

-4051 ALLFLLCHS
+4051 ALLYLLCHS
-4060 SASAGTSATTS
+4060 CASSAGHVSGTQQASARGTVL
-4071 PTTNTTNNTTNT
+4071 PT
-4083 TNTNTATT
+4083 
-4091 SNGST
+4091 
-4096 SNGQVAAAASA
+4096 
-4107 SASASGMGASASSPC
+4107 
-4122 SSPLSTSPA
+4122 
-4131 GASAAAG
+4131 AAG
-4138 PSSSMSGSSI
+4138 N
-4148 AGPSTAPLLPPPP
+4148 
-4161 PPLAYSSSAS
+4161 
-4171 ASATAAAM
+4171 
-4179 GTSTAAA
+4179 
-4186 SGSRYSL
+4186 
-4193 GSGGRAGGLTTQQR
+4193 GLTTQQR
-4207 TSLENAT
+4207 TAVENAT

-4238 LFQSA
+4238 LFQSS
-4243 PQRGNVPISGNIS
+4243 PQRGNLPALGNIS

-4268 EDEKVTVF
+4268 EDEKVTMF

-4304 KYRTLHLPISTT
+4304 KFRTLHLPISTT
-4316 LADVLDRVSDTP
+4316 LAELLDRVSDTP
-4328 SITAKLMSE
+4328 SITAKLINE
-4337 QKEDKEKKNHEEKEK
+4337 QKDDKEKKNHEEKEK
-4352 MKADNGFQ
+4352 VKAENGFQ

-4377 ALSTPPRPPSRRGRV
+4377 AVASTPPRPPSRRGRV
-4392 MSDKLSASSG
+4392 MTDKVGSSSG
-4402 VDPAAKT
+4402 VDSSSKT
-4409 VSVPVFHLYHKL
+4409 ISIPVFHLYHKL
-4421 LPGQPLPGE
+4421 LPGQPLPPE

-4437 TLLYDRKLPQGYRS
+4437 TLLYDRKLPQGFRS
-4451 IDMTVKLGSK
+4451 VDLTVKLGSK
-4461 LSSDPGLSKTD
+4461 VISDPSLSKTD
-4472 SFKRLRTEKEHGE
+4472 SFKRLHTEKEHGDF
-4485 MLSSCPE
+4485 LGSCPE
-4492 DEPMTPGDECLEA
+4492 DEVISPSDECM
-4505 AIDESLLET
+4505 ESVLDDSFMDT
-4514 NPIQSPLQVFAGM
+4514 CPIQSPLQVFAGM

-4551 VVASSSQEKPKDSDQ
+4551 VVTSTTQEKPKDSDQ

-4583 ENIAAEP
+4583 ETIAAEP
-4590 PPIKSPV
+4590 PPIKSAV

-4664 HVLRALFSSTPLTTD
+4664 HVLRTLFSTMPLTTD
-4679 DGLLLRRIALEIGAI
+4679 DGVLLRRMALEIGAI

-4702 ALSHHAPRVPS
+4702 ALSHHAPRIPS
-4713 TNGNQNEVVT
+4713 SSSNQTEVSST
-4723 GHGAGTS
+4723 HSSGTC

-4762 LEEEHVTCLLQ
+4762 LEEEHVTCLLL

-4780 PAGCVGHGEAPSS
+4780 PSGCAVNGETQTNEGRGH
-4793 ESRGQNSAAL
+4793 NSNAL

-4840 ALLELLRAISSCTSL
+4840 ALLELLRAIASCVAL

-4861 LSGDPAQEEEE
+4861 LYGSNGEEEE
-4872 EEERSESQTSVGML
+4872 EQSESQVSVGTL

-4902 SKKDKSK
+4902 SKKDKAK
-4909 GVVKAEPS
+4909 AGVKPDAS

-4937 VYAATTSLRQA
+4937 VFVATTSLRQA
-4948 NQEKKLAESSKKAST
+4948 NQEKKLAEFSKKSAVKS
-4963 RPKPLSVLRSLE
+4963 KPFSVLRSLE
-4975 EKYVAAMKKLQ
+4975 EKYVAIMKKLQ

-4994 EDEDG
+4994 EDDDG

-5004 VNYHYMTQV
+5004 VNYHYMSQV

-5182 QASVKWAMLEQMR
+5182 QATVKWAMLEQIR
-5195 NPSPC
+5195 NASPC

-5211 KRAEIMGQCEEWI
+5211 KRAEIMAQCEDWI
-5224 TDIQQYSSDKRV
+5224 VDIQQFSSDKRV

-5258 LKLPCPEGLE
+5258 LKLQCPEGLD
-5268 PDGEDFSDKS
+5268 PDADDSTEKCLATASCEETTLHDQVNPSSSKDTPSDFTF
-5278 SALLVKELPNQDA
+5278 
-5291 EKPGGSQ
+5291 
-5298 DAHCSEGQL
+5298 

>member
-1 MAAAASPGSCSSTS
+1 MAAAASCSSAAASCSAAAAAAAPAGPGPGPGPVSVSGGPGSCE
-15 SDWVVLR
+15 WLLLR

-28 DEEGLRSLSYH
+28 DADGLCSLCYH

-48 TSRGSIKVI
+48 TARGAIKVI
-57 DGTSGAILQASALHA
+57 DGTSGATLQASALNA
-72 KPGGRVR
+72 KPGGRVK
-79 CQYFPAVDKVLFVDD
+79 CQYISAVDKVIFVDD

-104 GILLLDTALQAP
+104 GILLLDTALQTP
-116 VSKPEDMVQ
+116 VSKQDDVVQ

-134 QLLSACVEK
+134 QLLSACIEK
-143 VDVSNTEGYDL
+143 VDVSSTEGYDL
-154 FLTQLKEGLKSTSH
+154 FITQLKDGLKNTSH

-189 VIKVVASAIVN
+189 VLKSVASAIVN
-200 ELKKMN
+200 ELKKIN
-206 QNVAALSV
+206 QNIAALPV
-214 ASSIMDRLSYLLPS
+214 ASSVMDRLSYLLPS
-228 GRPELG
+228 ARPELG

-260 HAGYRWAQPD
+260 HVGYRWAQPD

-280 PASTGD
+280 PASSGD

-343 SPDGS
+343 CTDGT
-348 DKIACY
+348 DRIACF
-354 GFGSCPHFL
+354 GSGSCPHFL

-381 KVHLKFEINPYDPV
+381 KVHLKFEINAYDPAIV
-395 ILRQLFLSSGE
+395 QQLMLSGE
-406 QGLGSESTESRRPTL
+406 QSSGVDSRRPTL
-421 AWLEDTSSCSDLPKL
+421 AWLEDSSSCSDIPKL
-436 EGDSDDQLED
+436 EGDSDDLLED

-454 SESVTGHPCQKE
+454 SESVTGHTSQKE
-466 NLEVSLG
+466 TMEVSLDI
-473 VTALSVLQQPEK
+473 TALSILQQPEK
-485 LQWEVVAS
+485 LQWEIVAN

-500 DLEELGANPALA
+500 DLEELGANPCLA
-512 QAKADNK
+512 NCKSEK
-519 AKDKPSAAEQHNI
+519 MKEKHLEQHNI
-532 PFPCLLTGGLL
+532 PFPCLLAGGLL
-543 SYRSAASSPLAGGP
+543 TYKSPATSPVSSNSQRSLDGLSRTRGESVSEQGSTDNESCTNSELNSPL
-557 PPPPPSLAPTL
+557 
-568 TPTRGR
+568 
-574 PPPSSSSS
+574 
-582 SSSTLVGV
+582 V
-590 PDGPLLRTQA
+590 
-600 PEVTPNTPIVVVGTP
+600 
-615 DQGPMEIESCPPPPV
+615 
-630 VVPPELVA
+630 
-638 SPGGGGLPVSAIRRT
+638 RRT
-653 IPVLLLYSIKE
+653 LPVLLLYSIKE
-664 ADEKASGSGKVFA
+664 SDEKAGKLFS
-677 QMNSLMGKSL
+677 QMNNIMSKSI
-687 HEEGFT
+687 HDDGFT
-693 VPQIIEMEFDSHE
+693 VPQIIEMELDSQE

-711 DPPITYIQQFADATA
+711 DPPVTYIQQFADAAANLT
-726 GLGSGTGSGSGTGNN
+726 SPDSDKWSSMVPKPGT
-741 ASVTDPG
+741 
-748 PEKWGSMAAPRPGA
+748 

-769 PKELEEENLYVD
+769 PKFAEEENLCVD
-781 SITPCSDGLHLLV
+781 SITPCADGVHLLV
-794 GLQPCSV
+794 GLRTCPV

-807 NQVEALNNLNRLHSA
+807 NQVEALNNLNKLNSA
-822 LCSRGNSRNKDDLH
+822 LCNRRKGELESSLAVVN
-836 HHHHHHHPALVPTMA
+836 
-851 NGIEGG
+851 
-857 HGALPLPGTSP
+857 GTSIDVIQHESP
-868 PQQTPLILPPDQQP
+868 ADVPTPLIIQP
-882 LLQPPLSPQQTPT
+882 EQRS
-895 SPSSRGVFGGV
+895 V
-906 STGGNNNNS
+906 S
-915 SGGGGYLVLYKLNY
+915 GGYLVLYKMNY
-929 STRIVTLE
+929 ATRIVTLE
-937 EEPVRVQHIREPRDA
+937 EEPVKIQHIKDPQDTI
-952 VTSLILLPA
+952 TSMILLPP
-961 DVLDGREEDGED
+961 DILDNREDDCEEPVEEIQLTSKNGSGRERRSEI
-973 ASDDTP
+973 
-979 PGLKNGPVSASSGP
+979 
-993 NMAAGGS
+993 
-1000 SGGVGGSST
+1000 ST
-1009 AAGVMAASTGHGPS
+1009 LGH
-1023 ASSPL
+1023 
-1028 AAGMAAS
+1028 
-1035 TAKEKLVVTTQAGYI
+1035 LVITTQGGYVKI
-1050 MVLDLATL
+1050 LDLSNF
-1058 EVLAKVEPPVKES
+1058 EILAKVEPPKKE
-1071 GDEVDPFVS
+1071 GTEEPDMFVS
-1080 VTYCSGTDRL
+1080 VIYCSGTDRL

-1105 GVFDDIDDA
+1105 GTCDDIDEA
-1114 DIFVDGPLSKGV
+1114 DILVDGSLSKSV
-1126 DQLFEGT
+1126 EQSSEGT
-1133 KPSSNPS
+1133 KPLSNPS

-1145 AGVDLLVDQA
+1145 GVDLLVDQPFS
-1155 LGVEVLSS
+1155 LETLTS

-1217 LQSDSSSWD
+1217 LQTDSNSWD

-1247 VMNANITNIPQIQ
+1247 VLNSNITNIPQIQ

-1271 GKVNETAV
+1271 GKVNEAAV

-1286 LSQALHTNGERNGQ
+1286 LSPAHNIEVERNGKPGLVEFNEEMQ
-1300 PLLHDFTEDI
+1300 Y
-1310 QFMDIEESPGSRL
+1310 MDVEEPQCLRL
-1323 CPFLED
+1323 CPFLEE

-1338 VWLASGLDLSGHA
+1338 VWLATGLDLSGHA
-1351 GMLSLTSPKLV
+1351 GMLTLTSPKLV

-1370 RSFLVHIKAVS
+1370 RSFLIHVKAVN
-1381 DKGMEESPRP
+1381 DRGTEEICNGGIRP
-1391 VVRMPSKPQSSKAQ
+1391 VVRIPSLKPQTNKGH
-1405 SLSSLLQRAQ
+1405 SLASLLAKV
-1415 ATKEK
+1415 AAGKEK
-1420 ASTSKVEPPT
+1420 PSTKMEATNSSRK
-1430 ASKKPDNLRGCDLL
+1430 SDNLRGCDLL
-1444 QEVSITIRRF
+1444 QEVSVTIRRF
-1454 KKTSIPKERIQRCSM
+1454 KKTSISKERVQRCAM
-1469 LQFPEFHE
+1469 LQFSEFHE
-1477 RLLNG
+1477 KLLTT
-1482 LCKRT
+1482 LCKK
-1487 EETDSTEHGQSLIL
+1487 TDDGLTTEHAQSLVL
-1501 DILCWLAGVYSNGS
+1501 DTLCWLAGVYSNGPGS
-1515 CSPREGKEGLLI
+1515 SKEGNDSLLS
-1527 KTRKRLTDMVR
+1527 KTRKCVSDIIR
-1538 VCFFQAGR
+1538 VCFFEAGR

-1562 GKGDPGQQGFGMALL
+1562 GRCDPSQQGFGSVLL
-1577 KALLENMPYLPAAAT
+1577 KALLDNMPLLPAAAT
-1592 GGAVFWYFV
+1592 GGSVYWYFV

-1634 PLEALLQTRYGLY
+1634 PMEALLQTRYGLY

-1659 VSGSS
+1659 ISGSS
-1664 CKNAFNSGIGVQSDE
+1664 CKNVYNSSIGVQSDE
-1679 IDLSDILS
+1679 IDLSDVLS
-1687 GNGKVSNCAA
+1687 GNGKISSCAA
-1697 AEGSFTA
+1697 AEGSFTS

-1723 GTRVERD
+1723 GTRIERD
-1730 DASMFTVST
+1730 DASTFTVST

-1750 AGSVG
+1750 SGTVG

-1768 LQSLSHAMVSAEQQ
+1768 LQSLSHAMASAEQQ

-1805 KLHQTTSAA
+1805 KLHQTTAA

-1819 SGVGPIHNSVPSN
+1819 SAVGPVHNSVPSN
-1832 PSASGSAS
+1832 PVA
-1840 ASSAPGFFIHPSD
+1840 APGFFIHPSD

-1874 EAVSAA
+1874 EAVSAVINA
-1880 ISVEL
+1880 EL
-1885 AQLFPGSI
+1885 AQLFPGSVI
-1893 MDPPAV
+1893 DPPTV

-1904 NKNSHKPKPV
+1904 NKNTSK
-1914 SHAQNPMGSGLAL
+1914 SRTNPLGSGLAL
-1927 ALSQASH
+1927 AISHASH

-1960 FGRPVLLTDALIPT
+1960 FGRPILLTDVLIPT
-1974 CADLASL
+1974 CGDLASL

-2003 ATHSLIL
+2003 STHSLIL

-2049 ILPWE
+2049 ILPFE
-2054 SELKLMHDPL
+2054 NELKLMHDPL
-2064 RGESEAASQPDV
+2064 RGEGEAANQPEI

-2091 CRYNLACHRLETLL
+2091 CRYNLACHRLEILL

-2129 VEEDQRVFSAYQ
+2129 VEEDSRVFSAYQ
-2141 DCVQLQLQLNLAHHA
+2141 DCIQLQLQLNLAHHA
-2156 VQRLRVSLG
+2156 VQRLKVALG
-2165 ASRKPLPDAA
+2165 ASRKTLKEQPDPK
-2175 YASYAYDARELV
+2175 ELIQM
-2187 HSSSTEQL
+2187 SSTEQL
-2195 RTVIRYLLDTLL
+2195 RTIIRYLLDTLL
-2207 SLLHTNNGHS
+2207 SLLHSSNGHS
-2217 VPSVLQSTFHA
+2217 VPVVLQSTFHA

-2307 EGLLNLL
+2307 ESLLNLL
-2314 DSLLSPLQQSH
+2314 DNLLSPLQPH
-2325 SLQARRTEGVLDIPM
+2325 LPVHRRTEGVLDIPM

-2356 SVEDE
+2356 TVEDE
-2361 ASASKKQL
+2361 AATAKKPL
-2369 GGKDRD
+2369 SGKERE
-2375 RSFTGNQ
+2375 RFLTGNQ

-2390 QSQNMSRSTK
+2390 HTQSLSRSTK

-2412 VRKQLVHTK
+2412 IRKQLVHHK
-2421 QQLNL
+2421 Q
-2426 LKAKQKALMEQIEKE
+2426 
-2441 KIQSNKSSSYKL
+2441 
-2453 LVEHAKLKQATSK
+2453 

-2471 IRLRRTAEWPRSS
+2471 IRLRRTAEWPRST
-2484 LDTEAS
+2484 LDTEVS
-2490 ASGAAKEAPEVEL
+2490 TTKETPEIEP

-2549 TRPTIHLCEVVSEQ
+2549 TRPTIHLCEIVNET

-2602 GELLSPASLDGMD
+2602 GELLAPIAAEAMEESALGEDA
-2615 EGASLGEEA
+2615 GASA
-2624 GAAAAVA
+2624 GDSDDSLQQSTV
-2631 ACAVASA
+2631 
-2638 LAEPEEALAQ
+2638 Q
-2648 PSPLPLVESID
+2648 LVETID
-2659 ETLPPDIIAGT
+2659 EPLTHDITG
-2670 PGTSSS
+2670 
-2676 SVFQS
+2676 

-2695 FDLLQDLMDVDI
+2695 LELLQDLMEVDI

-2721 KVFKPIGST
+2721 KVFKPISST

-2744 NAYVGGAGIPVSK
+2744 NPYIGGVGIPVAK
-2757 PPAAQEKPG
+2757 PPVTTEKNG
-2766 AQSLSVS
+2766 SQTVSVS

-2793 LKMMATLEADSILQA
+2793 LKMMSTLEADSILQA
-2808 LTSTSPAVVQSSNG
+2808 LTNTSPTLTQSPSG

-2827 LRGLHGSSS
+2827 LRGLHAANQNAQLIVQLSS
-2836 PPGGSSSSSS
+2836 
-2846 LVVQPSSIPMLSA
+2846 VPMLSA

-2887 NSCPGSADDGGSDI
+2887 NSSSSGSKDSGADI
-2901 FLFNASRVPTIPL
+2901 FLYNANRIPVISL
-2914 NQASIS
+2914 NQASVT
-2920 SFLTVLAW
+2920 SFLSVLAW
-2928 YPNTSLRTWCLVLHS
+2928 YPNTLLRTWCLVLHS
-2943 LTLMTNMPSSS
+2943 LTLMTNMQLNAGPSS
-2954 ASASSSG
+2954 AIGAQ
-2961 LGGHE
+2961 E
-2966 STAQQMVSELTL
+2966 STAQLLVSDPNLIH
-2978 VPVLV
+2978 VLV
-2983 RFLSGSNPHGTS
+2983 KFLSGTNPHGTN
-2995 QHSSQVGPTAT
+2995 QHSPQVGPTAT

-3025 QLFSEF
+3025 QMFSEF
-3031 LLELMHILSM
+3031 LLKLIHILST
-3041 ERGPL
+3041 ERGAFQT
-3046 LSGQG
+3046 GQG

-3065 QSFETVSVGTIMAV
+3065 QNFEVVSVSTISAV
-3079 VESITFLVHHYI
+3079 IESITFLVHHYI
-3091 TCSDKVVSRSG
+3091 TCSDKVMSRSG

-3131 ETTRDQL
+3131 EMTRDQL
-3138 MFNLL
+3138 MFDLL
-3143 KLVNTLVK
+3143 KLVNILVQ
-3151 LPLTADGKFS
+3151 LPLSSNREYSA
-3161 GRVPPPGNGSS
+3161 RVPVASS
-3172 DSVSDEEKVC
+3172 TTDSVSDEEKVSGGKDGN
-3182 GSKEGPGQGGAT
+3182 GSNPNTQGSTAY
-3194 PHQGPAVGVADL
+3194 VADL
-3206 VLGNQQVMSQIL
+3206 VLANQQIMSQIL

-3265 LSKRATSVQV
+3265 LSKKATTVQV

-3285 CGYMGRQGSLSTC
+3285 CGYMGRQGSLATC

-3358 GPGKAA
+3358 GPTKAT
-3364 DGSLK
+3364 DSSLK

-3378 NAEGLHN
+3378 NAEGIHN
-3385 FAPLGTITS
+3385 FAPLGSITS

-3436 LPAAVLLKEVHIQ
+3436 LPAAVLLKEIHIQ

-3554 RLLHHCLTHVS
+3554 RLLHHCLTHIS
-3565 DLEAV
+3565 DLEGM

-3611 STAIG
+3611 STRIG
-3616 LRLIDIL
+3616 LKLIDIL
-3623 LRNCAASGTDPNNLN
+3623 LRNCSASGSDPADLN

-3662 TTQDPGTKDRVQ
+3662 TTQDPGTKDRIQ
-3674 ALLQWVHDSARVAAM
+3674 ALLKWVSDSARVAAM
-3689 KRSAPLGYMGPSATS
+3689 KKSGWVSYICPNSST
-3704 PREYGLLMPSPSHL
+3704 REYGLLMPSPSHL
-3718 HCVAAILWHSYELP
+3718 HCVAAILWHSYELL
-3732 VDYDL
+3732 VEYDL
-3737 PALLNRELFELL
+3737 PALLDRELFESLF
-3749 YNWSM
+3749 NWSM
-3754 SLACNLVLKKAVD
+3754 SLPCNMVLKKAVD

-3772 MCHVHPSY
+3772 MCHIHPNY
-3780 FSLLMSWMGI
+3780 FSLLMGWMGI
-3790 VPSATVSAVAAMAS
+3790 TPPPV
-3804 AQSQARHRLSLT
+3804 QCQHRLSMT
-3816 DDGKKQHDAAAA
+3816 DDSKKQDL
-3828 TAAAANSASAGG
+3828 SS
-3840 GGASGGLTDDSK
+3840 SLTDDSK
-3852 HARSP
+3852 NAQA
-3857 PPLSESQLATLA
+3857 PLALTESHLATLA
-3869 AASQSPGA
+3869 ASSQSPEA
-3877 IQQLLDSG
+3877 IKQLLDSG

-3895 ALCCSLLASADLP
+3895 SFCFNH
-3908 LPGGATVPPTSTP
+3908 
-3921 ASASAPSSSSS
+3921 
-3932 SSSPPSS
+3932 
-3939 SAASTSSSPAER
+3939 TSSSDCTAQSMDVTQDRLR
-3951 RHHHLH
+3951 RHHLPQHFNK
-3957 HHQSQSHHHHH
+3957 
-3968 HSHHSHSSSSYHSM
+3968 M
-3982 PSTSSSSSPPSSSSS
+3982 PITADL
-3997 SSFSCPPPPPPPPVN
+3997 V
-4012 RATLSPELAAPVLRF
+4012 APVLRF
-4027 LTEVGNSHAMKD
+4027 LTEVGNSHMMKD
-4039 WLGGPEV
+4039 WLGGSEV

-4060 SASAGTSATTS
+4060 GATSGGHNVTAQQTSARSSLLSSTVTT
-4071 PTTNTTNNTTNT
+4071 
-4083 TNTNTATT
+4083 
-4091 SNGST
+4091 
-4096 SNGQVAAAASA
+4096 
-4107 SASASGMGASASSPC
+4107 
-4122 SSPLSTSPA
+4122 
-4131 GASAAAG
+4131 
-4138 PSSSMSGSSI
+4138 
-4148 AGPSTAPLLPPPP
+4148 
-4161 PPLAYSSSAS
+4161 
-4171 ASATAAAM
+4171 
-4179 GTSTAAA
+4179 
-4186 SGSRYSL
+4186 
-4193 GSGGRAGGLTTQQR
+4193 GLTTQQR
-4207 TSLENAT
+4207 TAIENAT

-4238 LFQSA
+4238 LFQSS
-4243 PQRGNVPISGNIS
+4243 PQRGNLPTSGNIS

-4268 EDEKVTVF
+4268 EDEKVTLF

-4304 KYRTLHLPISTT
+4304 KFRTLHLPVSTT
-4316 LADVLDRVSDTP
+4316 LAEVLDRVSDTP
-4328 SITAKLMSE
+4328 SITAKLINE
-4337 QKEDKEKKNHEEKEK
+4337 QKEDKEKKNYEEKEK
-4352 MKADNGFQ
+4352 VKAENGFQ

-4377 ALSTPPRPPSRRGRV
+4377 AVSSTPPRPPSRRGRV
-4392 MSDKLSASSG
+4392 MADKVGASSSG
-4402 VDPAAKT
+4402 GESSSKT
-4409 VSVPVFHLYHKL
+4409 ISVPVFHLYHKL
-4421 LPGQPLPGE
+4421 LPGQPLPAE

-4451 IDMTVKLGSK
+4451 IDLTVKLGSK
-4461 LSSDPGLSKTD
+4461 VISDPSLSKTD
-4472 SFKRLRTEKEHGE
+4472 SFKRLHTEKEHADLLGP
-4485 MLSSCPE
+4485 CPE
-4492 DEPMTPGDECLEA
+4492 DEAISPGDECMDAVL
-4505 AIDESLLET
+4505 DESLLET
-4514 NPIQSPLQVFAGM
+4514 CPIQSPLQVFAGM

-4544 IQQVSAP
+4544 IQQAKVSTP
-4551 VVASSSQEKPKDSDQ
+4551 VVTSTTQEKQKDSDQ

-4583 ENIAAEP
+4583 ETIAAEP
-4590 PPIKSPV
+4590 PPIKSTV

-4664 HVLRALFSSTPLTTD
+4664 HVLRSLFSTTPLTTD
-4679 DGLLLRRIALEIGAI
+4679 DGVLLRRMALEIGAI

-4702 ALSHHAPRVPS
+4702 ALSHHAPRVPNSSPNQAEPQVSS
-4713 TNGNQNEVVT
+4713 THNSAST
-4723 GHGAGTS
+4723 

-4780 PAGCVGHGEAPSS
+4780 PAGSTSNGETQTSH
-4793 ESRGQNSAAL
+4793 EGRGQNSSAL
-4803 PSVLQ
+4803 PSVLL

-4840 ALLELLRAISSCTSL
+4840 ALLELLRAIASCTSM

-4861 LSGDPAQEEEE
+4861 LSGESSEEEE
-4872 EEERSESQTSVGML
+4872 EQLESQASVGTL

-4902 SKKDKSK
+4902 SKKDKAK
-4909 GVVKAEPS
+4909 AGVKPDTS
-4917 DPEPEGLTLLV
+4917 DQEPEGLTLLV
-4928 PDIQRTAEI
+4928 PDIQKTAEI

-4948 NQEKKLAESSKKAST
+4948 NQEKKMAEYSKKAAVK
-4963 RPKPLSVLRSLE
+4963 PKPLSVLRSLE
-4975 EKYVAAMKKLQ
+4975 EKYVAVMKKLQ

-4999 KLVFK
+4999 KLGFK
-5004 VNYHYMTQV
+5004 VNYHYMSQV

-5150 VSEPYFNEPG
+5150 VAEPYFNEPG

-5182 QASVKWAMLEQMR
+5182 QATVKWAMLEQIR

-5211 KRAEIMGQCEEWI
+5211 KRVEIMAQCEEWI
-5224 TDIQQYSSDKRV
+5224 ADIQQYSSDKRV

-5258 LKLPCPEGLE
+5258 LKLPCPEGLD
-5268 PDGEDFSDKS
+5268 PDTDDSPEKCSATSSEETMLHEQVKPSSSKDIPTDFK
-5278 SALLVKELPNQDA
+5278 L
-5291 EKPGGSQ
+5291 
-5298 DAHCSEGQL
+5298 

>member
-1 MAAAASPGSCSSTS
+1 MAAAASPGSGSSTS
-15 SDWVVLR
+15 SDWIVLR

-104 GILLLDTALQAP
+104 GILLLDTALQPP
-116 VSKPEDMVQ
+116 VAKPEDMVQ

-134 QLLSACVEK
+134 QMLSACQEK
-143 VDVSNTEGYDL
+143 IDVSNTEGYEL
-154 FLTQLKEGLKSTSH
+154 FITQLKEGLKNTSH

-189 VIKVVASAIVN
+189 VLKLVASAIVN
-200 ELKKMN
+200 ELKKIN

-214 ASSIMDRLSYLLPS
+214 ASSIMDRLSYLLS
-228 GRPELG
+228 SARPELG

-343 SPDGS
+343 NSPDSS

-354 GFGSCPHFL
+354 GFGSCPQFL

-372 CIWDVSKLM
+372 CIWDVSKMM
-381 KVHLKFEINPYDPV
+381 KVHLKFDINPYDPA
-395 ILRQLFLSSGE
+395 ILRQLLLCSGE
-406 QGLGSESTESRRPTL
+406 QGQQVLTESRRPTL
-421 AWLEDTSSCSDLPKL
+421 AWLEESSSCSDLPKL

-446 SDSEEHSR
+446 SDSDEHSR
-454 SESVTGHPCQKE
+454 SESVTGQPSQWE
-466 NLEVSLG
+466 SMDVSLG

-500 DLEELGANPALA
+500 DLEELGANPSLNQTKAHS
-512 QAKADNK
+512 QAKS
-519 AKDKPSAAEQHNI
+519 KDKVPDHHNI
-532 PFPCLLTGGLL
+532 PFPCLLAGGQL
-543 SYRSAASSPLAGGP
+543 SYRLASGTPVAGP
-557 PPPPPSLAPTL
+557 PPTAPAT
-568 TPTRGR
+568 TRR
-574 PPPSSSSS
+574 
-582 SSSTLVGV
+582 TT
-590 PDGPLLRTQA
+590 DGPLRTHG
-600 PEVTPNTPIVVVGTP
+600 PEPFHPGPVQE
-615 DQGPMEIESCPPPPV
+615 QGPMEIETC
-630 VVPPELVA
+630 
-638 SPGGGGLPVSAIRRT
+638 SPQSATQEQGFSNLAGSQIPSPSSLTAVRRT
-653 IPVLLLYSIKE
+653 IPVLLLYSIREVDDKS
-664 ADEKASGSGKVFA
+664 SGQVFA
-677 QMNSLMGKSL
+677 QMNNLMSKGL

-693 VPQIIEMEFDSHE
+693 VPQIIEMEFDTHE

-711 DPPITYIQQFADATA
+711 DPPITYIQQFADAATNLA
-726 GLGSGTGSGSGTGNN
+726 GLDGHM
-741 ASVTDPG
+741 D
-748 PEKWGSMAAPRPGA
+748 KWSTLAAATVSTPPRPGA

-769 PKELEEENLYVD
+769 PKHLEEENLYVD
-781 SITPCSDGLHLLV
+781 SITPCWDGVHLLV
-794 GLQPCSV
+794 GLQPCGS
-801 ESLSAI
+801 ESLSAT

-822 LCSRGNSRNKDDLH
+822 LCSQRNGDPLH
-836 HHHHHHHPALVPTMA
+836 PVANGVEGHHPA
-851 NGIEGG
+851 G
-857 HGALPLPGTSP
+857 SP
-868 PQQTPLILPPDQQP
+868 PQTPLILPPGDQQE
-882 LLQPPLSPQQTPT
+882 QQQQR
-895 SPSSRGVFGGV
+895 S
-906 STGGNNNNS
+906 S
-915 SGGGGYLVLYKLNY
+915 SGGSGGGYLALYKLNY
-929 STRIVTLE
+929 STRIVTLD
-937 EEPVRVQHIREPRDA
+937 EEPIKVQQIWDPCDA
-952 VTSLILLPA
+952 ITSLILLPP
-961 DVLDGREEDGED
+961 DVLDSREDDSEE
-973 ASDDTP
+973 ASEEALSSAP
-979 PGLKNGPVSASSGP
+979 KN
-993 NMAAGGS
+993 GS
-1000 SGGVGGSST
+1000 SGFGMGPAVSAGSGIGTACGAATTSSSATVTSPST
-1009 AAGVMAASTGHGPS
+1009 SAPSHKEGKRLEVAGLGH
-1023 ASSPL
+1023 
-1028 AAGMAAS
+1028 
-1035 TAKEKLVVTTQAGYI
+1035 LVVTTRAGYI
-1050 MVLDLATL
+1050 MILDLSTL
-1058 EVLAKVEPPVKES
+1058 EVLAKVEPPKKEGS
-1071 GDEVDPFVS
+1071 AEEMDPFVS

-1105 GVFDDIDDA
+1105 GVCDDVDDG
-1114 DIFVDGPLSKGV
+1114 DMFIDGPLSKGAEM
-1126 DQLFEGT
+1126 LLEGT

-1145 AGVDLLVDQA
+1145 GVDLLVDQQ
-1155 LGVEVLSS
+1155 LTTESLMS

-1247 VMNANITNIPQIQ
+1247 VLNANIVNIPQVQ

-1271 GKVNETAV
+1271 GKVSETAV
-1279 DRQITFP
+1279 DRQISFP
-1286 LSQALHTNGERNGQ
+1286 LSNVLHANGERNGQ

-1310 QFMDIEESPGSRL
+1310 QFMDIEETSGSIL

-1381 DKGMEESPRP
+1381 DKSMEESPRP
-1391 VVRMPSKPQSSKAQ
+1391 VVRMPSAKPQGTKAH
-1405 SLSSLLQRAQ
+1405 SLSTLLQRAQ
-1415 ATKEK
+1415 ASKEK
-1420 ASTSKVEPPT
+1420 VSAAKSETSAPSKKVE
-1430 ASKKPDNLRGCDLL
+1430 NLRGCDLL
-1444 QEVSITIRRF
+1444 QEVSVTIRRF
-1454 KKTSIPKERIQRCSM
+1454 KKTSIPKERVQRCAM
-1469 LQFPEFHE
+1469 LQFPDFHE
-1477 RLLNG
+1477 KLLNA
-1482 LCKRT
+1482 LCRHT
-1487 EETDSTEHGQSLIL
+1487 EGTPATEHAQSLIL
-1501 DILCWLAGVYSNGS
+1501 DILCWLAGVFSNGP
-1515 CSPREGKEGLLI
+1515 CSLREGKEGLLA
-1527 KTRKRLTDMVR
+1527 KTRTRLTDIVR
-1538 VCFFQAGR
+1538 VCFFEAGR

-1562 GKGDPGQQGFGMALL
+1562 GKGEPSQQGFGVSLL
-1577 KALLENMPYLPAAAT
+1577 KALLDNMPYLPAAAT
-1592 GGAVFWYFV
+1592 GGSVFWYFV
-1601 LLNYVKDEDL
+1601 LLNYVKEEDL

-1617 CASLLTAVS
+1617 CASLLTSIS

-1664 CKNAFNSGIGVQSDE
+1664 CKNAFNSSIGVQSDE
-1679 IDLSDILS
+1679 IDLSEILS
-1687 GNGKVSNCAA
+1687 GNGKVSCCAA

-1712 PLHFTCVSTSD
+1712 PLPFTCISTSD

-1739 FGVTPAVGGLS
+1739 FGVTPTVGGLS
-1750 AGSVG
+1750 TGTVG

-1814 AAAAA
+1814 AAA

-1832 PSASGSAS
+1832 P
-1840 ASSAPGFFIHPSD
+1840 SSAPGFFIHPSD

-1880 ISVEL
+1880 FSAEL
-1885 AQLFPGSI
+1885 AHLFPGSM
-1893 MDPPAV
+1893 MDPGPV
-1899 NLAAH
+1899 NLAVH
-1904 NKNSHKPKPV
+1904 KNTQKAKP
-1914 SHAQNPMGSGLAL
+1914 SPMGSGLAL
-1927 ALSQASH
+1927 AISQASH

-1974 CADLASL
+1974 CSDLASL

-2003 ATHSLIL
+2003 STHSLIL

-2105 QSIDLPPLNSAN
+2105 QNIDLPPLNSAN
-2117 NAQYFLRKPDKA
+2117 NAQYFLRKPDKV

-2141 DCVQLQLQLNLAHHA
+2141 DCIQLQLQLNLAHHA

-2165 ASRKPLPDAA
+2165 ASRKSLPT
-2175 YASYAYDARELV
+2175 ASAPEAQDLV
-2187 HSSSTEQL
+2187 HNSSTEQL
-2195 RTVIRYLLDTLL
+2195 RTIIRYLLDTLL
-2207 SLLHTNNGHS
+2207 SLLHSNNGHA

-2243 PKIRLHTGLLL
+2243 PKIRLHAGLLL

-2314 DSLLSPLQQSH
+2314 DSLLSPLQQP
-2325 SLQARRTEGVLDIPM
+2325 QAASQRRTEGVLDIPM

-2356 SVEDE
+2356 SIEDE
-2361 ASASKKQL
+2361 ASSGKKHL
-2369 GGKDRD
+2369 GGKERE
-2375 RSFTGNQ
+2375 RPFTGNQ

-2390 QSQNMSRSTK
+2390 QSQNSSRSAK
-2400 GNSSLDRLYSRK
+2400 GSSSLDRLYSRK
-2412 VRKQLVHTK
+2412 IRKQLVHHK

-2426 LKAKQKALMEQIEKE
+2426 LKAKQKALVEQIEKE
-2441 KIQSNKSSSYKL
+2441 KIQSNKGSSYKL
-2453 LVEHAKLKQATSK
+2453 LVEQAKLKQATSK

-2471 IRLRRTAEWPRSS
+2471 IRLRRTAEWPRST
-2484 LDTEAS
+2484 LDTES
-2490 ASGAAKEAPEVEL
+2490 TTAKEAPEVEP
-2503 LPFTLAHERCISV
+2503 LPFTLSHERCISV

-2591 SLTCMLQDILA
+2591 SLTCMLQDILT
-2602 GELLSPASLDGMD
+2602 GELLSPGSLDGMD
-2615 EGASLGEEA
+2615 EVGGEEA
-2624 GAAAAVA
+2624 GASSS
-2631 ACAVASA
+2631 SA
-2638 LAEPEEALAQ
+2638 GADSDDSLPQ
-2648 PSPLPLVESID
+2648 PAPIPLVESID
-2659 ETLPPDIIAGT
+2659 EALVPDIIAGT
-2670 PGTSSS
+2670 TGTS

-2721 KVFKPIGST
+2721 KVFKPISST

-2735 GADYGTYNY
+2735 GADYGTYGY
-2744 NAYVGGAGIPVSK
+2744 NPYIGGVGIPVSK
-2757 PPAAQEKPG
+2757 PPAAAEKTTS
-2766 AQSLSVS
+2766 QSLSVS

-2793 LKMMATLEADSILQA
+2793 LKMMATLQADSILQA
-2808 LTSTSPAVVQSSNG
+2808 LTSSSSTVSQASNG

-2827 LRGLHGSSS
+2827 LRALHGGGS
-2836 PPGGSSSSSS
+2836 PPGSS
-2846 LVVQPSSIPMLSA
+2846 LMVQPSSIPILSS

-2887 NSCPGSADDGGSDI
+2887 NTCSGSSEESGSDI

-2943 LTLMTNMPSSS
+2943 LTLMTNMPACTSSNGMS
-2954 ASASSSG
+2954 TQ
-2961 LGGHE
+2961 E
-2966 STAQQMVSELTL
+2966 STAQQMVSDPTL
-2978 VPVLV
+2978 VHVLV
-2983 RFLSGSNPHGTS
+2983 RFLSGTSANGTS

-3006 QAMQEFLT
+3006 QAMHEFLS

-3025 QLFSEF
+3025 QMFSEF
-3031 LLELMHILSM
+3031 LLKLMHILST
-3041 ERGPL
+3041 ERGPFQ
-3046 LSGQG
+3046 SGQG

-3065 QSFETVSVGTIMAV
+3065 QNFEVVSVATISSV
-3079 VESITFLVHHYI
+3079 IESITFLVHHYI

-3116 FANII
+3116 FANVI

-3138 MFNLL
+3138 MFDLL
-3143 KLVNTLVK
+3143 KLVNVLVQ
-3151 LPLTADGKFS
+3151 LPLSGDREFS
-3161 GRVPPPGNGSS
+3161 GRLPPAGSGAADS
-3172 DSVSDEEKVC
+3172 SVSDEEKVC
-3182 GSKEGPGQGGAT
+3182 GSKESVAGGSASS
-3194 PHQGPAVGVADL
+3194 QGPPAGVADL
-3206 VLGNQQVMSQIL
+3206 VLANQQIMSQIL

-3358 GPGKAA
+3358 GPGKTA

-3369 ARVLASEPD
+3369 ARVMTSEPD

-3436 LPAAVLLKEVHIQ
+3436 LPAAVLLKELHIQ

-3475 LSTPVITSGLTYI
+3475 LSTPVITCGLTYI

-3565 DLEAV
+3565 DLEAM

-3611 STAIG
+3611 STRVG
-3616 LRLIDIL
+3616 LKLIDIL
-3623 LRNCAASGTDPNNLN
+3623 LRNCAASGTDPANLN

-3662 TTQDPGTKDRVQ
+3662 TTQDSGTKDRIQ
-3674 ALLQWVHDSARVAAM
+3674 ALLQWVHDSSRVAAHKM
-3689 KRSAPLGYMGPSATS
+3689 SGPMGYTGAGSSSASS
-3704 PREYGLLMPSPSHL
+3704 REYGLLMPSPSHL

-3754 SLACNLVLKKAVD
+3754 SLPCNIVLKKAVD

-3772 MCHVHPSY
+3772 MCHIHPSY

-3790 VPSATVSAVAAMAS
+3790 VSAPSATH
-3804 AQSQARHRLSLT
+3804 SQAQHCRLAMT
-3816 DDGKKQHDAAAA
+3816 DDGKKQHDANTNAA
-3828 TAAAANSASAGG
+3828 
-3840 GGASGGLTDDSK
+3840 GLTDDSK
-3852 HARSP
+3852 HARP
-3857 PPLSESQLATLA
+3857 PINLSESQLTTLA

-3877 IQQLLDSG
+3877 IEQLLDSG

-3895 ALCCSLLASADLP
+3895 QFCVGLLASADLP
-3908 LPGGATVPPTSTP
+3908 LP
-3921 ASASAPSSSSS
+3921 ASQ
-3932 SSSPPSS
+3932 
-3939 SAASTSSSPAER
+3939 TER
-3951 RHHHLH
+3951 RHHHH
-3957 HHQSQSHHHHH
+3957 H
-3968 HSHHSHSSSSYHSM
+3968 YHS
-3982 PSTSSSSSPPSSSSS
+3982 PSSSLHSR
-3997 SSFSCPPPPPPPPVN
+3997 PP
-4012 RATLSPELAAPVLRF
+4012 LSAELAAPVLRF

-4060 SASAGTSATTS
+4060 SASAGANAGCQ
-4071 PTTNTTNNTTNT
+4071 PLN
-4083 TNTNTATT
+4083 
-4091 SNGST
+4091 
-4096 SNGQVAAAASA
+4096 
-4107 SASASGMGASASSPC
+4107 SG
-4122 SSPLSTSPA
+4122 
-4131 GASAAAG
+4131 SAAA
-4138 PSSSMSGSSI
+4138 
-4148 AGPSTAPLLPPPP
+4148 PPPSQP
-4161 PPLAYSSSAS
+4161 QP
-4171 ASATAAAM
+4171 
-4179 GTSTAAA
+4179 
-4186 SGSRYSL
+4186 SGSRFSL
-4193 GSGGRAGGLTTQQR
+4193 ASSGQAGGLTTQQR
-4207 TSLENAT
+4207 TALENAT

-4284 KGRINATSHV
+4284 KGRINATSHM

-4316 LADVLDRVSDTP
+4316 LAEVLDRVSDTP
-4328 SITAKLMSE
+4328 SITAKLINE

-4392 MSDKLSASSG
+4392 MSDKLTASSG
-4402 VDPAAKT
+4402 VDPSAKT
-4409 VSVPVFHLYHKL
+4409 ISVPVFHLYHKL
-4421 LPGQPLPGE
+4421 LPGQPLPPE

-4437 TLLYDRKLPQGYRS
+4437 TLLYDRKLPQGYQS
-4451 IDMTVKLGSK
+4451 INLTVKLGSK
-4461 LSSDPGLSKTD
+4461 VISDPGLSKTD
-4472 SFKRLRTEKEHGE
+4472 SFKRLRTEKGPFFALLAVDHCD
-4485 MLSSCPE
+4485 MLNSCPE
-4492 DEPMTPGDECLEA
+4492 DEPMTPSEECLDA
-4505 AIDESLLET
+4505 ATDESLLET

-4551 VVASSSQEKPKDSDQ
+4551 VVPSATQEKPKDSDQ

-4583 ENIAAEP
+4583 ESIAAEP
-4590 PPIKSPV
+4590 PPINKQQSQSSSSSSSSV

-4679 DGLLLRRIALEIGAI
+4679 DGVLLRRMALEIGAI

-4702 ALSHHAPRVPS
+4702 ALSHHAPRNPNANTSVSEPQIS
-4713 TNGNQNEVVT
+4713 SC
-4723 GHGAGTS
+4723 HAAGTS

-4780 PAGCVGHGEAPSS
+4780 PAGSGSCHSADASS
-4793 ESRGQNSAAL
+4793 TDSRAHNSSAL
-4803 PSVLQ
+4803 PAVLQ

-4840 ALLELLRAISSCTSL
+4840 ALLELLRAISTCTAL

-4861 LSGDPAQEEEE
+4861 LSGDPGQDEEEE
-4872 EEERSESQTSVGML
+4872 DEEHSEGQTSVGML

-4909 GVVKAEPS
+4909 GVMKADNS

-4948 NQEKKLAESSKKAST
+4948 NQERKLVESSRKVSS
-4963 RPKPLSVLRSLE
+4963 RPKPLSILRSLE

-4999 KLVFK
+4999 KLMFK
-5004 VNYHYMTQV
+5004 VNYHYMSQV
-5013 KNASDANSAARARRL
+5013 KNASDTNSAARSRRL

-5150 VSEPYFNEPG
+5150 VAEPYFNEPG

-5182 QASVKWAMLEQMR
+5182 QATVKWAMLEQMR

-5211 KRAEIMGQCEEWI
+5211 KRTEIMSQCEEWI
-5224 TDIQQYSSDKRV
+5224 ADIQQYSSDKRV

-5258 LKLPCPEGLE
+5258 LKLPCPDGLE
-5268 PDGEDFSDKS
+5268 PDGDEFSEKS
-5278 SALLVKELPNQDA
+5278 AALILKELPGQDA
-5291 EKPGGSQ
+5291 EKPGSSQ
-5298 DAHCSEGQL
+5298 DSHCSEGQL

>member
-1 MAAAASPGSCSSTS
+1 MAAAAASCSSAGVGAAGAGPGPGPGPGPGVCE
-15 SDWVVLR
+15 WLLLR

-28 DEEGLRSLSYH
+28 DADGLRSLCYH

-48 TSRGSIKVI
+48 TARGAIKVI
-57 DGTSGAILQASALHA
+57 DGTSGATLQASALSA
-72 KPGGRVR
+72 KPGGRVK
-79 CQYFPAVDKVLFVDD
+79 CQYISAVDKVIFVDD

-104 GILLLDTALQAP
+104 GILLLDTALQTP
-116 VSKPEDMVQ
+116 VSKQDDVVQ

-134 QLLSACVEK
+134 QLLSACMEK
-143 VDVSNTEGYDL
+143 VDVSSTEGYDL
-154 FLTQLKEGLKSTSH
+154 FITQLKDGLKNTSH

-182 TFHLPHH
+182 MFHLPHH
-189 VIKVVASAIVN
+189 VLKSVASAIVN
-200 ELKKMN
+200 ELKKIN
-206 QNVAALSV
+206 QNIAALPV
-214 ASSIMDRLSYLLPS
+214 ASSVMDRLSYLLPS
-228 GRPELG
+228 ARPELG

-260 HAGYRWAQPD
+260 HVGYRWAQPD

-280 PASTGD
+280 PASSGD

-343 SPDGS
+343 CTDGT
-348 DKIACY
+348 DRIACF
-354 GFGSCPHFL
+354 GSGSCPHFL

-381 KVHLKFEINPYDPV
+381 KVHLKFEINAYDPAIV
-395 ILRQLFLSSGE
+395 QQLMLSGE
-406 QGLGSESTESRRPTL
+406 QSSGVDSRRPTL
-421 AWLEDTSSCSDLPKL
+421 AWLEDSSSCSDIPKL
-436 EGDSDDQLED
+436 EGDSDDLLED

-454 SESVTGHPCQKE
+454 SESVTGHTSQKE
-466 NLEVSLG
+466 SMEVSLDI
-473 VTALSVLQQPEK
+473 TALSILQQPEK
-485 LQWEVVAS
+485 LQWEIVAN

-500 DLEELGANPALA
+500 DLEELGANPCLA
-512 QAKADNK
+512 N
-519 AKDKPSAAEQHNI
+519 
-532 PFPCLLTGGLL
+532 F
-543 SYRSAASSPLAGGP
+543 
-557 PPPPPSLAPTL
+557 
-568 TPTRGR
+568 
-574 PPPSSSSS
+574 
-582 SSSTLVGV
+582 
-590 PDGPLLRTQA
+590 
-600 PEVTPNTPIVVVGTP
+600 
-615 DQGPMEIESCPPPPV
+615 
-630 VVPPELVA
+630 
-638 SPGGGGLPVSAIRRT
+638 
-653 IPVLLLYSIKE
+653 
-664 ADEKASGSGKVFA
+664 
-677 QMNSLMGKSL
+677 
-687 HEEGFT
+687 
-693 VPQIIEMEFDSHE
+693 PQIIEMELDSQE

-711 DPPITYIQQFADATA
+711 DPPVTYIQQFADAAANLT
-726 GLGSGTGSGSGTGNN
+726 SPDSDKWTSMVPKPGT
-741 ASVTDPG
+741 
-748 PEKWGSMAAPRPGA
+748 

-769 PKELEEENLYVD
+769 PKFAEEENLCVD
-781 SITPCSDGLHLLV
+781 SITPCADGVHLLV
-794 GLQPCSV
+794 GLRTCPV

-807 NQVEALNNLNRLHSA
+807 NQVEALNNLNKLNSA
-822 LCSRGNSRNKDDLH
+822 LCNRRKGELESSLAVVNGTNIDVIQHES
-836 HHHHHHHPALVPTMA
+836 PADV
-851 NGIEGG
+851 
-857 HGALPLPGTSP
+857 
-868 PQQTPLILPPDQQP
+868 QTPLIIQP
-882 LLQPPLSPQQTPT
+882 EQRS
-895 SPSSRGVFGGV
+895 V
-906 STGGNNNNS
+906 S
-915 SGGGGYLVLYKLNY
+915 GGYLVLYKMNY
-929 STRIVTLE
+929 ATRIVTLE
-937 EEPVRVQHIREPRDA
+937 EEPVKIQHIKDPQDTI
-952 VTSLILLPA
+952 TSMILLPP
-961 DVLDGREEDGED
+961 DILDNREDDCEEPLEEIQLTSKNGSGRERKSEI
-973 ASDDTP
+973 
-979 PGLKNGPVSASSGP
+979 
-993 NMAAGGS
+993 
-1000 SGGVGGSST
+1000 ST
-1009 AAGVMAASTGHGPS
+1009 LGH
-1023 ASSPL
+1023 
-1028 AAGMAAS
+1028 
-1035 TAKEKLVVTTQAGYI
+1035 LVITTQGGYVKI
-1050 MVLDLATL
+1050 IDLSNFDI
-1058 EVLAKVEPPVKES
+1058 LAKVEPPKKE
-1071 GDEVDPFVS
+1071 GNEEPDMFVS
-1080 VTYCSGTDRL
+1080 VIYCSGTDRL

-1105 GVFDDIDDA
+1105 GTCDDIDEA
-1114 DIFVDGPLSKGV
+1114 DILVDGSLSKGIE
-1126 DQLFEGT
+1126 QSSEGT
-1133 KPSSNPS
+1133 KPLSNPS

-1145 AGVDLLVDQA
+1145 GVDLLVDQQFS
-1155 LGVEVLSS
+1155 LETLTS

-1217 LQSDSSSWD
+1217 LQTDSNSWD

-1247 VMNANITNIPQIQ
+1247 VLNSNITNIPQIQ

-1271 GKVNETAV
+1271 GKVNEAAV

-1286 LSQALHTNGERNGQ
+1286 LSPAPNVEMERNGKPTVVEFSEEMQ
-1300 PLLHDFTEDI
+1300 N
-1310 QFMDIEESPGSRL
+1310 MDIEEPQCLRL
-1323 CPFLED
+1323 CSFLEE

-1351 GMLSLTSPKLV
+1351 GMLTLTSPKLV

-1370 RSFLVHIKAVS
+1370 RSFLIHVKAVN
-1381 DKGMEESPRP
+1381 DRGTDEICHGGIRP
-1391 VVRMPSKPQSSKAQ
+1391 VVRIPSLKPQSSKGH
-1405 SLSSLLQRAQ
+1405 SLASLLAKV
-1415 ATKEK
+1415 AAGKEK
-1420 ASTSKVEPPT
+1420 SSNKIESSNTSRK
-1430 ASKKPDNLRGCDLL
+1430 SDNLRGCDLL
-1444 QEVSITIRRF
+1444 QEVSVTIRRF
-1454 KKTSIPKERIQRCSM
+1454 KKTSISKERVQRCAM
-1469 LQFPEFHE
+1469 LQFSEFHE
-1477 RLLNG
+1477 KLLNT
-1482 LCKRT
+1482 LCKK
-1487 EETDSTEHGQSLIL
+1487 TDDGLTTEHAQSLAL
-1501 DILCWLAGVYSNGS
+1501 DTLCWLAGVYSNGPGS
-1515 CSPREGKEGLLI
+1515 SKEGNESLLS
-1527 KTRKRLTDMVR
+1527 KTRKCVSDIIR
-1538 VCFFQAGR
+1538 VCFFEAGR

-1562 GKGDPGQQGFGMALL
+1562 GKCGPSQQGFGSVLL
-1577 KALLENMPYLPAAAT
+1577 KALLDNMPLLPAAAT
-1592 GGAVFWYFV
+1592 GGSVYWYFV

-1611 AGCSTA
+1611 AGCSTT
-1617 CASLLTAVS
+1617 CATLLTAVS

-1634 PLEALLQTRYGLY
+1634 PMEALLQTRYGLY

-1659 VSGSS
+1659 MSGSS
-1664 CKNAFNSGIGVQSDE
+1664 CKNVYNSSMGVQSDE
-1679 IDLSDILS
+1679 IDLSDVLS
-1687 GNGKVSNCAA
+1687 GNGKISSCAA
-1697 AEGSFTA
+1697 AEGSFTS

-1723 GTRVERD
+1723 GTRIERD
-1730 DASMFTVST
+1730 DASTFTVST

-1750 AGSVG
+1750 SGTVG

-1761 SSAAQVA
+1761 SSAAQ
-1768 LQSLSHAMVSAEQQ
+1768 
-1782 LQVLQEKQQQLLKLQ
+1782 
-1797 QQKAKLEA
+1797 KAKLEA
-1805 KLHQTTSAA
+1805 KLHQTTAA

-1819 SGVGPIHNSVPSN
+1819 SAVGPVHNSVPSN
-1832 PSASGSAS
+1832 PVA
-1840 ASSAPGFFIHPSD
+1840 APGFFIHPSD

-1874 EAVSAA
+1874 EAVSAVINA
-1880 ISVEL
+1880 EL
-1885 AQLFPGSI
+1885 AQLFPGSVI
-1893 MDPPAV
+1893 DPPTV

-1904 NKNSHKPKPV
+1904 NKNANKSRT
-1914 SHAQNPMGSGLAL
+1914 NPLGSGLAL
-1927 ALSQASH
+1927 AISHASH

-1960 FGRPVLLTDALIPT
+1960 FGRPILLTDVLIPT
-1974 CADLASL
+1974 CGDLASL

-2003 ATHSLIL
+2003 STHSLIL

-2049 ILPWE
+2049 ILPFE
-2054 SELKLMHDPL
+2054 NELKLMHDPL
-2064 RGESEAASQPDV
+2064 RGEGEAANQPEI
-2076 DQHLAMMVALQEDIQ
+2076 DQHLTMMVALQEDIQ
-2091 CRYNLACHRLETLL
+2091 CRYNLACHRLEILL

-2129 VEEDQRVFSAYQ
+2129 VEEDSRVFSAYQ
-2141 DCVQLQLQLNLAHHA
+2141 DCIQLQLQLNLAHHA
-2156 VQRLRVSLG
+2156 VQRLKVALG
-2165 ASRKPLPDAA
+2165 ASRKTLKEQSDPK
-2175 YASYAYDARELV
+2175 ELIQM
-2187 HSSSTEQL
+2187 SSTEQL
-2195 RTVIRYLLDTLL
+2195 RTIIRYLLDTLL
-2207 SLLHTNNGHS
+2207 SLLHSSNGHA
-2217 VPSVLQSTFHA
+2217 VPVVLQSTFHA

-2307 EGLLNLL
+2307 ESLLNLL
-2314 DSLLSPLQQSH
+2314 DNLLSPLQPH
-2325 SLQARRTEGVLDIPM
+2325 LPVHRRTEGVLDIPM

-2356 SVEDE
+2356 TVEDE
-2361 ASASKKQL
+2361 AATAKKPL
-2369 GGKDRD
+2369 NGKERE
-2375 RSFTGNQ
+2375 RFLTGNQ

-2390 QSQNMSRSTK
+2390 HTQNLNRSTK

-2412 VRKQLVHTK
+2412 IRKQLVHHK

-2426 LKAKQKALMEQIEKE
+2426 LKAKQKALVEQMEKE
-2441 KIQSNKSSSYKL
+2441 KIQSNKGSSYKL
-2453 LVEHAKLKQATSK
+2453 LVEQAKLKQATSK

-2471 IRLRRTAEWPRSS
+2471 IRLRRTAEWPRST
-2484 LDTEAS
+2484 LDTEVS
-2490 ASGAAKEAPEVEL
+2490 TTKETPEIEP

-2549 TRPTIHLCEVVSEQ
+2549 TRPTIHLCEIVNET

-2602 GELLSPASLDGMD
+2602 GELLAPIAAEAME
-2615 EGASLGEEA
+2615 EGAMGEDA
-2624 GAAAAVA
+2624 GA
-2631 ACAVASA
+2631 SA
-2638 LAEPEEALAQ
+2638 GDSDDSLQ
-2648 PSPLPLVESID
+2648 QSTVQLVETID
-2659 ETLPPDIIAGT
+2659 EPLTPDITG
-2670 PGTSSS
+2670 
-2676 SVFQS
+2676 

-2695 FDLLQDLMDVDI
+2695 LDMLQDLMENDI
-2707 DPLDIDLEKDPLAA
+2707 DPLDMDLEKDYAT
-2721 KVFKPIGST
+2721 KVFKPISST

-2744 NAYVGGAGIPVSK
+2744 NPYIGGVGIPVAK
-2757 PPAAQEKPG
+2757 PPVTTEKNG
-2766 AQSLSVS
+2766 SQTVSVS
-2773 VSQALDARLEVG
+2773 ISQALDARLEVG

-2793 LKMMATLEADSILQA
+2793 LKMMSTLEADSILQA
-2808 LTSTSPAVVQSSNG
+2808 LTNTSPTLTQSPSG

-2827 LRGLHGSSS
+2827 LRGLHAANQNNQ
-2836 PPGGSSSSSS
+2836 
-2846 LVVQPSSIPMLSA
+2846 LIVQLSSIPMLSA

-2887 NSCPGSADDGGSDI
+2887 NSSSSGSKDNGADI
-2901 FLFNASRVPTIPL
+2901 FLYNANQIPVISL
-2914 NQASIS
+2914 NQASVT
-2920 SFLTVLAW
+2920 SFLSVLAW
-2928 YPNTSLRTWCLVLHS
+2928 YPNTLLRTWCLVLHS
-2943 LTLMTNMPSSS
+2943 LTLMTNMQLNSGPSS
-2954 ASASSSG
+2954 AMGAQ
-2961 LGGHE
+2961 E
-2966 STAQQMVSELTL
+2966 STAQLLVSDPNLL
-2978 VPVLV
+2978 HVLV
-2983 RFLSGSNPHGTS
+2983 KFLSGTSPHGTN
-2995 QHSSQVGPTAT
+2995 QHSPQVGPTAT

-3025 QLFSEF
+3025 QMFSEF
-3031 LLELMHILSM
+3031 LLKLIHILST
-3041 ERGPL
+3041 ERGAFQT
-3046 LSGQG
+3046 GQG

-3065 QSFETVSVGTIMAV
+3065 QNFEVVSVSTISAV
-3079 VESITFLVHHYI
+3079 IESITFLVHHYI
-3091 TCSDKVVSRSG
+3091 TCSDKVMSRSG

-3131 ETTRDQL
+3131 EMTRDQL
-3138 MFNLL
+3138 MFDLL
-3143 KLVNTLVK
+3143 KLVNILVQ
-3151 LPLTADGKFS
+3151 LPLSSNREYSA
-3161 GRVPPPGNGSS
+3161 RVPVASS
-3172 DSVSDEEKVC
+3172 TTDSVSDEEKVSGGKDGNGNASNTQ
-3182 GSKEGPGQGGAT
+3182 GSTAY
-3194 PHQGPAVGVADL
+3194 VADL
-3206 VLGNQQVMSQIL
+3206 VLANQQIMSQIL

-3265 LSKRATSVQV
+3265 LSKKATTVQV

-3285 CGYMGRQGSLSTC
+3285 CGYMGRQGSLATC

-3358 GPGKAA
+3358 GPSKAT
-3364 DGSLK
+3364 DNSLK
-3369 ARVLASEPD
+3369 ARALASEPD
-3378 NAEGLHN
+3378 NAEGIHN
-3385 FAPLGTITS
+3385 FAPLGSITS

-3436 LPAAVLLKEVHIQ
+3436 LPAAVLLKEIHIQ

-3554 RLLHHCLTHVS
+3554 RLLHHCLTHIS
-3565 DLEAV
+3565 DLEGM

-3611 STAIG
+3611 STRIG
-3616 LRLIDIL
+3616 LKLIDIL
-3623 LRNCAASGTDPNNLN
+3623 LRNCSASGSDPADLN

-3662 TTQDPGTKDRVQ
+3662 TTQDPGTKDRIQ
-3674 ALLQWVHDSARVAAM
+3674 ALLKWVSDSARVAAM
-3689 KRSAPLGYMGPSATS
+3689 KKSGRISYICPNSST
-3704 PREYGLLMPSPSHL
+3704 REYGLLMPSPSHL
-3718 HCVAAILWHSYELP
+3718 HCVAAILWHSYELL
-3732 VDYDL
+3732 VEYDL
-3737 PALLNRELFELL
+3737 PALLDRDLFESLF
-3749 YNWSM
+3749 NWSM
-3754 SLACNLVLKKAVD
+3754 SLPCNMVLKKAVD

-3772 MCHVHPSY
+3772 MCHIHPNY
-3780 FSLLMSWMGI
+3780 FSLLMGWMGI
-3790 VPSATVSAVAAMAS
+3790 TPPPV
-3804 AQSQARHRLSLT
+3804 QCQHRLSMT
-3816 DDGKKQHDAAAA
+3816 DDSKKQDL
-3828 TAAAANSASAGG
+3828 SS
-3840 GGASGGLTDDSK
+3840 SLTDDSK
-3852 HARSP
+3852 NAQA
-3857 PPLSESQLATLA
+3857 PLALTESHLATLA
-3869 AASQSPGA
+3869 ASSQSPEA
-3877 IQQLLDSG
+3877 IKQLLDSDITQER
-3885 LPSLLVRSLA
+3885 L
-3895 ALCCSLLASADLP
+3895 
-3908 LPGGATVPPTSTP
+3908 
-3921 ASASAPSSSSS
+3921 
-3932 SSSPPSS
+3932 
-3939 SAASTSSSPAER
+3939 R
-3951 RHHHLH
+3951 RHHVPQHFNK
-3957 HHQSQSHHHHH
+3957 
-3968 HSHHSHSSSSYHSM
+3968 M
-3982 PSTSSSSSPPSSSSS
+3982 PITADL
-3997 SSFSCPPPPPPPPVN
+3997 V
-4012 RATLSPELAAPVLRF
+4012 APVLRF
-4027 LTEVGNSHAMKD
+4027 LTEVGNSHIMKD
-4039 WLGGPEV
+4039 WLGGSEV

-4060 SASAGTSATTS
+4060 GATSGGHNVAAQQASAR
-4071 PTTNTTNNTTNT
+4071 
-4083 TNTNTATT
+4083 
-4091 SNGST
+4091 ST
-4096 SNGQVAAAASA
+4096 L
-4107 SASASGMGASASSPC
+4107 
-4122 SSPLSTSPA
+4122 LS
-4131 GASAAAG
+4131 SAAA
-4138 PSSSMSGSSI
+4138 
-4148 AGPSTAPLLPPPP
+4148 T
-4161 PPLAYSSSAS
+4161 
-4171 ASATAAAM
+4171 
-4179 GTSTAAA
+4179 
-4186 SGSRYSL
+4186 R
-4193 GSGGRAGGLTTQQR
+4193 LTTQQR
-4207 TSLENAT
+4207 TAIENAT

-4238 LFQSA
+4238 LFQSS
-4243 PQRGNVPISGNIS
+4243 PQRGNLPTSGNIS

-4268 EDEKVTVF
+4268 EDEKVTLF

-4304 KYRTLHLPISTT
+4304 KFRTLHLPVSTT
-4316 LADVLDRVSDTP
+4316 LAEVLDRVSDTP
-4328 SITAKLMSE
+4328 SITAKLINE
-4337 QKEDKEKKNHEEKEK
+4337 QKEDKEKKNYEEKEK
-4352 MKADNGFQ
+4352 VKAENGFQ

-4377 ALSTPPRPPSRRGRV
+4377 AVSSTPPRPPSRRGRV
-4392 MSDKLSASSG
+4392 MADKVGCSSSG
-4402 VDPAAKT
+4402 GESSSKT
-4409 VSVPVFHLYHKL
+4409 ISVPVFHLYHKL
-4421 LPGQPLPGE
+4421 LPGQPLPAE

-4451 IDMTVKLGSK
+4451 IDLTVKLGSK
-4461 LSSDPGLSKTD
+4461 VISDPSLSKTD
-4472 SFKRLRTEKEHGE
+4472 SFKRLHTEKEHADLLG
-4485 MLSSCPE
+4485 SCPE
-4492 DEPMTPGDECLEA
+4492 DEAVTPGDEC
-4505 AIDESLLET
+4505 
-4514 NPIQSPLQVFAGM
+4514 M

-4551 VVASSSQEKPKDSDQ
+4551 VVTSTTQEKQKDSDQ

-4583 ENIAAEP
+4583 ETIAAEP
-4590 PPIKSPV
+4590 PPIKSTV

-4664 HVLRALFSSTPLTTD
+4664 HVLRSLFSTTPLTTD
-4679 DGLLLRRIALEIGAI
+4679 DGVLLRRMALEIGAI

-4702 ALSHHAPRVPS
+4702 ALSHHAPRVPNSSPNQTEPQVSS
-4713 TNGNQNEVVT
+4713 THNSAST
-4723 GHGAGTS
+4723 

-4780 PAGCVGHGEAPSS
+4780 PAGSSSNGDSQTSHEA
-4793 ESRGQNSAAL
+4793 RGQNSNAL
-4803 PSVLQ
+4803 PSVLL

-4840 ALLELLRAISSCTSL
+4840 ALLELLRAIASCTSM

-4861 LSGDPAQEEEE
+4861 LSGENGEEEE
-4872 EEERSESQTSVGML
+4872 EQLESQASVGTL

-4902 SKKDKSK
+4902 SKKDKAK
-4909 GVVKAEPS
+4909 AGVKPDAS
-4917 DPEPEGLTLLV
+4917 DQEPEGLTLLV
-4928 PDIQRTAEI
+4928 PDIQKTAEI

-4948 NQEKKLAESSKKAST
+4948 NQEKKMAEYSKKAAVK
-4963 RPKPLSVLRSLE
+4963 PKPLSVLRSLE
-4975 EKYVAAMKKLQ
+4975 EKYVAVMKKLQ

-4994 EDEDG
+4994 EDDDG

-5004 VNYHYMTQV
+5004 VNYHYMSQV

-5063 TGPADTPYANG
+5063 TGPADTPYTNG

-5150 VSEPYFNEPG
+5150 VAEPYFNEPG

-5182 QASVKWAMLEQMR
+5182 QATVKWAMLEQIR

-5211 KRAEIMGQCEEWI
+5211 KRVEIMAQCEEWI
-5224 TDIQQYSSDKRV
+5224 ADIQQYSSDKRV

-5258 LKLPCPEGLE
+5258 LKLPCPEGLD
-5268 PDGEDFSDKS
+5268 PDADDSTEKCSATTSSEETVLHDQVKPSSSKDIPSDFK
-5278 SALLVKELPNQDA
+5278 L
-5291 EKPGGSQ
+5291 
-5298 DAHCSEGQL
+5298 

>member
-15 SDWVVLR
+15 SDWIVLR
-22 DGCLRC
+22 DGCRRC

-116 VSKPEDMVQ
+116 VAKPEDMVQ

-134 QLLSACVEK
+134 QMLSACLEK
-143 VDVSNTEGYDL
+143 VDVSNTEGYDI
-154 FLTQLKEGLKSTSH
+154 FIAQLKEGLKNTSH

-189 VIKVVASAIVN
+189 VLKLVASAIVT
-200 ELKKMN
+200 ELKKIN

-228 GRPELG
+228 ARPELG

-249 ANRRETFTSWP
+249 ANRRETFMSWP

-343 SPDGS
+343 TPDGS

-381 KVHLKFEINPYDPV
+381 KVHLKFEINPYDPA
-395 ILRQLFLSSGE
+395 ILRQLILS
-406 QGLGSESTESRRPTL
+406 GSEQALGTQESRRPTL
-421 AWLEDTSSCSDLPKL
+421 AWLEDSSSCSDIPKL

-454 SESVTGHPCQKE
+454 SESVTGHPSQRE
-466 NLEVSLG
+466 SMEVSLG

-500 DLEELGANPALA
+500 DLEELGANPSLA
-512 QAKADNK
+512 QAKADK
-519 AKDKPSAAEQHNI
+519 AKEEHHNI
-532 PFPCLLTGGLL
+532 PFPCLLAGGLL
-543 SYRSAASSPLAGGP
+543 SYLAAPL
-557 PPPPPSLAPTL
+557 
-568 TPTRGR
+568 
-574 PPPSSSSS
+574 PSSRRSM
-582 SSSTLVGV
+582 
-590 PDGPLLRTQA
+590 DGPLRTQG
-600 PEVTPNTPIVVVGTP
+600 PEPPHVVP
-615 DQGPMEIESCPPPPV
+615 DQGPMEIESCNLTPL
-630 VVPPELVA
+630 ELG
-638 SPGGGGLPVSAIRRT
+638 SPNSAAPTVRRT
-653 IPVLLLYSIKE
+653 MPVLLLYSFKE
-664 ADEKASGSGKVFA
+664 SEEKSSGKVFA
-677 QMNSLMGKSL
+677 QMNNLMSKGL
-687 HEEGFT
+687 HEEGFS
-693 VPQIIEMEFDSHE
+693 VPQIIEMEFDTHE

-711 DPPITYIQQFADATA
+711 DPPITYIQQFADAAANLATLD
-726 GLGSGTGSGSGTGNN
+726 G
-741 ASVTDPG
+741 D
-748 PEKWGSMAAPRPGA
+748 KWSSLAPRPGA

-769 PKELEEENLYVD
+769 PKQLEEENLYVD
-781 SITPCSDGLHLLV
+781 SITPCSDGVHLLV

-807 NQVEALNNLNRLHSA
+807 NQVEVLNNLNRLHSA
-822 LCSRGNSRNKDDLH
+822 LCSRRKGELQ
-836 HHHHHHHPALVPTMA
+836 PLPTLA
-851 NGIEGG
+851 NGHE
-857 HGALPLPGTSP
+857 ALASASP
-868 PQQTPLILPPDQQP
+868 PQTPLILPPPDQQQQ
-882 LLQPPLSPQQTPT
+882 QP
-895 SPSSRGVFGGV
+895 SRALGGC
-906 STGGNNNNS
+906 
-915 SGGGGYLVLYKLNY
+915 GGGGYLALYKLNY

-937 EEPVRVQHIREPRDA
+937 EEPIKVQHIRDPRDA
-952 VTSLILLPA
+952 VTSLILLPP
-961 DVLDGREEDGED
+961 DVLDGREDDSEE
-973 ASDDTP
+973 ASEEKP
-979 PGLKNGPVSASSGP
+979 QRGFKNGSGCGHGSGSGP
-993 NMAAGGS
+993 GTGT
-1000 SGGVGGSST
+1000 SST
-1009 AAGVMAASTGHGPS
+1009 KVKQADVAGLGH
-1023 ASSPL
+1023 
-1028 AAGMAAS
+1028 
-1035 TAKEKLVVTTQAGYI
+1035 LVITTQAGYI
-1050 MVLDLATL
+1050 MILDLSTL
-1058 EVLAKVEPPVKES
+1058 EVLAKVEPPKTDGTV
-1071 GDEVDPFVS
+1071 DEIDPFVS

-1105 GVFDDIDDA
+1105 GVCDDVDDS
-1114 DIFVDGPLSKGV
+1114 DIFVDGPLSKGAE
-1126 DQLFEGT
+1126 QLLEGA

-1145 AGVDLLVDQA
+1145 GVDLLVDQVLA
-1155 LGVEVLSS
+1155 VESLTS

-1260 VTLLKNKAPGL
+1260 ITLLKNKAPGL

-1279 DRQITFP
+1279 DRQISFP
-1286 LSQALHTNGERNGQ
+1286 LSHVLHANGERNGQ
-1300 PLLHDFTEDI
+1300 PLLHDFTDDI
-1310 QFMDIEESPGSRL
+1310 QFMDIEETSGSRL
-1323 CPFLED
+1323 CTFLED

-1381 DKGMEESPRP
+1381 DKGMEESPMP
-1391 VVRMPSKPQSSKAQ
+1391 VVRMPAAKPQSSKGH
-1405 SLSSLLQRAQ
+1405 SLSTLLQRAQ

-1420 ASTSKVEPPT
+1420 ASTSKADSP
-1430 ASKKPDNLRGCDLL
+1430 AQSKKPDNLRGCDLL
-1444 QEVSITIRRF
+1444 QEVSVTIRRF
-1454 KKTSIPKERIQRCSM
+1454 KKTSIPKERVQRCAM
-1469 LQFPEFHE
+1469 LQFPDFHE
-1477 RLLNG
+1477 KLLNG
-1482 LCKRT
+1482 LCKGAD
-1487 EETDSTEHGQSLIL
+1487 EGPGTEHSQSLIL
-1501 DILCWLAGVYSNGS
+1501 DCLCWLAGVYSNGP
-1515 CSPREGKEGLLI
+1515 CSLREGKEALLM
-1527 KTRKRLTDMVR
+1527 KTRKRLTDIVR
-1538 VCFFQAGR
+1538 VCFFEAGR

-1562 GKGDPGQQGFGMALL
+1562 GKGEPSQQGFGMNLLNALL
-1577 KALLENMPYLPAAAT
+1577 DNMPYLPAAAT
-1592 GGAVFWYFV
+1592 GGSVFWYFV

-1611 AGCSTA
+1611 SGSSTA

-1664 CKNAFNSGIGVQSDE
+1664 CKNAFNSSIGVQSDE
-1679 IDLSDILS
+1679 IDLSEILS
-1687 GNGKVSNCAA
+1687 GNGKVSSCAA

-1712 PLHFTCVSTSD
+1712 PLHFTCISTSD

-1750 AGSVG
+1750 AGTVG

-1782 LQVLQEKQQQLLKLQ
+1782 LQVLQEKQQQLFKLQ

-1814 AAAAA
+1814 AA
-1819 SGVGPIHNSVPSN
+1819 SGVGPIHNSVPS
-1832 PSASGSAS
+1832 
-1840 ASSAPGFFIHPSD
+1840 SAPGFFIHPSE

-1885 AQLFPGSI
+1885 AQLFPGSMI
-1893 MDPPAV
+1893 DPPPV

-1904 NKNSHKPKPV
+1904 NKNSQKAKP
-1914 SHAQNPMGSGLAL
+1914 NPMGSGLAL

-1934 FLQPPPHQSIIIER
+1934 FLQPPPQQSIIIER

-1974 CADLASL
+1974 CGDLASL

-2003 ATHSLIL
+2003 STHSLIL

-2064 RGESEAASQPDV
+2064 RGESDAASQPDL

-2091 CRYNLACHRLETLL
+2091 CRYNLGCHRLETLL
-2105 QSIDLPPLNSAN
+2105 QNIDLPPLNSAN

-2129 VEEDQRVFSAYQ
+2129 VEEDARVFSAYQ
-2141 DCVQLQLQLNLAHHA
+2141 DCIQLQLQLNLAHHA

-2165 ASRKPLPDAA
+2165 AGRKILPEP
-2175 YASYAYDARELV
+2175 YDPRELIQN
-2187 HSSSTEQL
+2187 SSTEQL
-2195 RTVIRYLLDTLL
+2195 RTIIRYLLDTLL
-2207 SLLHTNNGHS
+2207 SLLHSNNGHA

-2243 PKIRLHTGLLL
+2243 PKIRLHAGLLL

-2314 DSLLSPLQQSH
+2314 DSLLSPLQQPMAAAH
-2325 SLQARRTEGVLDIPM
+2325 HRTEGVLDVPM

-2361 ASASKKQL
+2361 ASAGKKHL
-2369 GGKDRD
+2369 GGKERE
-2375 RSFTGNQ
+2375 RTLTGNQ

-2390 QSQNMSRSTK
+2390 QSSSSNRSAK

-2412 VRKQLVHTK
+2412 IRKQLVHHK

-2426 LKAKQKALMEQIEKE
+2426 LKAKQKALVEQIEKE
-2441 KIQSNKSSSYKL
+2441 KIQSNKGSSYKL
-2453 LVEHAKLKQATSK
+2453 LVEQAKLKQATSK

-2471 IRLRRTAEWPRSS
+2471 IRLRRTAEWPRST
-2484 LDTEAS
+2484 LDTEAT
-2490 ASGAAKEAPEVEL
+2490 AAKEAPEVEP

-2516 VQKLALFLLSMD
+2516 VQKLSLFLLSMD

-2549 TRPTIHLCEVVSEQ
+2549 TRPTIHLCEVVSEH

-2602 GELLSPASLDGMD
+2602 GELLSPGSLDGMD
-2615 EGASLGEEA
+2615 EGAVGEEA
-2624 GAAAAVA
+2624 GASS
-2631 ACAVASA
+2631 SA
-2638 LAEPEEALAQ
+2638 GIDSDDSLAQ
-2648 PSPLPLVESID
+2648 PTPIPLAETID
-2659 ETLPPDIIAGT
+2659 EALSPDIIAGT
-2670 PGTSSS
+2670 PGTS

-2721 KVFKPIGST
+2721 KVFKPISST

-2735 GADYGTYNY
+2735 GADYGTYGY
-2744 NAYVGGAGIPVSK
+2744 NPYIGGVGIAVSK
-2757 PPAAQEKPG
+2757 PPAVVEKPG
-2766 AQSLSVS
+2766 SQSLSIS

-2808 LTSTSPAVVQSSNG
+2808 LTSTSPAVSKASNG

-2827 LRGLHGSSS
+2827 LRGLHGGS
-2836 PPGGSSSSSS
+2836 PPGSS
-2846 LVVQPSSIPMLSA
+2846 LMVQASSIPMLSA

-2875 ESLLQLWLTLSL
+2875 ESMLQLWLTLSL
-2887 NSCPGSADDGGSDI
+2887 NSCSGGTEESGSDI
-2901 FLFNASRVPTIPL
+2901 FMFNASRVPTIPL

-2920 SFLTVLAW
+2920 SFLSVLAW

-2943 LTLMTNMPSSS
+2943 LTLMTNMPSS
-2954 ASASSSG
+2954 ASSSG
-2961 LGGHE
+2961 MGAHE
-2966 STAQQMVSELTL
+2966 STAQQMVSDPTL
-2978 VPVLV
+2978 VHVLV
-2983 RFLSGSNPHGTS
+2983 RFLSGCNPHGTS
-2995 QHSSQVGPTAT
+2995 QYSSQVGPTAT

-3025 QLFSEF
+3025 QMFSEF
-3031 LLELMHILSM
+3031 LLKLMHILST
-3041 ERGPL
+3041 ERGPFQ
-3046 LSGQG
+3046 SGQG

-3065 QSFETVSVGTIMAV
+3065 QNFEVVSVTTISSV
-3079 VESITFLVHHYI
+3079 IESITFLVHHYI

-3138 MFNLL
+3138 MFDLL
-3143 KLVNTLVK
+3143 KLVNALVQ
-3151 LPLTADGKFS
+3151 LPLSGDREFS
-3161 GRVPPPGNGSS
+3161 GRLPPAGSGA
-3172 DSVSDEEKVC
+3172 SDEEKVC
-3182 GSKEGPGQGGAT
+3182 GSKEGAAGGAT
-3194 PHQGPAVGVADL
+3194 PNQGPAAGVADL
-3206 VLGNQQVMSQIL
+3206 VLANQQIMSQIL

-3250 DAISVGDGLFTILTT
+3250 DAISVGDGLFTILTS

-3344 ARSMVSTIMKFLDS
+3344 ARSMVSTIMKFLDT

-3436 LPAAVLLKEVHIQ
+3436 LPAAVLLKELHIQ

-3475 LSTPVITSGLTYI
+3475 LSTPIITSGLTYI

-3565 DLEAV
+3565 DLEAT

-3611 STAIG
+3611 STRIG
-3616 LRLIDIL
+3616 LKLIDIL
-3623 LRNCAASGTDPNNLN
+3623 LRNCAASGTDPTNLN

-3662 TTQDPGTKDRVQ
+3662 TTQDPATKDRIH
-3674 ALLQWVHDSARVAAM
+3674 ALLQWVHDSSLVAAH
-3689 KRSAPLGYMGPSATS
+3689 KRSGPVGYIRQSS
-3704 PREYGLLMPSPSHL
+3704 SSSREYGLVMPSPSHL
-3718 HCVAAILWHSYELP
+3718 HGVAAILWHSYELP
-3732 VDYDL
+3732 VNYDL
-3737 PALLNRELFELL
+3737 PVLLNRELFELL

-3754 SLACNLVLKKAVD
+3754 SLPCNMVLKKAVD

-3772 MCHVHPSY
+3772 MCHIHPSY

-3790 VPSATVSAVAAMAS
+3790 VAPPTAA
-3804 AQSQARHRLSLT
+3804 QHRLSLT
-3816 DDGKKQHDAAAA
+3816 DDGKKQHDLSSANA
-3828 TAAAANSASAGG
+3828 TTSA
-3840 GGASGGLTDDSK
+3840 GLTDDSK
-3852 HARSP
+3852 HARP
-3857 PPLSESQLATLA
+3857 PIALSESQLTTLA

-3877 IQQLLDSG
+3877 IEQLLDSG

-3895 ALCCSLLASADLP
+3895 GLCCGLLAAAGLP
-3908 LPGGATVPPTSTP
+3908 LPST
-3921 ASASAPSSSSS
+3921 AQAERRQHHHNHHSSSSS
-3932 SSSPPSS
+3932 SSQSRASL
-3939 SAASTSSSPAER
+3939 SA
-3951 RHHHLH
+3951 
-3957 HHQSQSHHHHH
+3957 
-3968 HSHHSHSSSSYHSM
+3968 
-3982 PSTSSSSSPPSSSSS
+3982 
-3997 SSFSCPPPPPPPPVN
+3997 
-4012 RATLSPELAAPVLRF
+4012 ELAAPVLRF

-4046 NPLWT
+4046 NLLWT

-4060 SASAGTSATTS
+4060 SASAGGTSGVHGHAGAHS
-4071 PTTNTTNNTTNT
+4071 
-4083 TNTNTATT
+4083 
-4091 SNGST
+4091 
-4096 SNGQVAAAASA
+4096 AAS
-4107 SASASGMGASASSPC
+4107 GGAC
-4122 SSPLSTSPA
+4122 CT
-4131 GASAAAG
+4131 
-4138 PSSSMSGSSI
+4138 
-4148 AGPSTAPLLPPPP
+4148 PPPP
-4161 PPLAYSSSAS
+4161 PPQP
-4171 ASATAAAM
+4171 
-4179 GTSTAAA
+4179 

-4193 GSGGRAGGLTTQQR
+4193 ASSTRGSGLTTQQR
-4207 TSLENAT
+4207 TAIENAT

-4243 PQRGNVPISGNIS
+4243 PQRGSVPVSGNIS

-4316 LADVLDRVSDTP
+4316 LAEVLDRVSDTP
-4328 SITAKLMSE
+4328 SITAKLINE
-4337 QKEDKEKKNHEEKEK
+4337 QKEDKEKKNHDEKEK
-4352 MKADNGFQ
+4352 MKTDSGFQ
-4360 DNYSVV
+4360 DNFSVV

-4392 MSDKLSASSG
+4392 MSDKLTASG
-4402 VDPAAKT
+4402 VDPSAKT
-4409 VSVPVFHLYHKL
+4409 LSVPVFHLYHKL
-4421 LPGQPLPGE
+4421 LPGQPLPAE

-4437 TLLYDRKLPQGYRS
+4437 TLLYDRKLPQGYHS
-4451 IDMTVKLGSK
+4451 IDLTVKLGSK
-4461 LSSDPGLSKTD
+4461 VISDPGISKTD
-4472 SFKRLRTEKEHGE
+4472 SFKRLRTEKVEHCD

-4492 DEPMTPGDECLEA
+4492 DEPMTPGDEGLDA

-4514 NPIQSPLQVFAGM
+4514 KPIQSPLQVFAGM

-4551 VVASSSQEKPKDSDQ
+4551 VVPSTTQEKPKDSDQ

-4583 ENIAAEP
+4583 ETMAAEP
-4590 PPIKSPV
+4590 PPINKSSV

-4664 HVLRALFSSTPLTTD
+4664 HVLRALFSTTPLTTD
-4679 DGLLLRRIALEIGAI
+4679 DGVLLRRMALEIGAI

-4702 ALSHHAPRVPS
+4702 ALSHHAPRVPNTS
-4713 TNGNQNEVVT
+4713 GNSSEPTVST
-4723 GHGAGTS
+4723 GHGGGTS

-4780 PAGCVGHGEAPSS
+4780 PANCVSHGEAPTG
-4793 ESRGQNSAAL
+4793 ESRGHNSNAL
-4803 PSVLQ
+4803 PTVLQ

-4840 ALLELLRAISSCTSL
+4840 ALLELLRAISTSTSL

-4861 LSGDPAQEEEE
+4861 LSGDPSQEEE
-4872 EEERSESQTSVGML
+4872 EEERSEGQTSVGML

-4902 SKKDKSK
+4902 SKKDKAK
-4909 GVVKAEPS
+4909 GVVKPDSS

-4948 NQEKKLAESSKKAST
+4948 NQERKLAESSKKATT
-4963 RPKPLSVLRSLE
+4963 RPKPMSILRSLE
-4975 EKYVAAMKKLQ
+4975 EKYVAIMKKLQ
-4986 FDTFEMVS
+4986 FDTFEMVT
-4994 EDEDG
+4994 EDDDG

-5004 VNYHYMTQV
+5004 VNYHYMSQV

-5195 NPSPC
+5195 NASPC

-5211 KRAEIMGQCEEWI
+5211 KRVEVMAQCEEWI
-5224 TDIQQYSSDKRV
+5224 ADIQQYSSDKRV

-5268 PDGEDFSDKS
+5268 PDGEEFSDKS
-5278 SALLVKELPNQDA
+5278 AALVVKELANQDA
-5291 EKPGGSQ
+5291 EKPSGSQ
-5298 DAHCSEGQL
+5298 DGTCSEGPL

>member
-1 MAAAASPGSCSSTS
+1 MAAAAASCSAAAPAGPGPGPASAGPGSCE
-15 SDWVVLR
+15 WLLLR

-28 DEEGLRSLSYH
+28 DADGLCSLCYH

-48 TSRGSIKVI
+48 TARGAIKVI
-57 DGTSGAILQASALHA
+57 DGTSGATLQASALNA
-72 KPGGRVR
+72 KPGGRVK
-79 CQYFPAVDKVLFVDD
+79 CQYISAVDKVIFVDD

-104 GILLLDTALQAP
+104 GILLLDTALQTP
-116 VSKPEDMVQ
+116 VSKQDDVVQ

-134 QLLSACVEK
+134 QLLSACIEK
-143 VDVSNTEGYDL
+143 VDVSSTEGYDL
-154 FLTQLKEGLKSTSH
+154 FITQLKDGLKNTSH

-189 VIKVVASAIVN
+189 VLKSVASAIVN
-200 ELKKMN
+200 ELKKIN
-206 QNVAALSV
+206 QNIAALPV
-214 ASSIMDRLSYLLPS
+214 ASSVMDRLSYLLPS
-228 GRPELG
+228 ARPELG

-260 HAGYRWAQPD
+260 HVGYRWAQPD

-280 PASTGD
+280 PASSGD

-343 SPDGS
+343 CTDGT
-348 DKIACY
+348 DRIACF
-354 GFGSCPHFL
+354 GSGSCPHFL

-381 KVHLKFEINPYDPV
+381 KVHLKFEINAYDPAIV
-395 ILRQLFLSSGE
+395 QQLMLSGE
-406 QGLGSESTESRRPTL
+406 QSSGVDSRRPTL
-421 AWLEDTSSCSDLPKL
+421 AWLEDSSSCSDIPKL
-436 EGDSDDQLED
+436 EGDSDDLLDD

-454 SESVTGHPCQKE
+454 SESVTGHTSQKE
-466 NLEVSLG
+466 TTEVNLDI
-473 VTALSVLQQPEK
+473 TALSILQQPEK
-485 LQWEVVAS
+485 LQWEIVAN

-500 DLEELGANPALA
+500 DLEELGANPCLA
-512 QAKADNK
+512 NCKSEK
-519 AKDKPSAAEQHNI
+519 MKEKHVEQHNI
-532 PFPCLLTGGLL
+532 PFPCLLAGGLL
-543 SYRSAASSPLAGGP
+543 TYKSPATSPVSSNSQRSLDGLSRTRGESVSEQGSTDNESCTISELNSPL
-557 PPPPPSLAPTL
+557 
-568 TPTRGR
+568 
-574 PPPSSSSS
+574 
-582 SSSTLVGV
+582 V
-590 PDGPLLRTQA
+590 
-600 PEVTPNTPIVVVGTP
+600 
-615 DQGPMEIESCPPPPV
+615 
-630 VVPPELVA
+630 
-638 SPGGGGLPVSAIRRT
+638 RRT
-653 IPVLLLYSIKE
+653 LPVLLLYSIKE
-664 ADEKASGSGKVFA
+664 SDERGKLFSQVNFI
-677 QMNSLMGKSL
+677 SKSI
-687 HEEGFT
+687 HEDGFT
-693 VPQIIEMEFDSHE
+693 VPQIIEMELDSQE

-711 DPPITYIQQFADATA
+711 DPPVTYIQQFADAAANLT
-726 GLGSGTGSGSGTGNN
+726 SPDSDKWSSMVPKPGT
-741 ASVTDPG
+741 
-748 PEKWGSMAAPRPGA
+748 

-769 PKELEEENLYVD
+769 PKFAEEENLCVD
-781 SITPCSDGLHLLV
+781 SITPCADGVHLLV
-794 GLQPCSV
+794 GLRTCPV

-807 NQVEALNNLNRLHSA
+807 NQVEALNNLNKLNSA
-822 LCSRGNSRNKDDLH
+822 LCNRRKGE
-836 HHHHHHHPALVPTMA
+836 
-851 NGIEGG
+851 IESSL
-857 HGALPLPGTSP
+857 AVVNGTSIDVIQHEP
-868 PQQTPLILPPDQQP
+868 PADVTTPLIIQP
-882 LLQPPLSPQQTPT
+882 EQRS
-895 SPSSRGVFGGV
+895 V
-906 STGGNNNNS
+906 S
-915 SGGGGYLVLYKLNY
+915 GGYLVLYKMNY
-929 STRIVTLE
+929 ATRIVTLE
-937 EEPVRVQHIREPRDA
+937 EEPVKIQHIKDPQDTI
-952 VTSLILLPA
+952 TSMILLPP
-961 DVLDGREEDGED
+961 DILDNREDDCEEPVEEMQLTSKNGSGRERRSEI
-973 ASDDTP
+973 
-979 PGLKNGPVSASSGP
+979 
-993 NMAAGGS
+993 
-1000 SGGVGGSST
+1000 ST
-1009 AAGVMAASTGHGPS
+1009 LGH
-1023 ASSPL
+1023 
-1028 AAGMAAS
+1028 
-1035 TAKEKLVVTTQAGYI
+1035 LVITTQGGYVKI
-1050 MVLDLATL
+1050 LDLSNF
-1058 EVLAKVEPPVKES
+1058 EILAKVEPPKKE
-1071 GDEVDPFVS
+1071 GTEEPDMFVS
-1080 VTYCSGTDRL
+1080 VIYCSGTDRL

-1105 GVFDDIDDA
+1105 GTCDDIDET
-1114 DIFVDGPLSKGV
+1114 DILVDGSLSKSV
-1126 DQLFEGT
+1126 EQSSEGI
-1133 KPSSNPS
+1133 KPLSNPS

-1145 AGVDLLVDQA
+1145 GVDLLVDQPFS
-1155 LGVEVLSS
+1155 LETLTS

-1217 LQSDSSSWD
+1217 LQTDSNSWD

-1247 VMNANITNIPQIQ
+1247 VLNSNITNIPQIQ

-1271 GKVNETAV
+1271 GKVNEAAV

-1286 LSQALHTNGERNGQ
+1286 LSPAHNVETERNGKPGLVEFGEEMQ
-1300 PLLHDFTEDI
+1300 Y
-1310 QFMDIEESPGSRL
+1310 MDVEEPQCLRL
-1323 CPFLED
+1323 CPFLEE

-1338 VWLASGLDLSGHA
+1338 VWLATGLDLSGHA
-1351 GMLSLTSPKLV
+1351 GMLTLTSPKLV

-1370 RSFLVHIKAVS
+1370 RSFLIHVKAVN
-1381 DKGMEESPRP
+1381 DRGTEEICNGGIRP
-1391 VVRMPSKPQSSKAQ
+1391 VVRIPSLKPQTNKGHSLASLLAKVAAGKEKPSSKIEAGN
-1405 SLSSLLQRAQ
+1405 SSR
-1415 ATKEK
+1415 K
-1420 ASTSKVEPPT
+1420 S
-1430 ASKKPDNLRGCDLL
+1430 DNLRGCDLL
-1444 QEVSITIRRF
+1444 QEVSVTIRRF
-1454 KKTSIPKERIQRCSM
+1454 KKTSISKERVQRCAM
-1469 LQFPEFHE
+1469 LQFSEFHE
-1477 RLLNG
+1477 KLLTT
-1482 LCKRT
+1482 LCKK
-1487 EETDSTEHGQSLIL
+1487 TDDDLTTEHAQSLVL
-1501 DILCWLAGVYSNGS
+1501 DTLCWLAGVYSNGPGS
-1515 CSPREGKEGLLI
+1515 SKEGSDSLLS
-1527 KTRKRLTDMVR
+1527 KTRRCVSDIIR
-1538 VCFFQAGR
+1538 VCFFEAGR

-1562 GKGDPGQQGFGMALL
+1562 GRCDASQQGFGSVLL
-1577 KALLENMPYLPAAAT
+1577 KALLDNMPLLPAAAT
-1592 GGAVFWYFV
+1592 GGSVYWYFV

-1634 PLEALLQTRYGLY
+1634 PMEALLQTRYGLY

-1659 VSGSS
+1659 ISGSS
-1664 CKNAFNSGIGVQSDE
+1664 CKNVYNSSIGVQSDE
-1679 IDLSDILS
+1679 IDLSDVLS
-1687 GNGKVSNCAA
+1687 GNGKISSCAA
-1697 AEGSFTA
+1697 AEGSFTS

-1723 GTRVERD
+1723 GTRIERD
-1730 DASMFTVST
+1730 DASTFTVST

-1750 AGSVG
+1750 SGTVG

-1768 LQSLSHAMVSAEQQ
+1768 LQSLSHAMASAEQQ

-1805 KLHQTTSAA
+1805 KLHQTTAA

-1819 SGVGPIHNSVPSN
+1819 SAVGPVHNSVPSN
-1832 PSASGSAS
+1832 PVA
-1840 ASSAPGFFIHPSD
+1840 APGFFIHPSD

-1874 EAVSAA
+1874 EAVSAV
-1880 ISVEL
+1880 ISAEL
-1885 AQLFPGSI
+1885 AQLFPGSVI
-1893 MDPPAV
+1893 DPPTV

-1904 NKNSHKPKPV
+1904 NKNASK
-1914 SHAQNPMGSGLAL
+1914 SRTNPLGSGLAL
-1927 ALSQASH
+1927 AISHASH

-1960 FGRPVLLTDALIPT
+1960 FGRPILLTDVLIPT
-1974 CADLASL
+1974 CGDLASL

-2003 ATHSLIL
+2003 STHSLIL

-2049 ILPWE
+2049 ILPFE
-2054 SELKLMHDPL
+2054 NELKLMHDPL
-2064 RGESEAASQPDV
+2064 RGEGEAANQPEI

-2091 CRYNLACHRLETLL
+2091 CRYNLACHRLEILL

-2129 VEEDQRVFSAYQ
+2129 VEEDSRVFSAYQ
-2141 DCVQLQLQLNLAHHA
+2141 DCIQLQLQLNLAHHA
-2156 VQRLRVSLG
+2156 VQRLKVALG
-2165 ASRKPLPDAA
+2165 ASRKTLKEQSDPK
-2175 YASYAYDARELV
+2175 ELIQM
-2187 HSSSTEQL
+2187 SSTEQL
-2195 RTVIRYLLDTLL
+2195 RTIIRYLLDTLL
-2207 SLLHTNNGHS
+2207 SLLHSSNGHS
-2217 VPSVLQSTFHA
+2217 VPVVLQSTFHA

-2307 EGLLNLL
+2307 ESLLNLL
-2314 DSLLSPLQQSH
+2314 DNLLSPLQPH
-2325 SLQARRTEGVLDIPM
+2325 LPVHRRTEGVLDIPM

-2356 SVEDE
+2356 TVEDE
-2361 ASASKKQL
+2361 AATAKKPL
-2369 GGKDRD
+2369 NGKERE
-2375 RSFTGNQ
+2375 RFLTGNQ

-2390 QSQNMSRSTK
+2390 HTQSLSRSTK

-2412 VRKQLVHTK
+2412 IRKQLVHHK
-2421 QQLNL
+2421 QVTSDTQLNL
-2426 LKAKQKALMEQIEKE
+2426 LKAKQKALVEQMEKE
-2441 KIQSNKSSSYKL
+2441 KIQSNKGSSYKL
-2453 LVEHAKLKQATSK
+2453 LVEQAKLKQATSK

-2471 IRLRRTAEWPRSS
+2471 IRLRRTAEWPRST
-2484 LDTEAS
+2484 LDTEVS
-2490 ASGAAKEAPEVEL
+2490 TTKETPEIEP

-2549 TRPTIHLCEVVSEQ
+2549 TRPTIHLCEIVNET

-2602 GELLSPASLDGMD
+2602 GELLAPIAAEAME
-2615 EGASLGEEA
+2615 EGALGEDA
-2624 GAAAAVA
+2624 GA
-2631 ACAVASA
+2631 SA
-2638 LAEPEEALAQ
+2638 GDSDDSLQ
-2648 PSPLPLVESID
+2648 PSTVQLVETID
-2659 ETLPPDIIAGT
+2659 EPLTHDITG
-2670 PGTSSS
+2670 
-2676 SVFQS
+2676 

-2695 FDLLQDLMDVDI
+2695 LELLQDLMEVDI

-2721 KVFKPIGST
+2721 KVFKPISST

-2744 NAYVGGAGIPVSK
+2744 NPYIGGVGIPVAK
-2757 PPAAQEKPG
+2757 PPVATEKNG
-2766 AQSLSVS
+2766 SQTVSVS

-2793 LKMMATLEADSILQA
+2793 LKMMSTLEADSILQA
-2808 LTSTSPAVVQSSNG
+2808 LTNTSPTLTQSPTG

-2827 LRGLHGSSS
+2827 LRGLHAANQNAQ
-2836 PPGGSSSSSS
+2836 
-2846 LVVQPSSIPMLSA
+2846 LIVQLSSIPMLSA

-2887 NSCPGSADDGGSDI
+2887 NSSSSGSKDSGADI
-2901 FLFNASRVPTIPL
+2901 FLYNANRIPVISL
-2914 NQASIS
+2914 NQASVT
-2920 SFLTVLAW
+2920 SFLSVLAW
-2928 YPNTSLRTWCLVLHS
+2928 YPNTLLRTWCLVLHS
-2943 LTLMTNMPSSS
+2943 LTLMTNMQLNAGPSS
-2954 ASASSSG
+2954 AIGAQ
-2961 LGGHE
+2961 E
-2966 STAQQMVSELTL
+2966 STAQLLVSDPNLIH
-2978 VPVLV
+2978 VLV
-2983 RFLSGSNPHGTS
+2983 KFLSGTNPHGTN
-2995 QHSSQVGPTAT
+2995 QHSPQVGPTAT

-3025 QLFSEF
+3025 QMFSEF
-3031 LLELMHILSM
+3031 LLKLIHILST
-3041 ERGPL
+3041 ERGAFQT
-3046 LSGQG
+3046 GQG

-3065 QSFETVSVGTIMAV
+3065 QNFEVVSVSTISAV
-3079 VESITFLVHHYI
+3079 IESITFLVHHYI
-3091 TCSDKVVSRSG
+3091 TCSDKVMSRSG

-3131 ETTRDQL
+3131 EMTRDQL
-3138 MFNLL
+3138 MFDLL
-3143 KLVNTLVK
+3143 KLVNILVQ
-3151 LPLTADGKFS
+3151 LPLSSNREYSA
-3161 GRVPPPGNGSS
+3161 RVPVASS
-3172 DSVSDEEKVC
+3172 TTDSVSDEEKVSGGKDGNGNNPSIQ
-3182 GSKEGPGQGGAT
+3182 GSTAY
-3194 PHQGPAVGVADL
+3194 VADL
-3206 VLGNQQVMSQIL
+3206 VLANQQIMSQIL

-3265 LSKRATSVQV
+3265 LSKKATTVQV

-3285 CGYMGRQGSLSTC
+3285 CGYMGRQGSLATC

-3358 GPGKAA
+3358 GPTKAT
-3364 DGSLK
+3364 DSSLK

-3378 NAEGLHN
+3378 NAEGIHN
-3385 FAPLGTITS
+3385 FAPLGSITS

-3436 LPAAVLLKEVHIQ
+3436 LPAAVLLKEIHIQ

-3554 RLLHHCLTHVS
+3554 RLLHHCLTHIS
-3565 DLEAV
+3565 DLEGM

-3611 STAIG
+3611 STRIG
-3616 LRLIDIL
+3616 LKLIDIL
-3623 LRNCAASGTDPNNLN
+3623 LRNCSASGSDPA
-3638 SPLLFGRLNGLSSD
+3638 
-3652 STIDILYQLG
+3652 DILYQLG
-3662 TTQDPGTKDRVQ
+3662 TTQDPGTKDRIQ
-3674 ALLQWVHDSARVAAM
+3674 ALLKWVSDSARVAAM
-3689 KRSAPLGYMGPSATS
+3689 KKSGRVSYICPNSST
-3704 PREYGLLMPSPSHL
+3704 REYGLLMPSPSHL
-3718 HCVAAILWHSYELP
+3718 HCVAAILWHSYELL
-3732 VDYDL
+3732 VEYDL
-3737 PALLNRELFELL
+3737 PALLDRELFESLF
-3749 YNWSM
+3749 NWSM
-3754 SLACNLVLKKAVD
+3754 SLPCNMVLKKAVD

-3772 MCHVHPSY
+3772 MCHIHPNY
-3780 FSLLMSWMGI
+3780 FSLLMGWMGI
-3790 VPSATVSAVAAMAS
+3790 TPPPM
-3804 AQSQARHRLSLT
+3804 QCQHRLSMT
-3816 DDGKKQHDAAAA
+3816 DDSKKQDL
-3828 TAAAANSASAGG
+3828 SS
-3840 GGASGGLTDDSK
+3840 SLTDDSK
-3852 HARSP
+3852 NAQA
-3857 PPLSESQLATLA
+3857 PLALTESHLATLA
-3869 AASQSPGA
+3869 ASSQSPEA
-3877 IQQLLDSG
+3877 IKQLLDSG

-3895 ALCCSLLASADLP
+3895 SFCFNH
-3908 LPGGATVPPTSTP
+3908 
-3921 ASASAPSSSSS
+3921 
-3932 SSSPPSS
+3932 
-3939 SAASTSSSPAER
+3939 TSSSDCNAQSTDITQDRLR
-3951 RHHHLH
+3951 RHHVPQHFNK
-3957 HHQSQSHHHHH
+3957 
-3968 HSHHSHSSSSYHSM
+3968 M
-3982 PSTSSSSSPPSSSSS
+3982 PITADL
-3997 SSFSCPPPPPPPPVN
+3997 V
-4012 RATLSPELAAPVLRF
+4012 APVLRF
-4027 LTEVGNSHAMKD
+4027 LTEVGNSHIMKD
-4039 WLGGPEV
+4039 WLGGSEV

-4060 SASAGTSATTS
+4060 GAT
-4071 PTTNTTNNTTNT
+4071 
-4083 TNTNTATT
+4083 
-4091 SNGST
+4091 
-4096 SNGQVAAAASA
+4096 
-4107 SASASGMGASASSPC
+4107 
-4122 SSPLSTSPA
+4122 
-4131 GASAAAG
+4131 
-4138 PSSSMSGSSI
+4138 
-4148 AGPSTAPLLPPPP
+4148 
-4161 PPLAYSSSAS
+4161 
-4171 ASATAAAM
+4171 
-4179 GTSTAAA
+4179 
-4186 SGSRYSL
+4186 
-4193 GSGGRAGGLTTQQR
+4193 SGGHNVTAQQTGARSSLLSSTVTAGLTTQQR
-4207 TSLENAT
+4207 TAIENAT

-4238 LFQSA
+4238 LFQSS
-4243 PQRGNVPISGNIS
+4243 PQRGNLPTSGNIS

-4268 EDEKVTVF
+4268 EDEKVTLF

-4304 KYRTLHLPISTT
+4304 KFRTLHLPVSTT
-4316 LADVLDRVSDTP
+4316 LAEVLDRVSDTP
-4328 SITAKLMSE
+4328 SITAKLINE
-4337 QKEDKEKKNHEEKEK
+4337 QKEDKEKKNYEEKEK
-4352 MKADNGFQ
+4352 VKAENGFQ

-4377 ALSTPPRPPSRRGRV
+4377 AVSSTPPRPPSRRGRV
-4392 MSDKLSASSG
+4392 MADKVGTSSSG
-4402 VDPAAKT
+4402 AESSSKT
-4409 VSVPVFHLYHKL
+4409 ISVPVFHLYHKL
-4421 LPGQPLPGE
+4421 LPGQPLPAE

-4451 IDMTVKLGSK
+4451 IDLTVKLGSK
-4461 LSSDPGLSKTD
+4461 VISDPSLSKTD
-4472 SFKRLRTEKEHGE
+4472 SFKRLHTEKEHTDLLGP
-4485 MLSSCPE
+4485 CPE
-4492 DEPMTPGDECLEA
+4492 DEAISPGDECMDAVL
-4505 AIDESLLET
+4505 DESLLET
-4514 NPIQSPLQVFAGM
+4514 CPIQSPLQVFAGM

-4544 IQQVSAP
+4544 IQQVSTP
-4551 VVASSSQEKPKDSDQ
+4551 VVTSTTQEKQKDSDQ

-4583 ENIAAEP
+4583 ETIAAEP
-4590 PPIKSPV
+4590 PPIKSTV

-4664 HVLRALFSSTPLTTD
+4664 HVLRTLFSTTPLTTD
-4679 DGLLLRRIALEIGAI
+4679 DGVLLRRMALEIGAI

-4702 ALSHHAPRVPS
+4702 ALSHHAPRVPNASPNQAEPQVSS
-4713 TNGNQNEVVT
+4713 THNSAST
-4723 GHGAGTS
+4723 

-4780 PAGCVGHGEAPSS
+4780 PAGSTSNGETQTSH
-4793 ESRGQNSAAL
+4793 EGRGQNSSAL
-4803 PSVLQ
+4803 PSVLL

-4840 ALLELLRAISSCTSL
+4840 ALLELLRAIASCTSM

-4861 LSGDPAQEEEE
+4861 LSGENSEEEE
-4872 EEERSESQTSVGML
+4872 EQLESQASVGTL

-4902 SKKDKSK
+4902 SKKDKAK
-4909 GVVKAEPS
+4909 AGVKPDTS
-4917 DPEPEGLTLLV
+4917 DQEPEGLTLLV
-4928 PDIQRTAEI
+4928 PDIQKTAEI

-4948 NQEKKLAESSKKAST
+4948 NQEKKMAEYSKKAAVK
-4963 RPKPLSVLRSLE
+4963 PKPLSVLRSLE
-4975 EKYVAAMKKLQ
+4975 EKYVAVMKKLQ

-4994 EDEDG
+4994 EDDDG

-5004 VNYHYMTQV
+5004 VNYHYMSQV

-5150 VSEPYFNEPG
+5150 VAEPYFNEPG

-5182 QASVKWAMLEQMR
+5182 QATVKWAMLEQIR

-5211 KRAEIMGQCEEWI
+5211 KRVEIMAQCEEWI
-5224 TDIQQYSSDKRV
+5224 ADIQQYSSDKRV

-5258 LKLPCPEGLE
+5258 LKLPCPEGLD
-5268 PDGEDFSDKS
+5268 PDADDSVEKCSATGSEETMLHEQVKPSSSKDIPGDFK
-5278 SALLVKELPNQDA
+5278 L
-5291 EKPGGSQ
+5291 
-5298 DAHCSEGQL
+5298 

>member
-1 MAAAASPGSCSSTS
+1 RGGGGECAGPLTTRFVRRSNYTAAARAGIAAAGRDRRRGPGSPARAGIAG
-15 SDWVVLR
+15 WLLLR

-28 DEEGLRSLSYH
+28 DADGLCSLCYH

-48 TSRGSIKVI
+48 TARGAIKVI
-57 DGTSGAILQASALHA
+57 DGTSGATLQASALGA
-72 KPGGRVR
+72 KPGGRVK
-79 CQYFPAVDKVLFVDD
+79 CQYISAVDKVIFVDD

-104 GILLLDTALQAP
+104 GILLLDTALQTP
-116 VSKPEDMVQ
+116 VSKQDDVVQ

-134 QLLSACVEK
+134 QLLSACIEK
-143 VDVSNTEGYDL
+143 VDVSSTEGYDL
-154 FLTQLKEGLKSTSH
+154 FITQLKDGLKNTSH

-189 VIKVVASAIVN
+189 VLKSVASAIVN
-200 ELKKMN
+200 ELKKIN
-206 QNVAALSV
+206 QNIAALPV
-214 ASSIMDRLSYLLPS
+214 ASSVMDRLSYLLPS
-228 GRPELG
+228 ARPELG

-260 HAGYRWAQPD
+260 HVGYRWAQPD

-280 PASTGD
+280 PASSGD

-343 SPDGS
+343 CTDGTDRITCFGS
-348 DKIACY
+348 
-354 GFGSCPHFL
+354 GSCPHFL

-381 KVHLKFEINPYDPV
+381 KVHLKFEINAYDPAIV
-395 ILRQLFLSSGE
+395 QQLMLSGE
-406 QGLGSESTESRRPTL
+406 QSSGVDSRRPTL
-421 AWLEDTSSCSDLPKL
+421 AWLEDSSSCSDIPKL
-436 EGDSDDQLED
+436 EGDSDDLLED

-454 SESVTGHPCQKE
+454 SESVTGHTSQKE
-466 NLEVSLG
+466 TMEVSLDI
-473 VTALSVLQQPEK
+473 TALSVLQQPEK
-485 LQWEVVAS
+485 LQWEIVAN

-500 DLEELGANPALA
+500 DLEELGANPCLA
-512 QAKADNK
+512 NCKSEK
-519 AKDKPSAAEQHNI
+519 MKEKHLEQHNI
-532 PFPCLLTGGLL
+532 PFPCLLAGGLL
-543 SYRSAASSPLAGGP
+543 TYKSPATSPISSNSQRSLDGLSRTRGESVSEQGSTDNESCTNSELNSPL
-557 PPPPPSLAPTL
+557 
-568 TPTRGR
+568 
-574 PPPSSSSS
+574 
-582 SSSTLVGV
+582 V
-590 PDGPLLRTQA
+590 
-600 PEVTPNTPIVVVGTP
+600 
-615 DQGPMEIESCPPPPV
+615 
-630 VVPPELVA
+630 
-638 SPGGGGLPVSAIRRT
+638 RRT
-653 IPVLLLYSIKE
+653 LPVLLLYSIKE
-664 ADEKASGSGKVFA
+664 SDEKAGKLFS
-677 QMNSLMGKSL
+677 QMNNIMSKSI
-687 HEEGFT
+687 HDDGFT
-693 VPQIIEMEFDSHE
+693 VPQIIEMELDSQE

-711 DPPITYIQQFADATA
+711 DPPVTYIQQFADAAASLT
-726 GLGSGTGSGSGTGNN
+726 SPDSDKWSSMVPKPGT
-741 ASVTDPG
+741 
-748 PEKWGSMAAPRPGA
+748 

-769 PKELEEENLYVD
+769 PKFAEEENLCVD
-781 SITPCSDGLHLLV
+781 SITPCADGIHLLV
-794 GLQPCSV
+794 GLRTCPV

-807 NQVEALNNLNRLHSA
+807 NQVEALNNLNKLNSA
-822 LCSRGNSRNKDDLH
+822 LCNRRKGELESSLAVVN
-836 HHHHHHHPALVPTMA
+836 
-851 NGIEGG
+851 
-857 HGALPLPGTSP
+857 GTSIDVIQHESP
-868 PQQTPLILPPDQQP
+868 ADIPTPLIIQP
-882 LLQPPLSPQQTPT
+882 EHRS
-895 SPSSRGVFGGV
+895 V
-906 STGGNNNNS
+906 S
-915 SGGGGYLVLYKLNY
+915 GGYLVLYKMNY
-929 STRIVTLE
+929 ATRIVTLE
-937 EEPVRVQHIREPRDA
+937 EEPVKIQHIKDPQDTI
-952 VTSLILLPA
+952 TSMILLPP
-961 DVLDGREEDGED
+961 DILDNREDDCEEPVEEIQLSSKNGSGRERRSEI
-973 ASDDTP
+973 
-979 PGLKNGPVSASSGP
+979 
-993 NMAAGGS
+993 
-1000 SGGVGGSST
+1000 ST
-1009 AAGVMAASTGHGPS
+1009 LGH
-1023 ASSPL
+1023 
-1028 AAGMAAS
+1028 
-1035 TAKEKLVVTTQAGYI
+1035 LVITTQGGYVKI
-1050 MVLDLATL
+1050 LDLSNF
-1058 EVLAKVEPPVKES
+1058 EILAKVEPPKKE
-1071 GDEVDPFVS
+1071 GTEEPDIFVS
-1080 VTYCSGTDRL
+1080 VIYCSGTDRL

-1105 GVFDDIDDA
+1105 GTCDDIDEA
-1114 DIFVDGPLSKGV
+1114 DILVDGSLTKSV
-1126 DQLFEGT
+1126 EQSSEGT
-1133 KPSSNPS
+1133 KPLSNPS

-1145 AGVDLLVDQA
+1145 GVDLLVDQPFS
-1155 LGVEVLSS
+1155 LETLTS

-1217 LQSDSSSWD
+1217 LQTDSNSWD

-1247 VMNANITNIPQIQ
+1247 VLNSNITNIPQIQ

-1271 GKVNETAV
+1271 GKVNAHNIEV
-1279 DRQITFP
+1279 E
-1286 LSQALHTNGERNGQ
+1286 TNGKPGLVEFSEEMQ
-1300 PLLHDFTEDI
+1300 Y
-1310 QFMDIEESPGSRL
+1310 MDVEEPQCLRL
-1323 CPFLED
+1323 CPFLEE

-1338 VWLASGLDLSGHA
+1338 VWLATGLDLSGHA
-1351 GMLSLTSPKLV
+1351 GMLTLTSPKLV

-1370 RSFLVHIKAVS
+1370 RSFLIHVKAVN
-1381 DKGMEESPRP
+1381 DRGTEEICNGGIRP
-1391 VVRMPSKPQSSKAQ
+1391 VVRIPPLKPQTNKGHSLASLLAKVAAGKEKPSSKIEATT
-1405 SLSSLLQRAQ
+1405 SSR
-1415 ATKEK
+1415 K
-1420 ASTSKVEPPT
+1420 S
-1430 ASKKPDNLRGCDLL
+1430 DNLRGCDLL
-1444 QEVSITIRRF
+1444 QEVSVTIRRF
-1454 KKTSIPKERIQRCSM
+1454 KKTSISKERVQRCAM
-1469 LQFPEFHE
+1469 LQFSEFHE
-1477 RLLNG
+1477 KLLTT
-1482 LCKRT
+1482 LCKKT
-1487 EETDSTEHGQSLIL
+1487 EDGLTTEHAQSLVL
-1501 DILCWLAGVYSNGS
+1501 DTLCWLAGVYSNGPGS
-1515 CSPREGKEGLLI
+1515 SKEGNDSLLS
-1527 KTRKRLTDMVR
+1527 KTRKCVSDIIR
-1538 VCFFQAGR
+1538 VCFFEAGR

-1562 GKGDPGQQGFGMALL
+1562 GRCDPSQQGFGSVLL
-1577 KALLENMPYLPAAAT
+1577 KALLDNMPLLPAAAT
-1592 GGAVFWYFV
+1592 GGSMYWYFV

-1634 PLEALLQTRYGLY
+1634 PMEALLQTRYGLY

-1659 VSGSS
+1659 ICGSS
-1664 CKNAFNSGIGVQSDE
+1664 CKNVYNSSIGVQSDE
-1679 IDLSDILS
+1679 IDLSDVLS
-1687 GNGKVSNCAA
+1687 GNGKISSCAA
-1697 AEGSFTA
+1697 AEGSFTS

-1723 GTRVERD
+1723 GTRIERD
-1730 DASMFTVST
+1730 DAMST

-1750 AGSVG
+1750 SGTVG

-1768 LQSLSHAMVSAEQQ
+1768 LQSLSHAMASAEQQ

-1805 KLHQTTSAA
+1805 KLHQTTAA

-1819 SGVGPIHNSVPSN
+1819 SAVGPVHNSVPSN
-1832 PSASGSAS
+1832 TVA
-1840 ASSAPGFFIHPSD
+1840 APGFFIHPSD

-1874 EAVSAA
+1874 EAVSAVINA
-1880 ISVEL
+1880 EL
-1885 AQLFPGSI
+1885 AQLFPGSVI
-1893 MDPPAV
+1893 DPPTV

-1904 NKNSHKPKPV
+1904 NKNTSK
-1914 SHAQNPMGSGLAL
+1914 SRMNPLGSGLAL
-1927 ALSQASH
+1927 AISHASH

-1960 FGRPVLLTDALIPT
+1960 FGRPILLTDVLIPT
-1974 CADLASL
+1974 CGDLASL

-2003 ATHSLIL
+2003 STHSLIL

-2049 ILPWE
+2049 ILPYE
-2054 SELKLMHDPL
+2054 NELKLMHDPL
-2064 RGESEAASQPDV
+2064 RGEGESANQPEI

-2091 CRYNLACHRLETLL
+2091 CRYNLACHRLEILL

-2129 VEEDQRVFSAYQ
+2129 VEEDSRVFSAYQ
-2141 DCVQLQLQLNLAHHA
+2141 DCIQLQLQLNLAHHA
-2156 VQRLRVSLG
+2156 VQRLKVALG
-2165 ASRKPLPDAA
+2165 ASRKTLKEQSDPK
-2175 YASYAYDARELV
+2175 ELIQM
-2187 HSSSTEQL
+2187 SSTEQL
-2195 RTVIRYLLDTLL
+2195 RTIIRYLLDTLL
-2207 SLLHTNNGHS
+2207 SLLHSSNGHS
-2217 VPSVLQSTFHA
+2217 VPVVLQSTFHA

-2307 EGLLNLL
+2307 ESLLNLL
-2314 DSLLSPLQQSH
+2314 DNLLSPLQPH
-2325 SLQARRTEGVLDIPM
+2325 LPVHRRTEGVLDIPM

-2356 SVEDE
+2356 TVEDE
-2361 ASASKKQL
+2361 AATAKKPL
-2369 GGKDRD
+2369 NGKERE
-2375 RSFTGNQ
+2375 RNQ

-2390 QSQNMSRSTK
+2390 HTQSLSRSTK

-2412 VRKQLVHTK
+2412 IRKQLVHHK

-2426 LKAKQKALMEQIEKE
+2426 LKAKQKALVEQMEKE
-2441 KIQSNKSSSYKL
+2441 KIQSNKGSSYKL
-2453 LVEHAKLKQATSK
+2453 LVEQAKLKQATSK

-2484 LDTEAS
+2484 LDTEVS
-2490 ASGAAKEAPEVEL
+2490 TAKETPEIEP

-2549 TRPTIHLCEVVSEQ
+2549 TRPTIHLCEIVNET

-2602 GELLSPASLDGMD
+2602 GELLAPIAAEAMEESALGEDA
-2615 EGASLGEEA
+2615 GASA
-2624 GAAAAVA
+2624 GDSDDSLQQSTV
-2631 ACAVASA
+2631 
-2638 LAEPEEALAQ
+2638 Q
-2648 PSPLPLVESID
+2648 LVETID
-2659 ETLPPDIIAGT
+2659 EPLTHDITG
-2670 PGTSSS
+2670 
-2676 SVFQS
+2676 

-2695 FDLLQDLMDVDI
+2695 LELLQDLMEVDI

-2721 KVFKPIGST
+2721 KVFKPISST

-2735 GADYGTYNY
+2735 GAEYGTYNY
-2744 NAYVGGAGIPVSK
+2744 NPYIGGVGIPVAK
-2757 PPAAQEKPG
+2757 PPVTTEKNG
-2766 AQSLSVS
+2766 SQTVSIS

-2793 LKMMATLEADSILQA
+2793 LKMMSTLEADSILQA
-2808 LTSTSPAVVQSSNG
+2808 LTNTSPTLTQSPSG

-2827 LRGLHGSSS
+2827 LRGLHAANQNAQL
-2836 PPGGSSSSSS
+2836 
-2846 LVVQPSSIPMLSA
+2846 LVQLSSIPMLSV

-2887 NSCPGSADDGGSDI
+2887 NSSSSGSKDSGADI
-2901 FLFNASRVPTIPL
+2901 FLYNANRIPVVSL
-2914 NQASIS
+2914 NQASVT
-2920 SFLTVLAW
+2920 SFLSVLAW
-2928 YPNTSLRTWCLVLHS
+2928 YPNTLLRTWCLVLHS
-2943 LTLMTNMPSSS
+2943 LTLMTNMQLNAGPSS
-2954 ASASSSG
+2954 AIGAQ
-2961 LGGHE
+2961 E
-2966 STAQQMVSELTL
+2966 STAQLLVSDPNLIH
-2978 VPVLV
+2978 VLV
-2983 RFLSGSNPHGTS
+2983 KFLSGTNPHGTN
-2995 QHSSQVGPTAT
+2995 QHSPQVGPTAT

-3025 QLFSEF
+3025 QMFSEF
-3031 LLELMHILSM
+3031 LLKLIHILST
-3041 ERGPL
+3041 ERGAFQT
-3046 LSGQG
+3046 GQG

-3065 QSFETVSVGTIMAV
+3065 QNFEVVSVSTISAV
-3079 VESITFLVHHYI
+3079 IESITFLVHHYI
-3091 TCSDKVVSRSG
+3091 TCSDKVMSRSG

-3131 ETTRDQL
+3131 EMTRDQL
-3138 MFNLL
+3138 MFDLL
-3143 KLVNTLVK
+3143 KLINILVQ
-3151 LPLTADGKFS
+3151 LPLSSNREYSA
-3161 GRVPPPGNGSS
+3161 RVPVASS
-3172 DSVSDEEKVC
+3172 TTDSVSDEEKVSGGKDGN
-3182 GSKEGPGQGGAT
+3182 GSNPNTQGSTAY
-3194 PHQGPAVGVADL
+3194 VADL
-3206 VLGNQQVMSQIL
+3206 VLANQQIMSQIL

-3265 LSKRATSVQV
+3265 LSKKATTVQV

-3285 CGYMGRQGSLSTC
+3285 CGYMGRQGSLATC

-3358 GPGKAA
+3358 GPTKAT
-3364 DGSLK
+3364 DSSLK

-3378 NAEGLHN
+3378 NAEGIHN
-3385 FAPLGTITS
+3385 FAPLGSITS

-3436 LPAAVLLKEVHIQ
+3436 LPAAVLLKEIHIQ

-3464 EISADGVNMLP
+3464 EISSDGVNMLP

-3554 RLLHHCLTHVS
+3554 RLLHHCLTHIS
-3565 DLEAV
+3565 DLEGM

-3611 STAIG
+3611 STRIG
-3616 LRLIDIL
+3616 LKLIDIL
-3623 LRNCAASGTDPNNLN
+3623 LRNCSASGSDPADLN

-3662 TTQDPGTKDRVQ
+3662 TTQDPGTKDRIQ
-3674 ALLQWVHDSARVAAM
+3674 ALLKWVSDSARVAAL
-3689 KRSAPLGYMGPSATS
+3689 KKSGRVSYICPNSST
-3704 PREYGLLMPSPSHL
+3704 REYGLLMPSPSHL
-3718 HCVAAILWHSYELP
+3718 HCVAAILWHSYELL
-3732 VDYDL
+3732 VEYDL
-3737 PALLNRELFELL
+3737 PALLDRELFESLF
-3749 YNWSM
+3749 NWSM
-3754 SLACNLVLKKAVD
+3754 SLPCNMVLKKAVD

-3772 MCHVHPSY
+3772 MCHIHPNY
-3780 FSLLMSWMGI
+3780 FSLLMGWMGI
-3790 VPSATVSAVAAMAS
+3790 TPPPM
-3804 AQSQARHRLSLT
+3804 QCQHRLSMT
-3816 DDGKKQHDAAAA
+3816 DDSKKQDL
-3828 TAAAANSASAGG
+3828 SS
-3840 GGASGGLTDDSK
+3840 SLTDDSK
-3852 HARSP
+3852 NAQA
-3857 PPLSESQLATLA
+3857 PLALTESHLATLA
-3869 AASQSPGA
+3869 ASSQSPEA
-3877 IQQLLDSG
+3877 IKQLLDSG

-3895 ALCCSLLASADLP
+3895 SFCFNH
-3908 LPGGATVPPTSTP
+3908 
-3921 ASASAPSSSSS
+3921 
-3932 SSSPPSS
+3932 
-3939 SAASTSSSPAER
+3939 TSSSDCTAQSMDITQDRFR
-3951 RHHHLH
+3951 RHHAPQHFNK
-3957 HHQSQSHHHHH
+3957 
-3968 HSHHSHSSSSYHSM
+3968 M
-3982 PSTSSSSSPPSSSSS
+3982 PITADL
-3997 SSFSCPPPPPPPPVN
+3997 V
-4012 RATLSPELAAPVLRF
+4012 APVLRF
-4027 LTEVGNSHAMKD
+4027 LTEVGNSHMMKD
-4039 WLGGPEV
+4039 WLGGSEV

-4060 SASAGTSATTS
+4060 GATSGGHNMTAQQTSARSSLLSSTVTT
-4071 PTTNTTNNTTNT
+4071 
-4083 TNTNTATT
+4083 
-4091 SNGST
+4091 
-4096 SNGQVAAAASA
+4096 
-4107 SASASGMGASASSPC
+4107 
-4122 SSPLSTSPA
+4122 
-4131 GASAAAG
+4131 
-4138 PSSSMSGSSI
+4138 
-4148 AGPSTAPLLPPPP
+4148 
-4161 PPLAYSSSAS
+4161 
-4171 ASATAAAM
+4171 
-4179 GTSTAAA
+4179 
-4186 SGSRYSL
+4186 
-4193 GSGGRAGGLTTQQR
+4193 GLTTQQR
-4207 TSLENAT
+4207 TAIENAT

-4238 LFQSA
+4238 LFQSS
-4243 PQRGNVPISGNIS
+4243 PQRGNLPTSGNIS

-4268 EDEKVTVF
+4268 EDEKVTLF

-4304 KYRTLHLPISTT
+4304 KFRTLHLPVSTT
-4316 LADVLDRVSDTP
+4316 LAEVLDRVSDTP
-4328 SITAKLMSE
+4328 SITAKLINE
-4337 QKEDKEKKNHEEKEK
+4337 QKEDKEKKNYEEKEK
-4352 MKADNGFQ
+4352 VKAENGFQ

-4377 ALSTPPRPPSRRGRV
+4377 AVSSTPPRPPSRRGRV
-4392 MSDKLSASSG
+4392 MADKVGTSSSG
-4402 VDPAAKT
+4402 GESSNKT
-4409 VSVPVFHLYHKL
+4409 ISVPVFHLYHKL
-4421 LPGQPLPGE
+4421 LPGQPLPAE

-4451 IDMTVKLGSK
+4451 IDLTVKLGSK
-4461 LSSDPGLSKTD
+4461 VISDPSLSKTD
-4472 SFKRLRTEKEHGE
+4472 SFKRLHTEKEHADLLGP
-4485 MLSSCPE
+4485 CPE
-4492 DEPMTPGDECLEA
+4492 DEAISPGDECMDAVL
-4505 AIDESLLET
+4505 DESLLET
-4514 NPIQSPLQVFAGM
+4514 CPIQSPLQVFAGM

-4544 IQQVSAP
+4544 IQQVSTP
-4551 VVASSSQEKPKDSDQ
+4551 VVTSATQEKQKDSDQ

-4583 ENIAAEP
+4583 ETIAAEP
-4590 PPIKSPV
+4590 PPIKSTV

-4664 HVLRALFSSTPLTTD
+4664 HVLRSLFSTTPLTTD
-4679 DGLLLRRIALEIGAI
+4679 DGVLLRRMALEIGAI

-4713 TNGNQNEVVT
+4713 SSPNQAEPQVSSTHNT
-4723 GHGAGTS
+4723 AST

-4780 PAGCVGHGEAPSS
+4780 PAGSTSNEEAQTSH
-4793 ESRGQNSAAL
+4793 EGRGQNSSAL
-4803 PSVLQ
+4803 PSILL

-4840 ALLELLRAISSCTSL
+4840 ALLELLRAIASCASM

-4861 LSGDPAQEEEE
+4861 LSGESSEEEE
-4872 EEERSESQTSVGML
+4872 EQLESQASVGTL

-4902 SKKDKSK
+4902 SKKDKAK
-4909 GVVKAEPS
+4909 AGVKPDTS
-4917 DPEPEGLTLLV
+4917 DQEPEGLTLLV
-4928 PDIQRTAEI
+4928 PDIQKTAEI

-4948 NQEKKLAESSKKAST
+4948 NQEKKMAEYSKKAAVK
-4963 RPKPLSVLRSLE
+4963 PKPMSVLRSLE
-4975 EKYVAAMKKLQ
+4975 EKYVAVMKKLQ

-4994 EDEDG
+4994 EDDDG

-5004 VNYHYMTQV
+5004 VNYHYMSQV

-5150 VSEPYFNEPG
+5150 VAEPYFNEPG

-5182 QASVKWAMLEQMR
+5182 QATVKWAMLEQMR

-5211 KRAEIMGQCEEWI
+5211 KRVEIMAQCEEWI
-5224 TDIQQYSSDKRV
+5224 ADIQQYSSDKRV

-5258 LKLPCPEGLE
+5258 LKLPCPEGLD
-5268 PDGEDFSDKS
+5268 PDTDDSPEKCGATTSSEETMLHDQVKPSSSKDVPTDFKS
-5278 SALLVKELPNQDA
+5278 
-5291 EKPGGSQ
+5291 
-5298 DAHCSEGQL
+5298 

>member
-1 MAAAASPGSCSSTS
+1 MAAAASCSSAAAVPAGPGPGPVSAGPGSCE
-15 SDWVVLR
+15 WLLLR

-28 DEEGLRSLSYH
+28 DADGLCSLCYH

-48 TSRGSIKVI
+48 TARGAIKVI
-57 DGTSGAILQASALHA
+57 DGTSGATLQASALNA
-72 KPGGRVR
+72 KPGGRVK
-79 CQYFPAVDKVLFVDD
+79 CQYISAVDKVIFVDD

-104 GILLLDTALQAP
+104 GILLLDTALQTP
-116 VSKPEDMVQ
+116 VSKQDDVVQ

-134 QLLSACVEK
+134 QLLSACIEK
-143 VDVSNTEGYDL
+143 VDVSSTEGYDL
-154 FLTQLKEGLKSTSH
+154 FITQLKDGLKNTSH

-189 VIKVVASAIVN
+189 VLKSVASAIVN
-200 ELKKMN
+200 ELKKIN
-206 QNVAALSV
+206 QNIAALPV
-214 ASSIMDRLSYLLPS
+214 ASSVMDRLSYLLPS
-228 GRPELG
+228 ARPELG

-260 HAGYRWAQPD
+260 HVGYRWAQPD

-280 PASTGD
+280 PASSGD

-343 SPDGS
+343 CTDGT
-348 DKIACY
+348 DRIACF
-354 GFGSCPHFL
+354 GSGSCPHFL

-381 KVHLKFEINPYDPV
+381 KVHLKFEINAYDPAIV
-395 ILRQLFLSSGE
+395 QQLMLSGE
-406 QGLGSESTESRRPTL
+406 QSSGVDSRRPTL
-421 AWLEDTSSCSDLPKL
+421 AWLEDSSSCSDIPKL
-436 EGDSDDQLED
+436 EGDSDDLLED

-454 SESVTGHPCQKE
+454 SESVTGHTSQKE
-466 NLEVSLG
+466 TMEVSLDI
-473 VTALSVLQQPEK
+473 TALSILQQPEK
-485 LQWEVVAS
+485 LQWEIVAN

-500 DLEELGANPALA
+500 DLEELGANPCLA
-512 QAKADNK
+512 NCKSEK
-519 AKDKPSAAEQHNI
+519 MKEKHLEQHNI
-532 PFPCLLTGGLL
+532 PFPCLLAGGLL
-543 SYRSAASSPLAGGP
+543 TYKSPATSPVSSNSQRSLDGLSRTRGESVSEQGSTDNESCTNSELNSPL
-557 PPPPPSLAPTL
+557 
-568 TPTRGR
+568 
-574 PPPSSSSS
+574 
-582 SSSTLVGV
+582 V
-590 PDGPLLRTQA
+590 
-600 PEVTPNTPIVVVGTP
+600 
-615 DQGPMEIESCPPPPV
+615 
-630 VVPPELVA
+630 
-638 SPGGGGLPVSAIRRT
+638 RRT
-653 IPVLLLYSIKE
+653 LPVLLLYSIKE
-664 ADEKASGSGKVFA
+664 SDEKAGKLFS
-677 QMNSLMGKSL
+677 QMNNIMSKSI
-687 HEEGFT
+687 HDDGFT
-693 VPQIIEMEFDSHE
+693 VPQIIEMELDSQE

-711 DPPITYIQQFADATA
+711 DPPVTYIQQFADAAANLT
-726 GLGSGTGSGSGTGNN
+726 SPDSDKWSSMVPKPGT
-741 ASVTDPG
+741 
-748 PEKWGSMAAPRPGA
+748 

-769 PKELEEENLYVD
+769 PKFAEEENLCVD
-781 SITPCSDGLHLLV
+781 SITPCADGVHLLV
-794 GLQPCSV
+794 GLRTCPV

-807 NQVEALNNLNRLHSA
+807 NQVEALNNLNKLNSA
-822 LCSRGNSRNKDDLH
+822 LCNRRKGELESSLAVVN
-836 HHHHHHHPALVPTMA
+836 
-851 NGIEGG
+851 
-857 HGALPLPGTSP
+857 GTSIDVIQHESP
-868 PQQTPLILPPDQQP
+868 ADVPTPLIIQP
-882 LLQPPLSPQQTPT
+882 EQRS
-895 SPSSRGVFGGV
+895 V
-906 STGGNNNNS
+906 S
-915 SGGGGYLVLYKLNY
+915 GGYLVLYKMNY
-929 STRIVTLE
+929 ATRIVTLE
-937 EEPVRVQHIREPRDA
+937 EEPVKIQRIKDPQDTI
-952 VTSLILLPA
+952 TSMILLPP
-961 DVLDGREEDGED
+961 DILDNREDDCEEPVEEIQLTSKNGSGRERRSEI
-973 ASDDTP
+973 
-979 PGLKNGPVSASSGP
+979 
-993 NMAAGGS
+993 
-1000 SGGVGGSST
+1000 ST
-1009 AAGVMAASTGHGPS
+1009 LGH
-1023 ASSPL
+1023 
-1028 AAGMAAS
+1028 
-1035 TAKEKLVVTTQAGYI
+1035 LVITTQGGYVKI
-1050 MVLDLATL
+1050 LDLSNF
-1058 EVLAKVEPPVKES
+1058 EILAKVEPPKKE
-1071 GDEVDPFVS
+1071 GTEEPDMFVS
-1080 VTYCSGTDRL
+1080 VIYCSGTDRL

-1105 GVFDDIDDA
+1105 GTCDDIDEA
-1114 DIFVDGPLSKGV
+1114 DILVDGSLSKSV
-1126 DQLFEGT
+1126 EQSSEGT
-1133 KPSSNPS
+1133 KPLSNPS

-1145 AGVDLLVDQA
+1145 GVDLLVDQPFS
-1155 LGVEVLSS
+1155 LETLTS

-1217 LQSDSSSWD
+1217 LQTDSNSWD

-1247 VMNANITNIPQIQ
+1247 VLNSNITNIPQIQ

-1271 GKVNETAV
+1271 GKVNEAAV

-1286 LSQALHTNGERNGQ
+1286 LSPAHNIEVERNGKPGLVEFNEEMQ
-1300 PLLHDFTEDI
+1300 Y
-1310 QFMDIEESPGSRL
+1310 MDVEEPQCLRL
-1323 CPFLED
+1323 CPFLEE

-1338 VWLASGLDLSGHA
+1338 VWLATGLDLSGHA
-1351 GMLSLTSPKLV
+1351 GMLTLTSPKLV

-1370 RSFLVHIKAVS
+1370 RSFLIHVKSVN
-1381 DKGMEESPRP
+1381 DRGTEEICNGGIRP
-1391 VVRMPSKPQSSKAQ
+1391 VVRIPPLKPQTNKGHSLASLLAKVAAGKEKPSSKIEATN
-1405 SLSSLLQRAQ
+1405 SSR
-1415 ATKEK
+1415 K
-1420 ASTSKVEPPT
+1420 S
-1430 ASKKPDNLRGCDLL
+1430 DNLRGCDLL
-1444 QEVSITIRRF
+1444 QEVSVTIRRF
-1454 KKTSIPKERIQRCSM
+1454 KKTSISKERVQRCAM
-1469 LQFPEFHE
+1469 LQFSEFHE
-1477 RLLNG
+1477 KLLAT
-1482 LCKRT
+1482 LCKK
-1487 EETDSTEHGQSLIL
+1487 TDDGLTTEHSQSLVL
-1501 DILCWLAGVYSNGS
+1501 DALCWLAGVYSNGPGS
-1515 CSPREGKEGLLI
+1515 SKEGNDSLLS
-1527 KTRKRLTDMVR
+1527 KTRKCVSDIIR
-1538 VCFFQAGR
+1538 VCFFEAGR

-1562 GKGDPGQQGFGMALL
+1562 GRCDPSQQGFGSVLL
-1577 KALLENMPYLPAAAT
+1577 KALLDNMPLLPAAAT
-1592 GGAVFWYFV
+1592 GGSVYWYFV

-1634 PLEALLQTRYGLY
+1634 PMEALLQTRYGLY

-1659 VSGSS
+1659 ISGSS
-1664 CKNAFNSGIGVQSDE
+1664 CKNVYNSSIGVQSDE
-1679 IDLSDILS
+1679 IDLSDVLS
-1687 GNGKVSNCAA
+1687 GNGKISSCAA
-1697 AEGSFTA
+1697 AEGSFTS

-1723 GTRVERD
+1723 GTRIERD
-1730 DASMFTVST
+1730 DAMST

-1750 AGSVG
+1750 SGTVG

-1761 SSAAQVA
+1761 SSAAQ
-1768 LQSLSHAMVSAEQQ
+1768 
-1782 LQVLQEKQQQLLKLQ
+1782 
-1797 QQKAKLEA
+1797 KAKLEA
-1805 KLHQTTSAA
+1805 KLHQTTAA

-1819 SGVGPIHNSVPSN
+1819 SAVGPVHNSVPSN
-1832 PSASGSAS
+1832 PVA
-1840 ASSAPGFFIHPSD
+1840 APGFFIHPSD

-1874 EAVSAA
+1874 EAVSAVINA
-1880 ISVEL
+1880 EL
-1885 AQLFPGSI
+1885 AQLFPGSVI
-1893 MDPPAV
+1893 DPPTV

-1904 NKNSHKPKPV
+1904 NKNTSK
-1914 SHAQNPMGSGLAL
+1914 SRTNPLGSGLAL
-1927 ALSQASH
+1927 AISHASH

-1960 FGRPVLLTDALIPT
+1960 FGRPILLTDVLIPT
-1974 CADLASL
+1974 CGDLASL

-2003 ATHSLIL
+2003 STHSLIL

-2049 ILPWE
+2049 ILPFE
-2054 SELKLMHDPL
+2054 NELKLMHDPL
-2064 RGESEAASQPDV
+2064 RGEGEAANQPEI

-2091 CRYNLACHRLETLL
+2091 CRYNLACHRLEILL

-2129 VEEDQRVFSAYQ
+2129 VEEDSRVFSAYQ
-2141 DCVQLQLQLNLAHHA
+2141 DCIQLQLQLNLAHHA
-2156 VQRLRVSLG
+2156 VQRLKVALG
-2165 ASRKPLPDAA
+2165 ASRKTLKEQSDPK
-2175 YASYAYDARELV
+2175 ELIQM
-2187 HSSSTEQL
+2187 SSTEQL
-2195 RTVIRYLLDTLL
+2195 RTIIRYLLDTLL
-2207 SLLHTNNGHS
+2207 SLLHSSNGHS
-2217 VPSVLQSTFHA
+2217 VPVVLQSTFHA

-2307 EGLLNLL
+2307 ESLLNLL
-2314 DSLLSPLQQSH
+2314 DNLLSPLQPH
-2325 SLQARRTEGVLDIPM
+2325 LPVHRRTEGVLDIPM

-2356 SVEDE
+2356 TVEDE
-2361 ASASKKQL
+2361 AATAKKPL
-2369 GGKDRD
+2369 NGKERE
-2375 RSFTGNQ
+2375 RFLTGNQ

-2390 QSQNMSRSTK
+2390 HTQSLSRSTK

-2412 VRKQLVHTK
+2412 IRKQLVHHK

-2426 LKAKQKALMEQIEKE
+2426 LKAKQKALVEQMEKE
-2441 KIQSNKSSSYKL
+2441 KIQSNKGSSYKL
-2453 LVEHAKLKQATSK
+2453 LVEQAKLKQATSK

-2471 IRLRRTAEWPRSS
+2471 IRLRRTAEWPRST
-2484 LDTEAS
+2484 LDTEVS
-2490 ASGAAKEAPEVEL
+2490 TAKETPEIEP

-2549 TRPTIHLCEVVSEQ
+2549 TRPTIHLCEIVNET

-2602 GELLSPASLDGMD
+2602 GELLAPIAAEAIEESALGEDA
-2615 EGASLGEEA
+2615 GASA
-2624 GAAAAVA
+2624 GDSDDCLQQSAV
-2631 ACAVASA
+2631 
-2638 LAEPEEALAQ
+2638 Q
-2648 PSPLPLVESID
+2648 LVETID
-2659 ETLPPDIIAGT
+2659 EPLTHDITG
-2670 PGTSSS
+2670 
-2676 SVFQS
+2676 
-2681 APPLSSLEKDKDID
+2681 APPLSSLEKDKDIELE
-2695 FDLLQDLMDVDI
+2695 LLQDLMEVDI

-2721 KVFKPIGST
+2721 KVFKPISST

-2744 NAYVGGAGIPVSK
+2744 NPYIGGVGIPVAK
-2757 PPAAQEKPG
+2757 PPVTTEKNG
-2766 AQSLSVS
+2766 SQTVSVS

-2793 LKMMATLEADSILQA
+2793 LKMMSTLEADSILQA
-2808 LTSTSPAVVQSSNG
+2808 LTNTSPTLTQSPSG

-2827 LRGLHGSSS
+2827 LRGLHAASQNAQ
-2836 PPGGSSSSSS
+2836 
-2846 LVVQPSSIPMLSA
+2846 LIVQLSSIPMLSA

-2887 NSCPGSADDGGSDI
+2887 NSSSSGSKDSGADV
-2901 FLFNASRVPTIPL
+2901 FLYNANRIPVISL
-2914 NQASIS
+2914 NQASVT
-2920 SFLTVLAW
+2920 SFLSVLAW
-2928 YPNTSLRTWCLVLHS
+2928 YPNTLLRTWCLVLHS
-2943 LTLMTNMPSSS
+2943 LTLMTNMQLNAGPSS
-2954 ASASSSG
+2954 AIGAQ
-2961 LGGHE
+2961 E
-2966 STAQQMVSELTL
+2966 STAQLLVSDPNLIH
-2978 VPVLV
+2978 VLV
-2983 RFLSGSNPHGTS
+2983 KFLSGTNPHGTN
-2995 QHSSQVGPTAT
+2995 QHSPQVGPTAT

-3025 QLFSEF
+3025 QMFSEF
-3031 LLELMHILSM
+3031 LLKLIHILST
-3041 ERGPL
+3041 ERGAFQT
-3046 LSGQG
+3046 GQG

-3065 QSFETVSVGTIMAV
+3065 QNFEVVSVSTISAV
-3079 VESITFLVHHYI
+3079 IESITFLVHHYI
-3091 TCSDKVVSRSG
+3091 TCSDKVMSRSG

-3131 ETTRDQL
+3131 EMTRDQL
-3138 MFNLL
+3138 MFDLL
-3143 KLVNTLVK
+3143 KLVNILVQ
-3151 LPLTADGKFS
+3151 LPLSSNREYSA
-3161 GRVPPPGNGSS
+3161 RVPVASS
-3172 DSVSDEEKVC
+3172 TTDSVSDEEKVSGGKDGN
-3182 GSKEGPGQGGAT
+3182 GSNPNTQGSTAY
-3194 PHQGPAVGVADL
+3194 VADL
-3206 VLGNQQVMSQIL
+3206 VLANQQIMSQIL

-3265 LSKRATSVQV
+3265 LSKKATTVQV

-3285 CGYMGRQGSLSTC
+3285 CGYMGRQGSLATC

-3358 GPGKAA
+3358 GPTKAT
-3364 DGSLK
+3364 DSSLK

-3378 NAEGLHN
+3378 NAEGIHN
-3385 FAPLGTITS
+3385 FAPLGSITS

-3436 LPAAVLLKEVHIQ
+3436 LPAAVLLKEIHIQ

-3554 RLLHHCLTHVS
+3554 RLLHHCLTHIS
-3565 DLEAV
+3565 DLEGM

-3611 STAIG
+3611 STRIG
-3616 LRLIDIL
+3616 LKLIDIL
-3623 LRNCAASGTDPNNLN
+3623 LRNCSASGSDPADLN

-3662 TTQDPGTKDRVQ
+3662 TTQDPGTKDRIQ
-3674 ALLQWVHDSARVAAM
+3674 ALLKWVSDSARVAAM
-3689 KRSAPLGYMGPSATS
+3689 KKSGRVSYICPNSST
-3704 PREYGLLMPSPSHL
+3704 REYGLLMPSPSHL
-3718 HCVAAILWHSYELP
+3718 HCVAAILWHSYELL
-3732 VDYDL
+3732 VEYDL
-3737 PALLNRELFELL
+3737 PALLDRELFESLF
-3749 YNWSM
+3749 NWSM
-3754 SLACNLVLKKAVD
+3754 SLPCNMVLKKAVD

-3772 MCHVHPSY
+3772 MCHIHPNY
-3780 FSLLMSWMGI
+3780 FSLLMGWMGI
-3790 VPSATVSAVAAMAS
+3790 TPPPM
-3804 AQSQARHRLSLT
+3804 QCQHRLSMT
-3816 DDGKKQHDAAAA
+3816 DDSKKQDL
-3828 TAAAANSASAGG
+3828 SS
-3840 GGASGGLTDDSK
+3840 SLTDDSK
-3852 HARSP
+3852 NAQA
-3857 PPLSESQLATLA
+3857 PLALTESHLATLA
-3869 AASQSPGA
+3869 ASSQSPEA
-3877 IQQLLDSG
+3877 TKQLLDSG

-3895 ALCCSLLASADLP
+3895 SFCFNH
-3908 LPGGATVPPTSTP
+3908 
-3921 ASASAPSSSSS
+3921 
-3932 SSSPPSS
+3932 
-3939 SAASTSSSPAER
+3939 TSSSDCTAQSTDITQDRLR
-3951 RHHHLH
+3951 RHHVPQHFNK
-3957 HHQSQSHHHHH
+3957 
-3968 HSHHSHSSSSYHSM
+3968 M
-3982 PSTSSSSSPPSSSSS
+3982 PITADL
-3997 SSFSCPPPPPPPPVN
+3997 V
-4012 RATLSPELAAPVLRF
+4012 APVLRF
-4027 LTEVGNSHAMKD
+4027 LTEVGNSHMMKD
-4039 WLGGPEV
+4039 WLGGSEV

-4060 SASAGTSATTS
+4060 GATSGGHNVTAQQASARSSLLSSTVTT
-4071 PTTNTTNNTTNT
+4071 
-4083 TNTNTATT
+4083 
-4091 SNGST
+4091 
-4096 SNGQVAAAASA
+4096 
-4107 SASASGMGASASSPC
+4107 
-4122 SSPLSTSPA
+4122 
-4131 GASAAAG
+4131 
-4138 PSSSMSGSSI
+4138 
-4148 AGPSTAPLLPPPP
+4148 
-4161 PPLAYSSSAS
+4161 
-4171 ASATAAAM
+4171 
-4179 GTSTAAA
+4179 
-4186 SGSRYSL
+4186 
-4193 GSGGRAGGLTTQQR
+4193 GLTTQQR
-4207 TSLENAT
+4207 TAIENAT

-4238 LFQSA
+4238 LFQSS
-4243 PQRGNVPISGNIS
+4243 PQRGNLPTSGNIS

-4268 EDEKVTVF
+4268 EDEKVTLF

-4304 KYRTLHLPISTT
+4304 KFRTLHLPVSTT
-4316 LADVLDRVSDTP
+4316 LAEVLDRVSDTP
-4328 SITAKLMSE
+4328 SITAKLINE
-4337 QKEDKEKKNHEEKEK
+4337 QKEDKEKKNYEEKEK
-4352 MKADNGFQ
+4352 VKAENGFQ

-4377 ALSTPPRPPSRRGRV
+4377 AVSSTPPRPPSRRGRV
-4392 MSDKLSASSG
+4392 MADKVGTSSSG
-4402 VDPAAKT
+4402 GESSSKT
-4409 VSVPVFHLYHKL
+4409 ISVPVFHLYHKL
-4421 LPGQPLPGE
+4421 LPGQPLPAE

-4451 IDMTVKLGSK
+4451 IDLTVKLGSK
-4461 LSSDPGLSKTD
+4461 VISDPSLSKTD
-4472 SFKRLRTEKEHGE
+4472 SFKRLHTEKEHADLLGP
-4485 MLSSCPE
+4485 CPE
-4492 DEPMTPGDECLEA
+4492 DEAISPGDECMDAVL
-4505 AIDESLLET
+4505 DESLLET
-4514 NPIQSPLQVFAGM
+4514 CPIQSPLQVFAGM

-4544 IQQVSAP
+4544 IQQVSTP
-4551 VVASSSQEKPKDSDQ
+4551 VVTSTTQEKQKDSDQ

-4583 ENIAAEP
+4583 ETIAAEP
-4590 PPIKSPV
+4590 PPIKSTV

-4664 HVLRALFSSTPLTTD
+4664 HVLRSLFSTTPLTTD
-4679 DGLLLRRIALEIGAI
+4679 DGVLLRRMALEIGAI

-4702 ALSHHAPRVPS
+4702 ALSHHAPRVPNSSPNQAEPQVSS
-4713 TNGNQNEVVT
+4713 THNSAST
-4723 GHGAGTS
+4723 

-4780 PAGCVGHGEAPSS
+4780 PAGSTSNGETQTSH
-4793 ESRGQNSAAL
+4793 EGRGQNSSAL
-4803 PSVLQ
+4803 PSVLL

-4840 ALLELLRAISSCTSL
+4840 ALLELLRAIASCTSM

-4861 LSGDPAQEEEE
+4861 LSGESSEE
-4872 EEERSESQTSVGML
+4872 EEERLESQASVGTL

-4902 SKKDKSK
+4902 SKKDKAK
-4909 GVVKAEPS
+4909 AGVKPDAS
-4917 DPEPEGLTLLV
+4917 DQEPEGLTLLV
-4928 PDIQRTAEI
+4928 PDIQKTAEI

-4948 NQEKKLAESSKKAST
+4948 NQEKKMAEYSKKAAVK
-4963 RPKPLSVLRSLE
+4963 PKPLSVLRSLE
-4975 EKYVAAMKKLQ
+4975 EKYVAVMKKLQ

-4994 EDEDG
+4994 EDDDG

-5004 VNYHYMTQV
+5004 VNYHYMSQV

-5150 VSEPYFNEPG
+5150 VAEPYFNEPG

-5182 QASVKWAMLEQMR
+5182 QATVKWAMLEQIR

-5211 KRAEIMGQCEEWI
+5211 KRVEIMAQCEEWI
-5224 TDIQQYSSDKRV
+5224 ADIQQYSSDKRV

-5258 LKLPCPEGLE
+5258 LKLPCPEGLD
-5268 PDGEDFSDKS
+5268 PDSDDSTDKCCATTS
-5278 SALLVKELPNQDA
+5278 SEETMLHEQVKPSSSKDIPSGFKL
-5291 EKPGGSQ
+5291 
-5298 DAHCSEGQL
+5298 

>member
-1 MAAAASPGSCSSTS
+1 MAAAALPGTCSSTS
-15 SDWVVLR
+15 SDWIVLR

-57 DGTSGAILQASALHA
+57 DGTSGSILQSSALHA
-72 KPGGRVR
+72 KPGGRVK
-79 CQYFPAVDKVLFVDD
+79 CQYFPAVDKVVFVDD
-94 YAVGCRKDLN
+94 YVVGCRKDLN

-116 VSKPEDMVQ
+116 VTKQEDVVQ

-134 QLLSACVEK
+134 QMLSACLEK
-143 VDVSNTEGYDL
+143 VDVSNAEGYDQ
-154 FLTQLKEGLKSTSH
+154 FITQLKDGLKNISH
-168 ETAANHKVAKWATV
+168 ESAANHRVAKWATV

-189 VIKVVASAIVN
+189 VLKSVASAIVN
-200 ELKKMN
+200 ELKKIN
-206 QNVAALSV
+206 QNVAALPV

-228 GRPELG
+228 ARPELG

-260 HAGYRWAQPD
+260 HVGYRWAQPD

-280 PASTGD
+280 VGSPASTGD

-343 SPDGS
+343 SSDGS
-348 DKIACY
+348 DKIACF

-381 KVHLKFEINPYDPV
+381 KVHLKFEINPYDPAIV
-395 ILRQLFLSSGE
+395 RQLILSGGEQSSG
-406 QGLGSESTESRRPTL
+406 TESRPTL
-421 AWLEDTSSCSDLPKL
+421 AWLEDSSSCSDIPKL

-454 SESVTGHPCQKE
+454 SESVTGHTSQKE
-466 NLEVSLG
+466 SMEMNLG
-473 VTALSVLQQPEK
+473 ITALSILQQPEK
-485 LQWEVVAS
+485 LQWEVVAN

-500 DLEELGANPALA
+500 DLEELGANPSLA
-512 QAKADNK
+512 NAKREK
-519 AKDKPSAAEQHNI
+519 VKEKHMEHHNI
-532 PFPCLLTGGLL
+532 PFPCLLAGGLL
-543 SYRSAASSPLAGGP
+543 SYRSAAASPLSSNSRR
-557 PPPPPSLAPTL
+557 SL
-568 TPTRGR
+568 
-574 PPPSSSSS
+574 
-582 SSSTLVGV
+582 
-590 PDGPLLRTQA
+590 DGLLRTQGESA
-600 PEVTPNTPIVVVGTP
+600 LE
-615 DQGPMEIESCPPPPV
+615 QGLMDIESCSNS
-630 VVPPELVA
+630 ELS
-638 SPGGGGLPVSAIRRT
+638 SPLVRRT
-653 IPVLLLYSIKE
+653 MPVLLLYSIKE
-664 ADEKASGSGKVFA
+664 SDEKTDKVFA
-677 QMNSLMGKSL
+677 QMNNLMSKSL
-687 HEEGFT
+687 HDEGFT
-693 VPQIIEMEFDSHE
+693 VPQIIEMEFDTHE

-711 DPPITYIQQFADATA
+711 DPPVTYIQQFADTA
-726 GLGSGTGSGSGTGNN
+726 ANLVSMDS
-741 ASVTDPG
+741 D
-748 PEKWGSMAAPRPGA
+748 KWSSMVPKQGA

-769 PKELEEENLYVD
+769 PKFAEEENLYVD
-781 SITPCSDGLHLLV
+781 SITPCADGVHLLV
-794 GLQPCSV
+794 GLQSCSV

-807 NQVEALNNLNRLHSA
+807 NQVEALNNLNKLNSA
-822 LCSRGNSRNKDDLH
+822 LCSRRKGDFE
-836 HHHHHHHPALVPTMA
+836 PIPTIA
-851 NGIEGG
+851 NGTGINVVKQQ
-857 HGALPLPGTSP
+857 SP
-868 PQQTPLILPPDQQP
+868 TDTQTPLIIPPEQR
-882 LLQPPLSPQQTPT
+882 T
-895 SPSSRGVFGGV
+895 V
-906 STGGNNNNS
+906 S
-915 SGGGGYLVLYKLNY
+915 GGYLVLYKMNY

-937 EEPVRVQHIREPRDA
+937 EEPVKIQHIRDPQDA
-952 VTSLILLPA
+952 ITSLILLPS
-961 DVLDGREEDGED
+961 DILDNRE
-973 ASDDTP
+973 DDCEEALEEAP
-979 PGLKNGPVSASSGP
+979 PAFKNG
-993 NMAAGGS
+993 N
-1000 SGGVGGSST
+1000 
-1009 AAGVMAASTGHGPS
+1009 
-1023 ASSPL
+1023 
-1028 AAGMAAS
+1028 
-1035 TAKEKLVVTTQAGYI
+1035 AKEKKVDVSVLGHLVVTTQGGFI
-1050 MVLDLATL
+1050 MILDLSSL
-1058 EVLAKVEPPVKES
+1058 EVLAKLEPPKKE
-1071 GDEVDPFVS
+1071 GTEELDPFVS

-1105 GVFDDIDDA
+1105 GVCDDIDEA
-1114 DIFVDGPLSKGV
+1114 DIFIDDPLSKGAE
-1126 DQLFEGT
+1126 QLWEGT
-1133 KPSSNPS
+1133 KLPSNPS

-1145 AGVDLLVDQA
+1145 GVDLLVDQTFCA
-1155 LGVEVLSS
+1155 ESLTS

-1217 LQSDSSSWD
+1217 LQTDGSSWD
-1226 EHVFELVLPKAC
+1226 EHVFELVLPKSC

-1247 VMNANITNIPQIQ
+1247 VMNSNITNIPQIQ

-1271 GKVNETAV
+1271 GKVNESAV
-1279 DRQITFP
+1279 DRQICFP
-1286 LSQALHTNGERNGQ
+1286 LSQAVHANGERNGP
-1300 PLLHDFTEDI
+1300 PLLADFGDDM
-1310 QFMDIEESPGSRL
+1310 QFMEMEESQGSRL
-1323 CPFLED
+1323 CWFLED

-1351 GMLSLTSPKLV
+1351 GMLTLTSPKLV

-1381 DKGMEESPRP
+1381 DKVAEENTRP
-1391 VVRMPSKPQSSKAQ
+1391 VVRMSAAKPQSSKGH

-1415 ATKEK
+1415 ASKEK
-1420 ASTSKVEPPT
+1420 PSTSKEPGIS
-1430 ASKKPDNLRGCDLL
+1430 SKKTDNLRGCDLL
-1444 QEVSITIRRF
+1444 QEVSVTIRRF
-1454 KKTSIPKERIQRCSM
+1454 KKTSIPKERVQRCAM

-1477 RLLNG
+1477 KLLNS
-1482 LCKRT
+1482 LSKKMDENT
-1487 EETDSTEHGQSLIL
+1487 VSEHSQSLVL
-1501 DILCWLAGVYSNGS
+1501 DVLCWLAGVYSNGS
-1515 CSPREGKEGLLI
+1515 CSLQEGKEGLLT
-1527 KTRKRLTDMVR
+1527 KTRKRLTAIVR
-1538 VCFFQAGR
+1538 VCFFEAGR

-1562 GKGDPGQQGFGMALL
+1562 GKGDPSQQAFGAALL
-1577 KALLENMPYLPAAAT
+1577 KALLDNMPYLPAAAT
-1592 GGAVFWYFV
+1592 GGSVFWYFV

-1659 VSGSS
+1659 VSGST
-1664 CKNAFNSGIGVQSDE
+1664 CKNAFNSSVGVQSDE
-1679 IDLSDILS
+1679 IDLSDVLS
-1687 GNGKVSNCAA
+1687 GNGKVSSCAA

-1750 AGSVG
+1750 AGAVG

-1814 AAAAA
+1814 AAAASA
-1819 SGVGPIHNSVPSN
+1819 VGPIHNSVPSN
-1832 PSASGSAS
+1832 P
-1840 ASSAPGFFIHPSD
+1840 SSAPGFFIHPSD

-1874 EAVSAA
+1874 ESVSAA

-1885 AQLFPGSI
+1885 AQLFPGSMI
-1893 MDPPAV
+1893 DPPPV

-1904 NKNSHKPKPV
+1904 NKNAHKAKM
-1914 SHAQNPMGSGLAL
+1914 NPIGSGLAL
-1927 ALSQASH
+1927 AISHASH

-1960 FGRPVLLTDALIPT
+1960 FGRPVLLTDVLIPT
-1974 CADLASL
+1974 CGDLASL

-1994 RRLVVATDI
+1994 RRLVVASDI
-2003 ATHSLIL
+2003 STHSLIL

-2064 RGESEAASQPDV
+2064 RGESDSANQPEV
-2076 DQHLAMMVALQEDIQ
+2076 EQHLAMMVALQEDIQ

-2105 QSIDLPPLNSAN
+2105 QNIDLPPLNSAN

-2129 VEEDQRVFSAYQ
+2129 VEEDTRVFSAYQ
-2141 DCVQLQLQLNLAHHA
+2141 DCIQLQLQLNLAHHA

-2165 ASRKPLPDAA
+2165 SSRKLLPEAFDPK
-2175 YASYAYDARELV
+2175 ELIQN
-2187 HSSSTEQL
+2187 SSTEQL
-2195 RTVIRYLLDTLL
+2195 RTTIRYLLDTLL
-2207 SLLHTNNGHS
+2207 SLLHSSNGNS

-2243 PKIRLHTGLLL
+2243 PKIRLHAGLLL

-2281 LIFPQDRVFML
+2281 LVFPQDRVFML

-2298 RSLSNSGVL
+2298 RSLGNSGVL

-2314 DSLLSPLQQSH
+2314 DNLLSPLQQAAAV
-2325 SLQARRTEGVLDIPM
+2325 QRRREGVLDIPM

-2361 ASASKKQL
+2361 AAAAKKHL
-2369 GGKDRD
+2369 NGKDRD
-2375 RSFTGNQ
+2375 RILSGNQ

-2390 QSQNMSRSTK
+2390 QSHSQSRSTK

-2412 VRKQLVHTK
+2412 IRKQLVHHK

-2426 LKAKQKALMEQIEKE
+2426 LKAKQKALVEQIEKE
-2441 KIQSNKSSSYKL
+2441 KIQSNKGSSYKL
-2453 LVEHAKLKQATSK
+2453 LVEQAKLKQATSK

-2471 IRLRRTAEWPRSS
+2471 IRLRRTAEWPRST
-2484 LDTEAS
+2484 LDTES
-2490 ASGAAKEAPEVEL
+2490 SAAKETPEVEP

-2516 VQKLALFLLSMD
+2516 VQKLALFLLCMD

-2549 TRPTIHLCEVVSEQ
+2549 TRPTIHLCEVVNEL

-2591 SLTCMLQDILA
+2591 SLTCMVQDILA
-2602 GELLSPASLDGMD
+2602 GELLSPVASEAME
-2615 EGASLGEEA
+2615 EGTVGEEA
-2624 GAAAAVA
+2624 GASAGDSDDSLQQP
-2631 ACAVASA
+2631 ASI
-2638 LAEPEEALAQ
+2638 
-2648 PSPLPLVESID
+2648 PLVETID
-2659 ETLPPDIIAGT
+2659 EALTPDVAG
-2670 PGTSSS
+2670 
-2676 SVFQS
+2676 

-2721 KVFKPIGST
+2721 KVFKPISST

-2735 GADYGTYNY
+2735 GADYGTYSY
-2744 NAYVGGAGIPVSK
+2744 NPYIGGVGIPVSK
-2757 PPAAQEKPG
+2757 PPTATEKPG
-2766 AQSLSVS
+2766 SQSVSVS

-2793 LKMMATLEADSILQA
+2793 LKMMATLEADSVFQA
-2808 LTSTSPAVVQSSNG
+2808 LTTTSPTVSPASNG

-2827 LRGLHGSSS
+2827 LRGLHASNQGSQ
-2836 PPGGSSSSSS
+2836 
-2846 LVVQPSSIPMLSA
+2846 LIVQSSSIPMLSA

-2875 ESLLQLWLTLSL
+2875 ESLLQLWLTLSF
-2887 NSCPGSADDGGSDI
+2887 NSSSTGNEESGSDV
-2901 FLFNASRVPTIPL
+2901 FLFNAGRVPTIPL
-2914 NQASIS
+2914 NQASIT

-2943 LTLMTNMPSSS
+2943 LTLMTNMQLNSAPSN
-2954 ASASSSG
+2954 AM
-2961 LGGHE
+2961 GGHE
-2966 STAQQMVSELTL
+2966 STAQLMASDPNLIH
-2978 VPVLV
+2978 VLV
-2983 RFLSGSNPHGTS
+2983 RFFSGTNPHGTS
-2995 QHSSQVGPTAT
+2995 QHSPQVGPTAT

-3025 QLFSEF
+3025 QMFSEF
-3031 LLELMHILSM
+3031 LLKLMHILST
-3041 ERGPL
+3041 ERGPFQ
-3046 LSGQG
+3046 SGQG

-3065 QSFETVSVGTIMAV
+3065 QSIEVVSVGTISAV

-3102 SDSSVGARACFGGL
+3102 SDSTVGARACFGGL

-3131 ETTRDQL
+3131 EVTRDQL
-3138 MFNLL
+3138 MFDLL
-3143 KLVNTLVK
+3143 KLVNILVQ
-3151 LPLTADGKFS
+3151 LPLSSDREFS
-3161 GRVPPPGNGSS
+3161 ARMPAVGSS
-3172 DSVSDEEKVC
+3172 ASDEEKVC
-3182 GSKEGPGQGGAT
+3182 GSKESNGGTSAN
-3194 PHQGPAVGVADL
+3194 QGPAAGVADL
-3206 VLGNQQVMSQIL
+3206 VLANQQIMSQIL

-3231 IIGASGLHLT
+3231 II
-3241 KHENFHGGL
+3241 
-3250 DAISVGDGLFTILTT
+3250 DAVSVGDGLFTILTT
-3265 LSKRATSVQV
+3265 LSKKATSVQV

-3358 GPGKAA
+3358 GPGKSA

-3369 ARVLASEPD
+3369 SRVLTSEPD

-3436 LPAAVLLKEVHIQ
+3436 LPAAVLLKEIHIQ

-3554 RLLHHCLTHVS
+3554 RLLHHCLTHVG
-3565 DLEAV
+3565 DLESV

-3611 STAIG
+3611 STRIG
-3616 LRLIDIL
+3616 LKLIDIL
-3623 LRNCAASGTDPNNLN
+3623 LRNCAASVTDPADLN

-3662 TTQDPGTKDRVQ
+3662 TTQDPGTKDRIQ
-3674 ALLQWVHDSARVAAM
+3674 ALLQWVHDSSRVAAL
-3689 KRSAPLGYMGPSATS
+3689 KRGGHISYVSPNNS

-3737 PALLNRELFELL
+3737 PILLNRELFELL

-3754 SLACNLVLKKAVD
+3754 SLPCNMVLKKAVD

-3772 MCHVHPSY
+3772 MCHIHPNY
-3780 FSLLMSWMGI
+3780 YSLLMAWMGI
-3790 VPSATVSAVAAMAS
+3790 TPPPV
-3804 AQSQARHRLSLT
+3804 QNQHRLSMT
-3816 DDGKKQHDAAAA
+3816 DDSKKQDL
-3828 TAAAANSASAGG
+3828 SA
-3840 GGASGGLTDDSK
+3840 GLTDDSK
-3852 HARSP
+3852 NAQAP
-3857 PPLSESQLATLA
+3857 ITLTESHLATLA
-3869 AASQSPGA
+3869 AASQSPEA
-3877 IQQLLDSG
+3877 IKQLLDSG
-3885 LPSLLVRSLA
+3885 LPSLLVKSLA
-3895 ALCCSLLASADLP
+3895 SFCFSLLSNSDFSVPFMEVPADRN
-3908 LPGGATVPPTSTP
+3908 
-3921 ASASAPSSSSS
+3921 
-3932 SSSPPSS
+3932 
-3939 SAASTSSSPAER
+3939 R
-3951 RHHHLH
+3951 RHHPANKVPL
-3957 HHQSQSHHHHH
+3957 
-3968 HSHHSHSSSSYHSM
+3968 
-3982 PSTSSSSSPPSSSSS
+3982 TADL
-3997 SSFSCPPPPPPPPVN
+3997 V
-4012 RATLSPELAAPVLRF
+4012 APVLRF
-4027 LTEVGNSHAMKD
+4027 LTDVGNSHAMKD

-4060 SASAGTSATTS
+4060 SASTG
-4071 PTTNTTNNTTNT
+4071 
-4083 TNTNTATT
+4083 
-4091 SNGST
+4091 GH
-4096 SNGQVAAAASA
+4096 QASA
-4107 SASASGMGASASSPC
+4107 QP
-4122 SSPLSTSPA
+4122 
-4131 GASAAAG
+4131 
-4138 PSSSMSGSSI
+4138 
-4148 AGPSTAPLLPPPP
+4148 
-4161 PPLAYSSSAS
+4161 
-4171 ASATAAAM
+4171 
-4179 GTSTAAA
+4179 

-4193 GSGGRAGGLTTQQR
+4193 TSLTSGNGLTTQQR
-4207 TSLENAT
+4207 TATENAT
-4214 VAFFLQCISCHPNNQ
+4214 VAFFLQCISCHPCNQ

-4238 LFQSA
+4238 LFQAA
-4243 PQRGNVPISGNIS
+4243 PQRGNMPTSGNIS

-4294 IQHPMYGAGH
+4294 IQHPVYGAGH
-4304 KYRTLHLPISTT
+4304 KFRTLHLPISTT
-4316 LADVLDRVSDTP
+4316 LAEVLDRVSDTP
-4328 SITAKLMSE
+4328 SITAKLISE

-4377 ALSTPPRPPSRRGRV
+4377 AVSAPPRPPSRRGRV
-4392 MSDKLSASSG
+4392 MTDTLTTSAAGAESSG
-4402 VDPAAKT
+4402 KT
-4409 VSVPVFHLYHKL
+4409 IGVPVFHLYHNL
-4421 LPGQPLPGE
+4421 LPGQPLPVE
-4430 MTLAQLL
+4430 MTLAQML

-4451 IDMTVKLGSK
+4451 IDLTVKLGSK
-4461 LSSDPGLSKTD
+4461 VISEPSLSKTD

-4485 MLSSCPE
+4485 MLNSCPE
-4492 DEPMTPGDECLEA
+4492 DEPMAQGDDCIDA

-4551 VVASSSQEKPKDSDQ
+4551 VVGSTTQEKPKDSDQ

-4583 ENIAAEP
+4583 ETIAAEP
-4590 PPIKSPV
+4590 PPIKSSV

-4664 HVLRALFSSTPLTTD
+4664 HVLRTLFSTTPLTTD
-4679 DGLLLRRIALEIGAI
+4679 DGLLLRRMALEIGAI

-4702 ALSHHAPRVPS
+4702 ALSHHAPRVPNAS
-4713 TNGNQNEVVT
+4713 PNQTETQVSS
-4723 GHGAGTS
+4723 GHASASS

-4750 GWDVEQALTKQR
+4750 GWDVEQAFTKQR

-4780 PAGCVGHGEAPSS
+4780 PAGSAALGEAQSG
-4793 ESRGQNSAAL
+4793 EGRGQNSNAL

-4861 LSGDPAQEEEE
+4861 LSGNDEEEEE
-4872 EEERSESQTSVGML
+4872 EEERLECQTSVGTL

-4909 GVVKAEPS
+4909 GVKAETS

-4928 PDIQRTAEI
+4928 PDIQKTAEI

-4948 NQEKKLAESSKKAST
+4948 NQEKKLTESSKKVAA
-4963 RPKPLSVLRSLE
+4963 RLKPLSVLRSLE
-4975 EKYVAAMKKLQ
+4975 EKYVAAMRKLQ

-4994 EDEDG
+4994 EDDDG

-5004 VNYHYMTQV
+5004 VNYHYMSQL

-5122 WHGRPEEKWNPQT
+5122 WHGRPEEKWNPHT

-5150 VSEPYFNEPG
+5150 VAEPYFNEPG

-5182 QASVKWAMLEQMR
+5182 QATVKWAMLEQIR

-5200 FKEVIHKHFYL
+5200 FREVIQKHFYL
-5211 KRAEIMGQCEEWI
+5211 KRAEIMVQCEEWI
-5224 TDIQQYSSDKRV
+5224 SDIQQHSTDKRV

-5258 LKLPCPEGLE
+5258 LRLPCPEGLE
-5268 PDGEDFSDKS
+5268 PDGDEFSEKSATLLSLAKEPPSHEQDKPS
-5278 SALLVKELPNQDA
+5278 SSKDSHPSDI
-5291 EKPGGSQ
+5291 
-5298 DAHCSEGQL
+5298 QL

>member
-1 MAAAASPGSCSSTS
+1 MAAAASPGSGSSTS
-15 SDWVVLR
+15 SDWIVLR

-57 DGTSGAILQASALHA
+57 DGTSGAILQASALQA

-104 GILLLDTALQAP
+104 GILLLDTALQPP
-116 VSKPEDMVQ
+116 VSKPEDLVQ

-134 QLLSACVEK
+134 QVLSACQEK
-143 VDVSNTEGYDL
+143 IDVSNTEGYEL
-154 FLTQLKEGLKSTSH
+154 FITQLKEGLKNTSH
-168 ETAANHKVAKWATV
+168 ETAASHKVAKWATV

-189 VIKVVASAIVN
+189 VLKLVASAIVN
-200 ELKKMN
+200 ELKKIN

-214 ASSIMDRLSYLLPS
+214 ASSIMDRLSYLLS
-228 GRPELG
+228 SARPELG

-343 SPDGS
+343 NTKT

-354 GFGSCPHFL
+354 GFGSCPQFL
-363 AAATKRGKI
+363 AAATKNGKI
-372 CIWDVSKLM
+372 CIWDVSKMM
-381 KVHLKFEINPYDPV
+381 KVHLKFDINPFDPA
-395 ILRQLFLSSGE
+395 ILRQLILCGGE
-406 QGLGSESTESRRPTL
+406 PSQQTLTESRRPTL
-421 AWLEDTSSCSDLPKL
+421 AWLEESSSCSDLPKL

-446 SDSEEHSR
+446 SDSDEHSR
-454 SESVTGHPCQKE
+454 AESVTGQPPH
-466 NLEVSLG
+466 LETVD

-500 DLEELGANPALA
+500 DLEELGANPSLS
-512 QAKADNK
+512 QAKAHNQAK
-519 AKDKPSAAEQHNI
+519 AKDKAPDHHNI
-532 PFPCLLTGGLL
+532 PFPCLLAGGLL
-543 SYRSAASSPLAGGP
+543 SYRSPVGAPVTGPL
-557 PPPPPSLAPTL
+557 STSQ
-568 TPTRGR
+568 
-574 PPPSSSSS
+574 SSSRRA
-582 SSSTLVGV
+582 T
-590 PDGPLLRTQA
+590 DGPLRTQA
-600 PEVTPNTPIVVVGTP
+600 PGPPQ
-615 DQGPMEIESCPPPPV
+615 DQGPMEIETCNTQTAAPEQSFSNNAGSQPSTPPS
-630 VVPPELVA
+630 LA
-638 SPGGGGLPVSAIRRT
+638 SVRRT
-653 IPVLLLYSIKE
+653 IPMLLLFSIKE
-664 ADEKASGSGKVFA
+664 ADDKSSGQVFA
-677 QMNSLMGKSL
+677 QMNNLMSKGL

-693 VPQIIEMEFDSHE
+693 VPQIIEMEFDTHE

-711 DPPITYIQQFADATA
+711 DPPITYIQQFAEAAATLA
-726 GLGSGTGSGSGTGNN
+726 GLDGH
-741 ASVTDPG
+741 VD
-748 PEKWGSMAAPRPGA
+748 KWSTLAAANMSSPPRPGA

-769 PKELEEENLYVD
+769 PKQMEEENLYVD
-781 SITPCSDGLHLLV
+781 SITPCWDGVHLLV
-794 GLQPCSV
+794 VLQPCKS
-801 ESLSAI
+801 ESLTAT

-822 LCSRGNSRNKDDLH
+822 LCKGDPLH
-836 HHHHHHHPALVPTMA
+836 HVA
-851 NGIEGG
+851 NGVEG
-857 HGALPLPGTSP
+857 HLPGGSP
-868 PQQTPLILPPDQQP
+868 PQTTLILPPGEHQEP
-882 LLQPPLSPQQTPT
+882 LPPRCT
-895 SPSSRGVFGGV
+895 SSA
-906 STGGNNNNS
+906 T
-915 SGGGGYLVLYKLNY
+915 GGGGYLALYKLNY
-929 STRIVTLE
+929 STHIVTLD
-937 EEPVRVQHIREPRDA
+937 EEPVKVQQIWDSSDA
-952 VTSLILLPA
+952 ITSLILLPP
-961 DVLDGREEDGED
+961 DVLDSREDDGED
-973 ASDDTP
+973 ASDEAHSSNS
-979 PGLKNGPVSASSGP
+979 KNSLSGFGVASACS
-993 NMAAGGS
+993 A
-1000 SGGVGGSST
+1000 GSST
-1009 AAGVMAASTGHGPS
+1009 GTACGAATASSSNSSAADPSPSTSASTQKENKRVEVTGLGH
-1023 ASSPL
+1023 
-1028 AAGMAAS
+1028 
-1035 TAKEKLVVTTQAGYI
+1035 LVVTTQAGYI
-1050 MVLDLATL
+1050 MILDLSTL
-1058 EVLAKVEPPVKES
+1058 EVLTKVEPPKKEGS
-1071 GDEVDPFVS
+1071 AEETDPFVS

-1105 GVFDDIDDA
+1105 GVCDDIEDGDMF
-1114 DIFVDGPLSKGV
+1114 IDGPLSKGAEV
-1126 DQLFEGT
+1126 LLEGV

-1145 AGVDLLVDQA
+1145 GVDLLVDQPLTA
-1155 LGVEVLSS
+1155 DSLTS

-1168 RFETLTPRFSA
+1168 YFETLTPRFSA

-1247 VMNANITNIPQIQ
+1247 VLNSSIVNIPQIQ
-1260 VTLLKNKAPGL
+1260 VTLLKNKSPGL
-1271 GKVNETAV
+1271 GKVSETAV
-1279 DRQITFP
+1279 DRQIPFP
-1286 LSQALHTNGERNGQ
+1286 LSVHHANGERNGQ
-1300 PLLHDFTEDI
+1300 PVLHDFTEDI
-1310 QFMDIEESPGSRL
+1310 QFMDIEETPGSVL
-1323 CPFLED
+1323 CQFLED

-1338 VWLASGLDLSGHA
+1338 MWLASGLDLSGHA
-1351 GMLSLTSPKLV
+1351 GMISLTSPKLV

-1381 DKGMEESPRP
+1381 DKVMEDSPRP
-1391 VVRMPSKPQSSKAQ
+1391 VLRIPSAKPQSSKAH
-1405 SLSSLLQRAQ
+1405 SLSILLQRAQ
-1415 ATKEK
+1415 ASKEK
-1420 ASTSKVEPPT
+1420 VSVKSETSAPSKKVE
-1430 ASKKPDNLRGCDLL
+1430 NLRGCDLL
-1444 QEVSITIRRF
+1444 QEVSVTIRRF
-1454 KKTSIPKERIQRCSM
+1454 KKTSVPKERVQRCAM
-1469 LQFPEFHE
+1469 LQFPDFHE
-1477 RLLNG
+1477 RLLEA
-1482 LCKRT
+1482 LVQRCEDT
-1487 EETDSTEHGQSLIL
+1487 SSTEHAQSLIL
-1501 DILCWLAGVYSNGS
+1501 DILCWLAGVFTSGP
-1515 CSPREGKEGLLI
+1515 CSLREGREGLLE
-1527 KTRKRLTDMVR
+1527 KTRVRLTKIVQA
-1538 VCFFQAGR
+1538 CFFEAGR

-1562 GKGDPGQQGFGMALL
+1562 GKGDPCNQGFGASLL
-1577 KALLENMPYLPAAAT
+1577 KALLDNMPYLPAAAT
-1592 GGAVFWYFV
+1592 GGSVFWYFV
-1601 LLNYVKDEDL
+1601 LLNFVKEEDL

-1617 CASLLTAVS
+1617 CASLLTAIS

-1664 CKNAFNSGIGVQSDE
+1664 CKNAFNSSIGVQSDE

-1687 GNGKVSNCAA
+1687 GNGKASGCAA

-1712 PLHFTCVSTSD
+1712 PLHFTCISTSD

-1739 FGVTPAVGGLS
+1739 FGVAPAVGNLS
-1750 AGSVG
+1750 TGAVG

-1797 QQKAKLEA
+1797 HQKAKLEA

-1814 AAAAA
+1814 AAA
-1819 SGVGPIHNSVPSN
+1819 GVGPIHNSVPSN
-1832 PSASGSAS
+1832 PA
-1840 ASSAPGFFIHPSD
+1840 SAPGFFIHPSD

-1880 ISVEL
+1880 FSAEL
-1885 AQLFPGSI
+1885 AHLFPGSI
-1893 MDPPAV
+1893 MDAGPV

-1904 NKNSHKPKPV
+1904 KNSQKAKP
-1914 SHAQNPMGSGLAL
+1914 NPMGSGLAL
-1927 ALSQASH
+1927 AISQASH
-1934 FLQPPPHQSIIIER
+1934 FLQPPPQQSIIIER

-1974 CADLASL
+1974 CCDLASL

-2003 ATHSLIL
+2003 STHSLIL

-2054 SELKLMHDPL
+2054 SDLKVVHDPL
-2064 RGESEAASQPDV
+2064 RGESETTTQPDV
-2076 DQHLAMMVALQEDIQ
+2076 EQHLTMMVALQEDIQ

-2105 QSIDLPPLNSAN
+2105 QNIDLPPLNSAN
-2117 NAQYFLRKPDKA
+2117 NAQYFLRKPDKV

-2141 DCVQLQLQLNLAHHA
+2141 DCIQLQLQLNLAHHA

-2165 ASRKPLPDAA
+2165 ASRTSL
-2175 YASYAYDARELV
+2175 STARSSDSPELV
-2187 HSSSTEQL
+2187 HNSSTEQL
-2195 RTVIRYLLDTLL
+2195 RTIIRYLLDTLL
-2207 SLLHTNNGHS
+2207 SLLHSSNGHS

-2243 PKIRLHTGLLL
+2243 PKIRLHAGLLL

-2314 DSLLSPLQQSH
+2314 DSLLSPLQQP
-2325 SLQARRTEGVLDIPM
+2325 QAAAQRRTEGVLDIPM

-2356 SVEDE
+2356 SIEDE
-2361 ASASKKQL
+2361 ASGGKKHMA
-2369 GGKDRD
+2369 GKDRE
-2375 RSFTGNQ
+2375 RSFTGIQ
-2382 WSFINNSL
+2382 WSFINNNL
-2390 QSQNMSRSTK
+2390 QSSNSIRSAK
-2400 GNSSLDRLYSRK
+2400 GSSSLDRLYSRK
-2412 VRKQLVHTK
+2412 IRKQLVHHK

-2426 LKAKQKALMEQIEKE
+2426 LKAKQKVLVEQIEKE
-2441 KIQSNKSSSYKL
+2441 KIQSNKGSSYKL
-2453 LVEHAKLKQATSK
+2453 LVEQAKLRHATSK

-2484 LDTEAS
+2484 LDVDTT
-2490 ASGAAKEAPEVEL
+2490 AKEAPEVEP
-2503 LPFTLAHERCISV
+2503 LPFTLSHERCISV

-2591 SLTCMLQDILA
+2591 SLTCMLQDILS
-2602 GELLSPASLDGMD
+2602 GELLSPGMMDVMD
-2615 EGASLGEEA
+2615 EVAVGEEVGASCSL
-2624 GAAAAVA
+2624 V
-2631 ACAVASA
+2631 VTD
-2638 LAEPEEALAQ
+2638 PEDSLPQ
-2648 PSPLPLVESID
+2648 PTPIPLVESID
-2659 ETLPPDIIAGT
+2659 EALVPDIIAGT
-2670 PGTSSS
+2670 PGTP

-2721 KVFKPIGST
+2721 KVFKPISST
-2730 WYDYW
+2730 WYEYW
-2735 GADYGTYNY
+2735 GGDYDTYGY
-2744 NAYVGGAGIPVSK
+2744 SPYAHGGVGIPVSK
-2757 PPAAQEKPG
+2757 PPVATEKSG
-2766 AQSLSVS
+2766 SQGLSVS

-2785 LEQQAELM
+2785 LEQQAELL
-2793 LKMMATLEADSILQA
+2793 LKMMATLQADSILQA
-2808 LTSTSPAVVQSSNG
+2808 LTASSSTVNQATNG

-2827 LRGLHGSSS
+2827 LRALHGGGS
-2836 PPGGSSSSSS
+2836 PPASS
-2846 LVVQPSSIPMLSA
+2846 LIVQSSSIPMLSS

-2875 ESLLQLWLTLSL
+2875 ESLLQLWITLSP
-2887 NSCPGSADDGGSDI
+2887 NTNPAASEDSGSDI
-2901 FLFNASRVPTIPL
+2901 FMFNSCRVPTIPL

-2920 SFLTVLAW
+2920 SFLTALAW

-2943 LTLMTNMPSSS
+2943 LTLMTNMPASGSSNTM
-2954 ASASSSG
+2954 SSQD
-2961 LGGHE
+2961 
-2966 STAQQMVSELTL
+2966 STAQDMVSDPTL
-2978 VPVLV
+2978 VHVLV
-2983 RFLSGSNPHGTS
+2983 RFLSGSSTNGTS

-3006 QAMQEFLT
+3006 QAMHEFLS

-3025 QLFSEF
+3025 QMFSEF
-3031 LLELMHILSM
+3031 LLNLIHILST
-3041 ERGPL
+3041 ERGPFQA
-3046 LSGQG
+3046 GQG

-3065 QSFETVSVGTIMAV
+3065 QNFEAVSVATISYV
-3079 VESITFLVHHYI
+3079 IESITFLVHHYI

-3138 MFNLL
+3138 MFDLL
-3143 KLVNTLVK
+3143 KLVNVLVQLTLSG
-3151 LPLTADGKFS
+3151 DREFS
-3161 GRVPPPGNGSS
+3161 GRQPPAGSGAS
-3172 DSVSDEEKVC
+3172 DCSVSDEEKVR
-3182 GSKEGPGQGGAT
+3182 GSKDGSIAGGSSSSHT
-3194 PHQGPAVGVADL
+3194 PAAGVADL
-3206 VLGNQQVMSQIL
+3206 VLANQQIMSQIL

-3241 KHENFHGGL
+3241 KHENIHGGL

-3358 GPGKAA
+3358 GPGKTA
-3364 DGSLK
+3364 DGNLK
-3369 ARVLASEPD
+3369 ARVMTSEPD

-3436 LPAAVLLKEVHIQ
+3436 LPAAVLLKELHIQ

-3475 LSTPVITSGLTYI
+3475 LSTPIITSGLTYI

-3531 SATVNNPF
+3531 SATIQNPF

-3565 DLEAV
+3565 DLEAM

-3611 STAIG
+3611 STRIG
-3616 LRLIDIL
+3616 LKLIDIL
-3623 LRNCAASGTDPNNLN
+3623 LRNCAASGTDPANLN

-3652 STIDILYQLG
+3652 ATIDILYQLG
-3662 TTQDPGTKDRVQ
+3662 TTQDSGTKDRIQ
-3674 ALLQWVHDSARVAAM
+3674 ALLQWVYDSSRVAAHKVTPM
-3689 KRSAPLGYMGPSATS
+3689 GYARAGSGSSSSTAST
-3704 PREYGLLMPSPSHL
+3704 REYGLLMPSPSHL

-3754 SLACNLVLKKAVD
+3754 SLPCNIVLKKAVD

-3772 MCHVHPSY
+3772 MCHIHPSY

-3790 VPSATVSAVAAMAS
+3790 VSAPSATH
-3804 AQSQARHRLSLT
+3804 SQAQHRRLAMT
-3816 DDGKKQHDAAAA
+3816 DDGKKQHDATTSAA
-3828 TAAAANSASAGG
+3828 
-3840 GGASGGLTDDSK
+3840 GLTDDSK
-3852 HARSP
+3852 HARP
-3857 PPLSESQLATLA
+3857 PVNLSESQLTTLA

-3877 IQQLLDSG
+3877 IEQLLESG

-3895 ALCCSLLASADLP
+3895 QFCVSLLASADLP
-3908 LPGGATVPPTSTP
+3908 LP
-3921 ASASAPSSSSS
+3921 
-3932 SSSPPSS
+3932 
-3939 SAASTSSSPAER
+3939 AAMSDR
-3951 RHHHLH
+3951 RHHHYH
-3957 HHQSQSHHHHH
+3957 PCSSASHAR
-3968 HSHHSHSSSSYHSM
+3968 
-3982 PSTSSSSSPPSSSSS
+3982 SP
-3997 SSFSCPPPPPPPPVN
+3997 V
-4012 RATLSPELAAPVLRF
+4012 AAELAAPVLRF

-4060 SASAGTSATTS
+4060 SASANSGCQPLST
-4071 PTTNTTNNTTNT
+4071 
-4083 TNTNTATT
+4083 
-4091 SNGST
+4091 GST
-4096 SNGQVAAAASA
+4096 SCNLQTQQ
-4107 SASASGMGASASSPC
+4107 P
-4122 SSPLSTSPA
+4122 
-4131 GASAAAG
+4131 
-4138 PSSSMSGSSI
+4138 
-4148 AGPSTAPLLPPPP
+4148 
-4161 PPLAYSSSAS
+4161 
-4171 ASATAAAM
+4171 
-4179 GTSTAAA
+4179 
-4186 SGSRYSL
+4186 SGSRFSL
-4193 GSGGRAGGLTTQQR
+4193 ASSGQSGGLTTQQR
-4207 TSLENAT
+4207 TAMENAT

-4243 PQRGNVPISGNIS
+4243 PLRGNMPISGNIS

-4284 KGRINATSHV
+4284 KGRINATSHM

-4316 LADVLDRVSDTP
+4316 LAEVLDRVSDTP
-4328 SITAKLMSE
+4328 SITAKLINE

-4392 MSDKLSASSG
+4392 MSDKLTSSSG
-4402 VDPAAKT
+4402 VDPSAKT
-4409 VSVPVFHLYHKL
+4409 ISVPVFHLYHKL
-4421 LPGQPLPGE
+4421 LPGQPLPPE

-4437 TLLYDRKLPQGYRS
+4437 MLLYDRKLPQGYQS
-4451 IDMTVKLGSK
+4451 INLTVKLGSK
-4461 LSSDPGLSKTD
+4461 LISDPGLSKTD
-4472 SFKRLRTEKEHGE
+4472 SFKRLRTEKADHADI
-4485 MLSSCPE
+4485 LNSCPE
-4492 DEPMTPGDECLEA
+4492 DEPMTPSDDCLDA
-4505 AIDESLLET
+4505 ATDESLLET

-4551 VVASSSQEKPKDSDQ
+4551 VVPSATQEKPKDSDQ
-4566 FEWVT
+4566 FEWIT

-4583 ENIAAEP
+4583 ESIVTELP
-4590 PPIKSPV
+4590 PSKQQQPPSATSASSSV

-4664 HVLRALFSSTPLTTD
+4664 HVLRALFSSTHLTTD
-4679 DGLLLRRIALEIGAI
+4679 DGVLLRRMALEIGAI

-4702 ALSHHAPRVPS
+4702 ALSHHAPRNPNANSGVSEPQMS
-4713 TNGNQNEVVT
+4713 SC
-4723 GHGAGTS
+4723 HGTGTS

-4738 KGTGFGTGSTAS
+4738 KGTGFGTGSTVS

-4780 PAGCVGHGEAPSS
+4780 PAGSGSCHGADASS
-4793 ESRGQNSAAL
+4793 ADSRAHNSSAL
-4803 PSVLQ
+4803 PAVLQ

-4840 ALLELLRAISSCTSL
+4840 ALLELLRAISTCTSL

-4861 LSGDPAQEEEE
+4861 LSGDPGHEEDEE
-4872 EEERSESQTSVGML
+4872 DEEHSEGQTSVGML

-4909 GVVKAEPS
+4909 GVVKTDNS

-4948 NQEKKLAESSKKAST
+4948 NQERKLVESSRKASS
-4963 RPKPLSVLRSLE
+4963 RPKTLSILRSME

-4999 KLVFK
+4999 KLMFK
-5004 VNYHYMTQV
+5004 VNYHYMSQV
-5013 KNASDANSAARARRL
+5013 KNASDTNSAARSRRL

-5150 VSEPYFNEPG
+5150 VAEPYFNEPG

-5182 QASVKWAMLEQMR
+5182 QATVKWAMLEQMR

-5211 KRAEIMGQCEEWI
+5211 KRTEIMSQCEDWI
-5224 TDIQQYSSDKRV
+5224 ADIQQYSSDKRV

-5258 LKLPCPEGLE
+5258 LKLLCPDGLE
-5268 PDGEDFSDKS
+5268 PDIVDLSEKGGE
-5278 SALLVKELPNQDA
+5278 LLLKDLPGPEAD
-5291 EKPGGSQ
+5291 KPGGSQ
-5298 DAHCSEGQL
+5298 DGPCSDGPL

>member
-1 MAAAASPGSCSSTS
+1 MVYSGSGGAAAAALLSPDAAASGPCPPVPLPDSSS
-15 SDWVVLR
+15 SPPRTADPQPALTPSLPGLPAPVSRPEGAQLPKMAAGTAAGASEWLVMR
-22 DGCLRC
+22 DGCRRC
-28 DEEGLRSLSYH
+28 DEQGVSSLSYH

-57 DGTSGAILQASALHA
+57 DGTSGAILQASAVHA

-79 CQYFPAVDKVLFVDD
+79 CQYFPTVDKVIFVDD
-94 YAVGCRKDLN
+94 YSVGCRKDLN
-104 GILLLDTALQAP
+104 GILLLDTALQTP
-116 VSKPEDMVQ
+116 VSKPEDVVQ

-134 QLLSACVEK
+134 QLLSACLEK
-143 VDVSNTEGYDL
+143 IDVCSAEGYDL
-154 FLTQLKEGLKSTSH
+154 FIMQLKDGFKNTSH

-182 TFHLPHH
+182 TLHLPHH
-189 VIKVVASAIVN
+189 VLKSVTSAIVN
-200 ELKKMN
+200 ELKKIN
-206 QNVAALSV
+206 QNIAALPV

-228 GRPELG
+228 ARPELG

-260 HAGYRWAQPD
+260 HVGYRWAQPD

-280 PASTGD
+280 PASSGD

-328 VPLSVTLATSPAQFP
+328 VPLSVTLATCPAQFP
-343 SPDGS
+343 ATDGTDRIS
-348 DKIACY
+348 C
-354 GFGSCPHFL
+354 FGVGNCPHLL

-372 CIWDVSKLM
+372 CVWDVSKLM
-381 KVHLKFEINPYDPV
+381 KVHLKFEVNAYDPAVVQLLV
-395 ILRQLFLSSGE
+395 IAGDSGAAVE
-406 QGLGSESTESRRPTL
+406 ARRPTL
-421 AWLEDTSSCSDLPKL
+421 AWLEDSSSCSDIPKL
-436 EGDSDDQLED
+436 EGDSDDLLDD
-446 SDSEEHSR
+446 SDSEERSR
-454 SESVTGHPCQKE
+454 SDSVTGHPSQKE
-466 NLEVSLG
+466 SLEMSLDI
-473 VTALSVLQQPEK
+473 TALSILQQPEK
-485 LQWEVVAS
+485 LQWEIVAN

-500 DLEELGANPALA
+500 DLEELGANPSLVGC
-512 QAKADNK
+512 KSEK
-519 AKDKPSAAEQHNI
+519 TKEKHSEQHNI

-543 SYRSAASSPLAGGP
+543 TYKSPTSSPTSSNCRR
-557 PPPPPSLAPTL
+557 SLDAL
-568 TPTRGR
+568 NRTPGE
-574 PPPSSSSS
+574 SSSEQGSTDNES
-582 SSSTLVGV
+582 GTNSDLNSTLVK
-590 PDGPLLRTQA
+590 RT
-600 PEVTPNTPIVVVGTP
+600 
-615 DQGPMEIESCPPPPV
+615 M
-630 VVPPELVA
+630 
-638 SPGGGGLPVSAIRRT
+638 
-653 IPVLLLYSIKE
+653 PVLLIYSIKE
-664 ADEKASGSGKVFA
+664 SDEKAGKLFS
-677 QMNSLMGKSL
+677 QMNNLMSKSL
-687 HEEGFT
+687 HDDGFT
-693 VPQIIEMEFDSHE
+693 VPQIIEMELDNQE

-711 DPPITYIQQFADATA
+711 DPPVTYIQQFAEATA
-726 GLGSGTGSGSGTGNN
+726 SLASPDSDKWTAMVPKPGT
-741 ASVTDPG
+741 
-748 PEKWGSMAAPRPGA
+748 
-762 LVQCLRL
+762 LVQCMKL
-769 PKELEEENLYVD
+769 PKFAEEENLCVD
-781 SITPCSDGLHLLV
+781 SIIPCADGVHLLV
-794 GLQPCSV
+794 GLQKCPAD
-801 ESLSAI
+801 SLSAI
-807 NQVEALNNLNRLHSA
+807 NQVEALNNLNKLNSA
-822 LCSRGNSRNKDDLH
+822 LCSRRKGEAESSLAAVN
-836 HHHHHHHPALVPTMA
+836 
-851 NGIEGG
+851 
-857 HGALPLPGTSP
+857 GTSINVIP
-868 PQQTPLILPPDQQP
+868 CESSTSVHDPLIIPPDQ
-882 LLQPPLSPQQTPT
+882 
-895 SPSSRGVFGGV
+895 RRV
-906 STGGNNNNS
+906 S
-915 SGGGGYLVLYKLNY
+915 GGYLVIYKINY
-929 STRIVTLE
+929 TTRIVTLE
-937 EEPVRVQHIREPRDA
+937 EEPVKILHIKDPQDA
-952 VTSLILLPA
+952 VTSLILLQP
-961 DVLDGREEDGED
+961 DVLDNRDDDCEEPTEE
-973 ASDDTP
+973 AHLIP
-979 PGLKNGPVSASSGP
+979 KNVNG
-993 NMAAGGS
+993 
-1000 SGGVGGSST
+1000 
-1009 AAGVMAASTGHGPS
+1009 
-1023 ASSPL
+1023 
-1028 AAGMAAS
+1028 
-1035 TAKEKLVVTTQAGYI
+1035 KEKKSDLLSLGHLVVTTQGGFVKI
-1050 MVLDLATL
+1050 LDLSTF
-1058 EVLAKVEPPVKES
+1058 EVMAKVDPPKRE
-1071 GDEVDPFVS
+1071 GTEEVDPFVS
-1080 VTYCSGTDRL
+1080 VVYCSGTDRL

-1105 GVFDDIDDA
+1105 GACDDLDET
-1114 DIFVDGPLSKGV
+1114 DILVDGSLTKSV
-1126 DQLFEGT
+1126 EQFVEGI
-1133 KPSSNPS
+1133 KPMSNPS
-1140 SPGIT
+1140 SPGLT
-1145 AGVDLLVDQA
+1145 GVDLLVEQDFS
-1155 LGVEVLSS
+1155 LEILTC

-1168 RFETLTPRFSA
+1168 RFETFIPRFSA

-1217 LQSDSSSWD
+1217 LQNDSNSWD

-1247 VMNANITNIPQIQ
+1247 LLNSNITNIPQIQ

-1271 GKVNETAV
+1271 AKVNETPI
-1279 DRQITFP
+1279 DRHISFP
-1286 LSQALHTNGERNGQ
+1286 LSPAFNVETQRNGKPAFVDLSEEMQ
-1300 PLLHDFTEDI
+1300 NMEVEDS
-1310 QFMDIEESPGSRL
+1310 QCPRL

-1351 GMLSLTSPKLV
+1351 GMLTLTSPKLV

-1370 RSFLVHIKAVS
+1370 RSFLIHVKAVNDRGS
-1381 DKGMEESPRP
+1381 EELCNGGTRP
-1391 VVRMPSKPQSSKAQ
+1391 VLRIPSLKPQSAKGH
-1405 SLSSLLQRAQ
+1405 SLASLLA
-1415 ATKEK
+1415 
-1420 ASTSKVEPPT
+1420 KVVPGKDKT
-1430 ASKKPDNLRGCDLL
+1430 ASKIDTSNSSRKIDNLRGCDFL
-1444 QEVSITIRRF
+1444 QEVSVTIRRF
-1454 KKTSIPKERIQRCSM
+1454 KKTCIPKERVQRCAM
-1469 LQFPEFHE
+1469 LQFSEFHE
-1477 RLLNG
+1477 KLLNT
-1482 LCKRT
+1482 LCKK
-1487 EETDSTEHGQSLIL
+1487 TDDGLATEHAQSLAL
-1501 DILCWLAGVYSNGS
+1501 DILCWLAGVHSNGPGS
-1515 CSPREGKEGLLI
+1515 LREGKESLLS
-1527 KTRKRLTDMVR
+1527 KTRKCLSDIVR
-1538 VCFFQAGR
+1538 ACFFEAGR

-1551 CARFLALCISN
+1551 CSRFLALCISN
-1562 GKGDPGQQGFGMALL
+1562 GKCDPSQQGFGYVLL
-1577 KALLENMPYLPAAAT
+1577 KALLENITYLPSAAT
-1592 GGAVFWYFV
+1592 GGSVYWYFV

-1634 PLEALLQTRYGLY
+1634 PMEALLQTRYGLY

-1664 CKNAFNSGIGVQSDE
+1664 CKNIYNSSSGIQSDE
-1679 IDLSDILS
+1679 IDLSDVLLGS
-1687 GNGKVSNCAA
+1687 GKVNSCAA
-1697 AEGSFTA
+1697 AEGSFTS

-1723 GTRVERD
+1723 GTRIERD
-1730 DASMFTVST
+1730 DASTFTVST

-1750 AGSVG
+1750 AGTVG

-1768 LQSLSHAMVSAEQQ
+1768 LQSLSHAMASAEQQ

-1805 KLHQTTSAA
+1805 KLHQTTVAA

-1819 SGVGPIHNSVPSN
+1819 SAGGPVHNSVPSN
-1832 PSASGSAS
+1832 PVST
-1840 ASSAPGFFIHPSD
+1840 PGFFIHPSD

-1874 EAVSAA
+1874 ESVSAVINA
-1880 ISVEL
+1880 EL
-1885 AQLFPGSI
+1885 AQLFPGTVIDS
-1893 MDPPAV
+1893 PPAI
-1899 NLAAH
+1899 LAAH
-1904 NKNSHKPKPV
+1904 SKNANKSRAN
-1914 SHAQNPMGSGLAL
+1914 QLGSGLAL
-1927 ALSQASH
+1927 AISHASH

-1960 FGRPVLLTDALIPT
+1960 FGRPVLLTDILIPT
-1974 CADLASL
+1974 CGDLASL
-1981 SIDIWTL
+1981 SIDIWSL

-2003 ATHSLIL
+2003 STHSLIL
-2010 HDLLPPPVCRF
+2010 HDLIPPPVCRF

-2064 RGESEAASQPDV
+2064 RGETESASQPEI
-2076 DQHLAMMVALQEDIQ
+2076 DQHLTMMVALQEDIQ

-2129 VEEDQRVFSAYQ
+2129 VEEDSRVFSAYQ
-2141 DCVQLQLQLNLAHHA
+2141 DCIQLQLQLNLAHHA
-2156 VQRLRVSLG
+2156 VQRLKVALG
-2165 ASRKPLPDAA
+2165 MSRKTMHEQFD
-2175 YASYAYDARELV
+2175 SRELIYT
-2187 HSSSTEQL
+2187 SSTEQL

-2207 SLLHTNNGHS
+2207 SLLHSSNGHS
-2217 VPSVLQSTFHA
+2217 VPVVLQNTFHA

-2254 VQLCGGERWWGQ
+2254 VQLCGAERWWGQ

-2281 LIFPQDRVFML
+2281 LIFPQDRVFVL

-2298 RSLSNSGVL
+2298 RSLGNSGVL
-2307 EGLLNLL
+2307 ESLLNLL
-2314 DSLLSPLQQSH
+2314 DNLLSPLQPYLSVY
-2325 SLQARRTEGVLDIPM
+2325 RRVEGVLDIPM

-2356 SVEDE
+2356 TVEDE
-2361 ASASKKQL
+2361 AAASKKPL
-2369 GGKDRD
+2369 SGKERE
-2375 RSFTGNQ
+2375 RFFSGNQ

-2390 QSQNMSRSTK
+2390 HTHSLSRSSK
-2400 GNSSLDRLYSRK
+2400 GSSSLDRLYSRK
-2412 VRKQLVHTK
+2412 IRKQLVHHK

-2426 LKAKQKALMEQIEKE
+2426 LKAKQKALVEQIEKE
-2441 KIQSNKSSSYKL
+2441 KIQSNKGSSYKL
-2453 LVEHAKLKQATSK
+2453 LVEQAKLKQATSK

-2471 IRLRRTAEWPRSS
+2471 IRLRRTAEWPRSAQ
-2484 LDTEAS
+2484 DTEIS
-2490 ASGAAKEAPEVEL
+2490 ATKESPEIEP

-2549 TRPTIHLCEVVSEQ
+2549 TRPTIHLCEVVNEQ

-2602 GELLSPASLDGMD
+2602 GELLAPIAAEALDD
-2615 EGASLGEEA
+2615 GAMGEEA
-2624 GAAAAVA
+2624 GASAADSDDVLQQSS
-2631 ACAVASA
+2631 V
-2638 LAEPEEALAQ
+2638 
-2648 PSPLPLVESID
+2648 LPLVETVD
-2659 ETLPPDIIAGT
+2659 EPLTPDI
-2670 PGTSSS
+2670 
-2676 SVFQS
+2676 S
-2681 APPLSSLEKDKDID
+2681 ALDKDKEID
-2695 FDLLQDLMDVDI
+2695 LELLQDLMEVDI

-2721 KVFKPIGST
+2721 KVFKPISST

-2744 NAYVGGAGIPVSK
+2744 NPYIGGVGIPVAK
-2757 PPAAQEKPG
+2757 PPASTEKNG
-2766 AQSLSVS
+2766 TQTVTVS

-2793 LKMMATLEADSILQA
+2793 LKMMSTLEADSILQA
-2808 LTSTSPAVVQSSNG
+2808 LTNSSPTLSQTSSG

-2827 LRGLHGSSS
+2827 LRGLHAASQSNQ
-2836 PPGGSSSSSS
+2836 
-2846 LVVQPSSIPMLSA
+2846 LIVQLSSIPMLSA

-2887 NSCPGSADDGGSDI
+2887 NSSLCGGKENGGDL
-2901 FLFNASRVPTIPL
+2901 FLYNANRVPVISI
-2914 NQASIS
+2914 NQASIT

-2928 YPNTSLRTWCLVLHS
+2928 HPNTLLRTWCLVLHS
-2943 LTLMTNMPSSS
+2943 LTLMTNMQLN
-2954 ASASSSG
+2954 SG
-2961 LGGHE
+2961 PISNIGAQE
-2966 STAQQMVSELTL
+2966 NTAQLLVSDPNLL
-2978 VPVLV
+2978 NVLV
-2983 RFLSGSNPHGTS
+2983 KFLSGTNLHGTN
-2995 QHSSQVGPTAT
+2995 QHSPQVGPTAT

-3014 RLQVHLSSTCP
+3014 RLQVHLSSTSP
-3025 QLFSEF
+3025 QMFSEF
-3031 LLELMHILSM
+3031 LLKLIHILST
-3041 ERGPL
+3041 ERGAFQT
-3046 LSGQG
+3046 GQG

-3065 QSFETVSVGTIMAV
+3065 QNFEVVSVSTISAV
-3079 VESITFLVHHYI
+3079 IESVTFLVHHYI

-3131 ETTRDQL
+3131 EMTRDQL
-3138 MFNLL
+3138 MFDLL
-3143 KLVNTLVK
+3143 KLVNILVQ
-3151 LPLTADGKFS
+3151 LPLSSNKEFS
-3161 GRVPPPGNGSS
+3161 ARAPVVTSTT
-3172 DSVSDEEKVC
+3172 DSVSDEEKVY
-3182 GSKEGPGQGGAT
+3182 GGKDSNSNSSSTQSSTAY
-3194 PHQGPAVGVADL
+3194 VADL
-3206 VLGNQQVMSQIL
+3206 VLANQQIMSQIL

-3265 LSKRATSVQV
+3265 LSKKASTVQV

-3285 CGYMGRQGSLSTC
+3285 CGYMGRQ
-3298 QLSEPLLWFILRV
+3298 
-3311 LDTSEALKAFHD
+3311 
-3323 MGGVQLICN
+3323 
-3332 NMVTSTRAIVNT
+3332 
-3344 ARSMVSTIMKFLDS
+3344 
-3358 GPGKAA
+3358 
-3364 DGSLK
+3364 
-3369 ARVLASEPD
+3369 
-3378 NAEGLHN
+3378 
-3385 FAPLGTITS
+3385 
-3394 SSPTAQPAEVLLQAT
+3394 
-3409 PPHRRA
+3409 
-3415 RSAAWSY
+3415 
-3422 IFLPEEAWC
+3422 
-3431 DLTIH
+3431 
-3436 LPAAVLLKEVHIQ
+3436 
-3449 PHLASLATCPSSVSV
+3449 
-3464 EISADGVNMLP
+3464 
-3475 LSTPVITSGLTYI
+3475 
-3488 KIQLVKAEV
+3488 IQLVKAEV

-3554 RLLHHCLTHVS
+3554 RLLHHCLTHIS
-3565 DLEAV
+3565 ELEAM

-3611 STAIG
+3611 STRIG

-3623 LRNCAASGTDPNNLN
+3623 LRNCAASGSDPGDLN

-3662 TTQDPGTKDRVQ
+3662 TTQDPGTKDRIQ
-3674 ALLQWVHDSARVAAM
+3674 ALLKWVSDSARVASL
-3689 KRSAPLGYMGPSATS
+3689 KRSARNSYISPNRS
-3704 PREYGLLMPSPSHL
+3704 PREFGLLMPSPSHL

-3737 PALLNRELFELL
+3737 PGLLSRDLFESL
-3749 YNWSM
+3749 YKWSM
-3754 SLACNLVLKKAVD
+3754 SLPCNMVLKKAVD
-3767 SLLCS
+3767 GLLCS
-3772 MCHVHPSY
+3772 MCHIHPSY
-3780 FSLLMSWMGI
+3780 FSLLMGWMGI
-3790 VPSATVSAVAAMAS
+3790 TPPPI
-3804 AQSQARHRLSLT
+3804 QSHHRLSIT
-3816 DDGKKQHDAAAA
+3816 DDSKKQDL
-3828 TAAAANSASAGG
+3828 NAS
-3840 GGASGGLTDDSK
+3840 LTDDSK
-3852 HARSP
+3852 NAQAT
-3857 PPLSESQLATLA
+3857 LALTESHLATLA
-3869 AASQSPGA
+3869 ASSQSPEA
-3877 IQQLLDSG
+3877 IKQLLDSG
-3885 LPSLLVRSLA
+3885 LPSLLVRSLVNFCFNPISNSDCA
-3895 ALCCSLLASADLP
+3895 ATSTDCTQDRLRRQHTSQHFTRMPVTADL
-3908 LPGGATVPPTSTP
+3908 V
-3921 ASASAPSSSSS
+3921 API
-3932 SSSPPSS
+3932 
-3939 SAASTSSSPAER
+3939 
-3951 RHHHLH
+3951 
-3957 HHQSQSHHHHH
+3957 
-3968 HSHHSHSSSSYHSM
+3968 
-3982 PSTSSSSSPPSSSSS
+3982 
-3997 SSFSCPPPPPPPPVN
+3997 
-4012 RATLSPELAAPVLRF
+4012 LRF
-4027 LTEVGNSHAMKD
+4027 LTEVGNSHVMKD
-4039 WLGGPEV
+4039 WLGGSEV

-4051 ALLFLLCHS
+4051 ALLYLLCHS
-4060 SASAGTSATTS
+4060 CASSAGHVSGTQQASARGTVL
-4071 PTTNTTNNTTNT
+4071 PT
-4083 TNTNTATT
+4083 
-4091 SNGST
+4091 
-4096 SNGQVAAAASA
+4096 
-4107 SASASGMGASASSPC
+4107 
-4122 SSPLSTSPA
+4122 
-4131 GASAAAG
+4131 AAG
-4138 PSSSMSGSSI
+4138 N
-4148 AGPSTAPLLPPPP
+4148 
-4161 PPLAYSSSAS
+4161 
-4171 ASATAAAM
+4171 
-4179 GTSTAAA
+4179 
-4186 SGSRYSL
+4186 
-4193 GSGGRAGGLTTQQR
+4193 GLTTQQR
-4207 TSLENAT
+4207 TAVENAT

-4238 LFQSA
+4238 LFQSS
-4243 PQRGNVPISGNIS
+4243 PQRGNLPALGNIS

-4268 EDEKVTVF
+4268 EDEKVTMF

-4304 KYRTLHLPISTT
+4304 KFRTLHLPISTT
-4316 LADVLDRVSDTP
+4316 LAELLDRVSDTP
-4328 SITAKLMSE
+4328 SITAKLINE
-4337 QKEDKEKKNHEEKEK
+4337 QKDDKEKKNHEEKEK
-4352 MKADNGFQ
+4352 VKAENGFQ

-4377 ALSTPPRPPSRRGRV
+4377 AVASTPPRPPSRRGRV
-4392 MSDKLSASSG
+4392 MTDKVGSSSG
-4402 VDPAAKT
+4402 VDSSSKT
-4409 VSVPVFHLYHKL
+4409 ISIPVFHLYHKL
-4421 LPGQPLPGE
+4421 LPGQPLPPE

-4437 TLLYDRKLPQGYRS
+4437 TLLYDRKLPQGFRS
-4451 IDMTVKLGSK
+4451 VDLTVKLGSK
-4461 LSSDPGLSKTD
+4461 VISDPSLSKTD
-4472 SFKRLRTEKEHGE
+4472 SFKRLHTEKEHGDF
-4485 MLSSCPE
+4485 LGSCPE
-4492 DEPMTPGDECLEA
+4492 DEVISPSDECM
-4505 AIDESLLET
+4505 ESVLDDSFMDT
-4514 NPIQSPLQVFAGM
+4514 CPIQSPLQVFAGM

-4551 VVASSSQEKPKDSDQ
+4551 VVTSTTQEKPKDSDQ

-4583 ENIAAEP
+4583 ETIAAEP
-4590 PPIKSPV
+4590 PPIKSAV

-4664 HVLRALFSSTPLTTD
+4664 HVLRTLFSTMPLTTD
-4679 DGLLLRRIALEIGAI
+4679 DGVLLRRMALEIGAI

-4702 ALSHHAPRVPS
+4702 ALSHHAPRIPS
-4713 TNGNQNEVVT
+4713 SSSNQTEVSST
-4723 GHGAGTS
+4723 HSSGTC

-4762 LEEEHVTCLLQ
+4762 LEEEHVTCLLL

-4780 PAGCVGHGEAPSS
+4780 PSGCAVNGETQTNEGRGH
-4793 ESRGQNSAAL
+4793 NSNAL

-4840 ALLELLRAISSCTSL
+4840 ALLELLRAIASCVAL

-4861 LSGDPAQEEEE
+4861 LYGSNGEEEE
-4872 EEERSESQTSVGML
+4872 EQSESQVSVGTL

-4902 SKKDKSK
+4902 SKKDKAK
-4909 GVVKAEPS
+4909 AGVKPDAS

-4937 VYAATTSLRQA
+4937 VFVATTSLRQA
-4948 NQEKKLAESSKKAST
+4948 NQEKKLAEFSKKSAVKS
-4963 RPKPLSVLRSLE
+4963 KPFSVLRSLE
-4975 EKYVAAMKKLQ
+4975 EKYVAIMKKLQ

-4994 EDEDG
+4994 EDDDG

-5004 VNYHYMTQV
+5004 VNYHYMSQV

-5182 QASVKWAMLEQMR
+5182 QATVKWAMLEQIR
-5195 NPSPC
+5195 NASPC

-5211 KRAEIMGQCEEWI
+5211 KRAEIMAQCEDWI
-5224 TDIQQYSSDKRV
+5224 VDIQQFSSDKRV

-5258 LKLPCPEGLE
+5258 LKLQCPEGLD
-5268 PDGEDFSDKS
+5268 PDADDSTEKCLATASCEETTLHDQVNPSSSKDTPSDFTF
-5278 SALLVKELPNQDA
+5278 
-5291 EKPGGSQ
+5291 
-5298 DAHCSEGQL
+5298 

>member
-1 MAAAASPGSCSSTS
+1 MVNSSCCGTGGGEAAEGDSSGRGMAAAASPGSGSSTS
-15 SDWVVLR
+15 SDWIVLR

-57 DGTSGAILQASALHA
+57 DGTSGSILQASALHA

-79 CQYFPAVDKVLFVDD
+79 CQYFPVVDKVLFVDD

-104 GILLLDTALQAP
+104 GILLLDTALQPP
-116 VSKPEDMVQ
+116 VAKPEDMVQ

-134 QLLSACVEK
+134 QMLSACQEK
-143 VDVSNTEGYDL
+143 IDVSNTEGYEL
-154 FLTQLKEGLKSTSH
+154 FISQLKEGLKKTSH

-189 VIKVVASAIVN
+189 VLKLVASAIVT
-200 ELKKMN
+200 ELKKIN
-206 QNVAALSV
+206 QNIAALSV
-214 ASSIMDRLSYLLPS
+214 ASSIMDRLSYLLS
-228 GRPELG
+228 SARPELG

-343 SPDGS
+343 NSPDSS

-354 GFGSCPHFL
+354 GFGSCPQFL
-363 AAATKRGKI
+363 AVATKRGKM
-372 CIWDVSKLM
+372 CVWDVSKMM
-381 KVHLKFEINPYDPV
+381 KVHLKFDLNPYDPV
-395 ILRQLFLSSGE
+395 ILRQLILCGSE
-406 QGLGSESTESRRPTL
+406 QGQQTPSESRRPGL
-421 AWLEDTSSCSDLPKL
+421 AWLEESSSCSDLPKL

-446 SDSEEHSR
+446 SDSDEHSR
-454 SESVTGHPCQKE
+454 SESVTGQPSQWE
-466 NLEVSLG
+466 SMDVSLG

-500 DLEELGANPALA
+500 DLEELGANPSLN
-512 QAKADNK
+512 QAKAHSQAK
-519 AKDKPSAAEQHNI
+519 AKDKVSDHHHI
-532 PFPCLLTGGLL
+532 PLPGLLAGGLL
-543 SYRSAASSPLAGGP
+543 SYRSASTQEQGFSSLAGSQ
-557 PPPPPSLAPTL
+557 PPS
-568 TPTRGR
+568 
-574 PPPSSSSS
+574 PSSLQS
-582 SSSTLVGV
+582 V
-590 PDGPLLRTQA
+590 
-600 PEVTPNTPIVVVGTP
+600 
-615 DQGPMEIESCPPPPV
+615 
-630 VVPPELVA
+630 
-638 SPGGGGLPVSAIRRT
+638 RRT
-653 IPVLLLYSIKE
+653 IPVLLLYSIREVDDKS
-664 ADEKASGSGKVFA
+664 SGQVFA
-677 QMNSLMGKSL
+677 QMNNLMSKGL

-693 VPQIIEMEFDSHE
+693 VPQIIEMEFDTHE

-711 DPPITYIQQFADATA
+711 DPPITYIQQFADAATNLA
-726 GLGSGTGSGSGTGNN
+726 GLDGH
-741 ASVTDPG
+741 VD
-748 PEKWGSMAAPRPGA
+748 KWSTLAAATVSNPPRPGA

-769 PKELEEENLYVD
+769 PKQLEDDNLYVD
-781 SITPCSDGLHLLV
+781 SITPCWDGVHLLV
-794 GLQPCSV
+794 CLQPCGN
-801 ESLSAI
+801 ESLSAT

-822 LCSRGNSRNKDDLH
+822 LCRQHKGDLL
-836 HHHHHHHPALVPTMA
+836 HPVA
-851 NGIEGG
+851 NGVEGHHSG
-857 HGALPLPGTSP
+857 GSP
-868 PQQTPLILPPDQQP
+868 PQTPLILPPGDQQ
-882 LLQPPLSPQQTPT
+882 QQQQR
-895 SPSSRGVFGGV
+895 SPSGG
-906 STGGNNNNS
+906 S
-915 SGGGGYLVLYKLNY
+915 GGGYLALYKLNY
-929 STRIVTLE
+929 TTRIVTLD
-937 EEPVRVQHIREPRDA
+937 EEPVKVQQISDPHDA
-952 VTSLILLPA
+952 ITSLILLPP
-961 DVLDGREEDGED
+961 DVLDSREDESEEAPEDTLPPCGRLEVV
-973 ASDDTP
+973 
-979 PGLKNGPVSASSGP
+979 GL
-993 NMAAGGS
+993 
-1000 SGGVGGSST
+1000 
-1009 AAGVMAASTGHGPS
+1009 GH
-1023 ASSPL
+1023 
-1028 AAGMAAS
+1028 
-1035 TAKEKLVVTTQAGYI
+1035 LVVTTRAGYI
-1050 MVLDLATL
+1050 MILDLSTL
-1058 EVLAKVEPPVKES
+1058 EVLARVEPPKREGS
-1071 GDEVDPFVS
+1071 AEETDPFVS

-1105 GVFDDIDDA
+1105 GVCDDIDDG
-1114 DIFVDGPLSKGV
+1114 DMFIDGPLSKGAE
-1126 DQLFEGT
+1126 LLLEGA

-1145 AGVDLLVDQA
+1145 GVDLLVDQP
-1155 LGVEVLSS
+1155 LTTESLMT

-1247 VMNANITNIPQIQ
+1247 VLNANIATIPQIQ

-1271 GKVNETAV
+1271 GKA
-1279 DRQITFP
+1279 I
-1286 LSQALHTNGERNGQ
+1286 LHANGERNGQ

-1310 QFMDIEESPGSRL
+1310 QFMDIEETSGSIL

-1391 VVRMPSKPQSSKAQ
+1391 VVRMPSAKPQGTKAH
-1405 SLSSLLQRAQ
+1405 SLSTLLQRAQ
-1415 ATKEK
+1415 ASKEK
-1420 ASTSKVEPPT
+1420 VFAAKTETPAPSKKVE
-1430 ASKKPDNLRGCDLL
+1430 NLRGCDLL
-1444 QEVSITIRRF
+1444 QEVSVTIRRF
-1454 KKTSIPKERIQRCSM
+1454 KKTSIPKERVQRCAM
-1469 LQFPEFHE
+1469 LQFPDFHE
-1477 RLLNG
+1477 KLLDA
-1482 LCKRT
+1482 LCRQT
-1487 EETDSTEHGQSLIL
+1487 ESSLFTEHAQSLIL
-1501 DILCWLAGVYSNGS
+1501 DVLCWLAGVFSNGP
-1515 CSPREGKEGLLI
+1515 CSLKEGKEGLLV
-1527 KTRKRLTDMVR
+1527 KTRARLSDIVR
-1538 VCFFQAGR
+1538 VCFFEAGR
-1546 SIAHK
+1546 SVAHK

-1562 GKGDPGQQGFGMALL
+1562 GKADPSQQGFGVSLL
-1577 KALLENMPYLPAAAT
+1577 QSLLDNMPYLPAAAT
-1592 GGAVFWYFV
+1592 GGSVFWYFV
-1601 LLNYVKDEDL
+1601 LLNYVKEEDL

-1617 CASLLTAVS
+1617 CASLLTAIS

-1634 PLEALLQTRYGLY
+1634 PLESNPGLFPYWLSSSRYGLY

-1664 CKNAFNSGIGVQSDE
+1664 CKNAFNSSIGVQSDE

-1687 GNGKVSNCAA
+1687 GMNYSTIDSCYSCSILSTVGTYSPWNKDLHTRCVRKV
-1697 AEGSFTA
+1697 
-1704 LTGLLEVE
+1704 
-1712 PLHFTCVSTSD
+1712 P
-1723 GTRVERD
+1723 
-1730 DASMFTVST
+1730 
-1739 FGVTPAVGGLS
+1739 GLS
-1750 AGSVG
+1750 VISLQPVYAFSD
-1755 EASTAL
+1755 AL
-1761 SSAAQVA
+1761 VNSSS
-1768 LQSLSHAMVSAEQQ
+1768 SLHH
-1782 LQVLQEKQQQLLKLQ
+1782 QVLSKEQRIKLKFL
-1797 QQKAKLEA
+1797 KAKLEA

-1814 AAAAA
+1814 VAA

-1832 PSASGSAS
+1832 PSCTPS
-1840 ASSAPGFFIHPSD
+1840 FFIHPSD

-1880 ISVEL
+1880 FNAEL
-1885 AQLFPGSI
+1885 AHLFPGSMI
-1893 MDPPAV
+1893 DPGPV

-1904 NKNSHKPKPV
+1904 KN
-1914 SHAQNPMGSGLAL
+1914 AQKSPMGSGLAL
-1927 ALSQASH
+1927 AISQASH

-1974 CADLASL
+1974 CGDLASL

-2003 ATHSLIL
+2003 STHSLIL

-2076 DQHLAMMVALQEDIQ
+2076 DQHLTMMVALQEDIQ

-2105 QSIDLPPLNSAN
+2105 QNIDLPPLNSAN
-2117 NAQYFLRKPDKA
+2117 NAQYFLRKPDKV

-2141 DCVQLQLQLNLAHHA
+2141 DCIQLQLQLNLAHHA

-2165 ASRKPLPDAA
+2165 ASRKLTPTAGPLEAP
-2175 YASYAYDARELV
+2175 ELV
-2187 HSSSTEQL
+2187 HNSSTEQL
-2195 RTVIRYLLDTLL
+2195 RTIIRYLLDTLL
-2207 SLLHTNNGHS
+2207 SLLHSNNGHS

-2243 PKIRLHTGLLL
+2243 PKIRLHAGLLL

-2314 DSLLSPLQQSH
+2314 DSLLSPLQQP
-2325 SLQARRTEGVLDIPM
+2325 QAAAQCRTEGVLDIPM

-2356 SVEDE
+2356 SIEDE
-2361 ASASKKQL
+2361 AS
-2369 GGKDRD
+2369 GGKKHL
-2375 RSFTGNQ
+2375 SIQ

-2390 QSQNMSRSTK
+2390 QSQNSSRTSK
-2400 GNSSLDRLYSRK
+2400 GSSSLDRLYSRK
-2412 VRKQLVHTK
+2412 IRKQLVHHK

-2426 LKAKQKALMEQIEKE
+2426 LKAKQKALVEQIEKE
-2441 KIQSNKSSSYKL
+2441 KIQSNKGSSYKL
-2453 LVEHAKLKQATSK
+2453 LVEQAKLKQATSK

-2471 IRLRRTAEWPRSS
+2471 IRLRRTAEWPRST
-2484 LDTEAS
+2484 LDTES
-2490 ASGAAKEAPEVEL
+2490 TTAKEAPEVEP
-2503 LPFTLAHERCISV
+2503 LPFTLSHERCISV

-2542 LARIANA
+2542 LARIANS

-2602 GELLSPASLDGMD
+2602 GELLSPGSLDIMD
-2615 EGASLGEEA
+2615 EGAVGDEA
-2624 GAAAAVA
+2624 GASSS
-2631 ACAVASA
+2631 SA
-2638 LAEPEEALAQ
+2638 GADSDDSLPQ
-2648 PSPLPLVESID
+2648 PAPIPLVESID
-2659 ETLPPDIIAGT
+2659 EALVPDIIAG
-2670 PGTSSS
+2670 
-2676 SVFQS
+2676 

-2721 KVFKPIGST
+2721 KVFKPISST

-2735 GADYGTYNY
+2735 GADYGTYGY
-2744 NAYVGGAGIPVSK
+2744 NPYIGGVGIPVSK
-2757 PPAAQEKPG
+2757 PPVAAEKPG
-2766 AQSLSVS
+2766 SQGLSVS

-2793 LKMMATLEADSILQA
+2793 LKMMATLQADSILQA
-2808 LTSTSPAVVQSSNG
+2808 LTSSSSTVSQASNG

-2827 LRGLHGSSS
+2827 LRALHGGGS
-2836 PPGGSSSSSS
+2836 PPGSG
-2846 LVVQPSSIPMLSA
+2846 LIIQPSSIPMLSA

-2865 SMLQVHHVQL
+2865 SMLQVHHVQM

-2887 NSCPGSADDGGSDI
+2887 NTCSGGSEESGSDI

-2928 YPNTSLRTWCLVLHS
+2928 YPNTSLRTWCLVLHC
-2943 LTLMTNMPSSS
+2943 LTLMTNMS
-2954 ASASSSG
+2954 ASNGNGLSSQ
-2961 LGGHE
+2961 E
-2966 STAQQMVSELTL
+2966 STARQIVSDPAL
-2978 VPVLV
+2978 VHILV
-2983 RFLSGSNPHGTS
+2983 RFLSGTSNNGTS
-2995 QHSSQVGPTAT
+2995 QHTSQVGPTAT
-3006 QAMQEFLT
+3006 QAMHEFLS

-3025 QLFSEF
+3025 QMFSEF
-3031 LLELMHILSM
+3031 LLKLMHILST
-3041 ERGPL
+3041 ERGPFQ
-3046 LSGQG
+3046 SGQG

-3065 QSFETVSVGTIMAV
+3065 QNFEVVSVATISAV
-3079 VESITFLVHHYI
+3079 IESITFLVHHYI

-3138 MFNLL
+3138 MFDLL
-3143 KLVNTLVK
+3143 KLVNVLVQ
-3151 LPLTADGKFS
+3151 LPLSGDREFS
-3161 GRVPPPGNGSS
+3161 GRLPLAGSGAADS
-3172 DSVSDEEKVC
+3172 SVSDEEKVC
-3182 GSKEGPGQGGAT
+3182 GNKESVTGGSASS
-3194 PHQGPAVGVADL
+3194 QGPPAGVADL
-3206 VLGNQQVMSQIL
+3206 VLANQQIMSQIL

-3364 DGSLK
+3364 DGNLK
-3369 ARVLASEPD
+3369 ARVMTSEPD

-3409 PPHRRA
+3409 PPPRRA

-3436 LPAAVLLKEVHIQ
+3436 LPAAVLLKELHIQ

-3565 DLEAV
+3565 DLEAM

-3597 SPNIEAVLVKIGLQ
+3597 SPNIETVLVKIGLQ
-3611 STAIG
+3611 STRIG
-3616 LRLIDIL
+3616 LKLIDIL
-3623 LRNCAASGTDPNNLN
+3623 LRNCAASGTDPANLN

-3662 TTQDPGTKDRVQ
+3662 TTQDSGTKDRIQ
-3674 ALLQWVHDSARVAAM
+3674 ALLQWVHDSSRVAAHKM
-3689 KRSAPLGYMGPSATS
+3689 SGPIAYTRACAASSSASS
-3704 PREYGLLMPSPSHL
+3704 REYGLLMPSPSHL
-3718 HCVAAILWHSYELP
+3718 HCVASILWHSYELP

-3737 PALLNRELFELL
+3737 PALLNRELFEML

-3754 SLACNLVLKKAVD
+3754 SLPCNIVLKKAVD

-3772 MCHVHPSY
+3772 MCHIHPSY
-3780 FSLLMSWMGI
+3780 FCLLMSWMGI
-3790 VPSATVSAVAAMAS
+3790 VSVPNPSH
-3804 AQSQARHRLSLT
+3804 SQGQHHRLAMT
-3816 DDGKKQHDAAAA
+3816 DDSKKQHDANAN
-3828 TAAAANSASAGG
+3828 TA
-3840 GGASGGLTDDSK
+3840 GLSDSFK
-3852 HARSP
+3852 HMRP
-3857 PPLSESQLATLA
+3857 PVNLSESQLTTLA

-3877 IQQLLDSG
+3877 TEQLLDSG

-3895 ALCCSLLASADLP
+3895 QFCVGLLASADLP
-3908 LPGGATVPPTSTP
+3908 LPAVQ
-3921 ASASAPSSSSS
+3921 
-3932 SSSPPSS
+3932 
-3939 SAASTSSSPAER
+3939 AER
-3951 RHHHLH
+3951 RHYH
-3957 HHQSQSHHHHH
+3957 HHY
-3968 HSHHSHSSSSYHSM
+3968 HSCSSSSQGRPHL
-3982 PSTSSSSSPPSSSSS
+3982 
-3997 SSFSCPPPPPPPPVN
+3997 
-4012 RATLSPELAAPVLRF
+4012 AAELAAPVLRF
-4027 LTEVGNSHAMKD
+4027 LTEVGNSHTMKD

-4060 SASAGTSATTS
+4060 SA
-4071 PTTNTTNNTTNT
+4071 
-4083 TNTNTATT
+4083 TA
-4091 SNGST
+4091 S
-4096 SNGQVAAAASA
+4096 
-4107 SASASGMGASASSPC
+4107 
-4122 SSPLSTSPA
+4122 A
-4131 GASAAAG
+4131 GASA
-4138 PSSSMSGSSI
+4138 
-4148 AGPSTAPLLPPPP
+4148 
-4161 PPLAYSSSAS
+4161 
-4171 ASATAAAM
+4171 
-4179 GTSTAAA
+4179 
-4186 SGSRYSL
+4186 
-4193 GSGGRAGGLTTQQR
+4193 AGGLTTQQR
-4207 TSLENAT
+4207 TALENAT

-4243 PQRGNVPISGNIS
+4243 PQRANVPISGNIS

-4284 KGRINATSHV
+4284 KGRINATSHM

-4316 LADVLDRVSDTP
+4316 LAEVLDRVSDTP
-4328 SITAKLMSE
+4328 SITAKLINE

-4392 MSDKLSASSG
+4392 MSDKLTASSG
-4402 VDPAAKT
+4402 VDPSAKT
-4409 VSVPVFHLYHKL
+4409 ISVPVFHLYHKL
-4421 LPGQPLPGE
+4421 LPGQPLPPE

-4437 TLLYDRKLPQGYRS
+4437 TLLYDRKLPQGYQS
-4451 IDMTVKLGSK
+4451 INLTVKLGSK
-4461 LSSDPGLSKTD
+4461 VISDPGLSKTD
-4472 SFKRLRTEKEHGE
+4472 SFKRLRTEKVDHCD
-4485 MLSSCPE
+4485 MLNSCSE
-4492 DEPMTPGDECLEA
+4492 DELMTASEECLDA
-4505 AIDESLLET
+4505 TTDESLLDT

-4551 VVASSSQEKPKDSDQ
+4551 VVPSAALEKPKDSDQ

-4583 ENIAAEP
+4583 ESIA
-4590 PPIKSPV
+4590 SSSSSSSSV
-4597 QTMSPI
+4597 QPMSPI

-4679 DGLLLRRIALEIGAI
+4679 DGVLLRRMALEIGAV

-4702 ALSHHAPRVPS
+4702 ALSHHAPRNPNAS
-4713 TNGNQNEVVT
+4713 TSVSEPQISSCHSG
-4723 GHGAGTS
+4723 GTN

-4780 PAGCVGHGEAPSS
+4780 PAGSS
-4793 ESRGQNSAAL
+4793 SCQSTDASSADSRAHNSSAL
-4803 PSVLQ
+4803 PAVLQ

-4840 ALLELLRAISSCTSL
+4840 ALLELLRAISTCTAL

-4861 LSGDPAQEEEE
+4861 LSGDPAQDEEEE
-4872 EEERSESQTSVGML
+4872 DEERSEGQTSVGML

-4909 GVVKAEPS
+4909 GVVKTDTS

-4948 NQEKKLAESSKKAST
+4948 NQERKLVESSRKVSS
-4963 RPKPLSVLRSLE
+4963 RPKPLSILRSLE
-4975 EKYVAAMKKLQ
+4975 IKYVTAMKKLQ

-4999 KLVFK
+4999 KLMFK
-5004 VNYHYMTQV
+5004 VNYHYMSQV
-5013 KNASDANSAARARRL
+5013 KNASEANSAARSRRL

-5150 VSEPYFNEPG
+5150 VAEPYFNEPG

-5182 QASVKWAMLEQMR
+5182 QATVKWAMLEQMR

-5211 KRAEIMGQCEEWI
+5211 KRTEIMSQCEEWI

-5258 LKLPCPEGLE
+5258 LKLPCPDGLE
-5268 PDGEDFSDKS
+5268 PDGDEFSEKS
-5278 SALLVKELPNQDA
+5278 ATLILKELPGQDA
-5291 EKPGGSQ
+5291 EKPGSSQ
-5298 DAHCSEGQL
+5298 DILPTDFLLD

>member
-57 DGTSGAILQASALHA
+57 DGTSGATLQASALRA

-134 QLLSACVEK
+134 QMLYACLEK

-154 FLTQLKEGLKSTSH
+154 FLTQLKEGLKNTSH

-189 VIKVVASAIVN
+189 VLKLVASAIVN
-200 ELKKMN
+200 ELKKLN

-214 ASSIMDRLSYLLPS
+214 ASSVMDRLSYLLPS
-228 GRPELG
+228 ARPELG

-343 SPDGS
+343 SADGS

-363 AAATKRGKI
+363 ATATKRGKI

-381 KVHLKFEINPYDPV
+381 KVHLKFEINPYDPA
-395 ILRQLFLSSGE
+395 ILRQLLLSDSE
-406 QGLGSESTESRRPTL
+406 QQSLGSESHRPTL
-421 AWLEDTSSCSDLPKL
+421 AWLEDTSSCSDIPKL

-446 SDSEEHSR
+446 SDSEDHSR
-454 SESVTGHPCQKE
+454 SESVTGQPGQRE
-466 NLEVSLG
+466 SMEVSLG

-500 DLEELGANPALA
+500 DLEELGANPPSLSSTTTSNLPPNAVTST
-512 QAKADNK
+512 KADK
-519 AKDKPSAAEQHNI
+519 ASNKDKPTEHHSI
-532 PFPCLLTGGLL
+532 PFPCLLAGGLL
-543 SYRSAASSPLAGGP
+543 SYRSAASSPMAGP
-557 PPPPPSLAPTL
+557 PS
-568 TPTRGR
+568 RGR
-574 PPPSSSSS
+574 S
-582 SSSTLVGV
+582 V
-590 PDGPLLRTQA
+590 DGPLRTSG
-600 PEVTPNTPIVVVGTP
+600 PDGLLPP
-615 DQGPMEIESCPPPPV
+615 DQGPMEIETSHPPTELSSPNPPSGPV
-630 VVPPELVA
+630 RMT
-638 SPGGGGLPVSAIRRT
+638 LPM
-653 IPVLLLYSIKE
+653 LLLYSIKE
-664 ADEKASGSGKVFA
+664 ADEKSSGKAFA
-677 QMNSLMGKSL
+677 QMNNLMSKGL
-687 HEEGFT
+687 HEEGFS
-693 VPQIIEMEFDSHE
+693 VPQIIEMEFDTHE

-726 GLGSGTGSGSGTGNN
+726 GLGGGSG
-741 ASVTDPG
+741 G
-748 PEKWGSMAAPRPGA
+748 PLDGEKWGSLVPRPGS

-769 PKELEEENLYVD
+769 PKALEEENLYVD
-781 SITPCSDGLHLLV
+781 SITPCIDGAHLLV

-807 NQVEALNNLNRLHSA
+807 NQVEALNTLNRTLHSA
-822 LCSRGNSRNKDDLH
+822 LCGRQKGQSL
-836 HHHHHHHPALVPTMA
+836 A
-851 NGIEGG
+851 NG
-857 HGALPLPGTSP
+857 HQDHAGASP
-868 PQQTPLILPPDQQP
+868 PQTPLILPPTEQQ
-882 LLQPPLSPQQTPT
+882 QQQ
-895 SPSSRGVFGGV
+895 SRALGSGSVG
-906 STGGNNNNS
+906 
-915 SGGGGYLVLYKLNY
+915 GGGGYLVLYKLNY

-937 EEPVRVQHIREPRDA
+937 EEPVKVQQIRDPRDA
-952 VTSLILLPA
+952 ITSLLLLPP
-961 DVLDGREEDGED
+961 DVLDSREDDGEETSED
-973 ASDDTP
+973 STP
-979 PGLKNGPVSASSGP
+979 SGLKNGSAANAANAATVGMASS
-993 NMAAGGS
+993 S
-1000 SGGVGGSST
+1000 
-1009 AAGVMAASTGHGPS
+1009 
-1023 ASSPL
+1023 
-1028 AAGMAAS
+1028 
-1035 TAKEKLVVTTQAGYI
+1035 KEKRMDSVVGLGHLVVTTQAGYI
-1050 MVLDLATL
+1050 MILDLSTL
-1058 EVLAKVEPPVKES
+1058 EVLAKVEPPKRE
-1071 GDEVDPFVS
+1071 GTEEVDPFVS

-1105 GVFDDIDDA
+1105 GVCDDIDDT
-1114 DIFVDGPLSKGV
+1114 DIFVDGPLSKGAE
-1126 DQLFEGT
+1126 QLLEGA

-1145 AGVDLLVDQA
+1145 GVDLLVDQA
-1155 LGVEVLSS
+1155 LSVETLSS

-1217 LQSDSSSWD
+1217 LQSDSMSWD

-1247 VMNANITNIPQIQ
+1247 VLNANIANIPQIQ

-1271 GKVNETAV
+1271 CKVNAMH
-1279 DRQITFP
+1279 P
-1286 LSQALHTNGERNGQ
+1286 NGEKNGQ
-1300 PLLHDFTEDI
+1300 PLLHDFTDDI
-1310 QFMDIEESPGSRL
+1310 QFMDVEETPGSRL

-1391 VVRMPSKPQSSKAQ
+1391 MVRMPSGKTQSSKSH

-1415 ATKEK
+1415 TTKEK
-1420 ASTSKVEPPT
+1420 ASTSKVDPPPS
-1430 ASKKPDNLRGCDLL
+1430 SKKPDNLRGCDLL
-1444 QEVSITIRRF
+1444 QEVSVTIRRF
-1454 KKTSIPKERIQRCSM
+1454 KKTSVPKERVQRCAM
-1469 LQFPEFHE
+1469 LQFPELHE
-1477 RLLNG
+1477 KLLNG
-1482 LCKRT
+1482 LCKRG
-1487 EETDSTEHGQSLIL
+1487 EEGVSSEHSQSLIL
-1501 DILCWLAGVYSNGS
+1501 DILCWLAGVYSNGP
-1515 CSPREGKEGLLI
+1515 CSTREGKEGLLT
-1527 KTRKRLTDMVR
+1527 KTRKRLTDIIR
-1538 VCFFQAGR
+1538 VCFFEAGR

-1562 GKGDPGQQGFGMALL
+1562 GKGDPSQQGFGLALL
-1577 KALLENMPYLPAAAT
+1577 KALLDNIPYLPAAAT
-1592 GGAVFWYFV
+1592 GGSVFWYFV

-1617 CASLLTAVS
+1617 CASLLTAAS

-1664 CKNAFNSGIGVQSDE
+1664 CKNAFNSSIGVQSDE

-1687 GNGKVSNCAA
+1687 GNGKVNSCGA

-1730 DASMFTVST
+1730 DAMST
-1739 FGVTPAVGGLS
+1739 FGVTPTVGGLS
-1750 AGSVG
+1750 AGTVG

-1814 AAAAA
+1814 AAAA

-1832 PSASGSAS
+1832 PSAT
-1840 ASSAPGFFIHPSD
+1840 PGFFIHPSD

-1893 MDPPAV
+1893 IDPPPV

-1904 NKNSHKPKPV
+1904 NKNTHKAKP
-1914 SHAQNPMGSGLAL
+1914 NPMGSGLAL
-1927 ALSQASH
+1927 AISQASH

-2003 ATHSLIL
+2003 STHSLIL

-2064 RGESEAASQPDV
+2064 RGESEAANQPDL

-2129 VEEDQRVFSAYQ
+2129 VEEDSRVFSAYQ
-2141 DCVQLQLQLNLAHHA
+2141 DCIQLQLQLNLAHHA

-2165 ASRKPLPDAA
+2165 AGRKQLPDTL
-2175 YASYAYDARELV
+2175 DVHELIQN
-2187 HSSSTEQL
+2187 SSTEQL
-2195 RTVIRYLLDTLL
+2195 RTIIRYLLDTLL
-2207 SLLHTNNGHS
+2207 SLLHSSNGHS

-2243 PKIRLHTGLLL
+2243 PKIRLHAGLLL

-2314 DSLLSPLQQSH
+2314 DSLLSPLQQASSSQH
-2325 SLQARRTEGVLDIPM
+2325 RKTEGVLDIPM

-2361 ASASKKQL
+2361 ATSAKKHL
-2369 GGKDRD
+2369 GGKERE
-2375 RSFTGNQ
+2375 RAFTGNQ

-2390 QSQNMSRSTK
+2390 QTQNSTRSTK

-2412 VRKQLVHTK
+2412 IRKQLVHHK

-2426 LKAKQKALMEQIEKE
+2426 LKAKQKALVEQIEKE
-2441 KIQSNKSSSYKL
+2441 KIQSNKGSSYKL
-2453 LVEHAKLKQATSK
+2453 LVEQAKLKQATSK

-2471 IRLRRTAEWPRSS
+2471 IRLRRTAEWPRST
-2484 LDTEAS
+2484 LDSEAS
-2490 ASGAAKEAPEVEL
+2490 AAKETPEVEL
-2503 LPFTLAHERCISV
+2503 LPFTLSHERCICV

-2602 GELLSPASLDGMD
+2602 GELLSPMSLDGME
-2615 EGASLGEEA
+2615 EGAVAEEVGASSSVGVDSDDSL
-2624 GAAAAVA
+2624 
-2631 ACAVASA
+2631 
-2638 LAEPEEALAQ
+2638 PQ
-2648 PSPLPLVESID
+2648 PTPLPLVETID
-2659 ETLPPDIIAGT
+2659 EPLAPDIIAG
-2670 PGTSSS
+2670 
-2676 SVFQS
+2676 

-2721 KVFKPIGST
+2721 KVFKPISST

-2735 GADYGTYNY
+2735 GADYGTYSY
-2744 NAYVGGAGIPVSK
+2744 NPYIGGVGIPVSK
-2757 PPAAQEKPG
+2757 PPATTEKPG
-2766 AQSLSVS
+2766 SQSLSVS

-2808 LTSTSPAVVQSSNG
+2808 LTSTSPAVTQGANG

-2827 LRGLHGSSS
+2827 LRALHTSPSGSS
-2836 PPGGSSSSSS
+2836 
-2846 LVVQPSSIPMLSA
+2846 LMVQPSSIPMLSV

-2887 NSCPGSADDGGSDI
+2887 NSSSGSSEESGSDV

-2920 SFLTVLAW
+2920 SFLSVLAW

-2943 LTLMTNMPSSS
+2943 LTLMTNMPV
-2954 ASASSSG
+2954 SASSSG
-2961 LGGHE
+2961 RGVHE
-2966 STAQQMVSELTL
+2966 STAQQMVSDPIL
-2978 VPVLV
+2978 VHVLV

-3025 QLFSEF
+3025 QMFSEF
-3031 LLELMHILSM
+3031 LLKLMHILST
-3041 ERGPL
+3041 ERGPFQ
-3046 LSGQG
+3046 SGQG

-3065 QSFETVSVGTIMAV
+3065 QNFEAVSVSTISAV
-3079 VESITFLVHHYI
+3079 IESVTFLVHHYI

-3102 SDSSVGARACFGGL
+3102 SDSSAGARSCFGGL

-3138 MFNLL
+3138 MFDLL
-3143 KLVNTLVK
+3143 KLVNALVQ
-3151 LPLTADGKFS
+3151 LPLSGDREFS
-3161 GRVPPPGNGSS
+3161 GRVPPAGSGTS

-3182 GSKEGPGQGGAT
+3182 GSKEGGAGGGVGAGSGSA
-3194 PHQGPAVGVADL
+3194 PHQGPAAGVADL
-3206 VLGNQQVMSQIL
+3206 VLANQQIMSQIL

-3369 ARVLASEPD
+3369 ARALVSEPD
-3378 NAEGLHN
+3378 NTEGLHN

-3436 LPAAVLLKEVHIQ
+3436 LPAAVLLKEIHIQ

-3565 DLEAV
+3565 ELEAM

-3597 SPNIEAVLVKIGLQ
+3597 SPNIESVLVKIGLQ
-3611 STAIG
+3611 STRIG
-3616 LRLIDIL
+3616 LKLIDIL
-3623 LRNCAASGTDPNNLN
+3623 LRNCAASGTDPTNLN

-3662 TTQDPGTKDRVQ
+3662 TTQDSGTKDRIQ
-3674 ALLQWVHDSARVAAM
+3674 ALLQWVHDSARVAAL
-3689 KRSAPLGYMGPSATS
+3689 KRSSPIGYVGQGSSPS
-3704 PREYGLLMPSPSHL
+3704 REYGLLMPSPSHL

-3737 PALLNRELFELL
+3737 PVLLNRELFELL

-3754 SLACNLVLKKAVD
+3754 SLPSNMVLKKAVD
-3767 SLLCS
+3767 SLLCA
-3772 MCHVHPSY
+3772 MCHVHPAY

-3790 VPSATVSAVAAMAS
+3790 VAPPA
-3804 AQSQARHRLSLT
+3804 AQSHAQRRLAMT
-3816 DDGKKQHDAAAA
+3816 DDGKKQHDLNTNA
-3828 TAAAANSASAGG
+3828 
-3840 GGASGGLTDDSK
+3840 GLTDDSK
-3852 HARSP
+3852 HARAPVS
-3857 PPLSESQLATLA
+3857 LSECQLATLS

-3895 ALCCSLLASADLP
+3895 ALCYNLLASADLP
-3908 LPGGATVPPTSTP
+3908 LPSDRRSPHYQNHPGATAGNRGV
-3921 ASASAPSSSSS
+3921 
-3932 SSSPPSS
+3932 SP
-3939 SAASTSSSPAER
+3939 
-3951 RHHHLH
+3951 
-3957 HHQSQSHHHHH
+3957 
-3968 HSHHSHSSSSYHSM
+3968 
-3982 PSTSSSSSPPSSSSS
+3982 
-3997 SSFSCPPPPPPPPVN
+3997 
-4012 RATLSPELAAPVLRF
+4012 LSPELAAPVLRF

-4046 NPLWT
+4046 TPLWT

-4060 SASAGTSATTS
+4060 SATS
-4071 PTTNTTNNTTNT
+4071 
-4083 TNTNTATT
+4083 
-4091 SNGST
+4091 
-4096 SNGQVAAAASA
+4096 
-4107 SASASGMGASASSPC
+4107 GAS
-4122 SSPLSTSPA
+4122 
-4131 GASAAAG
+4131 
-4138 PSSSMSGSSI
+4138 SGV
-4148 AGPSTAPLLPPPP
+4148 A
-4161 PPLAYSSSAS
+4161 
-4171 ASATAAAM
+4171 ATAAPQ
-4179 GTSTAAA
+4179 A
-4186 SGSRYSL
+4186 SGSRFSL
-4193 GSGGRAGGLTTQQR
+4193 STSSLPGRCGGLSTQQR
-4207 TSLENAT
+4207 TAIENAT

-4243 PQRGNVPISGNIS
+4243 PQRGNVPVSGNIS

-4316 LADVLDRVSDTP
+4316 LAEVLDRVSDTP
-4328 SITAKLMSE
+4328 SITAKLINE

-4392 MSDKLSASSG
+4392 LSDKLAASSG
-4402 VDPAAKT
+4402 VDSAKT
-4409 VSVPVFHLYHKL
+4409 ISVPVFHLYHKL
-4421 LPGQPLPGE
+4421 LPGQPLPAE

-4437 TLLYDRKLPQGYRS
+4437 TLLYERKLPQGYRS
-4451 IDMTVKLGSK
+4451 IDLTVKLGSK
-4461 LSSDPGLSKTD
+4461 VISDPGLSKTD
-4472 SFKRLRTEKEHGE
+4472 SFKRLRTEKEHCE
-4485 MLSSCPE
+4485 ILSNCSE

-4514 NPIQSPLQVFAGM
+4514 SPIQSPLQVFAGM

-4551 VVASSSQEKPKDSDQ
+4551 VVPSTTQEKPKDSDQ

-4583 ENIAAEP
+4583 ETIAAEP
-4590 PPIKSPV
+4590 PPIKSSV

-4664 HVLRALFSSTPLTTD
+4664 HVLRTLFSTTPLTTD
-4679 DGLLLRRIALEIGAI
+4679 DGLLLRRMALEIGAI

-4702 ALSHHAPRVPS
+4702 ALSHHAPRVPNAS
-4713 TNGNQNEVVT
+4713 ASQAEPQVPS
-4723 GHGAGTS
+4723 GHGGSTS

-4780 PAGCVGHGEAPSS
+4780 PAGCMGHSESPAG
-4793 ESRGQNSAAL
+4793 ESRGQNSTAL

-4840 ALLELLRAISSCTSL
+4840 ALLELLRAISTCTGL

-4861 LSGDPAQEEEE
+4861 LSGDASEEEE
-4872 EEERSESQTSVGML
+4872 DEERSESQTSVGML

-4909 GVVKAEPS
+4909 GVVKTDTS

-4928 PDIQRTAEI
+4928 PDIQKTAEI

-4948 NQEKKLAESSKKAST
+4948 NHERKLAESCKKVAA
-4963 RPKPLSVLRSLE
+4963 RPKPLSILRSLE

-4994 EDEDG
+4994 EDEDS

-5004 VNYHYMTQV
+5004 VNYHYMSQV

-5150 VSEPYFNEPG
+5150 VAEPYFNEPG

-5182 QASVKWAMLEQMR
+5182 QATVKWAMLEQIR

-5211 KRAEIMGQCEEWI
+5211 KRAEIMAQCEDWI
-5224 TDIQQYSSDKRV
+5224 SDIQQYSSDKRV

-5268 PDGEDFSDKS
+5268 PDGEEFSEKS
-5278 SALLVKELPNQDA
+5278 TTLMVKELPNQDA
-5291 EKPGGSQ
+5291 EKPSGSQ